1 MGKPFWRSVEY
12 FFTGNYSADN
22 GNNDIVAIGF
32 GGEIHA
38 YGGDDHVTVG
48 SIGATVHTGSGNDTV
63 VGGSAYLRVEDS
75 TGHLSV
81 KGAAGYADINKSGDG
96 NVSFAGA
103 AGGVSIDHLGHHGD
117 VSYGGAAAYNSVK
130 RKGLSGN
137 VTFKG
142 AGGYN
147 ALWHETNHGNLSF
160 AGAGAGNKL
169 DRTWFDQYQGSRGD
183 VSFDGAGAANSIS
196 SRVETGNITFRGA
209 GADNH
214 LVRKGKVG
222 DITLQGAGA
231 SNRIERTRQAE
242 DVYQQTHGNIR
253 FEGVGGYNSF
263 YSDVAH
269 GDIHFSGG
277 GAYNT
282 ITRKGSGSSFDA
294 QGMEYAKAEDIV
306 LTTAKMH
313 GSWIG
318 SGTHA
323 VTAVKSEREPNTY
336 LFAIADGTYTKIN
349 KVRLSNDPKTGKL
362 KYYSEAWYKQGNHLS
377 GLARSDVSSAGGFE
391 VNPIN
396 GGYTLSNIAVEHQ
409 QSLTVHAMEKD
420 LTEYEWVTYANGAL
434 IDAKDVVLSDA
445 KMGGHAIS
453 TDGTKVDVQAIKSNR
468 KPNTYVYAKV
478 LGPYTKIVVVELA
491 NDAETGVLKYQAR
504 SWYKEGDH
512 TANLANEDISSA
524 NGYHSMGK
532 GGYSLS
538 ALNYS
543 VNAIRSMS
551 ETVADIDE
559 YTDQTLFKPATDS
572 GESSGDVHF
581 SGAGGGNVIKSNVT
595 RGNVYFNGGGIANV
609 ILHSS
614 QFGNTEFNGGG
625 AANVIVKSG
634 EEGDLTFRGAGL
646 ANVLV
651 HQSKQGKMD
660 VYAGGAVNVL
670 VRIGDGQYL
679 AHLLAYGNISV
690 HKGNGN
696 SRVAMLGGYNTHTQI
711 GSGHGLWLAA
721 GGFNVMTQVGNGE
734 VTSVLAGGANVLT
747 KVGEGELTAGM
758 LGGANVMTH
767 ISGDEQASNTT
778 AVALGGANILT
789 KKGKGDTLAV
799 MGGGAN
805 VLTHVGDG
813 STTGVMVGGANI
825 LTKVGNGDTTGIML
839 GVGNVLTHVGDGQT
853 LGVMGAAGNIFT
865 KVGDGTSIAA
875 MIGAGNIFTHVGEGN
890 AWALMGGLGNVFTKV
905 GNGDALALM
914 VAEANVFTH
923 IGDGMSVALMLAKG
937 NVATKVGNGTTL
949 AAMVG
954 NANIFTHIGNGSTFA
969 AMIGQANVMT
979 KVGNDLTAALMV
991 GKANIY
997 THVGDGTSLGLFAGE
1012 MNVMTK
1018 VGNGTTLAAMFGKA
1032 NIMTHV
1038 GDGLTGVLALGEAN
1052 IVTKVGDDFMGVV
1065 AAAKANVVTH
1075 VGDATTAAVLA
1086 GKGNILTKVG
1096 EGTTVGLLISDIGNV
1111 MTHVGD
1117 GTTIGIAKGKANIV
1131 TKVGDGLGIN
1141 VAWGQANVFTQ
1152 VGDGDRYNFAKGEA
1166 NILTKVG
1173 DGQEVSVVQGKA
1185 NIITHVGNG
1194 DDYTGAWGKANV
1206 ITKVGDGRN
1215 VVLAKGEANIVT
1227 QVGDGDSFNALW
1239 SKGNVVTKV
1248 GDGMQVTAAKGKA
1261 NITTTVGNGLSV
1273 TAAYGDANINTKVG
1287 NGVSVNVA
1295 WGKYNINTKVGD
1307 GLNVAVM
1314 KGKAN
1319 ANIHIGDGLN
1329 INASYARNN
1338 VAIKVGNGDFYS
1350 LAVASSNT
1358 SSNKLS
1364 ALFDNVKQTLLG
1376 VGGSQAINYLVQ
1388 GDEAS
1393 TSGTQKGR
1401 GAIATPEIT
1410 KLDGFQM
1417 DAIEEVGSDLGDSLT
1432 GSVTKV
1438 DTPDLNEMDNDL
1450 NIDGASDHAPNLI
1463 VNGDFEQGDR
1473 GWQSTH
1479 GVEASYSGSVYG
1491 VNGEGHGTR
1500 VTELDTHTNTS
1511 LYQDLTDLTEGE
1523 VIAVSFDFAKRAGLS
1538 NNEGIEVLWNGE
1550 VVFSSSGDASAWQQK
1565 TLKLTAHAGS
1575 NRIEFK
1581 GTGHNDGLGYILD
1594 NVVAKSESS
1603 PQANAVSEHAKQ
1615 NQASQNAL
1623 SDKERAEADRQRL
1636 EQEKQKQ
1643 LDAVAGSQSQLE
1655 STDQQAIENNG
1666 QAQRDAVKE
1675 ESEAVTAELTTL
1687 AQGLDVL
1694 DGQATH
1700 TGKSGEQWRN
1710 DFAGGLLDGVQ
1721 SQIDDAKQLASDKMA
1736 AAKQT
1741 QSDNNSKVK
1750 DSIAKSEAGVAK
1762 GEQNRA
1768 GAEQDIAEAKADA
1781 ETRKADAV
1789 AKSHDAKQ
1797 AESDAHSAANDAQSR
1812 GDRDAMNAEN
1822 KANQAQNDAQGAKQN
1837 EGDRPDRQ
1845 GVAGSG
1851 LSGNAHRVEGAG
1863 ETGSHVNTDSQTNAD
1878 GRFSDGLTEQEL
1890 EALEGATNAVN
1901 RLQINAGIRSKNS
1914 GSTITSMFMEAN
1926 ADSIVVDTTASQD
1939 VVRKEVRISGVNLVG
1954 LGEASHDSAES
1965 LVAARAEKVANLYRW
1980 LDTDNDVATDKYVPV
1995 PGFERVDADVSD
2007 EVKQRMIQSMS
2018 GYIEHTDNQV
2028 PKDQAQAL
2036 ATLFVESTLDYDWD
2050 KRVEFLTKLES
2061 YGYSFETP
2069 HAEKSIVS
2077 FWSGKNFKQYRDVLD
2092 NAQTDGKKVV
2102 YDIDVKGNA
2111 FAIDLNKHLMRW
2123 GGLFLDPDNAEQN
2136 QLKSSIDA
2144 ATFSNTGFW
2153 SSVYATGAQHDV
2165 YVIAEG
2171 GVRLGN
2177 YFWHVELPALRQLQ
2191 REGLVGEIRLLDKP
2205 VSEYKDLPAD
2215 EIGRRLTD
2223 AGVGVKVRFDAL
2235 SSARQ
2240 AELLADNPDDY
2251 RADTLVELDVKLSA
2265 IDSMLR
2271 ESLPFYSLRTERN
2284 LLVQEGDEGFE
2295 VRSWPG
2301 SDDKSKTI
2309 LLDNP
2314 EDAAQQKAIERFI
2327 LANFDNFEQMP
2338 DELFLVDNKVLSH
2351 HDGRTRILAQKE
2363 DGAWTYNTNSELMS
2377 VTELLDAAHVSGKV
2391 RGESYQKVIDALA
2404 EYHAST
2410 AEHADYELES
2420 VEQLVNLRKKIEGY
2434 ALGHPDSGR
2443 LEAMNS
2449 LLNQVNSRLEEV
2461 SVLAVSE
2468 QSIKAHDSFSRLYDQ
2483 LDNAHLKQSKH
2494 LYLDGNGDF
2503 VTKGKGN
2510 LAKIDQLGGSDAVLE
2525 KVKAS
2530 VNHEYGQAIADT
2542 IFAGLS
2548 ANELAKDGKGIDIT
2562 GLNRIHQA
2570 LEQHMSP
2577 VSATMYIWKPSDHSA
2592 LGHAALQIGQGRTQI
2607 DAQAA
2612 ADFNKQNYVSWWPL
2626 GSKSSNIRN
2635 IFNVA
2640 TEYQPDLKLRWSD
2653 FSQPAHQNDTLE
2665 HDMAS
2670 EENDGF
2676 GLNDG
2681 ETKLKRFIEK
2691 LNAAKGIDAAYKDAS
2706 EGYASVLLGNPDML
2720 VSTGIPAHVFQ
2731 PFVDQWNDT
2740 SYDMMDVANRFAQEL
2755 QKQAQASGDPALV
2768 AKRIDNVV
2776 RLFAERALE
2785 EIEAFKASQADEG
2798 RVFRINLE
2806 GLDVAAMQ
2814 AEWNRLSHDPDAR
2827 YQLLTKNCSSTVA
2840 KVLKAGGA
2848 DKLIGHTWR
2857 PKFGV
2862 WTPTELFNFGQAL
2875 QEAQLEIAAK
2885 KQSHQVNDDLDAL
2898 SGSEKHKDKVA
2909 IENDGTPP
2917 RDKVPLSPLTRFLN
2931 NELYGERDARRKIGD
2946 ITQTL
2951 LDHAVEKGE
2960 SQKVTLKGEAGRLT
2974 GYYHQGTA
2982 SSDDETSTTSGKVV
2996 LFLHGSG
3003 SSAEEQAS
3011 AIRSHYQKQGIDM
3024 LAVNLRGYGESDGG
3038 PSEKGL
3044 YQDARTMFNYLVNDK
3059 GIDPSNIILHG
3070 YSMGGPIAADLAR
3083 YAAQNGQ
3090 AVSGLLLDRPM
3101 PSMTKAITAHEVAN
3115 PAGIVG
3121 TIAKAV
3127 NGQFSVEKNLKGL
3140 PQETPIL
3147 LLTDNEGLGEEG
3159 EKLRVKLSN
3168 SGFNVT
3174 GEQTF
3179 YGHEASNRLMSQYTG
3194 QIVSDLLNTQHIK
3207 HNEAKL
3213 NLEPHGKN
3221 YESRDLILKPI
3232 SQPETVELGMPEVD
3246 QKVLADI
3253 AERENVIIGVRPV
3266 DEKSKSLIASKMYSS
3281 KGLFVKAKSS
3291 DWGPMSG
3298 FIPVDQSFAK
3308 ASARRDLETFNR
3320 HAEQSIQSGN
3330 AVSAD
3335 LYLNQVR
3342 VEELVSKYHSLTPLE
3357 LDDQSG
3363 MYKTT
3368 ATNGDQ
3374 SVPFFLNRVTV
3385 DGNELWQV
3393 HYITNGELAPFKVI
3407 GDPVSKQPMTA
3418 DYDLLTVMYSYGD
3431 LGPQDKVKQP
3441 LTWQQWKDSVTY
3453 EDLTP
3458 KYKELYSN
3466 EDLYNKKDGASLGN
3480 VSGRLKELKDRI
3492 NVDLGRTNG
3501 LEMVHHGAD
3510 DANPYAVMADNFP
3523 ATFFVPKSLFA
3534 EDGLGEGKGSIQ
3546 TYFNVNEQG
3555 AVVIRNPQEFS
3566 DFQQVTINASFRASF
3581 NDKWNHGL
3589 DEPLFTTKRKLS
3601 HEFLNKRDQLLKKLS
3616 GGRLDAQ
3623 DETLVALGN
3632 PDDVSG
3638 NKAIVAVDVSQI
3650 FTRQELKERAN
3661 VFAKP
3666 IGASYQGILDQLDLV
3681 HQTVSRDQIVASFEL
3696 NKKVN
3701 AYIAEHPTSGRN
3713 QALTQLKEQIT
3724 SALFIGKMQVAQ
3736 VDIDAIAQTR
3746 PELAARIFMVA
3757 IEEANGEHRGLT
3769 DMMVRWANEDPYLAP
3784 KQGYKGETPNDLGFD
3799 AKYHVDLGDHYADFK
3814 QWLETS
3820 QSNGLLSKATLDEST
3835 KTVHLG
3841 YSYQELQDLTGVE
3854 SVQMAFYF
3862 LKEAAK
3868 KVDPISGD
3876 SAEMILLKKFADK
3889 SYLSQLDSDRMDQI
3903 EGIYRSSHETDVDAW
3918 DRRYSGAGYD
3928 ELTNKLAGATGV
3940 DEQLSVLLDDRKGL
3954 LIGEVHGSDVN
3965 GLRFVNEQMDAL
3977 KKQGVTVIG
3986 LEHLRSDLAQPLIDR
4001 YLATGVMSSEL
4012 SAMLKT
4018 KHLDATLF
4026 ENARANGMR
4035 IVALDANSS
4044 ARPNVQGTE
4053 HGLMYRAG
4061 AANNIAV
4068 EVLQSLPDDEKF
4080 VAIYGK
4086 AHLQSHKG
4094 IEGFVPGITHRL
4106 DLPAL
4111 RVSDSNQFRVEQ
4123 DDMTLRVV
4131 YDDVANKPKLTFKDS
4146 LSGAN
4151 TAIHNQNV
4159 NDWER
4164 VAVTPTA
4171 DGGETRFDGQIIV
4184 QMENDSV
4191 VANAAAN
4198 LAGKHP
4204 ESSVVVQLD
4213 SDGNY
4218 RVVYG
4223 DPSKLDGKLR
4233 WQLVGHGRDDSD
4245 SNNTHLSGYSA
4256 EDLAAKLANFQQ
4268 SFSQAENIN
4277 NTPDHISIVGCSL
4290 VSDDKQK
4297 GFGHQFINA
4306 MDVNGLRV
4314 DVSARS
4320 SELAV
4325 DATGRKHTKDE
4336 NGDWIQ
4342 KAETNKVSL
4351 SWNEQGEVIAK
4362 EERIR
4367 NGIAEGDIDLSRIG
4381 VSDVGEIARGAIGDN
4396 NDVFD
4401 APEKRKVETE
4411 TSSSAANNK
4420 LSYSGNIQVNVGDGE
4435 FTAVNWGTSNVGIK
4449 VGSGGFKSLAFGD
4462 NNVMVHI
4469 GNGESKHSV
4478 DMGGYQALEGA
4489 QMFIGNRNVS
4499 FNLGQSNDLLVMMDK
4514 SIPTPPLVNPF
4525 DGAARISGVLQSI
4538 ATSGEDQDWL
4548 AAQEQQWTLSGA
4560 KKFVKD
4566 MSGLDQ
4572 SSSVDYTC
4580 LVELDSHNER
4590 SSRGLKHDT
4599 EAALNKQYNQWLS
4612 GNSDSSAGKLSRADK
4627 LRQANEKLAF
4637 NFAVGGQGA
4646 DIQVTTGNWNFMF
4659 GDNIQ
4664 SILDTNLGSLFGL
4677 MTQQFSATGQA
4688 KTTFTYTPE
4697 DLPRQLKNKLLGQMA
4712 GIGAETTLADIFG
4725 VDYTT
4730 SGQIVSRNGEA
4741 VDGVA
4746 ILTEMLEVIGE
4757 FSGDQLQAFVD
4768 PAKLLDSLKSGIDMG
4783 ADGIQSFAETH
4794 GLKDKAPEEEENK
4807 SAVSVNGTSVNSAQ
4821 GATASDGN
4829 TETAE
4834 TQDRA
4839 FGFNSLNL
4847 PNLFATIFSQDK
4859 QKEMKSLVENL
4870 KENLT
4875 ADLLNMK
4882 EKTFDFLR
4890 NSGHLQ
4896 GDGDINLSLGN
4907 YNFNWGGDGKDLGAY
4922 LGDNNNFWGGRGDD
4936 VFYATGT
4943 SNIFTGG
4950 EGSDMG
4956 VLMGR
4961 ENMMFG
4967 GDGNDTAVVA
4977 GRINHVFL
4985 GAGDDQ
4991 SFVFG
4996 EGGEIDTGL
5005 GRDYVVTSGNFN
5017 RVDTGDGQD
5026 YSVTIGNNN
5035 QVELGA
5041 GNDFAN
5047 VFGNYNRINASAG
5060 NDVVKLMG
5068 YHAVLNGGEGED
5080 HLIAAA
5086 ISKFSQ
5092 FNGEEGRDLMVLGGY
5107 QNTFKGGTD
5116 VDSFVVSGDVI
5127 DNLVEDI
5134 SSEDNIVFNGID
5146 WQKLWFE
5153 RSGYDLK
5160 LSILRDPVSETD
5172 QAKFE
5177 HIGSVTFNDY
5187 FDGKRAQ
5194 MIIAMGEKDAN
5205 GEREYTTLSES
5216 SIDALVQAMSGFDPQ
5231 AGDNGFIDN
5240 LDSKSRVAI
5249 STAWADVVHKKGI
5262 TV

>member
-12 FFTGNYSADN
+12 FFTGNYSADD
-22 GNNDIVAIGF
+22 GNNSIVAIGF

-48 SIGATVHTGSGNDTV
+48 SIGATVYTGSGNDTV
-63 VGGSAYLRVEDS
+63 VGGSAYLRVEDT

-103 AGGVSIDHLGHHGD
+103 AGGVSIDHLGNHGD
-117 VSYGGAAAYNSVK
+117 VSYGGAAAYNGIT

-147 ALWHETNHGNLSF
+147 ALWHETNQGNLSF

-169 DRTWFDQYQGSRGD
+169 DRTWFNRYQGSRGD
-183 VSFDGAGAANSIS
+183 VTFDGAGAANSIS

-242 DVYQQTHGNIR
+242 DVYAQTRGNIR
-253 FEGVGGYNSF
+253 FEGVGGYNSL

-306 LTTAKMH
+306 LTAAQMH
-313 GSWIG
+313 GLSIDNG
-318 SGTHA
+318 NKFHA

-349 KVRLSNDPKTGKL
+349 KVRLYNDPETGKL
-362 KYYSEAWYKQGNHLS
+362 KYYSEAWFKRGNHLAE
-377 GLARSDVSSAGGFE
+377 LARSDVSSAGGFE

-409 QSLTVHAMEKD
+409 QSLTVHAVEKD

-434 IDAKDVVLSDA
+434 IDAKDVALSDA

-453 TDGTKVDVQAIKSNR
+453 TDGTTVDVQAVKSNR

-491 NDAETGVLKYQAR
+491 NDPKTGALKYQAR
-504 SWYKEGDH
+504 SWYKEGNH

-538 ALNYS
+538 DLHYS
-543 VNAIRSMS
+543 VNAIRSTS

-572 GESSGDVHF
+572 GESSGDVRF
-581 SGAGGGNVIKSNVT
+581 NGAGGGNVIKSNVT

-614 QFGNTEFNGGG
+614 QFGHTEFNGGG

-696 SRVAMLGGYNTHTQI
+696 SRVVMLGGYNTHTQI
-711 GSGHGLWLAA
+711 GSGNGLWLAA
-721 GGFNVMTQVGNGE
+721 GGFNVMTQVGKGD
-734 VTSVLAGGANVLT
+734 VASVLAGGANVLT
-747 KVGEGELTAGM
+747 KVGDGDLTAGM
-758 LGGANVMTH
+758 LGGANVITH
-767 ISGDEQASNTT
+767 ISGDNETSNTT

-789 KKGKGDTLAV
+789 KKGKGNTLAV

-813 STTGVMVGGANI
+813 TTTGVMVGGANI

-865 KVGDGTSIAA
+865 KVGDGTSIAV

-954 NANIFTHIGNGSTFA
+954 NANIFTHVGSGSTFA
-969 AMIGQANVMT
+969 AMIGQANIMT

-997 THVGDGTSLGLFAGE
+997 THVGDGTSLGIFAGE
-1012 MNVMTK
+1012 VNVMTK

-1117 GTTIGIAKGKANIV
+1117 GTTIGIAKGKANII
-1131 TKVGDGLGIN
+1131 TKVGDGLGVN

-1166 NILTKVG
+1166 NIITKVG

-1206 ITKVGDGRN
+1206 ITKVGNGRN

-1239 SKGNVVTKV
+1239 SKGNIVTKV

-1261 NITTTVGNGLSV
+1261 NITTTVGDGLSV

-1287 NGVSVNVA
+1287 DGVSVNVA

-1319 ANIHIGDGLN
+1319 ANIHVGDGLN
-1329 INASYARNN
+1329 INASYAQNN

-1364 ALFDNVKQTLLG
+1364 ALFDNIKQTLLG

-1393 TSGTQKGR
+1393 SSGTQKGR

-1417 DAIEEVGSDLGDSLT
+1417 EAIEEVGSDLGDSLT

-1438 DTPDLNEMDNDL
+1438 DTPDLNKMQNALDV
-1450 NIDGASDHAPNLI
+1450 DGSADQTQAPNLI

-1473 GWQSTH
+1473 GWKSTH
-1479 GVEASYSGSVYG
+1479 GVEASYSGNVYG
-1491 VNGEGHGTR
+1491 VNGEGHGAR
-1500 VTELDTHTNTS
+1500 VTELDTYTNTS

-1603 PQANAVSEHAKQ
+1603 QQANAVSEHATQ

-1655 STDQQAIENNG
+1655 STDQQALENNG

-1675 ESEAVTAELTTL
+1675 ESEAVTAELTKL

-1700 TGKSGEQWRN
+1700 TGESGDQWRN

-1721 SQIDDAKQLASDKMA
+1721 SQLDDAKQLANDKIA

-1750 DSIAKSEAGVAK
+1750 ESVAKSEAGVAK

-1789 AKSHDAKQ
+1789 AKSNDAKQ

-1822 KANQAQNDAQGAKQN
+1822 KANQAQNDAKGTKQN
-1837 EGDRPDRQ
+1837 EGDRPDRE

-1851 LSGNAHRVEGAG
+1851 LSGNAHSVEGAG
-1863 ETGSHVNTDSQTNAD
+1863 ETGSHVNTDSPTNAD
-1878 GRFSDGLTEQEL
+1878 GRFSEGLSEQEQ

-1901 RLQINAGIRSKNS
+1901 RLQINAGIRGKNS
-1914 GSTITSMFMEAN
+1914 GSTITSMFTETN
-1926 ADSIVVDTTASQD
+1926 SDSIVVPTTASQD
-1939 VVRKEVRISGVNLVG
+1939 VVRQEIRISGVNLEG
-1954 LGEASHDSAES
+1954 LGETSHDSAES

-2028 PKDQAQAL
+2028 PKDQAEAL

-2061 YGYSFETP
+2061 YGYSFEAP

-2153 SSVYATGAQHDV
+2153 SSVYATGAQNDV

-2177 YFWHVELPALRQLQ
+2177 YFWNVELPALRQLQ

-2215 EIGRRLTD
+2215 QIGRRLTD
-2223 AGVGVKVRFDAL
+2223 AGVAVKVRFDAL
-2235 SSARQ
+2235 SHERQ
-2240 AELLADNPDDY
+2240 AELLADNPDGY
-2251 RADTLVELDVKLSA
+2251 KADTLVELDVKLSA

-2284 LLVQEGDEGFE
+2284 LLVQEGEEGFE

-2301 SDDKSKTI
+2301 IDGKSKTI

-2314 EDAAQQKAIERFI
+2314 EDAAQQKSIERFI

-2351 HDGRTRILAQKE
+2351 HDGRTRIIAQKE
-2363 DGAWTYNTNSELMS
+2363 DGAWTYNTNVELMS
-2377 VTELLDAAHVSGKV
+2377 VTELLDAAHVNGKV
-2391 RGESYQKVIDALA
+2391 RGDSYQQVIDALT

-2410 AEHADYELES
+2410 VEHADYELES
-2420 VEQLVNLRKKIEGY
+2420 VEKLLNLRKQIEGY
-2434 ALGHPDSGR
+2434 VLGHPDSGR
-2443 LEAMNS
+2443 VEAMNS

-2483 LDNAHLKQSKH
+2483 LDNANLKESKH

-2510 LAKIDQLGGSDAVLE
+2510 LATIDQLGGSDAVLE
-2525 KVKAS
+2525 KVKAA
-2530 VNHEYGQAIADT
+2530 VTHEYGQVVADT

-2548 ANELAKDGKGIDIT
+2548 ANDLAKDGKGIDIA
-2562 GLNRIHQA
+2562 GLNKVHQA
-2570 LEQHMSP
+2570 IEQHMSP

-2592 LGHAALQIGQGRTQI
+2592 LGHAALQIGQGRTQLEG
-2607 DAQAA
+2607 QAA

-2640 TEYQPDLKLRWSD
+2640 TEDQPDLKLRWSD

-2676 GLNDG
+2676 GLKDG

-2691 LNAAKGIDAAYKDAS
+2691 LNAAKGIDASYKDAS

-2720 VSTGIPAHVFQ
+2720 ASTGIPAHVFQ

-2740 SYDMMDVANRFAQEL
+2740 SYDMMDVANRFAEEL

-2768 AKRIDNVV
+2768 EKRIDNVV

-2814 AEWNRLSHDPDAR
+2814 AEWNRLSNDPDAR

-2885 KQSHQVNDDLDAL
+2885 KQSHQVTDVLDAL
-2898 SGSEKHKDKVA
+2898 SGNEKHKENVA

-2917 RDKVPLSPLTRFLN
+2917 RDKESLSPLTRFLN
-2931 NELYGERDARRKIGD
+2931 NELYGEKDARRKIGE

-2951 LDHAVEKGE
+2951 LDHAVENGE
-2960 SQKVTLKGEAGRLT
+2960 SQKVILKGEVGRLT
-2974 GYYHQGTA
+2974 GYYHQGAA
-2982 SSDDETSTTSGKVV
+2982 SSEGETSATSGKVV

-3011 AIRSHYQKQGIDM
+3011 AIRNHYQKQGIDM

-3059 GIDPSNIILHG
+3059 GIDPSNIIIHG

-3121 TIAKAV
+3121 AIAKAV

-3140 PQETPIL
+3140 PKETPIL

-3159 EKLRVKLSN
+3159 EKLRAKLAIAGYN
-3168 SGFNVT
+3168 IT

-3179 YGHEASNRLMSQYTG
+3179 YGHEASNRLMGQYAD
-3194 QIVSDLLNTQHIK
+3194 QIVSGLFNAEQAAVEAGEVLKGLEKDFKRYGDALKPDTSVPGKSKDIRTTKDFLNGYKNDHAKEIVDGFRSDMSIKQLVDLFVKGNWSAEQKGALAWEIESRALKVTFQNKSEKYNRLFREIASAGVVDAKATEQLAPQLMLLNLSNDGFGGRCDPLSK
-3207 HNEAKL
+3207 LVLVAKQ
-3213 NLEPHGKN
+3213 LENDG
-3221 YESRDLILKPI
+3221 
-3232 SQPETVELGMPEVD
+3232 QV
-3246 QKVLADI
+3246 
-3253 AERENVIIGVRPV
+3253 GVARQLL
-3266 DEKSKSLIASKMYSS
+3266 EKMYSAAAVLSNPTLYSDSEKANAS
-3281 KGLFVKAKSS
+3281 KLLSSLAAIHAKN
-3291 DWGPMSG
+3291 PMHDTSMKVWQEKLEG
-3298 FIPVDQSFAK
+3298 KQALTVNGVVEKITD
-3308 ASARRDLETFNR
+3308 ASANGKPVL
-3320 HAEQSIQSGN
+3320 
-3330 AVSAD
+3330 
-3335 LYLNQVR
+3335 
-3342 VEELVSKYHSLTPLE
+3342 LE
-3357 LDDQSG
+3357 LDAPGHAMAAWAKGSGDDRVYGFYDPNAGIVEFSSAEKFGDYLTRFFGKSDLNMAQSYKLG
-3363 MYKTT
+3363 KNDAGEAIFNRVVVMDGNTLASYKPTFGDKTT
-3368 ATNGDQ
+3368 MQGILDLPVFDATPIKKPTGGVASDLEALGDK
-3374 SVPFFLNRVTV
+3374 T
-3385 DGNELWQV
+3385 
-3393 HYITNGELAPFKVI
+3393 KV
-3407 GDPVSKQPMTA
+3407 V
-3418 DYDLLTVMYSYGD
+3418 
-3431 LGPQDKVKQP
+3431 
-3441 LTWQQWKDSVTY
+3441 
-3453 EDLTP
+3453 
-3458 KYKELYSN
+3458 
-3466 EDLYNKKDGASLGN
+3466 
-3480 VSGRLKELKDRI
+3480 
-3492 NVDLGRTNG
+3492 VDL
-3501 LEMVHHGAD
+3501 A
-3510 DANPYAVMADNFP
+3510 
-3523 ATFFVPKSLFA
+3523 
-3534 EDGLGEGKGSIQ
+3534 
-3546 TYFNVNEQG
+3546 
-3555 AVVIRNPQEFS
+3555 
-3566 DFQQVTINASFRASF
+3566 
-3581 NDKWNHGL
+3581 
-3589 DEPLFTTKRKLS
+3589 
-3601 HEFLNKRDQLLKKLS
+3601 
-3616 GGRLDAQ
+3616 
-3623 DETLVALGN
+3623 
-3632 PDDVSG
+3632 
-3638 NKAIVAVDVSQI
+3638 QI
-3650 FTRQELKERAN
+3650 FTVQELKERAK

-3681 HQTVSRDQIVASFEL
+3681 HQAKGRDQIAASFEL
-3696 NKKVN
+3696 NKKIN
-3701 AYIAEHPTSGRN
+3701 DYIAEHPTSGRN
-3713 QALTQLKEQIT
+3713 QALTQLKEQVT
-3724 SALFIGKMQVAQ
+3724 NALFIGKMQVAQ
-3736 VDIDAIAQTR
+3736 AGIDAIAQTR

-3757 IEEANGEHRGLT
+3757 IEEANGKHVGLT

-3784 KQGYKGETPNDLGFD
+3784 KHGYKGETPRDLGFD
-3799 AKYHVDLGDHYADFK
+3799 AKYHVDLGEHYADFK

-3841 YSYQELQDLTGVE
+3841 YSYQELQDLTGAE

-3868 KVDPISGD
+3868 KADPISGD
-3876 SAEMILLKKFADK
+3876 SAEMILLKKYADQ

-3903 EGIYRSSHETDVDAW
+3903 EGIYRSSHETDIDAW
-3918 DRRYSGAGYD
+3918 DRRYSGTGYD
-3928 ELTNKLAGATGV
+3928 ELTNKLASATGV
-3940 DEQLSVLLDDRKGL
+3940 DEQLAVLLDDRKGL

-4018 KHLDATLF
+4018 KHLDVTLF

-4068 EVLQSLPDDEKF
+4068 EVLQNLPDGEKF

-4111 RVSDSNQFRVEQ
+4111 KVSDSNQFTVEQ
-4123 DDMTLRVV
+4123 DDVSLRVV
-4131 YDDVANKPKLTFKDS
+4131 YDDVANKPKITFKDS

-4151 TAIHNQNV
+4151 TALHNQNV

-4164 VAVTPTA
+4164 VVVTPTA
-4171 DGGETRFDGQIIV
+4171 DGGESRFDGQIIV
-4184 QMENDSV
+4184 QMENDDV
-4191 VANAAAN
+4191 VAKAAAN

-4204 ESSVVVQLD
+4204 ESSVVVQID

-4233 WQLVGHGRDDSD
+4233 WQLVGHGRDDSE
-4245 SNNTHLSGYSA
+4245 SNNTRLSGYSA
-4256 EDLAAKLANFQQ
+4256 DELAVKLAKFQQ
-4268 SFSQAENIN
+4268 SFNQAENIN
-4277 NTPDHISIVGCSL
+4277 NKPDHISIVGCSL

-4306 MDVNGLRV
+4306 MDANGLRV
-4314 DVSARS
+4314 DVSVRS

-4325 DATGRKHTKDE
+4325 DEAGRKHTKDA
-4336 NGDWIQ
+4336 NGYWVQ
-4342 KAETNKVSL
+4342 KAENNKVSL
-4351 SWNEQGEVIAK
+4351 SWDEQGEVVAK
-4362 EERIR
+4362 DERIR

-4381 VSDVGEIARGAIGDN
+4381 VSDVDEPARGAIGDN

-4401 APEKRKVETE
+4401 APEKRKAETE
-4411 TSSSAANNK
+4411 TSSSSANNK

-4435 FTAVNWGTSNVGIK
+4435 FTAVNWGTSNMGIK
-4449 VGSGGFKSLAFGD
+4449 VGTGGFKSLAFGD

-4469 GNGESKHSV
+4469 GNGESKHSF
-4478 DMGGYQALEGA
+4478 DIGGYQALEGA

-4499 FNLGQSNDLLVMMDK
+4499 FNLGRSNDLIVMMDK

-4538 ATSGEDQDWL
+4538 ATSGEGQDWL

-4572 SSSVDYTC
+4572 SSSVDYTS
-4580 LVELDSHNER
+4580 LVELDSQNER
-4590 SSRGLKHDT
+4590 SSRGLKYDA

-4612 GNSDSSAGKLSRADK
+4612 GNSDSDTSKLSRADK

-4697 DLPRQLKNKLLGQMA
+4697 DLPRQLKNKLLGQLA
-4712 GIGAETTLADIFG
+4712 GVGAETTLADIFG
-4725 VDYTT
+4725 VDYTA
-4730 SGQIVSRNGEA
+4730 SGQIVSRKGEA

-4746 ILTEMLEVIGE
+4746 ILKEMLEVIGE

-4768 PAKLLDSLKSGIDMG
+4768 PTKLLDSLKAGINMG
-4783 ADGIQSFAETH
+4783 ADGIKSFAETH
-4794 GLKDKAPEEEENK
+4794 GLKEKAPEEEEDN
-4807 SAVSVNGTSVNSAQ
+4807 SSVSVNGASVNSAQ
-4821 GATASDGN
+4821 GATVADGS

-4834 TQDRA
+4834 TPDRA

-4896 GDGDINLSLGN
+4896 GDGDINISLGN

-4950 EGSDMG
+4950 EGNDMG

-4996 EGGEIDTGL
+4996 EGGEIDTGS

-5017 RVDTGDGQD
+5017 RVDTGDDQD

-5092 FNGEEGRDLMVLGGY
+5092 FNGGEGRDLMVLGGY

-5134 SSEDNIVFNGID
+5134 RSEDNIVFNGID

-5160 LSILRDPVSETD
+5160 LSILRDPASDSD

-5177 HIGSVTFNDY
+5177 HIGSVTFSDY
-5187 FDGKRAQ
+5187 FNGNRAQ
-5194 MIIAMGEKDAN
+5194 VIIAMGEKDAT

-5216 SIDALVQAMSGFDPQ
+5216 AIDALVQAMSGFDPQ

-5249 STAWADVVHKKGI
+5249 TTAWADVVHKKGI

>member
-12 FFTGNYSADN
+12 FFTGNYSADD
-22 GNNDIVAIGF
+22 GNNSIVAIGF

-48 SIGATVHTGSGNDTV
+48 SIGATVYTGSGNDTV
-63 VGGSAYLRVEDS
+63 VGGSAYLRVEDT

-103 AGGVSIDHLGHHGD
+103 AGGVSIDHLGNHGD
-117 VSYGGAAAYNSVK
+117 INYGGVAAYNGIT

-147 ALWHETNHGNLSF
+147 ALWHETNQGNLSF

-169 DRTWFDQYQGSRGD
+169 DRTWFNRYQDSRGD
-183 VSFDGAGAANSIS
+183 VTFDGAGAANSIS

-222 DITLQGAGA
+222 DVTLQGAGA
-231 SNRIERTRQAE
+231 SNRIERTRQAV
-242 DVYQQTHGNIR
+242 DVYAQTRGNIR
-253 FEGVGGYNSF
+253 FEGVGGYNSL

-294 QGMEYAKAEDIV
+294 QGMEYAKAEEIV
-306 LTTAKMH
+306 LTAAQMH
-313 GSWIG
+313 GLSIDNG
-318 SGTHA
+318 NKFHA

-349 KVRLSNDPKTGKL
+349 KVRLYNDPETGKL
-362 KYYSEAWYKQGNHLS
+362 KYYSEAWFKRGNHLTD
-377 GLARSDVSSAGGFE
+377 LARSDVSSAGGFE

-409 QSLTVHAMEKD
+409 QSLTVHAVEKD
-420 LTEYEWVTYANGAL
+420 LTEYEWVTYANGAV
-434 IDAKDVVLSDA
+434 IDAKDVLLSDA
-445 KMGGHAIS
+445 KMGGDAIYA
-453 TDGTKVDVQAIKSNR
+453 DGTKVDVQAVKSNR
-468 KPNTYVYAKV
+468 KPNTYVYAKL
-478 LGPYTKIVVVELA
+478 LGRYTKIVVVELA
-491 NDAETGVLKYQAR
+491 NDPKTGALKYQAL

-512 TANLANEDISSA
+512 TADLANEDISSA

-538 ALNYS
+538 DLHYS
-543 VNAIRSMS
+543 VNVVRSTS

-581 SGAGGGNVIKSNVT
+581 NGAGGGNVIKSNVT

-625 AANVIVKSG
+625 VANVIVKSG

-696 SRVAMLGGYNTHTQI
+696 SRVVMLGGYNTHTQI
-711 GSGHGLWLAA
+711 GSGNGLWLAA
-721 GGFNVMTQVGNGE
+721 GGFNVMTQVGKGD
-734 VTSVLAGGANVLT
+734 VASVLAGGANVLT
-747 KVGEGELTAGM
+747 KVGDGDLTAGM
-758 LGGANVMTH
+758 LGGANVITH
-767 ISGDEQASNTT
+767 ISGDNETSNTT

-789 KKGKGDTLAV
+789 KKGKGNALAV

-813 STTGVMVGGANI
+813 TTTGVMVGGANI

-865 KVGDGTSIAA
+865 KVGDGTSIAV

-954 NANIFTHIGNGSTFA
+954 NANIFTHVGSGSTFA
-969 AMIGQANVMT
+969 AMIGQANIMT
-979 KVGNDLTAALMV
+979 KVGDDLTAALMV

-997 THVGDGTSLGLFAGE
+997 THVGDGTSLGIFAGE
-1012 MNVMTK
+1012 VNVMTK

-1075 VGDATTAAVLA
+1075 VGDATTAVVLA

-1117 GTTIGIAKGKANIV
+1117 GTTIGIAKGKANII
-1131 TKVGDGLGIN
+1131 TKVGDGLGVN

-1166 NILTKVG
+1166 NVITKVG

-1206 ITKVGDGRN
+1206 ITKVGNGRN

-1239 SKGNVVTKV
+1239 SKGNIVTKV

-1261 NITTTVGNGLSV
+1261 NITTTVGDGLSV

-1287 NGVSVNVA
+1287 DGVSVNVA

-1319 ANIHIGDGLN
+1319 ANIHIGDGLG
-1329 INASYARNN
+1329 INASYAQNN
-1338 VAIKVGNGDFYS
+1338 VAIKIGNGDFYS

-1364 ALFDNVKQTLLG
+1364 ALFDNIKQTVLG

-1393 TSGTQKGR
+1393 SSGTQKGR
-1401 GAIATPEIT
+1401 GAIATPQIT

-1438 DTPDLNEMDNDL
+1438 DTPDLNKMQNAL
-1450 NIDGASDHAPNLI
+1450 NVDGSSDQTQAPNLI
-1463 VNGDFEQGDR
+1463 VNGDFEQGDQ
-1473 GWQSTH
+1473 GWKSTH
-1479 GVEASYSGSVYG
+1479 GVEASYSGNVYG
-1491 VNGEGHGTR
+1491 VNGEGHGAR
-1500 VTELDTHTNTS
+1500 VTELDTYTNTS

-1581 GTGHNDGLGYILD
+1581 GTGQNDGLGYILD

-1603 PQANAVSEHAKQ
+1603 QQANAVSEHATQ

-1655 STDQQAIENNG
+1655 STDQQALENNG

-1675 ESEAVTAELTTL
+1675 ESDAVTAELTKL

-1700 TGKSGEQWRN
+1700 TGESGDQWRN

-1721 SQIDDAKQLASDKMA
+1721 RQLDDAKQLANDKIA

-1750 DSIAKSEAGVAK
+1750 ESVAKSEAGVAK

-1768 GAEQDIAEAKADA
+1768 GAEQDIADAKADA

-1789 AKSHDAKQ
+1789 AKSNDAKQ

-1812 GDRDAMNAEN
+1812 GDRDAMKAEN
-1822 KANQAQNDAQGAKQN
+1822 KANQAQNDAKGTKQN
-1837 EGDRPDRQ
+1837 EGDRPDRE
-1845 GVAGSG
+1845 GVTGSG

-1863 ETGSHVNTDSQTNAD
+1863 ETGSHVTNDSQTNAD
-1878 GRFSDGLTEQEL
+1878 GRFSEGLSEQEQ
-1890 EALEGATNAVN
+1890 EAMEGATNAVN
-1901 RLQINAGIRSKNS
+1901 RLQINAGIRGKNR
-1914 GSTITSMFMEAN
+1914 GSTISSMFTETN
-1926 ADSIVVDTTASQD
+1926 SDSIVVPTTASQD
-1939 VVRKEVRISGVNLVG
+1939 VVRQEIRISGVNLEG
-1954 LGEASHDSAES
+1954 LGEASHDTAES
-1965 LVAARAEKVANLYRW
+1965 LVSARAEKVANLYRW
-1980 LDTDNDVATDKYVPV
+1980 LDTDNDAATDKYVPV

-2007 EVKQRMIQSMS
+2007 EAKERMIQFVG

-2036 ATLFVESTLDYDWD
+2036 ATLFVEATLDYDWD

-2061 YGYSFETP
+2061 YGYSFEAP
-2069 HAEKSIVS
+2069 HGEKSIVS
-2077 FWSGKNFKQYRDVLD
+2077 FWSGRNFKEYRNVLD
-2092 NAQTDGKKVV
+2092 NSQADGKKVV

-2111 FAIDLNKHLMRW
+2111 FAIDLNKQLMRW
-2123 GGLFLDPDNAEQN
+2123 GGMFLDPDNAEQN

-2153 SSVYATGAQHDV
+2153 SSVYATGAQNDV

-2171 GVRLGN
+2171 GMRLGN
-2177 YFWHVELPALRQLQ
+2177 YFWNVELPALRQLQ

-2205 VSEYKDLPAD
+2205 VSAYKDIPVED
-2215 EIGRRLTD
+2215 IGRRLTD
-2223 AGVGVKVRFDAL
+2223 AGVTVKVRFDAL
-2235 SSARQ
+2235 SHEKQ
-2240 AELLADNPDDY
+2240 ADLLADNSDGY
-2251 RADTLVELDVKLSA
+2251 KADTLVELDVKLSA

-2284 LLVQEGDEGFE
+2284 LLVQEGEEGFE

-2301 SDDKSKTI
+2301 TDGKSKTI

-2314 EDAAQQKAIERFI
+2314 EDAAQQKSIERFI

-2363 DGAWTYNTNSELMS
+2363 DGAWTYNANVELMS

-2391 RGESYQKVIDALA
+2391 RGESYQQVIDALT

-2410 AEHADYELES
+2410 AEHADYELTS
-2420 VEQLVNLRKKIEGY
+2420 VEKLLNLRKQVEGY
-2434 ALGHPDSGR
+2434 VLGHPDSGR
-2443 LEAMNS
+2443 VQAMNS
-2449 LLNQVNSRLEEV
+2449 LLNQVNSRLEAV
-2461 SVLAVSE
+2461 SVLVVSE
-2468 QSIKAHDSFSRLYDQ
+2468 QSIKAHDSFSHLYDQ
-2483 LDNAHLKQSKH
+2483 LDNANLKESKH

-2510 LAKIDQLGGSDAVLE
+2510 LANIDKLGGSDAVLE
-2525 KVKAS
+2525 KVKAAVS
-2530 VNHEYGQAIADT
+2530 HEYGQVVADT

-2548 ANELAKDGKGIDIT
+2548 ANDLAKDGKGIDIA
-2562 GLNRIHQA
+2562 GLNKVHQA
-2570 LEQHMSP
+2570 IEQHMSP
-2577 VSATMYIWKPSDHSA
+2577 VSATMYIWKPSDHST
-2592 LGHAALQIGQGRTQI
+2592 LGHAALQIGQGRTQLEG
-2607 DAQAA
+2607 QAA

-2640 TEYQPDLKLRWSD
+2640 TEDQPDLKLRWSD

-2681 ETKLKRFIEK
+2681 ETKLKRFVEK
-2691 LNAAKGIDAAYKDAS
+2691 LNAAKGIDASYKDAS

-2720 VSTGIPAHVFQ
+2720 ASTGIPAHVFQ

-2740 SYDMMDVANRFAQEL
+2740 SYDMMDVANRFAEEL

-2768 AKRIDNVV
+2768 EKRIDNVV

-2814 AEWNRLSHDPDAR
+2814 AEWNRLSNDPDAR

-2885 KQSHQVNDDLDAL
+2885 KQSHQATDLLDAL
-2898 SGSEKHKDKVA
+2898 SGNEKHKENVA

-2917 RDKVPLSPLTRFLN
+2917 RDKESLSPLTRFLN
-2931 NELYGERDARRKIGD
+2931 NELYGEKDARRKIGD

-2951 LDHAVEKGE
+2951 LDHAVENGE

-2974 GYYHQGTA
+2974 GYYHQGAA
-2982 SSDDETSTTSGKVV
+2982 SSEGETSATSGKVV

-3011 AIRSHYQKQGIDM
+3011 AIRNHYQKQGIDM

-3059 GIDPSNIILHG
+3059 GIDPSNIIIHG

-3121 TIAKAV
+3121 AIAKAV

-3140 PQETPIL
+3140 PKETPIL

-3159 EKLRVKLSN
+3159 EKLRAKLAIA
-3168 SGFNVT
+3168 GYNVT

-3179 YGHEASNRLMSQYTG
+3179 YGHEASNRLMGQYAD
-3194 QIVSDLLNTQHIK
+3194 QIVSGLFNAEQAAVEAGEVLKGLEKDFKRYGDALKPDTSVPGKSKDIRTTKDFLNGYKNDHAKDIVDGFRSDMSIKQLVDLFVKGNWSAEQKGALAWEIESRALKVTFQNKSEKYTRLFREIASAGVVDAKATEQLAPQLMLLMLLNLANDGFGGRCDPLSK
-3207 HNEAKL
+3207 LVLVAKQ
-3213 NLEPHGKN
+3213 LENDG
-3221 YESRDLILKPI
+3221 
-3232 SQPETVELGMPEVD
+3232 QV
-3246 QKVLADI
+3246 
-3253 AERENVIIGVRPV
+3253 GVARQLL
-3266 DEKSKSLIASKMYSS
+3266 EKMYSAAAVLSNPTLYSDTEKTNAS
-3281 KGLFVKAKSS
+3281 KLLSSLAAIHAKN
-3291 DWGPMSG
+3291 PMHDTSMKVWQEKLEG
-3298 FIPVDQSFAK
+3298 KQALTVNGVVEKITD
-3308 ASARRDLETFNR
+3308 ASANGKPVL
-3320 HAEQSIQSGN
+3320 
-3330 AVSAD
+3330 
-3335 LYLNQVR
+3335 
-3342 VEELVSKYHSLTPLE
+3342 LE
-3357 LDDQSG
+3357 LDAPKHAMAAWAKGSG
-3363 MYKTT
+3363 DERVYGFYDPNAGIVEFSSAEKFSAYLTRFFGKSDLDMAQRYELGKNAAGEPIFNRVVVMDGNTLASYKPTFGDKTT
-3368 ATNGDQ
+3368 MQGILDLPVFDATPIKKPTGGVASDLEALGDK
-3374 SVPFFLNRVTV
+3374 T
-3385 DGNELWQV
+3385 
-3393 HYITNGELAPFKVI
+3393 KV
-3407 GDPVSKQPMTA
+3407 V
-3418 DYDLLTVMYSYGD
+3418 
-3431 LGPQDKVKQP
+3431 
-3441 LTWQQWKDSVTY
+3441 
-3453 EDLTP
+3453 
-3458 KYKELYSN
+3458 
-3466 EDLYNKKDGASLGN
+3466 
-3480 VSGRLKELKDRI
+3480 
-3492 NVDLGRTNG
+3492 VDL
-3501 LEMVHHGAD
+3501 A
-3510 DANPYAVMADNFP
+3510 
-3523 ATFFVPKSLFA
+3523 
-3534 EDGLGEGKGSIQ
+3534 
-3546 TYFNVNEQG
+3546 
-3555 AVVIRNPQEFS
+3555 
-3566 DFQQVTINASFRASF
+3566 
-3581 NDKWNHGL
+3581 
-3589 DEPLFTTKRKLS
+3589 
-3601 HEFLNKRDQLLKKLS
+3601 
-3616 GGRLDAQ
+3616 
-3623 DETLVALGN
+3623 
-3632 PDDVSG
+3632 
-3638 NKAIVAVDVSQI
+3638 QI
-3650 FTRQELKERAN
+3650 FTVQELKERAK

-3681 HQTVSRDQIVASFEL
+3681 HQAKGRDQIAASFEL
-3696 NKKVN
+3696 NKKIN

-3713 QALTQLKEQIT
+3713 QALTQLKEQVT
-3724 SALFIGKMQVAQ
+3724 SALFIGKMQIAQ
-3736 VDIDAIAQTR
+3736 AGIDAIAQTR

-3757 IEEANGEHRGLT
+3757 IEEANGKHVGLT

-3784 KQGYKGETPNDLGFD
+3784 KHGYKGETPSDLGFD
-3799 AKYHVDLGDHYADFK
+3799 AKYHVDLSEHYADFK

-3868 KVDPISGD
+3868 KADPISGD
-3876 SAEMILLKKFADK
+3876 SAEMILLKKFADQ

-3918 DRRYSGAGYD
+3918 DRRYSGKGYD
-3928 ELTNKLAGATGV
+3928 GLTNKLASATGV

-4001 YLATGVMSSEL
+4001 YLATGLMSSEL

-4018 KHLDATLF
+4018 KHLDVTLF
-4026 ENARANGMR
+4026 ENARASGMR

-4068 EVLQSLPDDEKF
+4068 EVLQNLPDGEKF

-4111 RVSDSNQFRVEQ
+4111 KVSDSNQFTVEQ
-4123 DDMTLRVV
+4123 DDVSLRVV
-4131 YDDVANKPKLTFKDS
+4131 YDDVANKPKITFKDS

-4151 TAIHNQNV
+4151 TALHNQNV

-4164 VAVTPTA
+4164 VVVTPTA

-4184 QMENDSV
+4184 QMENDA
-4191 VANAAAN
+4191 VAAKAAAN

-4204 ESSVVVQLD
+4204 ESSVVVQID

-4233 WQLVGHGRDDSD
+4233 WQLVGHGRDHSE
-4245 SNNTHLSGYSA
+4245 SNNTRLSGYSA
-4256 EDLAAKLANFQQ
+4256 DELAVKLASFQQ
-4268 SFSQAENIN
+4268 MFNQAEKISSK
-4277 NTPDHISIVGCSL
+4277 PDHISIVGCSL

-4306 MDVNGLRV
+4306 MDANGLRV
-4314 DVSARS
+4314 DVSVRS
-4320 SELAV
+4320 AKVYINEM
-4325 DATGRKHTKDE
+4325 GRKLYFDGKDSWV
-4336 NGDWIQ
+4336 N
-4342 KAETNKVSL
+4342 KAINSKVLL
-4351 SWNEQGEVIAK
+4351 SWNGQGEVVAK
-4362 EERIR
+4362 DERIR

-4381 VSDVGEIARGAIGDN
+4381 ISDVDEPARGAIGDN
-4396 NDVFD
+4396 KDVFD
-4401 APEKRKVETE
+4401 APEKRKAETE
-4411 TSSSAANNK
+4411 PSSSSANNK

-4449 VGSGGFKSLAFGD
+4449 VGTGGFKSLAFGD
-4462 NNVMVHI
+4462 NNVMIHI
-4469 GNGESKHSV
+4469 GNGESKHSF
-4478 DMGGYQALEGA
+4478 DIGGYQALEGA

-4499 FNLGQSNDLLVMMDK
+4499 FNKGRSNDLIVMMDK

-4538 ATSGEDQDWL
+4538 ATSGEGKDWL

-4572 SSSVDYTC
+4572 SSSVDYTS
-4580 LVELDSHNER
+4580 LVELDSQNER
-4590 SSRGLKHDT
+4590 SSRGLKHDA

-4612 GNSDSSAGKLSRADK
+4612 GNGNNDTSKLSRADK

-4697 DLPRQLKNKLLGQMA
+4697 DLPRQLKNKLLGQLA
-4712 GIGAETTLADIFG
+4712 GVGAETTLADIFG
-4725 VDYTT
+4725 VDYTA
-4730 SGQIVSRNGEA
+4730 SGHIVSRNGEA

-4746 ILTEMLEVIGE
+4746 ILKEMLEVIGE

-4783 ADGIQSFAETH
+4783 ADGIKSFAETH
-4794 GLKDKAPEEEENK
+4794 GLKEKAPEEKEDN
-4807 SAVSVNGTSVNSAQ
+4807 SSVSVNGASVNSTQ
-4821 GATASDGN
+4821 GATVADGN

-4859 QKEMKSLVENL
+4859 QKEMKSLVANL

-4950 EGSDMG
+4950 EGNDMG

-4996 EGGEIDTGL
+4996 EGGEIDTGA

-5017 RVDTGDGQD
+5017 RVDTGDDQD

-5041 GNDFAN
+5041 GDDFAN

-5092 FNGEEGRDLMVLGGY
+5092 FNGGEGRDLMVLGGY

-5134 SSEDNIVFNGID
+5134 RSEDNIVFNGVD

-5160 LSILRDPVSETD
+5160 LSILRDLEGDTD
-5172 QAKFE
+5172 QANFE
-5177 HIGSVTFNDY
+5177 HIGSVTFSDY
-5187 FDGKRAQ
+5187 FNGNRAQ
-5194 MIIAMGEKDAN
+5194 VVITMGEKDTE
-5205 GEREYTTLSES
+5205 GERECTVLSDNA
-5216 SIDALVQAMSGFDPQ
+5216 IDVLVQAMSGFEPQ

-5240 LDSKSRVAI
+5240 LGSKSRVAVT
-5249 STAWADVVHKKGI
+5249 TAWSDVSQVKSVI
-5262 TV
+5262 A

>member
-12 FFTGNYSADN
+12 FFTGNYSADD
-22 GNNDIVAIGF
+22 GNNSIVAIGF

-48 SIGATVHTGSGNDTV
+48 SIGATVYTGSGNDTV
-63 VGGSAYLRVEDS
+63 VGGSAYLRVEDT

-103 AGGVSIDHLGHHGD
+103 AGGVSIDHLGNHGD
-117 VSYGGAAAYNSVK
+117 VNYGGAAAYNGIT

-147 ALWHETNHGNLSF
+147 ALWHETNQGNLSF

-169 DRTWFDQYQGSRGD
+169 DRTWFNRYQDSRGD
-183 VSFDGAGAANSIS
+183 VTFDGAGAANSIS

-222 DITLQGAGA
+222 DVTLQGAGA

-242 DVYQQTHGNIR
+242 DVYAQTRGNIR
-253 FEGVGGYNSF
+253 FEGVGGYNSL

-294 QGMEYAKAEDIV
+294 QGMEYAKAEEIV
-306 LTTAKMH
+306 LTAAQMH
-313 GSWIG
+313 GLSIDNG
-318 SGTHA
+318 NKFHA

-349 KVRLSNDPKTGKL
+349 KVRLYNDPETGKL
-362 KYYSEAWYKQGNHLS
+362 KYYSEAWFKRGNHLTD
-377 GLARSDVSSAGGFE
+377 LARSDVSSAGGFE

-409 QSLTVHAMEKD
+409 QSLTVHAVEKD

-434 IDAKDVVLSDA
+434 IDAKDVALSEA
-445 KMGGHAIS
+445 KMGGTAIS
-453 TDGTKVDVQAIKSNR
+453 TDGTTVDVQAVKSNR

-491 NDAETGVLKYQAR
+491 NDPKTGALKYQAR
-504 SWYKEGDH
+504 SWYKEGNH
-512 TANLANEDISSA
+512 TADLANEDISSA

-538 ALNYS
+538 DLHYS
-543 VNAIRSMS
+543 VNAVRSTS

-581 SGAGGGNVIKSNVT
+581 NGAGGGNVIKSNVT

-614 QFGNTEFNGGG
+614 QFGHTEFNGGG

-696 SRVAMLGGYNTHTQI
+696 SRVVMLGGYNTHTQI
-711 GSGHGLWLAA
+711 GSGNGLWLAA
-721 GGFNVMTQVGNGE
+721 GGFNVMTQVGKGD
-734 VTSVLAGGANVLT
+734 VASVLAGGANVLT
-747 KVGEGELTAGM
+747 KVGDGDLTAGM
-758 LGGANVMTH
+758 LGGANVITH
-767 ISGDEQASNTT
+767 ISGDNETSNTT

-789 KKGKGDTLAV
+789 KKGKGNALAV

-813 STTGVMVGGANI
+813 TTTGVMVGGANI

-865 KVGDGTSIAA
+865 KVGDGTSIAV

-954 NANIFTHIGNGSTFA
+954 NANIFTHVGSGSTFA
-969 AMIGQANVMT
+969 AMIGQANIMT
-979 KVGNDLTAALMV
+979 KVGDDLTAALMV

-997 THVGDGTSLGLFAGE
+997 THVGDGTSLGIFAGE
-1012 MNVMTK
+1012 VNVMTK

-1117 GTTIGIAKGKANIV
+1117 GTTIGIAKGKANII
-1131 TKVGDGLGIN
+1131 TKVGDGLGVN

-1166 NILTKVG
+1166 NVITKVG

-1206 ITKVGDGRN
+1206 ITKVGNGRN

-1239 SKGNVVTKV
+1239 SKGNIVTKV

-1261 NITTTVGNGLSV
+1261 NITTTVGDGLSV

-1287 NGVSVNVA
+1287 DGVSVNVA

-1319 ANIHIGDGLN
+1319 ANIHIGDGLG
-1329 INASYARNN
+1329 INASYAQNN
-1338 VAIKVGNGDFYS
+1338 VAIKIGNGDFYS

-1364 ALFDNVKQTLLG
+1364 ALFDNIKQTVLG

-1393 TSGTQKGR
+1393 SSGTQKGR

-1438 DTPDLNEMDNDL
+1438 DTPDLNKMQNAL
-1450 NIDGASDHAPNLI
+1450 NVDGSSDQIQAPNLI
-1463 VNGDFEQGDR
+1463 VNGDFEQGDQ
-1473 GWQSTH
+1473 GWKSTH
-1479 GVEASYSGSVYG
+1479 GVEASYSGNVYG
-1491 VNGEGHGTR
+1491 VNGEGHGAR
-1500 VTELDTHTNTS
+1500 VTELDTYTNTS

-1581 GTGHNDGLGYILD
+1581 GTGQNDGLGYILD

-1603 PQANAVSEHAKQ
+1603 QQANAVSEHATQ

-1655 STDQQAIENNG
+1655 STDQQALENNG

-1675 ESEAVTAELTTL
+1675 ESEAVTAELTKL

-1694 DGQATH
+1694 DEQATH
-1700 TGKSGEQWRN
+1700 TGESGDQWRN

-1721 SQIDDAKQLASDKMA
+1721 RQLDDAKQLANDKIA

-1741 QSDNNSKVK
+1741 QSDNNNKVK
-1750 DSIAKSEAGVAK
+1750 ESVAKSEAGVAK

-1768 GAEQDIAEAKADA
+1768 GAEQDIADAKADA

-1789 AKSHDAKQ
+1789 AKSSDAKE

-1822 KANQAQNDAQGAKQN
+1822 KANQAQNDAKGTKQN
-1837 EGDRPDRQ
+1837 EGDRPDRE
-1845 GVAGSG
+1845 GVTGSG

-1863 ETGSHVNTDSQTNAD
+1863 ETGSHVTNDSQTNAD
-1878 GRFSDGLTEQEL
+1878 GRFSEGLSEQEQ

-1901 RLQINAGIRSKNS
+1901 RLQINAGIRGKNS
-1914 GSTITSMFMEAN
+1914 GSTISSMFTETN
-1926 ADSIVVDTTASQD
+1926 TDSIVVPTAASQD
-1939 VVRKEVRISGVNLVG
+1939 VVRKEIRISGVNLEG
-1954 LGEASHDSAES
+1954 LGEASHDTAES
-1965 LVAARAEKVANLYRW
+1965 LVSARAEKVANLYRW
-1980 LDTDNDVATDKYVPV
+1980 LDTDNDAATDKYVPV
-1995 PGFERVDADVSD
+1995 PGFERVDADVS
-2007 EVKQRMIQSMS
+2007 EEAKERMIQFVG

-2036 ATLFVESTLDYDWD
+2036 ATLFVEATLDYDWD

-2061 YGYSFETP
+2061 YGYSFEAP
-2069 HAEKSIVS
+2069 HGEKSIVS
-2077 FWSGKNFKQYRDVLD
+2077 FWSGRNFKEYRNVLD
-2092 NAQTDGKKVV
+2092 NAQADGKKVV

-2111 FAIDLNKHLMRW
+2111 FAIDLNKQLMRW
-2123 GGLFLDPDNAEQN
+2123 GGMFLDPDNAEQN

-2153 SSVYATGAQHDV
+2153 SSVYATGAQNDV

-2171 GVRLGN
+2171 GMRLGN
-2177 YFWHVELPALRQLQ
+2177 YFWNVELPALRQLQ

-2205 VSEYKDLPAD
+2205 VSAYKDIPVED
-2215 EIGRRLTD
+2215 IGRRLTD
-2223 AGVGVKVRFDAL
+2223 AGVAVKVRFDAL
-2235 SSARQ
+2235 SHEKQ
-2240 AELLADNPDDY
+2240 ADLLADNPDGY
-2251 RADTLVELDVKLSA
+2251 KADTLVELDVKLSA

-2284 LLVQEGDEGFE
+2284 LLVQEGEEGFE

-2301 SDDKSKTI
+2301 TDGKSKTI

-2314 EDAAQQKAIERFI
+2314 EDAAQQKSIERFI

-2363 DGAWTYNTNSELMS
+2363 DGAWTYNANVELMS

-2391 RGESYQKVIDALA
+2391 RGESYQQVIDALT

-2410 AEHADYELES
+2410 AEHADYELTS
-2420 VEQLVNLRKKIEGY
+2420 VEKLLNLRKQVEGY
-2434 ALGHPDSGR
+2434 VLGHPDSGR
-2443 LEAMNS
+2443 VQAMNA
-2449 LLNQVNSRLEEV
+2449 LLNQVNSRLEAV
-2461 SVLAVSE
+2461 SVLVVSE
-2468 QSIKAHDSFSRLYDQ
+2468 QSIKAHDSFSHLYDQ
-2483 LDNAHLKQSKH
+2483 LDNANLKESKH

-2510 LAKIDQLGGSDAVLE
+2510 LANIDKLGGSDAVLE
-2525 KVKAS
+2525 KVKAAVS
-2530 VNHEYGQAIADT
+2530 HEYGQVVADT

-2548 ANELAKDGKGIDIT
+2548 ANDLAKDGKGIDIA
-2562 GLNRIHQA
+2562 GLNKVHQA
-2570 LEQHMSP
+2570 IEQHMSP

-2592 LGHAALQIGQGRTQI
+2592 LGHAALQIGQGRTQLEG
-2607 DAQAA
+2607 QAA

-2640 TEYQPDLKLRWSD
+2640 TEDQPDLKLRWSD

-2681 ETKLKRFIEK
+2681 ETKLKRFVEK
-2691 LNAAKGIDAAYKDAS
+2691 LNAAKGIDASYKDAS

-2720 VSTGIPAHVFQ
+2720 ASTGIPAHVFQ

-2740 SYDMMDVANRFAQEL
+2740 SYDMMDVANRFAEEL

-2768 AKRIDNVV
+2768 EKRIDNVV

-2814 AEWNRLSHDPDAR
+2814 AEWNRLSNDPDAR

-2885 KQSHQVNDDLDAL
+2885 KQSHQATDLLDAL
-2898 SGSEKHKDKVA
+2898 SGNEKHKENVA

-2917 RDKVPLSPLTRFLN
+2917 RDKESLSPLTRFLN
-2931 NELYGERDARRKIGD
+2931 NELYGEKDVRRKIGD

-2951 LDHAVEKGE
+2951 LDHAVENGE

-2974 GYYHQGTA
+2974 GYYHQGAA
-2982 SSDDETSTTSGKVV
+2982 SSEDETSATSGKVV

-3011 AIRSHYQKQGIDM
+3011 AIRNHYQKQGIDM

-3044 YQDARTMFNYLVNDK
+3044 YQDARTMFSYLVNDK
-3059 GIDPSNIILHG
+3059 GIDPSNIIIHG

-3115 PAGIVG
+3115 PAGTVG
-3121 TIAKAV
+3121 AIAKAV

-3140 PQETPIL
+3140 PKETPIL

-3159 EKLRVKLSN
+3159 EKLRAKLAIA
-3168 SGFNVT
+3168 GYNVT

-3179 YGHEASNRLMSQYTG
+3179 YGHEASNRLMGQYAD
-3194 QIVSDLLNTQHIK
+3194 QIVSGLFNAEQAAVEAGEVLKGLEKDFKRYGDALKPDTSVPGKAKDIRTTKDFLNGYKNDHAKDIVDGFRSDMSIKQLVDLFVKGNWSAEQKGALAWEIESRALKVTFQNKSEKYNRLFREIASAGVVDAKATEQLAPQLMLLNLANDGFGGRCDPLSK
-3207 HNEAKL
+3207 LVLVAKQ
-3213 NLEPHGKN
+3213 LENDG
-3221 YESRDLILKPI
+3221 
-3232 SQPETVELGMPEVD
+3232 QV
-3246 QKVLADI
+3246 
-3253 AERENVIIGVRPV
+3253 GVARQLL
-3266 DEKSKSLIASKMYSS
+3266 EKMYSAAAVLSNPTLYSDSEKANAS
-3281 KGLFVKAKSS
+3281 KLLSSLAAIHAKN
-3291 DWGPMSG
+3291 PMHDTSMKVWQEKLEG
-3298 FIPVDQSFAK
+3298 KQALTVNGVVEKITD
-3308 ASARRDLETFNR
+3308 ASANGKPVL
-3320 HAEQSIQSGN
+3320 
-3330 AVSAD
+3330 
-3335 LYLNQVR
+3335 
-3342 VEELVSKYHSLTPLE
+3342 LE
-3357 LDDQSG
+3357 LDAPGHAMAAWAKGSG
-3363 MYKTT
+3363 DDRVYGFYDPNAGIVEFSSAEKFGAYLTRFFGKSDLNMAQGYKLGKNAAGEAIFNRVVVMDGNTLASYKPTFGDKTT
-3368 ATNGDQ
+3368 MQGILDLPVFDATPIKKPTGGVASDLEALGDK
-3374 SVPFFLNRVTV
+3374 T
-3385 DGNELWQV
+3385 
-3393 HYITNGELAPFKVI
+3393 KV
-3407 GDPVSKQPMTA
+3407 V
-3418 DYDLLTVMYSYGD
+3418 
-3431 LGPQDKVKQP
+3431 
-3441 LTWQQWKDSVTY
+3441 
-3453 EDLTP
+3453 
-3458 KYKELYSN
+3458 
-3466 EDLYNKKDGASLGN
+3466 
-3480 VSGRLKELKDRI
+3480 
-3492 NVDLGRTNG
+3492 VDL
-3501 LEMVHHGAD
+3501 A
-3510 DANPYAVMADNFP
+3510 
-3523 ATFFVPKSLFA
+3523 
-3534 EDGLGEGKGSIQ
+3534 
-3546 TYFNVNEQG
+3546 
-3555 AVVIRNPQEFS
+3555 
-3566 DFQQVTINASFRASF
+3566 
-3581 NDKWNHGL
+3581 
-3589 DEPLFTTKRKLS
+3589 
-3601 HEFLNKRDQLLKKLS
+3601 
-3616 GGRLDAQ
+3616 
-3623 DETLVALGN
+3623 
-3632 PDDVSG
+3632 
-3638 NKAIVAVDVSQI
+3638 QI
-3650 FTRQELKERAN
+3650 FTVQELKERAK

-3681 HQTVSRDQIVASFEL
+3681 HQAKGRDQIAASFEL
-3696 NKKVN
+3696 NKKIN

-3713 QALTQLKEQIT
+3713 QALTQLKEQVT
-3724 SALFIGKMQVAQ
+3724 SALFIGKMQIAQ
-3736 VDIDAIAQTR
+3736 AGIDAIAQTR

-3757 IEEANGEHRGLT
+3757 IEEANGKHVGLT

-3784 KQGYKGETPNDLGFD
+3784 KHGYKGETPSDLGFD
-3799 AKYHVDLGDHYADFK
+3799 AKYHVDLSEHYADFK

-3868 KVDPISGD
+3868 KADPISGD
-3876 SAEMILLKKFADK
+3876 SAEMILLKKFADQ

-3918 DRRYSGAGYD
+3918 DRRYSGKGYD
-3928 ELTNKLAGATGV
+3928 ELTNKLASATGV

-4012 SAMLKT
+4012 SAILKT
-4018 KHLDATLF
+4018 KHLDVALF

-4068 EVLQSLPDDEKF
+4068 EVLQNLPDGEKF

-4111 RVSDSNQFRVEQ
+4111 KVSDSNQFTVEQ
-4123 DDMTLRVV
+4123 DDVSLRVV
-4131 YDDVANKPKLTFKDS
+4131 YDDVANKPKITFKDS

-4151 TAIHNQNV
+4151 TALHNQNV

-4164 VAVTPTA
+4164 VVVTPTA

-4184 QMENDSV
+4184 QMENDA
-4191 VANAAAN
+4191 VAAKAAAN

-4233 WQLVGHGRDDSD
+4233 WQLVGHGRDDSE
-4245 SNNTHLSGYSA
+4245 SNNTRLSGYSA
-4256 EDLAAKLANFQQ
+4256 DELAVKLAKFQQ
-4268 SFSQAENIN
+4268 SFNQAENVSSK
-4277 NTPDHISIVGCSL
+4277 PDHISIVGCSL

-4306 MDVNGLRV
+4306 MDLNGLRL
-4314 DVSARS
+4314 DVSVRS

-4325 DATGRKHTKDE
+4325 DETGRKHTKDA
-4336 NGDWIQ
+4336 NGNWVQ
-4342 KAETNKVSL
+4342 KAESNKVSL
-4351 SWNEQGEVIAK
+4351 SWNEQGDVVAK
-4362 EERIR
+4362 DERIR

-4381 VSDVGEIARGAIGDN
+4381 ISDVDEPVRGAIGDN
-4396 NDVFD
+4396 KDVFD
-4401 APEKRKVETE
+4401 APEKRKAETE
-4411 TSSSAANNK
+4411 TSSSSANNK

-4449 VGSGGFKSLAFGD
+4449 VGTGGFKSLAFGD
-4462 NNVMVHI
+4462 NNVMIHI
-4469 GNGESKHSV
+4469 GNGESKHSF
-4478 DMGGYQALEGA
+4478 DIGGYQALEGA

-4499 FNLGQSNDLLVMMDK
+4499 FNKGRSNDLIVMMDK

-4538 ATSGEDQDWL
+4538 ATSGEGKDWL

-4572 SSSVDYTC
+4572 SSSVDYTS
-4580 LVELDSHNER
+4580 LVELDSQNER
-4590 SSRGLKHDT
+4590 SSRGLKHDA

-4612 GNSDSSAGKLSRADK
+4612 GNGNNDTSKLSRADK

-4697 DLPRQLKNKLLGQMA
+4697 DLPRQLKNKLLGQLA
-4712 GIGAETTLADIFG
+4712 GVGAETTLADIFG
-4725 VDYTT
+4725 VDYTA
-4730 SGQIVSRNGEA
+4730 SGHIVSRNGEA

-4746 ILTEMLEVIGE
+4746 ILKEMLEVIGE

-4768 PAKLLDSLKSGIDMG
+4768 PAKLLDSLKAGIKTG
-4783 ADGIQSFAETH
+4783 ADGIKSFAETH
-4794 GLKDKAPEEEENK
+4794 GLKEKAPEEEESK
-4807 SAVSVNGTSVNSAQ
+4807 PSVSFNGESLNSTQ
-4821 GATASDGN
+4821 GATVADGS
-4829 TETAE
+4829 TETTE
-4834 TQDRA
+4834 TPDRA

-4859 QKEMKSLVENL
+4859 QKEMKSLVANL

-4950 EGSDMG
+4950 EGNDMG

-4996 EGGEIDTGL
+4996 EGGEIDTGS

-5017 RVDTGDGQD
+5017 RVDTGDDQD

-5041 GNDFAN
+5041 GDDFAN

-5092 FNGEEGRDLMVLGGY
+5092 FNGGDGRDLMVLGGY

-5134 SSEDNIVFNGID
+5134 RSEDNIVFNGID

-5160 LSILRDPVSETD
+5160 LSILRDPASDSD

-5177 HIGSVTFNDY
+5177 HIGSVTFSDY
-5187 FDGKRAQ
+5187 FNGNRAQ
-5194 MIIAMGEKDAN
+5194 VIIAMGEKDAT

-5216 SIDALVQAMSGFDPQ
+5216 AIDALVQAMSGFDPQ

-5249 STAWADVVHKKGI
+5249 TTAWADVVHKKGI

>member
-12 FFTGNYSADN
+12 FFTGNYSADD
-22 GNNDIVAIGF
+22 GNNNIVAIGF
-32 GGEIHA
+32 GGQIHA

-48 SIGATVHTGSGNDTV
+48 SIGATVYTGSGNDTV
-63 VGGSAYLRVEDS
+63 VGGSAYLKVEDS
-75 TGHLSV
+75 TGHLTV

-103 AGGVSIDHLGHHGD
+103 AGGVSIDHLGNHGD
-117 VSYGGAAAYNSVK
+117 VNYGGAAAYNGIN

-137 VTFKG
+137 VTFAG

-147 ALWHETNHGNLSF
+147 ALWHETNQGNLSF
-160 AGAGAGNKL
+160 TGAGAGNKL
-169 DRTWFDQYQGSRGD
+169 DRTWFNRYQGSHGD
-183 VSFDGAGAANSIS
+183 VTFDGAGAANSIS

-231 SNRIERTRQAE
+231 SNRIERTHQAE
-242 DVYQQTHGNIR
+242 DVYTQTRGNIR
-253 FEGVGGYNSF
+253 FEGVGGYNSL

-282 ITRKGSGSSFDA
+282 IIRKGSGNDFA
-294 QGMEYAKAEDIV
+294 KEGMTNAKADEIV
-306 LTTAKMH
+306 LTKAVMS

-318 SGTHA
+318 QDHH
-323 VTAVKSEREPNTY
+323 VTAVKSASEPNTY
-336 LFAIADGTYTKIN
+336 LFAFADSTYTKIN
-349 KVRLSNDPKTGKL
+349 KVQLRNDPQTGEL
-362 KYYSEAWYKQGNHLS
+362 KYYSTAWYKEGNHLS
-377 GLARSDVSSAGGFE
+377 NLANQDISDNGGFTA
-391 VNPIN
+391 VNIN
-396 GGYTLSNIAVEHQ
+396 GAYTLSDLKVEHQ
-409 QSLTVHAMEKD
+409 QSVTVHAVEKS
-420 LTEYEWVTYANGAL
+420 LTEYEWVTYANGAV
-434 IDAKDVVLSDA
+434 IDAKEVSLSDA
-445 KMGGHAIS
+445 KMGGHAIYA
-453 TDGTKVDVQAIKSNR
+453 DGTKVDVKAVKSNR
-468 KPNTYVYAKV
+468 QPNTYIYAKV

-491 NDAETGVLKYQAR
+491 NDPETGALKYQAR

-512 TANLANEDISSA
+512 TANIANQDISSA
-524 NGYHSMGK
+524 TGYNPMGK

-538 ALNYS
+538 DLHYS
-543 VNAIRSMS
+543 VNAVRSTS
-551 ETVADIDE
+551 ETVADIEE
-559 YTDQTLFKPATDS
+559 YTDQTLFKPANDS
-572 GESSGDVHF
+572 GESSGDVRF
-581 SGAGGGNVIKSNVT
+581 NGAGGGNVIKSNVT
-595 RGNVYFNGGGIANV
+595 RGNVHFNGGGIANV

-651 HQSKQGKMD
+651 HQSQQGKMD

-670 VRIGDGQYL
+670 VRLGDGQYL

-690 HKGNGN
+690 QKGSGD
-696 SRVAMLGGYNTHTQI
+696 SRVVMLGGYNTHTQI
-711 GSGHGLWLAA
+711 GSGNGLWLAA
-721 GGFNVMTQVGNGE
+721 GGFNVMTQVGQGD
-734 VTSVLAGGANVLT
+734 VAAVLAGGANVLT
-747 KVGEGELTAGM
+747 KMGEGELTSGM
-758 LGGANVMTH
+758 LGGANVITH
-767 ISGDEQASNTT
+767 ISNDDQLSNTT

-789 KKGKGDTLAV
+789 KKGKGNTLAV

-813 STTGVMVGGANI
+813 TTTGVMVGGANI
-825 LTKVGNGDTTGIML
+825 LTKVGNGDTTGILL

-865 KVGDGTSIAA
+865 KVGDGTSIAV

-954 NANIFTHIGNGSTFA
+954 NANIFTHIGHGSTFA
-969 AMIGQANVMT
+969 AMIGQVNIMT

-991 GKANIY
+991 GKANIM

-1012 MNVMTK
+1012 VNVMTK

-1096 EGTTVGLLISDIGNV
+1096 EGTTVGLLISDVGNV

-1117 GTTIGIAKGKANIV
+1117 GTTIGIAKGKANLI
-1131 TKVGDGLGIN
+1131 TKVGDGLGVN

-1166 NILTKVG
+1166 NLITKVG
-1173 DGQEVSVVQGKA
+1173 DGQEVSVVQGEA

-1206 ITKVGDGRN
+1206 ITKVGHGQN

-1239 SKGNVVTKV
+1239 SKGNIVTKV
-1248 GDGMQVTAAKGKA
+1248 GDGMQVTAAKGQA
-1261 NITTTVGNGLSV
+1261 NITTTVGNGLNV

-1287 NGVSVNVA
+1287 DGVSVNVA

-1319 ANIHIGDGLN
+1319 ANIHVGDGLN
-1329 INASYARNN
+1329 INASYAQNN

-1364 ALFDNVKQTLLG
+1364 ALFDNIKQTVLG

-1393 TSGTQKGR
+1393 SSGTHKGR

-1417 DAIEEVGSDLGDSLT
+1417 DAIKEVGSDLGDSLT

-1438 DTPDLNEMDNDL
+1438 DTPDLNKMQHAL
-1450 NIDGASDHAPNLI
+1450 NVDDSSVQAPNLI
-1463 VNGDFEQGDR
+1463 VNGDFELGEH

-1479 GVEASYSGSVYG
+1479 GVEASYAGSVYG
-1491 VNGEGHGTR
+1491 VEGEGHGAR
-1500 VTELDTHTNTS
+1500 VTELDTYTNTS
-1511 LYQDLTDLTEGE
+1511 LYQDLANLAQGE

-1550 VVFSSSGDASAWQQK
+1550 VVFSSSGDESAWQQK
-1565 TLKLTAHAGS
+1565 TLKLTAQAGS

-1594 NVVAKSESS
+1594 NVVATSESS
-1603 PQANAVSEHAKQ
+1603 QQANAIREHATQ
-1615 NQASQNAL
+1615 NPAAQNAL

-1655 STDQQAIENNG
+1655 STDQQALENNG
-1666 QAQRDAVKE
+1666 QAQRDAVQE
-1675 ESEAVTAELTTL
+1675 ESEAITAELTKL

-1694 DGQATH
+1694 DSQATH
-1700 TGKSGEQWRN
+1700 TGESGDQWRN
-1710 DFAGGLLDGVQ
+1710 EFASGLLAGVQ
-1721 SQIDDAKQLASDKMA
+1721 IQLDDAKQLANGKIA
-1736 AAKQT
+1736 EAKQT
-1741 QSDNNSKVK
+1741 HADNQNKVK
-1750 DSIAKSEAGVAK
+1750 DAVAKSEAGVAK

-1768 GAEQDIAEAKADA
+1768 GAEQDIADAQADA
-1781 ETRKADAV
+1781 EKRKADAL
-1789 AKSHDAKQ
+1789 AKGKDAQQ
-1797 AESDAHSAANDAQSR
+1797 AESDAHHAINNAQSR
-1812 GDRDAMNAEN
+1812 GDRDVELAEN
-1822 KANQAQNDAQGAKQN
+1822 KANQAQADAQGAKQN

-1845 GVAGSG
+1845 GVTGSG
-1851 LSGNAHRVEGAG
+1851 LSGNAHSVEGAG
-1863 ETGSHVNTDSQTNAD
+1863 ETDSHVNTDSQTNAD
-1878 GRFSDGLTEQEL
+1878 GRFSEGLTEQEQ

-1901 RLQINAGIRSKNS
+1901 RLQINAGIRAKNS
-1914 GSTITSMFMEAN
+1914 VSTITTMFTEAN
-1926 ADSIVVDTTASQD
+1926 TDSIVVPTTTPQD
-1939 VVRKEVRISGVNLVG
+1939 VVRKEIRISGVNLEG
-1954 LGEASHDSAES
+1954 LGEASHDSAVS

-1980 LDTDNDVATDKYVPV
+1980 LDSDHPRATEQYIPV
-1995 PGFERVDADVSD
+1995 PGFERVDVNVSD
-2007 EVKQRMIQSMS
+2007 ETKQRLTQFVS

-2036 ATLFVESTLDYDWD
+2036 ATLFVEATLNYDWD

-2061 YGYSFETP
+2061 YGYSFEAP
-2069 HAEKSIVS
+2069 HGENSLVS
-2077 FWSGKNFKQYRDVLD
+2077 FWSGRNFKEYRNVLD
-2092 NAQTDGKKVV
+2092 NAQPDGKKVV
-2102 YDIDVKGNA
+2102 YDIDVQGNA
-2111 FAIDLNKHLMRW
+2111 FAIKLNKQLMRW
-2123 GGLFLDPDNAEQN
+2123 GDMFLDLENADQN
-2136 QLKSSIDA
+2136 HLQSSIEA
-2144 ATFSNTGFW
+2144 AAYSNTGFW
-2153 SSVYATGAQHDV
+2153 SSVYATGAKDDV

-2171 GVRLGN
+2171 GMRLGN
-2177 YFWHVELPALRQLQ
+2177 YFWNVELPLLRQLQ

-2205 VSEYKDLPAD
+2205 VSEYKDVPVN
-2215 EIGRRLTD
+2215 EIGHKLTD

-2235 SSARQ
+2235 SAAQQ
-2240 AELLADNPDDY
+2240 AELLAINPKGY
-2251 RADTLVELDVKLSA
+2251 KADSLVELDVKLSA

-2271 ESLPFYSLRTERN
+2271 DALPFYSLRTERN
-2284 LLVQEGDEGFE
+2284 LLVQEGDEGFK
-2295 VRSWPG
+2295 VRAWPG
-2301 SDDKSKTI
+2301 SDGKSKTI
-2309 LLDNP
+2309 VLDNP
-2314 EDAAQQKAIERFI
+2314 EDATQQKTIERFI
-2327 LANFDNFEQMP
+2327 LANFQNFEQMP
-2338 DELFLVDNKVLSH
+2338 DELFLVDNKVISH
-2351 HDGRTRILAQKE
+2351 DKGITHILAQKV
-2363 DGAWTYNTNSELMS
+2363 DGAWLYNAKVDLMS
-2377 VTELLDAAHVSGKV
+2377 VTELLDAANVTGKI
-2391 RGESYQKVIDALA
+2391 RGESYQQVIDALS
-2404 EYHAST
+2404 EYHSSVT
-2410 AEHADYELES
+2410 EFSDYEQES
-2420 VEQLVNLRKKIEGY
+2420 IEKLLSLRKKIEGY
-2434 ALGHPDSGR
+2434 VLGHPDSGR
-2443 LEAMNS
+2443 IAAMNS
-2449 LLNQVNSRLEEV
+2449 LLNQVNTRLEEV

-2468 QSIKAHDSFSRLYDQ
+2468 PNIKAQDSFSRLYDQ
-2483 LDNAHLKQSKH
+2483 LETANLKGTKH
-2494 LYLDGNGDF
+2494 LYLDQNGEF
-2503 VTKGKGN
+2503 VTKGKGH
-2510 LAKIDQLGGSDAVLE
+2510 LANIDLLGSREAVLE
-2525 KVKAS
+2525 KVKLTVS
-2530 VNHEYGQAIADT
+2530 NEYGQTVADT
-2542 IFAGLS
+2542 VFAGLS
-2548 ANELAKDGKGIDIT
+2548 AKDLAKDGKGIDIA
-2562 GLNRIHQA
+2562 GLKKVHLAI
-2570 LEQHMSP
+2570 EQHLSP
-2577 VSATMYIWKPSDHSA
+2577 VSATLFLWKPSDHSA
-2592 LGHAALQIGQGRTQI
+2592 LGHAALQISQGRTQLEG
-2607 DAQAA
+2607 QAA
-2612 ADFNKQNYVSWWPL
+2612 ADFNQQNYVSWWPL
-2626 GSKSSNIRN
+2626 GSKSSNISN
-2635 IFNVA
+2635 ILNVA
-2640 TEYQPDLKLRWSD
+2640 TKDQPDLKLRWKD
-2653 FSQPAHQNDTLE
+2653 FSQPAAHGESLAF
-2665 HDMAS
+2665 DMQT
-2670 EENDGF
+2670 EENDDF
-2676 GLNDG
+2676 GLKSAED
-2681 ETKLKRFIEK
+2681 KLKDFIK
-2691 LNAAKGIDAAYKDAS
+2691 QLASASGVDKKFKDISQAFTMM
-2706 EGYASVLLGNPDML
+2706 ALMNPDIL
-2720 VSTGIPAHVFQ
+2720 ESANIPEHISK

-2740 SYDMMDVANRFAQEL
+2740 SYDMQDVAQRFAKELQEQAKVAANSEQMEQQISEVVRRFAQDEL
-2755 QKQAQASGDPALV
+2755 DKIQT
-2768 AKRIDNVV
+2768 
-2776 RLFAERALE
+2776 
-2785 EIEAFKASQADEG
+2785 FKETQADQG

-2814 AEWNRLSHDPDAR
+2814 AEWHRLSNDPDAR

-2848 DKLIGHTWR
+2848 DKLIGHTWL

-2885 KQSHQVNDDLDAL
+2885 KQSHQVTDVLDAL
-2898 SGSEKHKDKVA
+2898 SG
-2909 IENDGTPP
+2909 N
-2917 RDKVPLSPLTRFLN
+2917 
-2931 NELYGERDARRKIGD
+2931 
-2946 ITQTL
+2946 
-2951 LDHAVEKGE
+2951 
-2960 SQKVTLKGEAGRLT
+2960 
-2974 GYYHQGTA
+2974 
-2982 SSDDETSTTSGKVV
+2982 
-2996 LFLHGSG
+2996 
-3003 SSAEEQAS
+3003 
-3011 AIRSHYQKQGIDM
+3011 
-3024 LAVNLRGYGESDGG
+3024 
-3038 PSEKGL
+3038 
-3044 YQDARTMFNYLVNDK
+3044 
-3059 GIDPSNIILHG
+3059 
-3070 YSMGGPIAADLAR
+3070 
-3083 YAAQNGQ
+3083 
-3090 AVSGLLLDRPM
+3090 
-3101 PSMTKAITAHEVAN
+3101 
-3115 PAGIVG
+3115 
-3121 TIAKAV
+3121 
-3127 NGQFSVEKNLKGL
+3127 
-3140 PQETPIL
+3140 
-3147 LLTDNEGLGEEG
+3147 
-3159 EKLRVKLSN
+3159 
-3168 SGFNVT
+3168 
-3174 GEQTF
+3174 
-3179 YGHEASNRLMSQYTG
+3179 
-3194 QIVSDLLNTQHIK
+3194 
-3207 HNEAKL
+3207 
-3213 NLEPHGKN
+3213 
-3221 YESRDLILKPI
+3221 
-3232 SQPETVELGMPEVD
+3232 
-3246 QKVLADI
+3246 
-3253 AERENVIIGVRPV
+3253 
-3266 DEKSKSLIASKMYSS
+3266 
-3281 KGLFVKAKSS
+3281 KAK
-3291 DWGPMSG
+3291 
-3298 FIPVDQSFAK
+3298 
-3308 ASARRDLETFNR
+3308 
-3320 HAEQSIQSGN
+3320 
-3330 AVSAD
+3330 
-3335 LYLNQVR
+3335 
-3342 VEELVSKYHSLTPLE
+3342 
-3357 LDDQSG
+3357 
-3363 MYKTT
+3363 
-3368 ATNGDQ
+3368 
-3374 SVPFFLNRVTV
+3374 
-3385 DGNELWQV
+3385 
-3393 HYITNGELAPFKVI
+3393 
-3407 GDPVSKQPMTA
+3407 
-3418 DYDLLTVMYSYGD
+3418 
-3431 LGPQDKVKQP
+3431 
-3441 LTWQQWKDSVTY
+3441 
-3453 EDLTP
+3453 
-3458 KYKELYSN
+3458 
-3466 EDLYNKKDGASLGN
+3466 
-3480 VSGRLKELKDRI
+3480 
-3492 NVDLGRTNG
+3492 
-3501 LEMVHHGAD
+3501 
-3510 DANPYAVMADNFP
+3510 
-3523 ATFFVPKSLFA
+3523 
-3534 EDGLGEGKGSIQ
+3534 
-3546 TYFNVNEQG
+3546 
-3555 AVVIRNPQEFS
+3555 
-3566 DFQQVTINASFRASF
+3566 
-3581 NDKWNHGL
+3581 
-3589 DEPLFTTKRKLS
+3589 
-3601 HEFLNKRDQLLKKLS
+3601 
-3616 GGRLDAQ
+3616 
-3623 DETLVALGN
+3623 
-3632 PDDVSG
+3632 
-3638 NKAIVAVDVSQI
+3638 VAVDLAQI
-3650 FTRQELKERAN
+3650 FTVQELKERAK

-3681 HQTVSRDQIVASFEL
+3681 HQAKGRYQIAASFEL
-3696 NKKVN
+3696 NKKIN
-3701 AYIAEHPTSGRN
+3701 DYIAEHPTSGRN
-3713 QALTQLKEQIT
+3713 QALTQLKEQVT

-3736 VDIDAIAQTR
+3736 AGIDAIAQTR
-3746 PELAARIFMVA
+3746 PELATRIFMVA
-3757 IEEANGEHRGLT
+3757 IEEANGKHVGLT
-3769 DMMVRWANEDPYLAP
+3769 DMMLRWANEDPYLAP
-3784 KQGYKGETPNDLGFD
+3784 KHGYKGEMPSDLGFD
-3799 AKYHVDLGDHYADFK
+3799 AKYHVDLGEHYADFK

-3841 YSYQELQDLTGVE
+3841 YSYQELQDLTGAE

-3868 KVDPISGD
+3868 KADPISGD
-3876 SAEMILLKKFADK
+3876 SAEMILLKKFADQN
-3889 SYLSQLDSDRMDQI
+3889 YLSQLDSDRMDQI

-3918 DRRYSGAGYD
+3918 DRRYSGKGYD
-3928 ELTNKLAGATGV
+3928 ELTNMLASATGV

-3965 GLRFVNEQMDAL
+3965 GLRFVNEQMEAL

-4018 KHLDATLF
+4018 KHLDVTLF
-4026 ENARANGMR
+4026 ENARVNGMR

-4068 EVLQSLPDDEKF
+4068 EVLQNLPDGEKF

-4111 RVSDSNQFRVEQ
+4111 KVSDSNQFTVEQ
-4123 DDMTLRVV
+4123 DDVSLRVV
-4131 YDDVANKPKLTFKDS
+4131 YDDVANKPKITFKGS

-4151 TAIHNQNV
+4151 TALHNQNV

-4164 VAVTPTA
+4164 VVVTPIA

-4184 QMENDSV
+4184 QMENDPV
-4191 VANAAAN
+4191 VAKAAAN
-4198 LAGKHP
+4198 LAGKHA

-4233 WQLVGHGRDDSD
+4233 WQLVGHGRDHSE
-4245 SNNTHLSGYSA
+4245 SNNTRLSGYSA
-4256 EDLAAKLANFQQ
+4256 DELAVKLAKFQQ
-4268 SFSQAENIN
+4268 SFNQAENIN
-4277 NTPDHISIVGCSL
+4277 NKPDHISIVGCSL

-4306 MDVNGLRV
+4306 MDANGLRV
-4314 DVSARS
+4314 DVSVRS

-4325 DATGRKHTKDE
+4325 DEAGRKHTKDA
-4336 NGDWIQ
+4336 NGDWVQ
-4342 KAETNKVSL
+4342 KAENNKVSL
-4351 SWNEQGEVIAK
+4351 SWDAQGEVVAK
-4362 EERIR
+4362 DEPIR

-4381 VSDVGEIARGAIGDN
+4381 VNNVDEPARGAIGDN
-4396 NDVFD
+4396 SDVFD
-4401 APEKRKVETE
+4401 APEKRKPETE
-4411 TSSSAANNK
+4411 VIANSSSSNQ
-4420 LSYSGNIQVNVGDGE
+4420 LSYSGNIQVNVGEGE

-4449 VGSGGFKSLAFGD
+4449 VGTGGFKSLAFGD

-4469 GNGESKHSV
+4469 GDGESKHSV
-4478 DMGGYQALEGA
+4478 DIGGYQALEGA
-4489 QMFIGNRNVS
+4489 QMFLGNRNVS
-4499 FNLGQSNDLLVMMDK
+4499 FNFGHSNDLILMMDK

-4525 DGAARISGVLQSI
+4525 DGAARISGVLQGI
-4538 ATSGEDQDWL
+4538 AMSGEGEDWL

-4572 SSSVDYTC
+4572 SSSVDYTT
-4580 LVELDSHNER
+4580 LVELDSQNER
-4590 SSRGLKHDT
+4590 DSRGLKHDA
-4599 EAALNKQYNQWLS
+4599 EATLNKQYNQWLS
-4612 GNSDSSAGKLSRADK
+4612 GNGNSGTSQLSRADK

-4677 MTQQFSATGQA
+4677 MTQQFTATGQA
-4688 KTTFTYTPE
+4688 KTTFTYTPQ
-4697 DLPRQLKNKLLGQMA
+4697 DLPRQLKNKLLGQLA
-4712 GIGAETTLADIFG
+4712 GVGAETTLADIFG
-4725 VDYTT
+4725 VDYTA
-4730 SGQIVSRNGEA
+4730 SGQIVSRNGQA

-4746 ILTEMLEVIGE
+4746 ILKEMLEVIGE

-4768 PAKLLDSLKSGIDMG
+4768 PAKLLDSLKAGIDMG
-4783 ADGIQSFAETH
+4783 ADGIKSFAETH
-4794 GLKDKAPEEEENK
+4794 GLKEKAPEEEKDN
-4807 SAVSVNGTSVNSAQ
+4807 SSVSVNGANVNSAQ
-4821 GATASDGN
+4821 GATVADGN

-4870 KENLT
+4870 KQNLT

-4896 GDGDINLSLGN
+4896 GDGDINISLGN

-4950 EGSDMG
+4950 EGNDMG

-4996 EGGEIDTGL
+4996 EGGEIDTGS

-5017 RVDTGDGQD
+5017 RVDTGDDQD

-5047 VFGNYNRINASAG
+5047 VFGNYNRINAGAG

-5068 YHAVLNGGEGED
+5068 YHAVLNGGDGDD

-5092 FNGEEGRDLMVLGGY
+5092 FNGGEGRDLMVLGGY

-5134 SSEDNIVFNGID
+5134 RSEDNIVFNGID

-5160 LSILRDPVSETD
+5160 LSILRDPSNDSD
-5172 QAKFE
+5172 QSKFE
-5177 HIGSVTFNDY
+5177 HIGSVTFSDY
-5187 FDGKRAQ
+5187 FNGNRAQ
-5194 MIIAMGEKDAN
+5194 VVIGMSEKDLS
-5205 GEREYTTLSES
+5205 GEREYTMLSDS
-5216 SIDALVQAMSGFDPQ
+5216 AIDALVQAMSGFEPQ
-5231 AGDNGFIDN
+5231 AGDNGFIDS
-5240 LDSKSRVAI
+5240 LESKSQAAI
-5249 STAWADVVHKKGI
+5249 SMAWSDVVHKKGLM
-5262 TV
+5262 V

>member
-12 FFTGNYSADN
+12 FFTGNYSADD
-22 GNNDIVAIGF
+22 GNNNIVAIGF
-32 GGEIHA
+32 GGQIHA

-48 SIGATVHTGSGNDTV
+48 SIGATVYTGSGNDTV
-63 VGGSAYLRVEDS
+63 VGGSAYLKVEDS
-75 TGHLSV
+75 TGHLTV

-103 AGGVSIDHLGHHGD
+103 AGGVSIDHLGNHGD
-117 VSYGGAAAYNSVK
+117 VSYGGAAAYNGIT

-137 VTFKG
+137 VTFAG

-147 ALWHETNHGNLSF
+147 ALWHETNQGNLSF
-160 AGAGAGNKL
+160 TGAGAGNKL
-169 DRTWFDQYQGSRGD
+169 DRTWFNRYQGSHGD
-183 VSFDGAGAANSIS
+183 VTFDGAGAANSIS

-231 SNRIERTRQAE
+231 SNRIERTHQAE
-242 DVYQQTHGNIR
+242 DVYTQTRGNIR
-253 FEGVGGYNSF
+253 FEGVGGYNSL

-282 ITRKGSGSSFDA
+282 IIRKGSGNDFA
-294 QGMEYAKAEDIV
+294 KEGMTNAKADEIV
-306 LTTAKMH
+306 LTKAVMS

-318 SGTHA
+318 QDHH
-323 VTAVKSEREPNTY
+323 VTAVKSASEPNTY
-336 LFAIADGTYTKIN
+336 LFAFADSTYTKIN
-349 KVRLSNDPKTGKL
+349 KVQLRNDPQTGEL
-362 KYYSEAWYKQGNHLS
+362 KYYSTAWYKEGNHLS
-377 GLARSDVSSAGGFE
+377 NLANQDISDNGGFTA
-391 VNPIN
+391 VNIN
-396 GGYTLSNIAVEHQ
+396 GAYTLSDLKVEHQ
-409 QSLTVHAMEKD
+409 QSVTVHAVEKS
-420 LTEYEWVTYANGAL
+420 LTEYEWVTYANGAV
-434 IDAKDVVLSDA
+434 IDAKEVSLSDA
-445 KMGGHAIS
+445 KMGGHAIYA
-453 TDGTKVDVQAIKSNR
+453 DGTKVDVKAVKSNR
-468 KPNTYVYAKV
+468 QPNTYIYAKV

-491 NDAETGVLKYQAR
+491 NDPETGALKYQAR

-512 TANLANEDISSA
+512 TANIANQDISSA
-524 NGYHSMGK
+524 TGYNPMGK

-538 ALNYS
+538 DLHYS
-543 VNAIRSMS
+543 VNAVRSTS
-551 ETVADIDE
+551 ETVADIEE
-559 YTDQTLFKPATDS
+559 YTDQTLFKPANDS
-572 GESSGDVHF
+572 GESSGDVRF
-581 SGAGGGNVIKSNVT
+581 NGAGGGNVIKSNVT
-595 RGNVYFNGGGIANV
+595 RGNVHFNGGGIANV

-651 HQSKQGKMD
+651 HQSQQGKMD

-670 VRIGDGQYL
+670 VRLGDGQYL

-690 HKGNGN
+690 QKGSGD
-696 SRVAMLGGYNTHTQI
+696 SRVVMLGGYNTHTQI
-711 GSGHGLWLAA
+711 GSGNGLWLAA
-721 GGFNVMTQVGNGE
+721 GGFNVMTQVGQGD
-734 VTSVLAGGANVLT
+734 VAAVLAGGANVLT
-747 KVGEGELTAGM
+747 KMGEGELRSGM
-758 LGGANVMTH
+758 LGGANVITH
-767 ISGDEQASNTT
+767 ISNDDQLSNTT

-789 KKGKGDTLAV
+789 KKGKGNTLAV

-813 STTGVMVGGANI
+813 TTTGVMVGGANI

-853 LGVMGAAGNIFT
+853 LGVMGAVGNIFT
-865 KVGDGTSIAA
+865 KVGDGTSIAV

-954 NANIFTHIGNGSTFA
+954 NANIFTHIGHGSTFA
-969 AMIGQANVMT
+969 AMIGQANIMT

-991 GKANIY
+991 GKANIM

-1012 MNVMTK
+1012 VNVMTK

-1052 IVTKVGDDFMGVV
+1052 IVTKLGDDFMGVV

-1096 EGTTVGLLISDIGNV
+1096 EGTTVGLLISDVGNV

-1117 GTTIGIAKGKANIV
+1117 GTTIGIAKGKANLI
-1131 TKVGDGLGIN
+1131 TKVGDGLGVN

-1166 NILTKVG
+1166 NLITKVG
-1173 DGQEVSVVQGKA
+1173 DGQEVSVVQGQA

-1206 ITKVGDGRN
+1206 ITRVGHGQN

-1239 SKGNVVTKV
+1239 SKGNIVTKV
-1248 GDGMQVTAAKGKA
+1248 GDGMQVTAAKGQA
-1261 NITTTVGNGLSV
+1261 NITTTVGNGLNV

-1287 NGVSVNVA
+1287 DGVSVNVA

-1319 ANIHIGDGLN
+1319 ANIHVGDGLN
-1329 INASYARNN
+1329 INASYAQNN

-1364 ALFDNVKQTLLG
+1364 ALFDNIKQTVLG

-1393 TSGTQKGR
+1393 SSGTHKGR

-1417 DAIEEVGSDLGDSLT
+1417 DAIKEVGSDLGDSLT

-1438 DTPDLNEMDNDL
+1438 DTPDLNKMQHAL
-1450 NIDGASDHAPNLI
+1450 NVDDSSVQAPNLI
-1463 VNGDFEQGDR
+1463 VNGDFELGEH

-1479 GVEASYSGSVYG
+1479 GVEASYAGSVYG
-1491 VNGEGHGTR
+1491 VEGEGHGAR
-1500 VTELDTHTNTS
+1500 VTELDTYTNTS
-1511 LYQDLTDLTEGE
+1511 LYQDLANLAQGE

-1550 VVFSSSGDASAWQQK
+1550 VVFSSSGDESAWQQK
-1565 TLKLTAHAGS
+1565 TLKLTAQAGS

-1594 NVVAKSESS
+1594 NVVATSESS
-1603 PQANAVSEHAKQ
+1603 QQANAIREHATQ
-1615 NQASQNAL
+1615 NPAAQNAL

-1655 STDQQAIENNG
+1655 STDQQALGNNG
-1666 QAQRDAVKE
+1666 QAQRDAVQE
-1675 ESEAVTAELTTL
+1675 ESEAITAELTKL

-1700 TGKSGEQWRN
+1700 TGESGDQWRN
-1710 DFAGGLLDGVQ
+1710 EFASGLLAGVQ
-1721 SQIDDAKQLASDKMA
+1721 TQLDDAKQLANDKIA
-1736 AAKQT
+1736 EAKQT
-1741 QSDNNSKVK
+1741 HADNQNKVK
-1750 DSIAKSEAGVAK
+1750 DAVAKSEAGVAK

-1768 GAEQDIAEAKADA
+1768 GAEQDIADAQADA
-1781 ETRKADAV
+1781 EKRKADAL
-1789 AKSHDAKQ
+1789 AKGKDAQQ
-1797 AESDAHSAANDAQSR
+1797 AESDAHHAVNNAQSR
-1812 GDRDAMNAEN
+1812 GDRDVQLAEN
-1822 KANQAQNDAQGAKQN
+1822 KANQVQADAQGAKQN

-1845 GVAGSG
+1845 GVTGSG
-1851 LSGNAHRVEGAG
+1851 LSGNAHSVEGAG
-1863 ETGSHVNTDSQTNAD
+1863 ETDSHVKTDSQTNAD
-1878 GRFSDGLTEQEL
+1878 GRFSEGLTEQEQ

-1901 RLQINAGIRSKNS
+1901 RLQINAGIRAKNS
-1914 GSTITSMFMEAN
+1914 GSTITTMFTEAN
-1926 ADSIVVDTTASQD
+1926 TDSIVVPTTKPQD
-1939 VVRKEVRISGVNLVG
+1939 VVRKEIRISGVNLEG
-1954 LGEASHDSAES
+1954 LGEASHDSAVS

-1980 LDTDNDVATDKYVPV
+1980 LDSDHPRATEQYIPV
-1995 PGFERVDADVSD
+1995 PGFERVDVNVSD
-2007 EVKQRMIQSMS
+2007 ETKQRLTQFVS

-2036 ATLFVESTLDYDWD
+2036 ATLFVEATLNYDWD

-2061 YGYSFETP
+2061 YGYSFEAP
-2069 HAEKSIVS
+2069 HGENSLVS
-2077 FWSGKNFKQYRDVLD
+2077 FWSGRNFKEYRNVLD
-2092 NAQTDGKKVV
+2092 NAQPDGKKVV
-2102 YDIDVKGNA
+2102 YDIDVQGNA
-2111 FAIDLNKHLMRW
+2111 FAIKLNKQLMRW
-2123 GGLFLDPDNAEQN
+2123 GDMFLDLENADQN
-2136 QLKSSIDA
+2136 HLQSSIEA
-2144 ATFSNTGFW
+2144 AAYSNTGFW
-2153 SSVYATGAQHDV
+2153 SSVYATGAKDDV

-2171 GVRLGN
+2171 GMRLGN
-2177 YFWHVELPALRQLQ
+2177 YFWNVELPLLRQLQ

-2205 VSEYKDLPAD
+2205 VSEYKDVPVN
-2215 EIGRRLTD
+2215 EIGHKLTD

-2235 SSARQ
+2235 SAAQQ
-2240 AELLADNPDDY
+2240 AELLAINPKGY
-2251 RADTLVELDVKLSA
+2251 KADSLVELDVKLSA

-2271 ESLPFYSLRTERN
+2271 DALPFYSLRTERN
-2284 LLVQEGDEGFE
+2284 LLVQEGDEGFK
-2295 VRSWPG
+2295 VRAWPG
-2301 SDDKSKTI
+2301 SDGKSKTI
-2309 LLDNP
+2309 VLDNP
-2314 EDAAQQKAIERFI
+2314 EDATQQKTIERFI
-2327 LANFDNFEQMP
+2327 LANFQNFEQMP
-2338 DELFLVDNKVLSH
+2338 DELFLVDNKVISH
-2351 HDGRTRILAQKE
+2351 DKGITHILAQKV
-2363 DGAWTYNTNSELMS
+2363 DGAWLYNAKVDLMS
-2377 VTELLDAAHVSGKV
+2377 VTELLDAANVTGKI
-2391 RGESYQKVIDALA
+2391 RGESYQQVIDALS
-2404 EYHAST
+2404 EYHSSVT
-2410 AEHADYELES
+2410 EFSDYEQES
-2420 VEQLVNLRKKIEGY
+2420 IEKLLSLRKKIEGY
-2434 ALGHPDSGR
+2434 VLGHPDSGR
-2443 LEAMNS
+2443 IAAMNS
-2449 LLNQVNSRLEEV
+2449 LLNQVNTRLEEV

-2468 QSIKAHDSFSRLYDQ
+2468 PNIKAQDSFSRLYDQ
-2483 LDNAHLKQSKH
+2483 LETANLKGTKH
-2494 LYLDGNGDF
+2494 LYLDQNGEF
-2503 VTKGKGN
+2503 VTKGKGH
-2510 LAKIDQLGGSDAVLE
+2510 LANIDLLGSREAVLE
-2525 KVKAS
+2525 KVKLTVS
-2530 VNHEYGQAIADT
+2530 NEYGQTVADT

-2548 ANELAKDGKGIDIT
+2548 AKDLAKDGKGIDIA
-2562 GLNRIHQA
+2562 GLKKVHLAI
-2570 LEQHMSP
+2570 EQHLSP
-2577 VSATMYIWKPSDHSA
+2577 VSATLFLWKPSDHSA
-2592 LGHAALQIGQGRTQI
+2592 LGHAALQISQGRTQLEG
-2607 DAQAA
+2607 QAA
-2612 ADFNKQNYVSWWPL
+2612 ADFNQQNYVSWWPL
-2626 GSKSSNIRN
+2626 GSKSSNISN
-2635 IFNVA
+2635 ILNVA
-2640 TEYQPDLKLRWSD
+2640 TKDQPDLKLRWKD
-2653 FSQPAHQNDTLE
+2653 FSQPAAHGESLAF
-2665 HDMAS
+2665 DMQT
-2670 EENDGF
+2670 EENDDF
-2676 GLNDG
+2676 GLKSAED
-2681 ETKLKRFIEK
+2681 KLKDFIK
-2691 LNAAKGIDAAYKDAS
+2691 QLASASGVDKKFKDISQAFTMM
-2706 EGYASVLLGNPDML
+2706 ALMNPDIL
-2720 VSTGIPAHVFQ
+2720 ESANIPEHISK

-2740 SYDMMDVANRFAQEL
+2740 SYDMQDVAQRFAKELQEQAKVAANSEQMEQQISEVVRRFAQDEL
-2755 QKQAQASGDPALV
+2755 DKIQT
-2768 AKRIDNVV
+2768 
-2776 RLFAERALE
+2776 
-2785 EIEAFKASQADEG
+2785 FKETQADQG

-2814 AEWNRLSHDPDAR
+2814 AEWHRLSNDPDAR

-2848 DKLIGHTWR
+2848 DKLIGHTWL

-2885 KQSHQVNDDLDAL
+2885 KQSHQVTDVLDAL
-2898 SGSEKHKDKVA
+2898 SG
-2909 IENDGTPP
+2909 N
-2917 RDKVPLSPLTRFLN
+2917 
-2931 NELYGERDARRKIGD
+2931 
-2946 ITQTL
+2946 
-2951 LDHAVEKGE
+2951 
-2960 SQKVTLKGEAGRLT
+2960 
-2974 GYYHQGTA
+2974 
-2982 SSDDETSTTSGKVV
+2982 
-2996 LFLHGSG
+2996 
-3003 SSAEEQAS
+3003 
-3011 AIRSHYQKQGIDM
+3011 
-3024 LAVNLRGYGESDGG
+3024 
-3038 PSEKGL
+3038 
-3044 YQDARTMFNYLVNDK
+3044 
-3059 GIDPSNIILHG
+3059 
-3070 YSMGGPIAADLAR
+3070 
-3083 YAAQNGQ
+3083 
-3090 AVSGLLLDRPM
+3090 
-3101 PSMTKAITAHEVAN
+3101 
-3115 PAGIVG
+3115 
-3121 TIAKAV
+3121 
-3127 NGQFSVEKNLKGL
+3127 
-3140 PQETPIL
+3140 
-3147 LLTDNEGLGEEG
+3147 
-3159 EKLRVKLSN
+3159 
-3168 SGFNVT
+3168 
-3174 GEQTF
+3174 
-3179 YGHEASNRLMSQYTG
+3179 
-3194 QIVSDLLNTQHIK
+3194 
-3207 HNEAKL
+3207 
-3213 NLEPHGKN
+3213 
-3221 YESRDLILKPI
+3221 
-3232 SQPETVELGMPEVD
+3232 
-3246 QKVLADI
+3246 
-3253 AERENVIIGVRPV
+3253 
-3266 DEKSKSLIASKMYSS
+3266 
-3281 KGLFVKAKSS
+3281 KAK
-3291 DWGPMSG
+3291 
-3298 FIPVDQSFAK
+3298 
-3308 ASARRDLETFNR
+3308 
-3320 HAEQSIQSGN
+3320 
-3330 AVSAD
+3330 
-3335 LYLNQVR
+3335 
-3342 VEELVSKYHSLTPLE
+3342 
-3357 LDDQSG
+3357 
-3363 MYKTT
+3363 
-3368 ATNGDQ
+3368 
-3374 SVPFFLNRVTV
+3374 
-3385 DGNELWQV
+3385 
-3393 HYITNGELAPFKVI
+3393 
-3407 GDPVSKQPMTA
+3407 
-3418 DYDLLTVMYSYGD
+3418 
-3431 LGPQDKVKQP
+3431 
-3441 LTWQQWKDSVTY
+3441 
-3453 EDLTP
+3453 
-3458 KYKELYSN
+3458 
-3466 EDLYNKKDGASLGN
+3466 
-3480 VSGRLKELKDRI
+3480 
-3492 NVDLGRTNG
+3492 
-3501 LEMVHHGAD
+3501 
-3510 DANPYAVMADNFP
+3510 
-3523 ATFFVPKSLFA
+3523 
-3534 EDGLGEGKGSIQ
+3534 
-3546 TYFNVNEQG
+3546 
-3555 AVVIRNPQEFS
+3555 
-3566 DFQQVTINASFRASF
+3566 
-3581 NDKWNHGL
+3581 
-3589 DEPLFTTKRKLS
+3589 
-3601 HEFLNKRDQLLKKLS
+3601 
-3616 GGRLDAQ
+3616 
-3623 DETLVALGN
+3623 
-3632 PDDVSG
+3632 
-3638 NKAIVAVDVSQI
+3638 VAVDLAQI
-3650 FTRQELKERAN
+3650 FTVQELKERAK

-3666 IGASYQGILDQLDLV
+3666 IGASYQGILEQLDLV
-3681 HQTVSRDQIVASFEL
+3681 HQAKGRYQIAASFEL
-3696 NKKVN
+3696 NKKIN
-3701 AYIAEHPTSGRN
+3701 DYIAEHPTSGRN
-3713 QALTQLKEQIT
+3713 QALTQLKEQVT

-3736 VDIDAIAQTR
+3736 AGIDAIAQTR
-3746 PELAARIFMVA
+3746 PEIATRIFMVA
-3757 IEEANGEHRGLT
+3757 IEEANGKHVGLT
-3769 DMMVRWANEDPYLAP
+3769 DMMLRWANEDPYLAP
-3784 KQGYKGETPNDLGFD
+3784 KHGYKGEMPSDLGFD
-3799 AKYHVDLGDHYADFK
+3799 AKYHVDLGEHYADFK

-3841 YSYQELQDLTGVE
+3841 YSYQELQDLTGAE

-3868 KVDPISGD
+3868 KADPISGD
-3876 SAEMILLKKFADK
+3876 SAEMILLKKFADQN
-3889 SYLSQLDSDRMDQI
+3889 YLSQLDSDRMGQI

-3918 DRRYSGAGYD
+3918 DRRYSGKGYD
-3928 ELTNKLAGATGV
+3928 ELTNMLASATGV

-3965 GLRFVNEQMDAL
+3965 GLRFVNEQMEAL

-4018 KHLDATLF
+4018 KHLDVTLF
-4026 ENARANGMR
+4026 ENARVNGMR

-4068 EVLQSLPDDEKF
+4068 EVLQNLPDGEKF

-4111 RVSDSNQFRVEQ
+4111 KVSDSNQFTVEQ
-4123 DDMTLRVV
+4123 DDVSLRVV
-4131 YDDVANKPKLTFKDS
+4131 YDDVANKPKITFKGS

-4151 TAIHNQNV
+4151 TALHNQNV

-4164 VAVTPTA
+4164 VVVTPIA

-4184 QMENDSV
+4184 QMENDPV
-4191 VANAAAN
+4191 VAKAAAN
-4198 LAGKHP
+4198 LAGKHA

-4233 WQLVGHGRDDSD
+4233 WQLVGHGRDHSE
-4245 SNNTHLSGYSA
+4245 SNNTRLSGYSA
-4256 EDLAAKLANFQQ
+4256 DELAVKLAKFQQ
-4268 SFSQAENIN
+4268 SFNQAENIN
-4277 NTPDHISIVGCSL
+4277 NKPDHISIVGCSL

-4306 MDVNGLRV
+4306 IDANGLRV
-4314 DVSARS
+4314 DVSVRS

-4325 DATGRKHTKDE
+4325 DEAGRKHTKDA
-4336 NGDWIQ
+4336 NGDWVQ
-4342 KAETNKVSL
+4342 KAENNKVSL
-4351 SWNEQGEVIAK
+4351 SWDAQGEVVAK
-4362 EERIR
+4362 DEPIR

-4381 VSDVGEIARGAIGDN
+4381 VNNVDEPARGAIGDN
-4396 NDVFD
+4396 SDVFD
-4401 APEKRKVETE
+4401 APEKRKPETE
-4411 TSSSAANNK
+4411 VIANSSSSNQ
-4420 LSYSGNIQVNVGDGE
+4420 LSYSGNIQVNVGEGE

-4449 VGSGGFKSLAFGD
+4449 VGTGGFKSLAFGD

-4469 GNGESKHSV
+4469 GDGESKHSV
-4478 DMGGYQALEGA
+4478 DIGGYQALEGA
-4489 QMFIGNRNVS
+4489 QMFLGNRNVS
-4499 FNLGQSNDLLVMMDK
+4499 FNFGHSNDLILMMDK

-4525 DGAARISGVLQSI
+4525 DGAARISGVLQGI
-4538 ATSGEDQDWL
+4538 AMSGEGEDWL

-4572 SSSVDYTC
+4572 SSSVDYTT
-4580 LVELDSHNER
+4580 LVELDSQNER
-4590 SSRGLKHDT
+4590 DSRGLKHDA
-4599 EAALNKQYNQWLS
+4599 EATLNKQYNQWLS
-4612 GNSDSSAGKLSRADK
+4612 GNGNSGTSQLSRADK

-4677 MTQQFSATGQA
+4677 MTQQFTATGQA
-4688 KTTFTYTPE
+4688 KTTFTYTPQ
-4697 DLPRQLKNKLLGQMA
+4697 DLPRQLKNKLLGQLA
-4712 GIGAETTLADIFG
+4712 GVGAETTLADIFG
-4725 VDYTT
+4725 VDYTA
-4730 SGQIVSRNGEA
+4730 SGQIVSRNGQA

-4746 ILTEMLEVIGE
+4746 ILKEMLEVIGE

-4768 PAKLLDSLKSGIDMG
+4768 PAKLLDSLKAGIDMG
-4783 ADGIQSFAETH
+4783 ADGIKSFAETH
-4794 GLKDKAPEEEENK
+4794 GLKEKAPEEEKDN
-4807 SAVSVNGTSVNSAQ
+4807 SSVSVNGANVNSAQ
-4821 GATASDGN
+4821 GATVADGN

-4870 KENLT
+4870 KQNLT

-4896 GDGDINLSLGN
+4896 GDGDINISLGN

-4950 EGSDMG
+4950 EGNDMG

-4996 EGGEIDTGL
+4996 EGGEIDTGS

-5017 RVDTGDGQD
+5017 RVDTGDDQD

-5047 VFGNYNRINASAG
+5047 VFGNYNRINAGAG

-5068 YHAVLNGGEGED
+5068 YHAVLNGGDGDD

-5092 FNGEEGRDLMVLGGY
+5092 FNGGEGRDLMVLGGY

-5134 SSEDNIVFNGID
+5134 RSEDNIVFNGID

-5160 LSILRDPVSETD
+5160 LSILRDPSND
-5172 QAKFE
+5172 SNQSKFE
-5177 HIGSVTFNDY
+5177 HIGSVTFSDY
-5187 FDGKRAQ
+5187 FNGNRAQ
-5194 MIIAMGEKDAN
+5194 VVIGMSEKDLS
-5205 GEREYTTLSES
+5205 GEREYTMLSDS
-5216 SIDALVQAMSGFDPQ
+5216 AIDALVQAMSGFEPQ
-5231 AGDNGFIDN
+5231 AGDNGFIDS
-5240 LDSKSRVAI
+5240 LESKSQATI
-5249 STAWADVVHKKGI
+5249 SMAWSDVVHKKGLM
-5262 TV
+5262 V

>member
-12 FFTGNYSADN
+12 FFTGNYSADD
-22 GNNDIVAIGF
+22 GNNSIVAIGF

-48 SIGATVHTGSGNDTV
+48 SIGATVYTGSGNDTV
-63 VGGSAYLRVEDS
+63 VGGSAYLRVEDT

-103 AGGVSIDHLGHHGD
+103 AGGVSIDHLGNHGD
-117 VSYGGAAAYNSVK
+117 VSYGGAAAYNGIT

-147 ALWHETNHGNLSF
+147 ALWHETNQGNLSF

-169 DRTWFDQYQGSRGD
+169 DRTWFNRYQGSRGD
-183 VSFDGAGAANSIS
+183 VTFDGAGAANSIS

-242 DVYQQTHGNIR
+242 DVYAQTRGNIR
-253 FEGVGGYNSF
+253 FEGVGGYNSL

-306 LTTAKMH
+306 LTAAQMH
-313 GSWIG
+313 GLSIDNG
-318 SGTHA
+318 NKFHA

-349 KVRLSNDPKTGKL
+349 KVRLYNDPETGKL
-362 KYYSEAWYKQGNHLS
+362 KYYSEAWFKRGNHLAE
-377 GLARSDVSSAGGFE
+377 LARSDVSSAGGFE

-409 QSLTVHAMEKD
+409 QSLTVHAVEKD

-434 IDAKDVVLSDA
+434 IDAKDVALSEA

-453 TDGTKVDVQAIKSNR
+453 TDGTTVDVQAVKSNR

-491 NDAETGVLKYQAR
+491 NDPKTGALKYQAR
-504 SWYKEGDH
+504 SWYKEGNH

-538 ALNYS
+538 DLHYS
-543 VNAIRSMS
+543 VNAVRSTS

-572 GESSGDVHF
+572 GESSGDVRF
-581 SGAGGGNVIKSNVT
+581 NGAGGGNVIKSNVT

-696 SRVAMLGGYNTHTQI
+696 SRVVMLGGYNTHTQI
-711 GSGHGLWLAA
+711 GSGNGLWLAA
-721 GGFNVMTQVGNGE
+721 GGFNVMTQVGKGD
-734 VTSVLAGGANVLT
+734 VASVLAGGANVLT
-747 KVGEGELTAGM
+747 KVGDGDLTAGM
-758 LGGANVMTH
+758 LGGANVITH
-767 ISGDEQASNTT
+767 ISGDNETSNTT

-789 KKGKGDTLAV
+789 KKGKGNTIAV

-813 STTGVMVGGANI
+813 TTTGVMVGGANI

-865 KVGDGTSIAA
+865 KVGDGTSIAV

-954 NANIFTHIGNGSTFA
+954 NANIFTHVGSGSTFA
-969 AMIGQANVMT
+969 AMIGQANIMT

-997 THVGDGTSLGLFAGE
+997 THVGDGTSLGIFAGE
-1012 MNVMTK
+1012 VNVMTK

-1075 VGDATTAAVLA
+1075 VSDATTAAVLA

-1117 GTTIGIAKGKANIV
+1117 GTTIGIAKGKANII
-1131 TKVGDGLGIN
+1131 TKVGDGLGVN

-1166 NILTKVG
+1166 NIITKVG

-1206 ITKVGDGRN
+1206 ITKVGNGRN

-1239 SKGNVVTKV
+1239 SKGNIVTKV

-1261 NITTTVGNGLSV
+1261 NITTTVGDGLSV

-1287 NGVSVNVA
+1287 DGVSVNVA

-1319 ANIHIGDGLN
+1319 ANIHVGDGLN
-1329 INASYARNN
+1329 INASYAQNN

-1364 ALFDNVKQTLLG
+1364 ALFDNIKQTLLG

-1393 TSGTQKGR
+1393 SSGTQKGR

-1417 DAIEEVGSDLGDSLT
+1417 EAIEEVGSDLGDSLT

-1438 DTPDLNEMDNDL
+1438 DTPDLNKMQNALDV
-1450 NIDGASDHAPNLI
+1450 DGSADQTQAPNLI
-1463 VNGDFEQGDR
+1463 VNGDFEQSDF
-1473 GWQSTH
+1473 GWSSTH
-1479 GVEASYSGSVYG
+1479 GVEAYASASSYGL
-1491 VNGEGHGTR
+1491 ERDGHGNN
-1500 VTELDTHTNTS
+1500 VSELATDQSTTI
-1511 LYQDLTDLTEGE
+1511 YQDIQNLTEGE
-1523 VIAVSFDFAKRAGLS
+1523 VIALSFDFAKRAGLS

-1594 NVVAKSESS
+1594 NVVAKSQSS
-1603 PQANAVSEHAKQ
+1603 QQANAVSEHATQ

-1655 STDQQAIENNG
+1655 STDQQALENNG

-1675 ESEAVTAELTTL
+1675 ESEAVTAELTKL

-1700 TGKSGEQWRN
+1700 TGESGDQWRN

-1721 SQIDDAKQLASDKMA
+1721 SQLDDAKQLANDKIA

-1750 DSIAKSEAGVAK
+1750 ESVAKSEAGVAQ

-1789 AKSHDAKQ
+1789 AKSNDAKQ

-1822 KANQAQNDAQGAKQN
+1822 KANQAQNDAKGTKQN
-1837 EGDRPDRQ
+1837 EGDRPDRE
-1845 GVAGSG
+1845 GVVGSG
-1851 LSGNAHRVEGAG
+1851 LSGNAHSVEGAG
-1863 ETGSHVNTDSQTNAD
+1863 GTGSHVNTDSPTNAD
-1878 GRFSDGLTEQEL
+1878 GRFSEGLSEQEQ

-1901 RLQINAGIRSKNS
+1901 RLQINAGIRGKNS
-1914 GSTITSMFMEAN
+1914 GSTITSMFTETN
-1926 ADSIVVDTTASQD
+1926 SDSIVVPTTASQD
-1939 VVRKEVRISGVNLVG
+1939 VVRKEIRISGVNLEG
-1954 LGEASHDSAES
+1954 LGETSHDSAES

-2028 PKDQAQAL
+2028 PKDQAEAL

-2061 YGYSFETP
+2061 YGYSFEAP

-2153 SSVYATGAQHDV
+2153 SSVYATGAQNDV

-2177 YFWHVELPALRQLQ
+2177 YFWNVELPALRQLQ

-2205 VSEYKDLPAD
+2205 VSEYKGLPAD
-2215 EIGRRLTD
+2215 QIGRRLTD
-2223 AGVGVKVRFDAL
+2223 TGVAVKVRFDAL
-2235 SSARQ
+2235 SHERQ
-2240 AELLADNPDDY
+2240 AELLADNPDGY
-2251 RADTLVELDVKLSA
+2251 KADTLVELDVKLSA

-2284 LLVQEGDEGFE
+2284 LLVQEGEEGFE

-2301 SDDKSKTI
+2301 TDGKSKTI

-2314 EDAAQQKAIERFI
+2314 EDAAQQKSIERFI

-2363 DGAWTYNTNSELMS
+2363 DGAWTYNTNVELMS
-2377 VTELLDAAHVSGKV
+2377 VNELLDAAHVNGKV
-2391 RGESYQKVIDALA
+2391 RGESYQQVIDALT

-2410 AEHADYELES
+2410 VEHADYELES
-2420 VEQLVNLRKKIEGY
+2420 VEKLLNLRKQIEGY
-2434 ALGHPDSGR
+2434 VLGHPDSGR
-2443 LEAMNS
+2443 VEAMNS

-2461 SVLAVSE
+2461 AVLAVSE

-2483 LDNAHLKQSKH
+2483 LDNANLKESKH

-2510 LAKIDQLGGSDAVLE
+2510 LANIDKLGGSDAVLE
-2525 KVKAS
+2525 KVKAA
-2530 VNHEYGQAIADT
+2530 VTHEYGQVVADT

-2548 ANELAKDGKGIDIT
+2548 ANDLAKDGKGIDIA
-2562 GLNRIHQA
+2562 GLNKVHQA
-2570 LEQHMSP
+2570 IEQHMSP

-2592 LGHAALQIGQGRTQI
+2592 LGHAALQIGQGRTQLEG
-2607 DAQAA
+2607 QAA

-2640 TEYQPDLKLRWSD
+2640 TEDQPDLKLRWSD

-2676 GLNDG
+2676 GLKDG

-2691 LNAAKGIDAAYKDAS
+2691 LNAAKGIDASYKDAS

-2720 VSTGIPAHVFQ
+2720 ASTGIPVHVFQ

-2740 SYDMMDVANRFAQEL
+2740 SYDMMDVANRFAEEL

-2768 AKRIDNVV
+2768 EKRIDNVV

-2814 AEWNRLSHDPDAR
+2814 AEWNRLSNDPDAR

-2885 KQSHQVNDDLDAL
+2885 KQSHQVTDVLDAL
-2898 SGSEKHKDKVA
+2898 SGNEKHKENVA

-2917 RDKVPLSPLTRFLN
+2917 RDKESLSPLTRFLN
-2931 NELYGERDARRKIGD
+2931 NELYGEKDARRKIGE

-2951 LDHAVEKGE
+2951 LDHAVENGE
-2960 SQKVTLKGEAGRLT
+2960 SQKVTLKGEVGRLT
-2974 GYYHQGTA
+2974 GYYHQGAA
-2982 SSDDETSTTSGKVV
+2982 SSEGETSATSGKVV

-3011 AIRSHYQKQGIDM
+3011 AIRNHYQKQGIDM

-3059 GIDPSNIILHG
+3059 GIDPSNIIIHG

-3121 TIAKAV
+3121 AIAKAV

-3140 PQETPIL
+3140 PKETPIL

-3159 EKLRVKLSN
+3159 EKLRAKLAIA
-3168 SGFNVT
+3168 GYNVT

-3179 YGHEASNRLMSQYTG
+3179 YGHEASNRLMGQYAD
-3194 QIVSDLLNTQHIK
+3194 QIVSGLFNAEQAAVEAGEVLKGLEKDFKRYGDALKPDTSVPGKSKDIRTTKDFLNGYKNDHAKEIVDGFRSDMSIKQLVDLFVKGNWSAEQKGALAWEIESRALKVTFQNKSEKYNRLFREIASAGVVDAKATEQLAPQLMLLNLSNDGFGGRCDPLSK
-3207 HNEAKL
+3207 LVLVAKQ
-3213 NLEPHGKN
+3213 LENDG
-3221 YESRDLILKPI
+3221 
-3232 SQPETVELGMPEVD
+3232 QV
-3246 QKVLADI
+3246 
-3253 AERENVIIGVRPV
+3253 GVARQLL
-3266 DEKSKSLIASKMYSS
+3266 EKMYSAAAVLSNPTLYSDSEKANAS
-3281 KGLFVKAKSS
+3281 KLLSSLAAIHAKN
-3291 DWGPMSG
+3291 PMHDTSMKVWQEKLEG
-3298 FIPVDQSFAK
+3298 KQALTVNGVVEKITD
-3308 ASARRDLETFNR
+3308 ASANGKPVL
-3320 HAEQSIQSGN
+3320 
-3330 AVSAD
+3330 
-3335 LYLNQVR
+3335 
-3342 VEELVSKYHSLTPLE
+3342 LE
-3357 LDDQSG
+3357 LDAPGHAMAAWAKGSGDDRVYGFYDPNAGIVEFSSAEKFGDYLTRFFGKSDLNMAQSYKLG
-3363 MYKTT
+3363 KNDAGEAIFNRVVVMDGNTLASYKPTFGDKTT
-3368 ATNGDQ
+3368 MQGILDLPVFDATPIKKPTGGVASDLEALGDK
-3374 SVPFFLNRVTV
+3374 T
-3385 DGNELWQV
+3385 
-3393 HYITNGELAPFKVI
+3393 KV
-3407 GDPVSKQPMTA
+3407 V
-3418 DYDLLTVMYSYGD
+3418 
-3431 LGPQDKVKQP
+3431 
-3441 LTWQQWKDSVTY
+3441 
-3453 EDLTP
+3453 
-3458 KYKELYSN
+3458 
-3466 EDLYNKKDGASLGN
+3466 
-3480 VSGRLKELKDRI
+3480 
-3492 NVDLGRTNG
+3492 VDL
-3501 LEMVHHGAD
+3501 A
-3510 DANPYAVMADNFP
+3510 
-3523 ATFFVPKSLFA
+3523 
-3534 EDGLGEGKGSIQ
+3534 
-3546 TYFNVNEQG
+3546 
-3555 AVVIRNPQEFS
+3555 
-3566 DFQQVTINASFRASF
+3566 
-3581 NDKWNHGL
+3581 
-3589 DEPLFTTKRKLS
+3589 
-3601 HEFLNKRDQLLKKLS
+3601 
-3616 GGRLDAQ
+3616 
-3623 DETLVALGN
+3623 
-3632 PDDVSG
+3632 
-3638 NKAIVAVDVSQI
+3638 QI
-3650 FTRQELKERAN
+3650 FTVQELKERAK

-3681 HQTVSRDQIVASFEL
+3681 HQAKGRDQIAASFEL
-3696 NKKVN
+3696 NKKIN
-3701 AYIAEHPTSGRN
+3701 DYIAEHPTSGRN
-3713 QALTQLKEQIT
+3713 QALTQLKKQVT
-3724 SALFIGKMQVAQ
+3724 NALFIGKMQVAQ
-3736 VDIDAIAQTR
+3736 AGIDAIAQTR

-3757 IEEANGEHRGLT
+3757 IEEANGKHVGLT

-3784 KQGYKGETPNDLGFD
+3784 KHGYKGETPSDLGFD
-3799 AKYHVDLGDHYADFK
+3799 AKYHVDLGEHYADFK

-3841 YSYQELQDLTGVE
+3841 YSYQELQDLTGAE

-3868 KVDPISGD
+3868 KADPISGD
-3876 SAEMILLKKFADK
+3876 SAEMILLKKYADQ

-3903 EGIYRSSHETDVDAW
+3903 EGIYRSSHETDIDAW
-3918 DRRYSGAGYD
+3918 DRRYSGTGYD
-3928 ELTNKLAGATGV
+3928 ELTNKLASATGV
-3940 DEQLSVLLDDRKGL
+3940 DEQLAVLLDDRKGL

-4018 KHLDATLF
+4018 KHLDVTLF

-4068 EVLQSLPDDEKF
+4068 EVLQNLPDGEKF

-4111 RVSDSNQFRVEQ
+4111 KVSDSNEFTVEQ
-4123 DDMTLRVV
+4123 DDVSLRVV
-4131 YDDVANKPKLTFKDS
+4131 YDDVANKPKITFKDS

-4151 TAIHNQNV
+4151 TALHNQNV

-4164 VAVTPTA
+4164 VVVTPTA
-4171 DGGETRFDGQIIV
+4171 DGGESRFDGQIIV
-4184 QMENDSV
+4184 QMENDDV
-4191 VANAAAN
+4191 VAKAAAN

-4204 ESSVVVQLD
+4204 ESSVVVQID

-4233 WQLVGHGRDDSD
+4233 WQLVGHGRDDSE
-4245 SNNTHLSGYSA
+4245 SNNTRLSGYSA
-4256 EDLAAKLANFQQ
+4256 DELAVKLAKFQQ
-4268 SFSQAENIN
+4268 SFNQAENIN
-4277 NTPDHISIVGCSL
+4277 NKPDHISIVGCSL

-4306 MDVNGLRV
+4306 MDANGLRV
-4314 DVSARS
+4314 DVSVRS

-4325 DATGRKHTKDE
+4325 DEAGRKHTKDA
-4336 NGDWIQ
+4336 NGDWVQ
-4342 KAETNKVSL
+4342 KAENNKVSL
-4351 SWNEQGEVIAK
+4351 SWDEQGEVVAK
-4362 EERIR
+4362 DERIR

-4381 VSDVGEIARGAIGDN
+4381 VSDVDEPARGAIGDN

-4401 APEKRKVETE
+4401 APEKRKAETE
-4411 TSSSAANNK
+4411 TSSSSANNK

-4449 VGSGGFKSLAFGD
+4449 VGTGGFKSLAFGD

-4469 GNGESKHSV
+4469 GNGESKHSF
-4478 DMGGYQALEGA
+4478 DIGGYQALEGA

-4499 FNLGQSNDLLVMMDK
+4499 FNLGRSNDLIVMMDK

-4538 ATSGEDQDWL
+4538 ATSGEGQDWL

-4572 SSSVDYTC
+4572 SSSVDYTS
-4580 LVELDSHNER
+4580 LVELDSQNER
-4590 SSRGLKHDT
+4590 SSRGLKHDA

-4612 GNSDSSAGKLSRADK
+4612 GNSDSDTSKLSRADK

-4697 DLPRQLKNKLLGQMA
+4697 DLPRQLKNKLLGQLA
-4712 GIGAETTLADIFG
+4712 GVGAETTLADIFG
-4725 VDYTT
+4725 VDYTA

-4746 ILTEMLEVIGE
+4746 ILKEMLEVIGE

-4768 PAKLLDSLKSGIDMG
+4768 PAKLLDSLKAGINMG
-4783 ADGIQSFAETH
+4783 ADGIKSFAETH
-4794 GLKDKAPEEEENK
+4794 GLKEKAPEEEEDN
-4807 SAVSVNGTSVNSAQ
+4807 SSVSVNGASVNSAQ
-4821 GATASDGN
+4821 GATVADGS

-4834 TQDRA
+4834 TPDRA

-4896 GDGDINLSLGN
+4896 GDGDINISLGN

-4950 EGSDMG
+4950 EGNDMG

-4996 EGGEIDTGL
+4996 EGGEIDTGS

-5017 RVDTGDGQD
+5017 RVDTGDDQD

-5092 FNGEEGRDLMVLGGY
+5092 FNGGEGRDLMVLGGY

-5134 SSEDNIVFNGID
+5134 RSEDNIVFNGID

-5160 LSILRDPVSETD
+5160 LSILRDPASDSD

-5177 HIGSVTFNDY
+5177 HIGSVTFSDY
-5187 FDGKRAQ
+5187 FNGNRAQ
-5194 MIIAMGEKDAN
+5194 VIIAMGEKDAT

-5216 SIDALVQAMSGFDPQ
+5216 AIDALVQAMSGFDPQ

-5249 STAWADVVHKKGI
+5249 TTAWADVVHKKGI

>member
-12 FFTGNYSADN
+12 FFTGNYSADD
-22 GNNDIVAIGF
+22 GNNNIVAIGF
-32 GGEIHA
+32 GGQIHA

-48 SIGATVHTGSGNDTV
+48 SIGATVYTGSGNDTV
-63 VGGSAYLRVEDS
+63 VGGSAYLKVEDS
-75 TGHLSV
+75 TGHLTV

-103 AGGVSIDHLGHHGD
+103 AGGVSIDHLGNHGD
-117 VSYGGAAAYNSVK
+117 VSYGGAAAYNGIT

-137 VTFKG
+137 VTFAG

-147 ALWHETNHGNLSF
+147 ALWHETNQGNLSF
-160 AGAGAGNKL
+160 TGAGAGNKL
-169 DRTWFDQYQGSRGD
+169 DRTWFNRYQGSHGD
-183 VSFDGAGAANSIS
+183 VTFDGAGAANSIS

-231 SNRIERTRQAE
+231 SNRIERTHQAE
-242 DVYQQTHGNIR
+242 DVYTQTRGNIR
-253 FEGVGGYNSF
+253 FEGVGGYNSL

-282 ITRKGSGSSFDA
+282 IIRKGSGNDFA
-294 QGMEYAKAEDIV
+294 KEGMTNAKADEIV
-306 LTTAKMH
+306 LTKAVMS

-318 SGTHA
+318 QDHH
-323 VTAVKSEREPNTY
+323 VTAVKSASEPNTY
-336 LFAIADGTYTKIN
+336 LFAFADSTYTKIN
-349 KVRLSNDPKTGKL
+349 KVQLRNDLQTGEL
-362 KYYSEAWYKQGNHLS
+362 KYYSTAWYKEGNHLS
-377 GLARSDVSSAGGFE
+377 NLANQDISDNGGFTA
-391 VNPIN
+391 VNIN
-396 GGYTLSNIAVEHQ
+396 GAYTLSDLKVEHQ
-409 QSLTVHAMEKD
+409 QSVTVHAVEKS
-420 LTEYEWVTYANGAL
+420 LTEYEWVTYANGAV
-434 IDAKDVVLSDA
+434 IDAKEVSLSDA
-445 KMGGHAIS
+445 KMGGHAIFA
-453 TDGTKVDVQAIKSNR
+453 DGTKVDVKAVKSNR
-468 KPNTYVYAKV
+468 QPNTYVYAKM
-478 LGPYTKIVVVELA
+478 LGQHTKIVVVELA
-491 NDAETGVLKYQAR
+491 NDPETGALKYQAR

-512 TANLANEDISSA
+512 TANIANQDISSA
-524 NGYHSMGK
+524 TGYNPMGK

-538 ALNYS
+538 DLHYS
-543 VNAIRSMS
+543 VNAVRSTS
-551 ETVADIDE
+551 ETVADIEE
-559 YTDQTLFKPATDS
+559 YTDQTLFKPANDS
-572 GESSGDVHF
+572 GESSGDVRF
-581 SGAGGGNVIKSNVT
+581 NGAGGGNVIKSNVT
-595 RGNVYFNGGGIANV
+595 RGNVHFNGGGIANV

-625 AANVIVKSG
+625 TANVIVKSG

-651 HQSKQGKMD
+651 HQSQQGKMD

-670 VRIGDGQYL
+670 VRLGDGQYL

-690 HKGNGN
+690 QKGSGD
-696 SRVAMLGGYNTHTQI
+696 SRVVMLGGYNTHTQI
-711 GSGHGLWLAA
+711 GSGNGLWLAA
-721 GGFNVMTQVGNGE
+721 GGFNVMTQVGQGD
-734 VTSVLAGGANVLT
+734 VAAVLAGGANVLT
-747 KVGEGELTAGM
+747 KMGEGELTSGM
-758 LGGANVMTH
+758 LGGANVITH
-767 ISGDEQASNTT
+767 ISNDDQLSNTT

-789 KKGKGDTLAV
+789 KKGKGNTLAV

-813 STTGVMVGGANI
+813 TTTGVMVGGANI
-825 LTKVGNGDTTGIML
+825 LTKIGNGDTTGIML

-865 KVGDGTSIAA
+865 KVGDGTSIAV

-937 NVATKVGNGTTL
+937 NVATKVGNGATL

-954 NANIFTHIGNGSTFA
+954 NANIFTHVGSGSTFA
-969 AMIGQANVMT
+969 AMIGQANIMT

-991 GKANIY
+991 GKANIM

-1012 MNVMTK
+1012 VNVMTK

-1096 EGTTVGLLISDIGNV
+1096 EGTTVGLLISDVGNV

-1117 GTTIGIAKGKANIV
+1117 GTTIGIAKGKANLI
-1131 TKVGDGLGIN
+1131 TKVGDGLGVN

-1166 NILTKVG
+1166 NLITKVG
-1173 DGQEVSVVQGKA
+1173 DGQELSVVQGQA

-1206 ITKVGDGRN
+1206 ITKVGHGQN

-1227 QVGDGDSFNALW
+1227 QVGDGDSLNALW
-1239 SKGNVVTKV
+1239 SKGNIVTKV
-1248 GDGMQVTAAKGKA
+1248 GDGMQVTAAKGQA

-1287 NGVSVNVA
+1287 DGVSVNVA

-1307 GLNVAVM
+1307 GLNVTVM

-1319 ANIHIGDGLN
+1319 ANIHVGDGLN
-1329 INASYARNN
+1329 INASYAQNN

-1364 ALFDNVKQTLLG
+1364 ALFDNIKQTVLG

-1388 GDEAS
+1388 GDEATS
-1393 TSGTQKGR
+1393 SGTHKGR

-1417 DAIEEVGSDLGDSLT
+1417 DAIKEVGSDLGDSLT
-1432 GSVTKV
+1432 GSVTKI
-1438 DTPDLNEMDNDL
+1438 DAPDLNQMQNALSVDDS
-1450 NIDGASDHAPNLI
+1450 SDQVQGPNLI
-1463 VNGDFEQGDR
+1463 VNGDFEQSDF
-1473 GWQSTH
+1473 GWSSTH
-1479 GVEASYSGSVYG
+1479 GVEAYISASSYGL
-1491 VNGEGHGTR
+1491 ERDGHGNN
-1500 VTELDTHTNTS
+1500 VSELATDQSTTI
-1511 LYQDLTDLTEGE
+1511 YQDIQNLTEGE
-1523 VIAVSFDFAKRAGLS
+1523 VIAVSFDFAKRAGIS
-1538 NNEGIEVLWNGE
+1538 NNEGIDVLWNGE
-1550 VVFSSSGDASAWQQK
+1550 VVFSSSGDESAWQQK
-1565 TLKLTAHAGS
+1565 TLKLTAQAGS

-1594 NVVAKSESS
+1594 NVVATSESS
-1603 PQANAVSEHAKQ
+1603 QQANAIREHATQ
-1615 NQASQNAL
+1615 NPAAQNAL

-1643 LDAVAGSQSQLE
+1643 LDAIAGSQSQLE
-1655 STDQQAIENNG
+1655 STDQQALENNG
-1666 QAQRDAVKE
+1666 QAQRDAVQE
-1675 ESEAVTAELTTL
+1675 ESEAITAELTKL

-1700 TGKSGEQWRN
+1700 TGESGDQWRN
-1710 DFAGGLLDGVQ
+1710 EFASGLLAGVQ
-1721 SQIDDAKQLASDKMA
+1721 TQLDDAKQLANDKIA
-1736 AAKQT
+1736 EAKQT
-1741 QSDNNSKVK
+1741 HADNQNKVK
-1750 DSIAKSEAGVAK
+1750 DAVAKSEAGVAK

-1768 GAEQDIAEAKADA
+1768 GAEQDIADAQADA
-1781 ETRKADAV
+1781 EKRKADAL
-1789 AKSHDAKQ
+1789 AKGKDAQQ
-1797 AESDAHSAANDAQSR
+1797 AESDAHHAVNNAQSR
-1812 GDRDAMNAEN
+1812 GDRDVQVAEN
-1822 KANQAQNDAQGAKQN
+1822 KANQAQADAQGAKQN

-1845 GVAGSG
+1845 GVTGSG
-1851 LSGNAHRVEGAG
+1851 LSGQAYQVEGAG
-1863 ETGSHVNTDSQTNAD
+1863 ETESHVNTDAQVNTD
-1878 GRFSDGLTEQEL
+1878 GRFSQGLTEQEQD
-1890 EALEGATNAVN
+1890 ALEGATNAVN
-1901 RLQINAGIRSKNS
+1901 RLQINAGIRAKNS
-1914 GSTITSMFMEAN
+1914 GSSMTSMFSETN
-1926 ADSIVVDTTASQD
+1926 SESIVVPTKVSPEPDRQEVTRRD
-1939 VVRKEVRISGVNLVG
+1939 VRISGVNLESLSAVKGSQPTGQLASKSVPG
-1954 LGEASHDSAES
+1954 LKSHFASTSIGIENELSGLVVVLPKNSAQTFGYVHDSQGNPLFMLTKDMNQGGYSNPVGINDIQGVSNWQTHTIELVTYPSEISDTAAVES
-1965 LVAARAEKVANLYRW
+1965 RKEAMLW
-1980 LDTDNDVATDKYVPV
+1980 LAKEFTDHINQSNHQSLPHL
-1995 PGFERVDADVSD
+1995 VSD
-2007 EVKQRMIQSMS
+2007 DGR
-2018 GYIEHTDNQV
+2018 
-2028 PKDQAQAL
+2028 
-2036 ATLFVESTLDYDWD
+2036 STL
-2050 KRVEFLTKLES
+2050 VIS
-2061 YGYSFETP
+2061 NS
-2069 HAEKSIVS
+2069 
-2077 FWSGKNFKQYRDVLD
+2077 
-2092 NAQTDGKKVV
+2092 
-2102 YDIDVKGNA
+2102 
-2111 FAIDLNKHLMRW
+2111 KHLIAA
-2123 GGLFLDPDNAEQN
+2123 GNGT
-2136 QLKSSIDA
+2136 SIDA
-2144 ATFSNTGFW
+2144 QGKTIGMPPSGQQATMAISAKEFGTSSSSEVRLLESAPWYQAGLRDEFLANAKNTTLDDPATAQNVYAYLT
-2153 SSVYATGAQHDV
+2153 SVYSKTADLAKEYGIYINDWDPASEGFSPNAQGLTDPKV
-2165 YVIAEG
+2165 KNAWSILPRTKPVRMLELLSAEDSRYVRQQIAEKLKGTYSESLAKNVFEYFQYG
-2171 GVRLGN
+2171 GEVAGHGINNATTGSVQQL
-2177 YFWHVELPALRQLQ
+2177 EPAILFEFRSVPSALSDFVPKTASTVKVDVKALDHFDSSS
-2191 REGLVGEIRLLDKP
+2191 RKAIITEVNGLVS
-2205 VSEYKDLPAD
+2205 VSED
-2215 EIGRRLTD
+2215 
-2223 AGVGVKVRFDAL
+2223 FDAWYQEYRASKGQPPVKNPK
-2235 SSARQ
+2235 SSASANHK
-2240 AELLADNPDDY
+2240 AEWLMTQHAEQWAKITAPYTDNHETLTSTKLASNDKE
-2251 RADTLVELDVKLSA
+2251 ELHALDETSNLEHNKQQENVSS
-2265 IDSMLR
+2265 IINTMLNDM
-2271 ESLPFYSLRTERN
+2271 LPFYSLRTERN

-2295 VRSWPG
+2295 VRAWPG
-2301 SDDKSKTI
+2301 TEDKSKTI
-2309 LLDNP
+2309 ILEDP
-2314 EDAAQQKAIERFI
+2314 EDAAQHKAIERFI

-2338 DELFLVDNKVLSH
+2338 DELFLVDNKVISH
-2351 HDGRTRILAQKE
+2351 HEGRTHVLAQKV
-2363 DGAWTYNTNSELMS
+2363 DGAWQYNAKVELMS
-2377 VTELLDAAHVSGKV
+2377 VTELLDAANVTGKI
-2391 RGESYQKVIDALA
+2391 RGESYQQVIDALA
-2404 EYHAST
+2404 DYHASIT
-2410 AEHADYELES
+2410 EHADYEPES
-2420 VEQLVNLRKKIEGY
+2420 VEKLLNLRKKIEGY
-2434 ALGHPDSGR
+2434 VLGHPDSGR
-2443 LEAMNS
+2443 VEAMNS
-2449 LLNQVNSRLEEV
+2449 LLNQVNTRLDEV
-2461 SVLAVSE
+2461 SLLSVAE
-2468 QSIKAHDSFSRLYDQ
+2468 QTIQAQDSFSRLYDQ
-2483 LDNAHLKQSKH
+2483 LEAANLKESKH
-2494 LYLDGNGDF
+2494 LYLDQNGDF

-2510 LAKIDQLGGSDAVLE
+2510 LANIDLLGSREAVLE
-2525 KVKAS
+2525 KVKSAVS
-2530 VNHEYGQAIADT
+2530 NEYGQTVADT

-2548 ANELAKDGKGIDIT
+2548 AKDLAKDGKGIDIA
-2562 GLNRIHQA
+2562 GLNKVHQA
-2570 LEQHMSP
+2570 IEQHLSP
-2577 VSATMYIWKPSDHSA
+2577 VSATLYIWKPSDHSA
-2592 LGHAALQIGQGRTQI
+2592 LGHAALQIGQGRTQLEG
-2607 DAQAA
+2607 QAA
-2612 ADFNKQNYVSWWPL
+2612 ADFNQQNYVSWWPL
-2626 GSKSSNIRN
+2626 GSKSSNISN
-2635 IFNVA
+2635 ILNVA
-2640 TEYQPDLKLRWSD
+2640 TKDQPDLKLRWSD

-2665 HDMAS
+2665 HDVAS

-2676 GLNDG
+2676 GLHDG
-2681 ETKLKRFIEK
+2681 DIKLKRFIEK
-2691 LNAAKGIDAAYKDAS
+2691 LNAAKGIDASFKEAS

-2720 VSTGIPAHVFQ
+2720 ETTGIPAHVFQ
-2731 PFVDQWNDT
+2731 PFVEQWNDT

-2755 QKQAQASGDPALV
+2755 RLQAQRSDDPELLE
-2768 AKRIDNVV
+2768 KRIGNVV
-2776 RLFAERALE
+2776 RQFAERALE
-2785 EIEAFKASQADEG
+2785 EIETFKASQADQG

-2814 AEWNRLSHDPDAR
+2814 AEWHRLSNDPDAR

-2848 DKLIGHTWR
+2848 DKLIGHTWL

-2885 KQSHQVNDDLDAL
+2885 KQSHQVTDVLDAL
-2898 SGSEKHKDKVA
+2898 SGNEKPKEKVA

-2917 RDKVPLSPLTRFLN
+2917 RDKESLSPLTRFLN
-2931 NELYGERDARRKIGD
+2931 NELYGDKEARRKIGE

-2960 SQKVTLKGEAGRLT
+2960 SQKITLQGEAGRLT
-2974 GYYHQGTA
+2974 GYYHQGTVP
-2982 SSDDETSTTSGKVV
+2982 SEGETSTPSGKVV

-3011 AIRSHYQKQGIDM
+3011 AIRNHYQKQGIDM

-3059 GIDPSNIILHG
+3059 GIDPSNIIIHG

-3083 YAAQNGQ
+3083 FAAQNGQ

-3101 PSMTKAITAHEVAN
+3101 PSMTKAITAHEVVN

-3121 TIAKAV
+3121 AISKAV
-3127 NGQFSVEKNLKGL
+3127 NGQFSVEKNLEGL
-3140 PQETPIL
+3140 PKETSIL
-3147 LLTDNEGLGEEG
+3147 LLTDNEGLGNEG
-3159 EKLRVKLSN
+3159 EKLRTKLTA
-3168 SGFNVT
+3168 SGYNVT

-3179 YGHEASNRLMSQYTG
+3179 YGHEASNRLMSQYAS
-3194 QIVSDLLNTQHIK
+3194 QILSHFSEAQKVEGSDSFAAQNK
-3207 HNEAKL
+3207 
-3213 NLEPHGKN
+3213 NLKS
-3221 YESRDLILKPI
+3221 YQSRDLVLEPI
-3232 SQPETVELGMPEVD
+3232 VQPETIELGMPDID
-3246 QKVLADI
+3246 QKILAEV

-3266 DEKSKSLIASKMYSS
+3266 DEKSKSLIDSKLYSS

-3298 FIPVDQSFAK
+3298 FIPVDQAFAK
-3308 ASARRDLETFNR
+3308 ASARRDLDKFNGY
-3320 HAEQSIQSGN
+3320 AEQSIESGN

-3342 VEELVSKYHSLTPLE
+3342 IDELVSKYQSLTALE
-3357 LDDQSG
+3357 FDAESG

-3374 SVPFFLNRVTV
+3374 TATFFLNKVTV
-3385 DGNELWQV
+3385 DSKDLWQV
-3393 HYITNGELAPFKVI
+3393 HYMKDGELAPFKVI

-3418 DYDLLTVMYSYGD
+3418 DYDLLTVMYSYAD

-3441 LTWQQWKDSVTY
+3441 LTWEQWKESVTY

-3458 KYKELYSN
+3458 KYKELYNS
-3466 EDLYNKKDGASLGN
+3466 EVLYNKKDGASLGV
-3480 VSGRLKELKDRI
+3480 VSDRLKTLKDVI
-3492 NVDLGRTNG
+3492 NTSLGRTDG

-3523 ATFFVPKSLFA
+3523 ATFFVPKSFFM

-3555 AVVIRNPQEFS
+3555 AVVIRDPQEFS
-3566 DFQQVTINASFRASF
+3566 NFQQVAINVSYRASL
-3581 NDKWNHGL
+3581 NDKWNAGL
-3589 DEPLFTTKRKLS
+3589 DDPLFTPKRKLS
-3601 HEFLNKRDQLLKKLS
+3601 HEFLDVRDELANRLKAKVF
-3616 GGRLDAQ
+3616 DF
-3623 DETLVALGN
+3623 E
-3632 PDDVSG
+3632 
-3638 NKAIVAVDVSQI
+3638 
-3650 FTRQELKERAN
+3650 KE
-3661 VFAKP
+3661 
-3666 IGASYQGILDQLDLV
+3666 IQLD
-3681 HQTVSRDQIVASFEL
+3681 R
-3696 NKKVN
+3696 
-3701 AYIAEHPTSGRN
+3701 
-3713 QALTQLKEQIT
+3713 
-3724 SALFIGKMQVAQ
+3724 
-3736 VDIDAIAQTR
+3736 
-3746 PELAARIFMVA
+3746 
-3757 IEEANGEHRGLT
+3757 
-3769 DMMVRWANEDPYLAP
+3769 
-3784 KQGYKGETPNDLGFD
+3784 
-3799 AKYHVDLGDHYADFK
+3799 LGDHQVD
-3814 QWLETS
+3814 
-3820 QSNGLLSKATLDEST
+3820 ST
-3835 KTVHLG
+3835 VST
-3841 YSYQELQDLTGVE
+3841 
-3854 SVQMAFYF
+3854 
-3862 LKEAAK
+3862 
-3868 KVDPISGD
+3868 
-3876 SAEMILLKKFADK
+3876 
-3889 SYLSQLDSDRMDQI
+3889 
-3903 EGIYRSSHETDVDAW
+3903 
-3918 DRRYSGAGYD
+3918 
-3928 ELTNKLAGATGV
+3928 
-3940 DEQLSVLLDDRKGL
+3940 LSV
-3954 LIGEVHGSDVN
+3954 
-3965 GLRFVNEQMDAL
+3965 
-3977 KKQGVTVIG
+3977 T
-3986 LEHLRSDLAQPLIDR
+3986 
-4001 YLATGVMSSEL
+4001 
-4012 SAMLKT
+4012 
-4018 KHLDATLF
+4018 
-4026 ENARANGMR
+4026 
-4035 IVALDANSS
+4035 
-4044 ARPNVQGTE
+4044 
-4053 HGLMYRAG
+4053 
-4061 AANNIAV
+4061 AV
-4068 EVLQSLPDDEKF
+4068 D
-4080 VAIYGK
+4080 
-4086 AHLQSHKG
+4086 
-4094 IEGFVPGITHRL
+4094 
-4106 DLPAL
+4106 
-4111 RVSDSNQFRVEQ
+4111 
-4123 DDMTLRVV
+4123 
-4131 YDDVANKPKLTFKDS
+4131 
-4146 LSGAN
+4146 
-4151 TAIHNQNV
+4151 NQNV
-4159 NDWER
+4159 DDWSQI
-4164 VAVTPTA
+4164 AVVPKD

-4184 QMENDSV
+4184 QMENDPV
-4191 VANAAAN
+4191 VAKAAAN
-4198 LAGKHP
+4198 LAGKHA

-4233 WQLVGHGRDDSD
+4233 WQLVGHGRDHSE
-4245 SNNTHLSGYSA
+4245 SNNTRLSGYSA
-4256 EDLAAKLANFQQ
+4256 DELAVKLASFQQ
-4268 SFSQAENIN
+4268 MFNQAEKISSK
-4277 NTPDHISIVGCSL
+4277 PDHISIVGCSL

-4306 MDVNGLRV
+4306 MDANGLRV
-4314 DVSARS
+4314 DVSVRS

-4325 DATGRKHTKDE
+4325 DEAGRKHTKDA
-4336 NGDWIQ
+4336 NGDWVQ
-4342 KAETNKVSL
+4342 KAENNKVSL
-4351 SWNEQGEVIAK
+4351 SWDAQGEVVAK
-4362 EERIR
+4362 DERIR

-4381 VSDVGEIARGAIGDN
+4381 VSYVDEPARGAIGDN

-4401 APEKRKVETE
+4401 APEKRKPETE
-4411 TSSSAANNK
+4411 VIANSSNSNQ
-4420 LSYSGNIQVNVGDGE
+4420 LSYSGNIQVNVGEGE

-4449 VGSGGFKSLAFGD
+4449 VGTGGFKSLAFGD

-4469 GNGESKHSV
+4469 GDGESKHSV
-4478 DMGGYQALEGA
+4478 DIGGYQALEGA
-4489 QMFIGNRNVS
+4489 QMFLGNRNVS
-4499 FNLGQSNDLLVMMDK
+4499 FNFGHSNDLILMMDK

-4525 DGAARISGVLQSI
+4525 DGAARISGVLQGI
-4538 ATSGEDQDWL
+4538 AMSGEGEDWL

-4572 SSSVDYTC
+4572 SSSVDYTK
-4580 LVELDSHNER
+4580 LVELDSQNER
-4590 SSRGLKHDT
+4590 DSRGLKHDA
-4599 EAALNKQYNQWLS
+4599 EATLNKQYNQWLS
-4612 GNSDSSAGKLSRADK
+4612 GNGNSGTSQLSRADK

-4688 KTTFTYTPE
+4688 KTTFTYTPQ
-4697 DLPRQLKNKLLGQMA
+4697 DLPRQLKNKLLGQLA
-4712 GIGAETTLADIFG
+4712 GVGAETTLADIFG
-4725 VDYTT
+4725 VDYTA
-4730 SGQIVSRNGEA
+4730 SGQIVSRNGQA

-4746 ILTEMLEVIGE
+4746 ILKEMLEVIGE

-4768 PAKLLDSLKSGIDMG
+4768 PAKLLDSLKAGIDMG
-4783 ADGIQSFAETH
+4783 ADGIKSFAETH
-4794 GLKDKAPEEEENK
+4794 GLKEKAPEEEKDN
-4807 SAVSVNGTSVNSAQ
+4807 SSVSVNG
-4821 GATASDGN
+4821 ATVADGN

-4870 KENLT
+4870 KQNLT

-4896 GDGDINLSLGN
+4896 GDGDINISLGN

-4950 EGSDMG
+4950 EGNDMG

-4996 EGGEIDTGL
+4996 EGGEIDTGS

-5017 RVDTGDGQD
+5017 RVDTGDDQD

-5047 VFGNYNRINASAG
+5047 VFGNYNRINAGAG

-5068 YHAVLNGGEGED
+5068 YHAVLNGGDGDD

-5092 FNGEEGRDLMVLGGY
+5092 FNGGEGRDLMVLGGY

-5134 SSEDNIVFNGID
+5134 RSEDNIVFNGID

-5160 LSILRDPVSETD
+5160 LSILRDPSNDSD
-5172 QAKFE
+5172 QSKFE
-5177 HIGSVTFNDY
+5177 YIGSVRFSDY
-5187 FDGKRAQ
+5187 FNGNRAQ
-5194 MIIAMGEKDAN
+5194 VVIGMSEKDLS
-5205 GEREYTTLSES
+5205 GEREYTMLSDS
-5216 SIDALVQAMSGFDPQ
+5216 AIDALVQAMSGFEPQ
-5231 AGDNGFIDN
+5231 AGDNGFIDS
-5240 LDSKSRVAI
+5240 LESKSQAAI
-5249 STAWADVVHKKGI
+5249 SIAWSDVVHKKGLM
-5262 TV
+5262 V

>member
-12 FFTGNYSADN
+12 FFTGNYSADD
-22 GNNDIVAIGF
+22 GNNNIVAIGF
-32 GGEIHA
+32 GGQIHA

-48 SIGATVHTGSGNDTV
+48 SIGATVYTGSGNDTV
-63 VGGSAYLRVEDS
+63 VGGSAYLKVEDS
-75 TGHLSV
+75 TGHLTV

-103 AGGVSIDHLGHHGD
+103 AGGVSIDHLGNHGD
-117 VSYGGAAAYNSVK
+117 VNYGGAAAYNGIN

-137 VTFKG
+137 VTFAG

-147 ALWHETNHGNLSF
+147 ALWHETNQGNLSF
-160 AGAGAGNKL
+160 TGAGAGNKL
-169 DRTWFDQYQGSRGD
+169 DRTWFNRYQGSHGD
-183 VSFDGAGAANSIS
+183 VTFDGAGAANSIS

-231 SNRIERTRQAE
+231 SNRIERTHQAE
-242 DVYQQTHGNIR
+242 DVYTQTRGNIR
-253 FEGVGGYNSF
+253 FEGVGGYNSL

-282 ITRKGSGSSFDA
+282 IIRKGSGNDFA
-294 QGMEYAKAEDIV
+294 KEGMTNAKADEIV
-306 LTTAKMH
+306 LTKAVMS

-318 SGTHA
+318 QDHH
-323 VTAVKSEREPNTY
+323 VTAVKSASEPNTY
-336 LFAIADGTYTKIN
+336 LFAFADSTYTKIN
-349 KVRLSNDPKTGKL
+349 KVQLRNDPQTGEL
-362 KYYSEAWYKQGNHLS
+362 KYYSTAWYKEGNHLS
-377 GLARSDVSSAGGFE
+377 NLANQDISDNGGFTA
-391 VNPIN
+391 VNIN
-396 GGYTLSNIAVEHQ
+396 GAYTLSDLKVEHQ
-409 QSLTVHAMEKD
+409 QSVTVHAVEKS
-420 LTEYEWVTYANGAL
+420 LTEYEWVTYANGAV
-434 IDAKDVVLSDA
+434 IDAKEVSLSDA
-445 KMGGHAIS
+445 KMGGHAIYA
-453 TDGTKVDVQAIKSNR
+453 DGTKVDVKAVKSNR
-468 KPNTYVYAKV
+468 QPNTYIYAKV

-491 NDAETGVLKYQAR
+491 NDPETGALKYQAR

-512 TANLANEDISSA
+512 TANIANQDISSA
-524 NGYHSMGK
+524 TGYNPMGK

-538 ALNYS
+538 DLHYS
-543 VNAIRSMS
+543 VNAVRSTS
-551 ETVADIDE
+551 ETVADIEE
-559 YTDQTLFKPATDS
+559 YTDQTLFKPANDS
-572 GESSGDVHF
+572 GESSGDVRF
-581 SGAGGGNVIKSNVT
+581 NGAGGGNVIKSNVT
-595 RGNVYFNGGGIANV
+595 RGNVHFNGGGIANV

-651 HQSKQGKMD
+651 HQSQQGKMD

-670 VRIGDGQYL
+670 VRLGDGQYL

-690 HKGNGN
+690 QKGSGD
-696 SRVAMLGGYNTHTQI
+696 SRVVMLGGYNTHTQI
-711 GSGHGLWLAA
+711 GSGNGLWLAA
-721 GGFNVMTQVGNGE
+721 GGFNVMTQVGQGD
-734 VTSVLAGGANVLT
+734 VAAVLAGGANVLT
-747 KVGEGELTAGM
+747 KMGEGELTSGM
-758 LGGANVMTH
+758 LGGANVITH
-767 ISGDEQASNTT
+767 ISNDDQLSNTT

-789 KKGKGDTLAV
+789 KKGKGNTLAV

-813 STTGVMVGGANI
+813 TTTGVMVGGANI
-825 LTKVGNGDTTGIML
+825 LTKVGNGDTTGILL

-865 KVGDGTSIAA
+865 KVGDGTSIAV

-954 NANIFTHIGNGSTFA
+954 NANIFTHIGHGSTFA
-969 AMIGQANVMT
+969 AMIGQANIMT

-991 GKANIY
+991 GKANIM

-1012 MNVMTK
+1012 VNVMTK

-1096 EGTTVGLLISDIGNV
+1096 EGTTVGLLISDVGNV

-1117 GTTIGIAKGKANIV
+1117 GTTIGIAKGKANLI
-1131 TKVGDGLGIN
+1131 TKVGDGLGVN

-1166 NILTKVG
+1166 NLITKVG
-1173 DGQEVSVVQGKA
+1173 DGQEVSVVQGEA

-1206 ITKVGDGRN
+1206 ITKVGHGQN

-1239 SKGNVVTKV
+1239 SKGNIVTKV
-1248 GDGMQVTAAKGKA
+1248 GDGMQVTAAKGQA
-1261 NITTTVGNGLSV
+1261 NITTTVGNGLNV

-1287 NGVSVNVA
+1287 DGVSVNVA

-1319 ANIHIGDGLN
+1319 ANIHVGDGLN
-1329 INASYARNN
+1329 INASYAQNN

-1364 ALFDNVKQTLLG
+1364 ALFDNIKQTVLG

-1393 TSGTQKGR
+1393 SSGTHKGR

-1417 DAIEEVGSDLGDSLT
+1417 DAIKEVGSDLGDSLT

-1438 DTPDLNEMDNDL
+1438 DTPDLNKMQHAL
-1450 NIDGASDHAPNLI
+1450 NVDDSSVQAPNLI
-1463 VNGDFEQGDR
+1463 VNGDFELGEH

-1479 GVEASYSGSVYG
+1479 GVEASYAGSVYG
-1491 VNGEGHGTR
+1491 VEGEGHGAR
-1500 VTELDTHTNTS
+1500 VTELDTYTNTS
-1511 LYQDLTDLTEGE
+1511 LYQDLANLAQGE

-1550 VVFSSSGDASAWQQK
+1550 VVFSSSGDESAWQQK
-1565 TLKLTAHAGS
+1565 TLKLTAQAGS

-1594 NVVAKSESS
+1594 NVVATSESS
-1603 PQANAVSEHAKQ
+1603 QQANAIREHATQ
-1615 NQASQNAL
+1615 NPAAQNAL

-1655 STDQQAIENNG
+1655 STDQQALGNNG
-1666 QAQRDAVKE
+1666 QAQRDAVQE
-1675 ESEAVTAELTTL
+1675 ESEAITAELTKL

-1700 TGKSGEQWRN
+1700 TGESGDQWRN
-1710 DFAGGLLDGVQ
+1710 EFASGLLAGVQ
-1721 SQIDDAKQLASDKMA
+1721 TQLDDAKQLANDKIA
-1736 AAKQT
+1736 EAKQT
-1741 QSDNNSKVK
+1741 HADNQNKVK
-1750 DSIAKSEAGVAK
+1750 DAVAKSEAGVAK

-1768 GAEQDIAEAKADA
+1768 GAEQDIADAQADA
-1781 ETRKADAV
+1781 EKRKTDAL
-1789 AKSHDAKQ
+1789 AKGKDAQQ
-1797 AESDAHSAANDAQSR
+1797 AESDAHHAVNNAQSR
-1812 GDRDAMNAEN
+1812 GDRDVQVAEN
-1822 KANQAQNDAQGAKQN
+1822 KANQAQADAQGAKQN

-1845 GVAGSG
+1845 GVTGSG
-1851 LSGNAHRVEGAG
+1851 LSGNAHSVEGAG
-1863 ETGSHVNTDSQTNAD
+1863 ETDSHVKTDSQTNAD
-1878 GRFSDGLTEQEL
+1878 GRFSEGLTEQEQ

-1901 RLQINAGIRSKNS
+1901 RLQINAGIRAKNS
-1914 GSTITSMFMEAN
+1914 VSTITTMFTEAN
-1926 ADSIVVDTTASQD
+1926 TDSIVVPTTTPQD
-1939 VVRKEVRISGVNLVG
+1939 VVRKEIRISGVNLEG
-1954 LGEASHDSAES
+1954 LGEASHDSAVS

-1980 LDTDNDVATDKYVPV
+1980 LDSDHPRATEQYIPV
-1995 PGFERVDADVSD
+1995 PGFERVDVNVSD
-2007 EVKQRMIQSMS
+2007 ETKQRLTQFVS

-2036 ATLFVESTLDYDWD
+2036 ATLFVEATLNYDWD

-2061 YGYSFETP
+2061 YGYSFEAP
-2069 HAEKSIVS
+2069 HGENSLVS
-2077 FWSGKNFKQYRDVLD
+2077 FWSGRNFKEYRNVLD
-2092 NAQTDGKKVV
+2092 NAQPDGKKVV
-2102 YDIDVKGNA
+2102 YDIDVQGNA
-2111 FAIDLNKHLMRW
+2111 FAIKLNKQLMRW
-2123 GGLFLDPDNAEQN
+2123 GDMFLDLENADQN
-2136 QLKSSIDA
+2136 HLQSSIEA
-2144 ATFSNTGFW
+2144 AAYSNTGFW
-2153 SSVYATGAQHDV
+2153 SSVYATGAKDDV

-2171 GVRLGN
+2171 GMRLGN
-2177 YFWHVELPALRQLQ
+2177 YFWNVELPLLRQLQ

-2205 VSEYKDLPAD
+2205 VSEYKDVPVN
-2215 EIGRRLTD
+2215 EIGHKLTD

-2235 SSARQ
+2235 SAAQQ
-2240 AELLADNPDDY
+2240 AELLAINPKGY
-2251 RADTLVELDVKLSA
+2251 KADSLVELDVKLSA

-2271 ESLPFYSLRTERN
+2271 DALPFYSLRTERN
-2284 LLVQEGDEGFE
+2284 LLVQEGDEGFK
-2295 VRSWPG
+2295 VRAWPG
-2301 SDDKSKTI
+2301 SDGKSKTI
-2309 LLDNP
+2309 VLDNP
-2314 EDAAQQKAIERFI
+2314 EDATQQKTIERFI
-2327 LANFDNFEQMP
+2327 LANFQNFEQMP
-2338 DELFLVDNKVLSH
+2338 DELFLVDNKVISH
-2351 HDGRTRILAQKE
+2351 DKGITHILAQKV
-2363 DGAWTYNTNSELMS
+2363 DGAWLYNAKVDLMS
-2377 VTELLDAAHVSGKV
+2377 VTELLDAANVTGKI
-2391 RGESYQKVIDALA
+2391 RGESYQQVIDALS
-2404 EYHAST
+2404 EYHSSVT
-2410 AEHADYELES
+2410 ELSDYEQES
-2420 VEQLVNLRKKIEGY
+2420 IEKLLSLRKKIEGY
-2434 ALGHPDSGR
+2434 VLGHPDSGR
-2443 LEAMNS
+2443 IAAMNS
-2449 LLNQVNSRLEEV
+2449 LLNQVNTHLEEV
-2461 SVLAVSE
+2461 SILAVSE
-2468 QSIKAHDSFSRLYDQ
+2468 PNIKAQDSFSRLYDQ
-2483 LDNAHLKQSKH
+2483 LETANLKGTKH
-2494 LYLDGNGDF
+2494 LYLDKNGEF
-2503 VTKGKGN
+2503 VTKGKGH
-2510 LAKIDQLGGSDAVLE
+2510 LANIDLLGSREAVLE
-2525 KVKAS
+2525 KVKLTVS
-2530 VNHEYGQAIADT
+2530 NEYGQTVADT
-2542 IFAGLS
+2542 VFAGLS
-2548 ANELAKDGKGIDIT
+2548 AKDLAKDGKGIDIA
-2562 GLNRIHQA
+2562 GLKKVHLAI
-2570 LEQHMSP
+2570 EQHLSP
-2577 VSATMYIWKPSDHSA
+2577 VSATLFLWKPSDHSA
-2592 LGHAALQIGQGRTQI
+2592 LGHAALQISQGRTQLEG
-2607 DAQAA
+2607 QAA
-2612 ADFNKQNYVSWWPL
+2612 ADFNQQNYVSWWPL
-2626 GSKSSNIRN
+2626 GSKSSNISN
-2635 IFNVA
+2635 ILNVA
-2640 TEYQPDLKLRWSD
+2640 TKDQPDLKLRWKD
-2653 FSQPAHQNDTLE
+2653 FSQPAAHGESLAF
-2665 HDMAS
+2665 DMQT
-2670 EENDGF
+2670 EENDDF
-2676 GLNDG
+2676 GLKSAED
-2681 ETKLKRFIEK
+2681 KLKDFIK
-2691 LNAAKGIDAAYKDAS
+2691 QLASASGVDKKFKDISQAFTMM
-2706 EGYASVLLGNPDML
+2706 ALMNPDIL
-2720 VSTGIPAHVFQ
+2720 ESANIPEHISK

-2740 SYDMMDVANRFAQEL
+2740 SYDMQDVAQRFAKELQEQAKVAANSEQMEQQISEVVRRFAQDEL
-2755 QKQAQASGDPALV
+2755 DKIQT
-2768 AKRIDNVV
+2768 
-2776 RLFAERALE
+2776 
-2785 EIEAFKASQADEG
+2785 FKETQADQG

-2814 AEWNRLSHDPDAR
+2814 AEWHRLSNDPDAR

-2848 DKLIGHTWR
+2848 DKLIGHTWL

-2885 KQSHQVNDDLDAL
+2885 KQSHQVTDVLDAL
-2898 SGSEKHKDKVA
+2898 SG
-2909 IENDGTPP
+2909 N
-2917 RDKVPLSPLTRFLN
+2917 
-2931 NELYGERDARRKIGD
+2931 
-2946 ITQTL
+2946 
-2951 LDHAVEKGE
+2951 
-2960 SQKVTLKGEAGRLT
+2960 
-2974 GYYHQGTA
+2974 
-2982 SSDDETSTTSGKVV
+2982 
-2996 LFLHGSG
+2996 
-3003 SSAEEQAS
+3003 
-3011 AIRSHYQKQGIDM
+3011 
-3024 LAVNLRGYGESDGG
+3024 
-3038 PSEKGL
+3038 
-3044 YQDARTMFNYLVNDK
+3044 
-3059 GIDPSNIILHG
+3059 
-3070 YSMGGPIAADLAR
+3070 
-3083 YAAQNGQ
+3083 
-3090 AVSGLLLDRPM
+3090 
-3101 PSMTKAITAHEVAN
+3101 
-3115 PAGIVG
+3115 
-3121 TIAKAV
+3121 
-3127 NGQFSVEKNLKGL
+3127 
-3140 PQETPIL
+3140 
-3147 LLTDNEGLGEEG
+3147 
-3159 EKLRVKLSN
+3159 
-3168 SGFNVT
+3168 
-3174 GEQTF
+3174 
-3179 YGHEASNRLMSQYTG
+3179 
-3194 QIVSDLLNTQHIK
+3194 
-3207 HNEAKL
+3207 
-3213 NLEPHGKN
+3213 
-3221 YESRDLILKPI
+3221 
-3232 SQPETVELGMPEVD
+3232 
-3246 QKVLADI
+3246 
-3253 AERENVIIGVRPV
+3253 
-3266 DEKSKSLIASKMYSS
+3266 
-3281 KGLFVKAKSS
+3281 KAK
-3291 DWGPMSG
+3291 
-3298 FIPVDQSFAK
+3298 
-3308 ASARRDLETFNR
+3308 
-3320 HAEQSIQSGN
+3320 
-3330 AVSAD
+3330 
-3335 LYLNQVR
+3335 
-3342 VEELVSKYHSLTPLE
+3342 
-3357 LDDQSG
+3357 
-3363 MYKTT
+3363 
-3368 ATNGDQ
+3368 
-3374 SVPFFLNRVTV
+3374 
-3385 DGNELWQV
+3385 
-3393 HYITNGELAPFKVI
+3393 
-3407 GDPVSKQPMTA
+3407 
-3418 DYDLLTVMYSYGD
+3418 
-3431 LGPQDKVKQP
+3431 
-3441 LTWQQWKDSVTY
+3441 
-3453 EDLTP
+3453 
-3458 KYKELYSN
+3458 
-3466 EDLYNKKDGASLGN
+3466 
-3480 VSGRLKELKDRI
+3480 
-3492 NVDLGRTNG
+3492 
-3501 LEMVHHGAD
+3501 
-3510 DANPYAVMADNFP
+3510 
-3523 ATFFVPKSLFA
+3523 
-3534 EDGLGEGKGSIQ
+3534 
-3546 TYFNVNEQG
+3546 
-3555 AVVIRNPQEFS
+3555 
-3566 DFQQVTINASFRASF
+3566 
-3581 NDKWNHGL
+3581 
-3589 DEPLFTTKRKLS
+3589 
-3601 HEFLNKRDQLLKKLS
+3601 
-3616 GGRLDAQ
+3616 
-3623 DETLVALGN
+3623 
-3632 PDDVSG
+3632 
-3638 NKAIVAVDVSQI
+3638 VAVDLAQI
-3650 FTRQELKERAN
+3650 FTVQELKERAK

-3681 HQTVSRDQIVASFEL
+3681 HQAKGRYQIAASFEL
-3696 NKKVN
+3696 NKKIN
-3701 AYIAEHPTSGRN
+3701 DYIAEHPTSGRN
-3713 QALTQLKEQIT
+3713 QALTQLKEQVT

-3736 VDIDAIAQTR
+3736 AGIDAIAQTR
-3746 PELAARIFMVA
+3746 PELATRIFMVA
-3757 IEEANGEHRGLT
+3757 IEEANGKHVGLT
-3769 DMMVRWANEDPYLAP
+3769 DMMLRWANEDPYLAP
-3784 KQGYKGETPNDLGFD
+3784 KHGYKGEMPSDLGFD
-3799 AKYHVDLGDHYADFK
+3799 AKYHVDLGEHYADFK

-3841 YSYQELQDLTGVE
+3841 YSYQELQDLTGAE

-3868 KVDPISGD
+3868 KADPISGD
-3876 SAEMILLKKFADK
+3876 SAEMILLKKFADQN
-3889 SYLSQLDSDRMDQI
+3889 YLSQLDSDRMDQI

-3918 DRRYSGAGYD
+3918 DRRYSGKGYD
-3928 ELTNKLAGATGV
+3928 ELTNMLASATGV

-3965 GLRFVNEQMDAL
+3965 GLRFVNEQMEAL

-4018 KHLDATLF
+4018 KHLDVTLF
-4026 ENARANGMR
+4026 ENARVNGMR

-4068 EVLQSLPDDEKF
+4068 EVLQNLPDGEKF

-4111 RVSDSNQFRVEQ
+4111 KVSDSNQFTVEQ
-4123 DDMTLRVV
+4123 DDVSLRVV
-4131 YDDVANKPKLTFKDS
+4131 YDDVANKPKITFKGS

-4151 TAIHNQNV
+4151 TALHNQNV

-4164 VAVTPTA
+4164 VVVTPIA

-4184 QMENDSV
+4184 QMENDPV
-4191 VANAAAN
+4191 VAKAAAN
-4198 LAGKHP
+4198 LAGKHA

-4233 WQLVGHGRDDSD
+4233 WQLVGHGRDHSE
-4245 SNNTHLSGYSA
+4245 SNNTRLSGYSA
-4256 EDLAAKLANFQQ
+4256 DELAVKLAKFQQ
-4268 SFSQAENIN
+4268 SFNQAENIN
-4277 NTPDHISIVGCSL
+4277 NKPDHISIVGCSL

-4306 MDVNGLRV
+4306 MDANGLRV
-4314 DVSARS
+4314 DVSVRS

-4325 DATGRKHTKDE
+4325 DEAGRKHTKDA
-4336 NGDWIQ
+4336 NGDWVQ
-4342 KAETNKVSL
+4342 KAENNKVSL
-4351 SWNEQGEVIAK
+4351 SWDAQGEVVAK
-4362 EERIR
+4362 DEPIR

-4381 VSDVGEIARGAIGDN
+4381 VNNVDEPARGAIGDN
-4396 NDVFD
+4396 SDVFD
-4401 APEKRKVETE
+4401 APEKRKPETE
-4411 TSSSAANNK
+4411 VIANSSSSNQ
-4420 LSYSGNIQVNVGDGE
+4420 LSYSGNIQVNVGEGE

-4449 VGSGGFKSLAFGD
+4449 VGTGGFKSLAFGD

-4469 GNGESKHSV
+4469 GDGESKHSV
-4478 DMGGYQALEGA
+4478 DIGGYQALEGA
-4489 QMFIGNRNVS
+4489 QMFLGNRNVS
-4499 FNLGQSNDLLVMMDK
+4499 FNFGHSNDLILMMDK

-4525 DGAARISGVLQSI
+4525 DGATRISGVLQGI
-4538 ATSGEDQDWL
+4538 AMSGEGEDWL

-4572 SSSVDYTC
+4572 SSSVDYTT
-4580 LVELDSHNER
+4580 LVELDSQNER
-4590 SSRGLKHDT
+4590 DSRGLKHDA
-4599 EAALNKQYNQWLS
+4599 EATLNKQYNQWLS
-4612 GNSDSSAGKLSRADK
+4612 GNGNSGTSQLSRADK

-4677 MTQQFSATGQA
+4677 MTQQFTATGQA
-4688 KTTFTYTPE
+4688 KTTFTYTPQ
-4697 DLPRQLKNKLLGQMA
+4697 DLPRQLKNKLLGQLA
-4712 GIGAETTLADIFG
+4712 GVGAETTLADIFG
-4725 VDYTT
+4725 VDYTA
-4730 SGQIVSRNGEA
+4730 SGQIVSRNGQA

-4746 ILTEMLEVIGE
+4746 ILKEMLEVIGE

-4768 PAKLLDSLKSGIDMG
+4768 PAKLLDSLKAGIDMG
-4783 ADGIQSFAETH
+4783 ADGIKSFAETH
-4794 GLKDKAPEEEENK
+4794 GLKEKAPEEEKDN
-4807 SAVSVNGTSVNSAQ
+4807 SSVSVNGANVNSAQ
-4821 GATASDGN
+4821 GATVADGN

-4870 KENLT
+4870 KQNLT

-4896 GDGDINLSLGN
+4896 GDGDINISLGN

-4950 EGSDMG
+4950 EGNDMG

-4996 EGGEIDTGL
+4996 EGGEIDTGS

-5017 RVDTGDGQD
+5017 RVDTGDDQD

-5047 VFGNYNRINASAG
+5047 VFGNYNRINAGAG

-5068 YHAVLNGGEGED
+5068 YHAVLNGGDGDD

-5092 FNGEEGRDLMVLGGY
+5092 FNGGEGRDLMVLGGY

-5134 SSEDNIVFNGID
+5134 RSEDNIVFNGID

-5160 LSILRDPVSETD
+5160 LSILRDPSNDSD
-5172 QAKFE
+5172 QSKFE
-5177 HIGSVTFNDY
+5177 HIGSVTFSDY
-5187 FDGKRAQ
+5187 FNGNRAQ
-5194 MIIAMGEKDAN
+5194 VVIGMSEKDLS
-5205 GEREYTTLSES
+5205 GEREYTMLSDS
-5216 SIDALVQAMSGFDPQ
+5216 AIDALVQAMSGFEPQ
-5231 AGDNGFIDN
+5231 AGDNGFIDS
-5240 LDSKSRVAI
+5240 LESKSQAAI
-5249 STAWADVVHKKGI
+5249 SMAWSDVVHKKGLM
-5262 TV
+5262 V

>member
-12 FFTGNYSADN
+12 FFTGNYSADD
-22 GNNDIVAIGF
+22 GNNNIVAIGF
-32 GGEIHA
+32 GGQIHA

-48 SIGATVHTGSGNDTV
+48 SIGATVYTGSGNDTV
-63 VGGSAYLRVEDS
+63 VGGSAYLKVEDS
-75 TGHLSV
+75 TGHLIV

-103 AGGVSIDHLGHHGD
+103 AGGVSIDHLGNHGD
-117 VSYGGAAAYNSVK
+117 VSYGGAAAYNGIT

-137 VTFKG
+137 VTFAG

-147 ALWHETNHGNLSF
+147 ALWHETNQGNLSF
-160 AGAGAGNKL
+160 TGAGAGNKL
-169 DRTWFDQYQGSRGD
+169 DRTWSNRYQGSHGD
-183 VSFDGAGAANSIS
+183 VTFDGAGAANSIS

-231 SNRIERTRQAE
+231 SNRIERTHQAE
-242 DVYQQTHGNIR
+242 DVYTQTRGNIR
-253 FEGVGGYNSF
+253 FEGVGGYNSL

-282 ITRKGSGSSFDA
+282 IIRKGSGNDFA
-294 QGMEYAKAEDIV
+294 KEGMTNAKADEIV
-306 LTTAKMH
+306 LTKAVMS

-318 SGTHA
+318 QDHH
-323 VTAVKSEREPNTY
+323 VTAVKSASEPNTY
-336 LFAIADGTYTKIN
+336 LFAFADSTYTKIN
-349 KVRLSNDPKTGKL
+349 KVQLRNDPQTGEL
-362 KYYSEAWYKQGNHLS
+362 KYYSTAWYKEGNHLS
-377 GLARSDVSSAGGFE
+377 NLANQDISDNGGFTA
-391 VNPIN
+391 VNIN
-396 GGYTLSNIAVEHQ
+396 GAYTLSDLKVEHQ
-409 QSLTVHAMEKD
+409 QSVTVHAVEKS
-420 LTEYEWVTYANGAL
+420 LTEYEWVTYANGAV
-434 IDAKDVVLSDA
+434 IDAKEVSLSDA
-445 KMGGHAIS
+445 KMGGHAIYA
-453 TDGTKVDVQAIKSNR
+453 DGTKVDVKAVKSNR
-468 KPNTYVYAKV
+468 QPNTYIYAKV

-491 NDAETGVLKYQAR
+491 NDPETGALKYQAR

-512 TANLANEDISSA
+512 TANIANQDISSA
-524 NGYHSMGK
+524 TGYNPMGK

-538 ALNYS
+538 DLHYS
-543 VNAIRSMS
+543 VNAVRSTS
-551 ETVADIDE
+551 ETVADIEE
-559 YTDQTLFKPATDS
+559 YTDQTLFKPANDS
-572 GESSGDVHF
+572 GESSGDVRF
-581 SGAGGGNVIKSNVT
+581 NGAGGGNVIKSNVT
-595 RGNVYFNGGGIANV
+595 RGNVHFNGGGIANV

-651 HQSKQGKMD
+651 HQSQQGKMD

-670 VRIGDGQYL
+670 VRLGDGQYL

-690 HKGNGN
+690 QKGSGD
-696 SRVAMLGGYNTHTQI
+696 SRVVMLGGYNTHTQI
-711 GSGHGLWLAA
+711 GSGNGLWLAA
-721 GGFNVMTQVGNGE
+721 GGFNVMTQVGKGD
-734 VTSVLAGGANVLT
+734 VAAVLAGGANLLT
-747 KVGEGELTAGM
+747 KMGEGELTSGM
-758 LGGANVMTH
+758 LGGANVITH
-767 ISGDEQASNTT
+767 ISNDDQLSNTT

-789 KKGKGDTLAV
+789 KKGKGNTLAV

-813 STTGVMVGGANI
+813 TTTGVMVGGANI
-825 LTKVGNGDTTGIML
+825 LTKIGNGDTTGILL

-865 KVGDGTSIAA
+865 KVGDGTSIAV

-954 NANIFTHIGNGSTFA
+954 NANIFTHVGSGSTFA
-969 AMIGQANVMT
+969 AMIGQANIMT

-991 GKANIY
+991 GKANIM

-1012 MNVMTK
+1012 VNVMTK

-1075 VGDATTAAVLA
+1075 VGNATTAAVLA

-1096 EGTTVGLLISDIGNV
+1096 EGTTVGLLISDVGNV

-1117 GTTIGIAKGKANIV
+1117 GTTIGIAKGKANLI
-1131 TKVGDGLGIN
+1131 TKVGDGLGVN

-1166 NILTKVG
+1166 NLITKVG
-1173 DGQEVSVVQGKA
+1173 DGQEVSVVQGEA

-1206 ITKVGDGRN
+1206 ITRVGHGQN

-1239 SKGNVVTKV
+1239 SKGNIVTKV
-1248 GDGMQVTAAKGKA
+1248 GDGMQVTAAKGQA
-1261 NITTTVGNGLSV
+1261 NITTTVGNGLNV

-1287 NGVSVNVA
+1287 DGVSVNVA

-1319 ANIHIGDGLN
+1319 ANIHVGDGLN
-1329 INASYARNN
+1329 INASYAQNN

-1364 ALFDNVKQTLLG
+1364 ALFDNIKQTVLG

-1393 TSGTQKGR
+1393 SSGTHKGR

-1417 DAIEEVGSDLGDSLT
+1417 DAIKEVGSDLGDSLT

-1438 DTPDLNEMDNDL
+1438 DTPDLNKMQHAL
-1450 NIDGASDHAPNLI
+1450 NVDDSSVQAPNLI
-1463 VNGDFEQGDR
+1463 VNGDFELGEH

-1479 GVEASYSGSVYG
+1479 GVEASYAGSVYG
-1491 VNGEGHGTR
+1491 VEGEGHGAR
-1500 VTELDTHTNTS
+1500 VTELDTYTNTS
-1511 LYQDLTDLTEGE
+1511 LYQDLANLAQGE

-1550 VVFSSSGDASAWQQK
+1550 VVFSSSGDESAWQQK
-1565 TLKLTAHAGS
+1565 TLKLTAQAGS

-1594 NVVAKSESS
+1594 NVVATSESS
-1603 PQANAVSEHAKQ
+1603 QQANAIREHATQ
-1615 NQASQNAL
+1615 NPAAQNAL

-1655 STDQQAIENNG
+1655 STDQQALGNNG
-1666 QAQRDAVKE
+1666 QAQRDAVQE
-1675 ESEAVTAELTTL
+1675 ESEAITAELTKL

-1700 TGKSGEQWRN
+1700 TGESGDQWRN
-1710 DFAGGLLDGVQ
+1710 EFASGLLAGVQ
-1721 SQIDDAKQLASDKMA
+1721 TQLDDAKQLANDKIA
-1736 AAKQT
+1736 EAKQT
-1741 QSDNNSKVK
+1741 HADNQNKVK
-1750 DSIAKSEAGVAK
+1750 DAVAKSEAGVAK

-1768 GAEQDIAEAKADA
+1768 GAEQDIADAQADA
-1781 ETRKADAV
+1781 EKRKADAL
-1789 AKSHDAKQ
+1789 AKGKDAQQ
-1797 AESDAHSAANDAQSR
+1797 AESDAHHAVNNAQSR
-1812 GDRDAMNAEN
+1812 GDRDVQVAEN
-1822 KANQAQNDAQGAKQN
+1822 KANQAQADAQGAKQN

-1845 GVAGSG
+1845 GVTGSG
-1851 LSGNAHRVEGAG
+1851 LSGNAHSVEGAG
-1863 ETGSHVNTDSQTNAD
+1863 ETDSHVNTDSQTNAD
-1878 GRFSDGLTEQEL
+1878 GRFSEGLTEQEQ

-1901 RLQINAGIRSKNS
+1901 RLQINAGIRAKNS
-1914 GSTITSMFMEAN
+1914 VSSMTSMFSETN
-1926 ADSIVVDTTASQD
+1926 SKSIVVPTKVSPEPERQEVTRRD
-1939 VVRKEVRISGVNLVG
+1939 VRISGVNL
-1954 LGEASHDSAES
+1954 ES
-1965 LVAARAEKVANLYRW
+1965 LSAVQGSQPTGQLASKS
-1980 LDTDNDVATDKYVPV
+1980 V
-1995 PGFERVDADVSD
+1995 PGFKSHFASTSIGIENELSGLVVVLPKNSAQTFGYVHDSQGNPLFMLTKDMSQGGYSNPVGINDIQGVNNWQTHTIELVTYPSEISDKAAIESRKEAMLWLAKEFTDHINQSNHQSLPHLVSD
-2007 EVKQRMIQSMS
+2007 DGRF
-2018 GYIEHTDNQV
+2018 
-2028 PKDQAQAL
+2028 
-2036 ATLFVESTLDYDWD
+2036 TLVISN
-2050 KRVEFLTKLES
+2050 S
-2061 YGYSFETP
+2061 
-2069 HAEKSIVS
+2069 
-2077 FWSGKNFKQYRDVLD
+2077 
-2092 NAQTDGKKVV
+2092 
-2102 YDIDVKGNA
+2102 
-2111 FAIDLNKHLMRW
+2111 KHLIAA
-2123 GGLFLDPDNAEQN
+2123 GNGT
-2136 QLKSSIDA
+2136 SIDA
-2144 ATFSNTGFW
+2144 QGKTIGMTPSGQQATMAISAKEFGTSSSPEVRLLESAPWYQAGLRDEFLANAKNTTLDDPATAQNVYAYLT
-2153 SSVYATGAQHDV
+2153 SVYSKTADLAKEYGIYINDWDPASEGFSPNAQGLTDPKV
-2165 YVIAEG
+2165 KNAWSILPRTKPVRMLELLSAEDSRYVRQQIAEKLKGTYSESLAKNVFEYFQYG
-2171 GVRLGN
+2171 GEVAGHGIN
-2177 YFWHVELPALRQLQ
+2177 NATTGSVQQPEPAILFEFRSVPSALSDF
-2191 REGLVGEIRLLDKP
+2191 VPKTA
-2205 VSEYKDLPAD
+2205 S
-2215 EIGRRLTD
+2215 T
-2223 AGVGVKVRFDAL
+2223 VKVDVKALDHFDSASRKAIITEVNALVSGSEDFDAWYQEYRASKGQPPVKNPK
-2235 SSARQ
+2235 SSASANHK
-2240 AELLADNPDDY
+2240 AEWLMTQHAEQWAKITAPYTDNHETLTSTKLASNDKE
-2251 RADTLVELDVKLSA
+2251 ELHALGETSNLENNKQQENVAS
-2265 IDSMLR
+2265 IINTMLNDM
-2271 ESLPFYSLRTERN
+2271 LPFYALRTERN

-2295 VRSWPG
+2295 VRAWPG
-2301 SDDKSKTI
+2301 TEDKSKTI
-2309 LLDNP
+2309 ILEDP
-2314 EDAAQQKAIERFI
+2314 EDAAQHKAIERFI

-2338 DELFLVDNKVLSH
+2338 DELFLVDNKVISH
-2351 HDGRTRILAQKE
+2351 HEGRTHVLAQKV
-2363 DGAWTYNTNSELMS
+2363 DGAWQYNATVELMS
-2377 VTELLDAAHVSGKV
+2377 VTELLDAANVTGKI
-2391 RGESYQKVIDALA
+2391 RGESYQQVIDALTD
-2404 EYHAST
+2404 YHASIT
-2410 AEHADYELES
+2410 EHADYEPES
-2420 VEQLVNLRKKIEGY
+2420 VEKLLNLRKKIEGY
-2434 ALGHPDSGR
+2434 VLGHPDSGR
-2443 LEAMNS
+2443 VEAMNS
-2449 LLNQVNSRLEEV
+2449 LLNQVNTRLGEV
-2461 SVLAVSE
+2461 SLLSVAE
-2468 QSIKAHDSFSRLYDQ
+2468 QTIQAQDSFSRLYDQ
-2483 LDNAHLKQSKH
+2483 LEAANLKESKH
-2494 LYLDGNGDF
+2494 LYLDQNGDF

-2510 LAKIDQLGGSDAVLE
+2510 LANIDLLGSREAVLE
-2525 KVKAS
+2525 KVKLTVS
-2530 VNHEYGQAIADT
+2530 NEYGQTVADT

-2548 ANELAKDGKGIDIT
+2548 AKDLAKDGKGIDIE
-2562 GLNRIHQA
+2562 GLNKVHQA
-2570 LEQHMSP
+2570 IEQHLSP
-2577 VSATMYIWKPSDHSA
+2577 VSATLYIWKPSDHSA
-2592 LGHAALQIGQGRTQI
+2592 LGHAALQIGQGRTQLEG
-2607 DAQAA
+2607 QAA
-2612 ADFNKQNYVSWWPL
+2612 ADFNQQNYVSWWPL
-2626 GSKSSNIRN
+2626 GSKSSNISN
-2635 IFNVA
+2635 ILNVA
-2640 TEYQPDLKLRWSD
+2640 TKDQPDLKLRWSD

-2665 HDMAS
+2665 HDVAS

-2676 GLNDG
+2676 GLHDG
-2681 ETKLKRFIEK
+2681 DIKLKRFIEK
-2691 LNAAKGIDAAYKDAS
+2691 LNAAKGIDASFKEAS

-2720 VSTGIPAHVFQ
+2720 ETTGIPAHVFQ
-2731 PFVDQWNDT
+2731 PFVEQWNDT

-2755 QKQAQASGDPALV
+2755 RLQAQRSDDPELLE
-2768 AKRIDNVV
+2768 KRIGNVV
-2776 RLFAERALE
+2776 RQFAERALE
-2785 EIEAFKASQADEG
+2785 EIETFKASQADQG

-2814 AEWNRLSHDPDAR
+2814 AEWHRLSNDPDAR

-2848 DKLIGHTWR
+2848 DKLIGHTWL

-2885 KQSHQVNDDLDAL
+2885 KQSHQVTDVLDAL
-2898 SGSEKHKDKVA
+2898 SGNEKPKENVA

-2917 RDKVPLSPLTRFLN
+2917 RDKESLSPLTRFLN
-2931 NELYGERDARRKIGD
+2931 NELYGDKEARRKIGE

-2960 SQKVTLKGEAGRLT
+2960 SQKITLQGEAGRLT

-2982 SSDDETSTTSGKVV
+2982 PSEGETSSPSGKVV

-3011 AIRSHYQKQGIDM
+3011 AIRNHYQKQGIDM

-3059 GIDPSNIILHG
+3059 GIDPSNIIIHG

-3121 TIAKAV
+3121 AIAKAV
-3127 NGQFSVEKNLKGL
+3127 NGQFSVEKNLEGL
-3140 PQETPIL
+3140 PKETSIL
-3147 LLTDNEGLGEEG
+3147 LLTDNEGLGNEG
-3159 EKLRVKLSN
+3159 EKLRTILTV
-3168 SGFNVT
+3168 SGYNVT

-3179 YGHEASNRLMSQYTG
+3179 YGHEASNRLMSQYAD
-3194 QIVSDLLNTQHIK
+3194 QIVSGLSSSASVDEDLDQQGLDTTSTKDQGVSNKDDHLQVVDSK
-3207 HNEAKL
+3207 EA
-3213 NLEPHGKN
+3213 
-3221 YESRDLILKPI
+3221 
-3232 SQPETVELGMPEVD
+3232 
-3246 QKVLADI
+3246 LADGKI
-3253 AERENVIIGVRPV
+3253 
-3266 DEKSKSLIASKMYSS
+3266 L
-3281 KGLFVKAKSS
+3281 
-3291 DWGPMSG
+3291 
-3298 FIPVDQSFAK
+3298 
-3308 ASARRDLETFNR
+3308 
-3320 HAEQSIQSGN
+3320 H
-3330 AVSAD
+3330 
-3335 LYLNQVR
+3335 NQ
-3342 VEELVSKYHSLTPLE
+3342 
-3357 LDDQSG
+3357 
-3363 MYKTT
+3363 
-3368 ATNGDQ
+3368 
-3374 SVPFFLNRVTV
+3374 
-3385 DGNELWQV
+3385 
-3393 HYITNGELAPFKVI
+3393 
-3407 GDPVSKQPMTA
+3407 
-3418 DYDLLTVMYSYGD
+3418 
-3431 LGPQDKVKQP
+3431 
-3441 LTWQQWKDSVTY
+3441 
-3453 EDLTP
+3453 
-3458 KYKELYSN
+3458 
-3466 EDLYNKKDGASLGN
+3466 
-3480 VSGRLKELKDRI
+3480 
-3492 NVDLGRTNG
+3492 
-3501 LEMVHHGAD
+3501 
-3510 DANPYAVMADNFP
+3510 
-3523 ATFFVPKSLFA
+3523 
-3534 EDGLGEGKGSIQ
+3534 
-3546 TYFNVNEQG
+3546 
-3555 AVVIRNPQEFS
+3555 
-3566 DFQQVTINASFRASF
+3566 
-3581 NDKWNHGL
+3581 
-3589 DEPLFTTKRKLS
+3589 
-3601 HEFLNKRDQLLKKLS
+3601 
-3616 GGRLDAQ
+3616 
-3623 DETLVALGN
+3623 
-3632 PDDVSG
+3632 
-3638 NKAIVAVDVSQI
+3638 
-3650 FTRQELKERAN
+3650 
-3661 VFAKP
+3661 
-3666 IGASYQGILDQLDLV
+3666 
-3681 HQTVSRDQIVASFEL
+3681 
-3696 NKKVN
+3696 
-3701 AYIAEHPTSGRN
+3701 
-3713 QALTQLKEQIT
+3713 
-3724 SALFIGKMQVAQ
+3724 
-3736 VDIDAIAQTR
+3736 
-3746 PELAARIFMVA
+3746 
-3757 IEEANGEHRGLT
+3757 
-3769 DMMVRWANEDPYLAP
+3769 
-3784 KQGYKGETPNDLGFD
+3784 
-3799 AKYHVDLGDHYADFK
+3799 
-3814 QWLETS
+3814 
-3820 QSNGLLSKATLDEST
+3820 
-3835 KTVHLG
+3835 
-3841 YSYQELQDLTGVE
+3841 
-3854 SVQMAFYF
+3854 
-3862 LKEAAK
+3862 
-3868 KVDPISGD
+3868 
-3876 SAEMILLKKFADK
+3876 
-3889 SYLSQLDSDRMDQI
+3889 
-3903 EGIYRSSHETDVDAW
+3903 
-3918 DRRYSGAGYD
+3918 
-3928 ELTNKLAGATGV
+3928 
-3940 DEQLSVLLDDRKGL
+3940 
-3954 LIGEVHGSDVN
+3954 DVN
-3965 GLRFVNEQMDAL
+3965 GW
-3977 KKQGVTVIG
+3977 G
-3986 LEHLRSDLAQPLIDR
+3986 P
-4001 YLATGVMSSEL
+4001 
-4012 SAMLKT
+4012 
-4018 KHLDATLF
+4018 
-4026 ENARANGMR
+4026 
-4035 IVALDANSS
+4035 
-4044 ARPNVQGTE
+4044 
-4053 HGLMYRAG
+4053 
-4061 AANNIAV
+4061 
-4068 EVLQSLPDDEKF
+4068 
-4080 VAIYGK
+4080 
-4086 AHLQSHKG
+4086 
-4094 IEGFVPGITHRL
+4094 IT
-4106 DLPAL
+4106 
-4111 RVSDSNQFRVEQ
+4111 
-4123 DDMTLRVV
+4123 
-4131 YDDVANKPKLTFKDS
+4131 
-4146 LSGAN
+4146 
-4151 TAIHNQNV
+4151 
-4159 NDWER
+4159 
-4164 VAVTPTA
+4164 VTPTT

-4184 QMENDSV
+4184 QMENDDV
-4191 VANAAAN
+4191 VAKAAAN

-4233 WQLVGHGRDDSD
+4233 WQLVGHGRDHSE
-4245 SNNTHLSGYSA
+4245 SNNTRLSGYSA
-4256 EDLAAKLANFQQ
+4256 DELAVKLAKFQQ
-4268 SFSQAENIN
+4268 SFNQAENIN
-4277 NTPDHISIVGCSL
+4277 NKPDHISIVGCSL

-4306 MDVNGLRV
+4306 MDANGLRV
-4314 DVSARS
+4314 DVSVRS
-4320 SELAV
+4320 SELAI
-4325 DATGRKHTKDE
+4325 DEAGRKHTKDA
-4336 NGDWIQ
+4336 NGDWVQ
-4342 KAETNKVSL
+4342 KAENNKVSL
-4351 SWNEQGEVIAK
+4351 SWDAQGEVVAK
-4362 EERIR
+4362 DERIR

-4381 VSDVGEIARGAIGDN
+4381 VSDVDEPARGAIGDN
-4396 NDVFD
+4396 SDVFD
-4401 APEKRKVETE
+4401 APEKRKPETE
-4411 TSSSAANNK
+4411 VIANSSSSNQ
-4420 LSYSGNIQVNVGDGE
+4420 LSYSGNIQVNVGEGE

-4449 VGSGGFKSLAFGD
+4449 VGTGGFKSLAFGD

-4469 GNGESKHSV
+4469 GDGESKHSV
-4478 DMGGYQALEGA
+4478 DIGGYQALEGA
-4489 QMFIGNRNVS
+4489 QMFLGNRNVS
-4499 FNLGQSNDLLVMMDK
+4499 FNFGHSNDLILMMDK

-4525 DGAARISGVLQSI
+4525 DGAARISGVLQGI
-4538 ATSGEDQDWL
+4538 AMSGEGEDWL

-4572 SSSVDYTC
+4572 SSSVDYTT
-4580 LVELDSHNER
+4580 LVELDSQNER
-4590 SSRGLKHDT
+4590 DSRGLKHDA
-4599 EAALNKQYNQWLS
+4599 EATLNKQYNQWLS
-4612 GNSDSSAGKLSRADK
+4612 GNGNSGTSQLSRADK

-4677 MTQQFSATGQA
+4677 MTQQFTATGQA
-4688 KTTFTYTPE
+4688 KTTFTYTPQ
-4697 DLPRQLKNKLLGQMA
+4697 DLPRQLKNKLLGQLA
-4712 GIGAETTLADIFG
+4712 GVGAETTLADIFG
-4725 VDYTT
+4725 VDYTA
-4730 SGQIVSRNGEA
+4730 SGQIVSRNGQA

-4746 ILTEMLEVIGE
+4746 ILKEMLEVIGE

-4768 PAKLLDSLKSGIDMG
+4768 PAKLLDSLKAGIDMG
-4783 ADGIQSFAETH
+4783 ADGIKSFAETH
-4794 GLKDKAPEEEENK
+4794 GLKEKAPEEEKEN
-4807 SAVSVNGTSVNSAQ
+4807 SSVSVNGENVNSAQ
-4821 GATASDGN
+4821 GATVADGS

-4834 TQDRA
+4834 TPDRA

-4896 GDGDINLSLGN
+4896 GDGDINISLGN

-4950 EGSDMG
+4950 EGNDMG

-4996 EGGEIDTGL
+4996 EGGEIDTGS

-5017 RVDTGDGQD
+5017 RVDTGDDQD

-5092 FNGEEGRDLMVLGGY
+5092 FNGGEGRDLMVLGGY

-5134 SSEDNIVFNGID
+5134 RSEDNIVFNGID

-5153 RSGYDLK
+5153 RSGYDLR
-5160 LSILRDPVSETD
+5160 LSILRDPSNDSD
-5172 QAKFE
+5172 QSKFE
-5177 HIGSVTFNDY
+5177 HIGSVTFSDY
-5187 FDGKRAQ
+5187 FNGNRAQ
-5194 MIIAMGEKDAN
+5194 VVIGMSEKDLS
-5205 GEREYTTLSES
+5205 GEREYTMLSDS
-5216 SIDALVQAMSGFDPQ
+5216 AIDALVQAMSGFEPQ
-5231 AGDNGFIDN
+5231 AGDNGFIDS
-5240 LDSKSRVAI
+5240 LESKSQAAI
-5249 STAWADVVHKKGI
+5249 SMAWSDVVHKKGLM
-5262 TV
+5262 V

>member
-12 FFTGNYSADN
+12 FFTGNYSADD
-22 GNNDIVAIGF
+22 GNNSIVAIGF

-48 SIGATVHTGSGNDTV
+48 SIGATVYTGSGNDTV
-63 VGGSAYLRVEDS
+63 VGGSAYLRVEDT

-103 AGGVSIDHLGHHGD
+103 AGGVSIDHLGNHGD
-117 VSYGGAAAYNSVK
+117 VNYGGAAAYNGIT

-147 ALWHETNHGNLSF
+147 ALWHETNQGNLSF

-169 DRTWFDQYQGSRGD
+169 DRTWFNRYQDSRGD
-183 VSFDGAGAANSIS
+183 VTFDGAGAANSIS

-222 DITLQGAGA
+222 DVTLQGAGA

-242 DVYQQTHGNIR
+242 DVYAQTRGNIR
-253 FEGVGGYNSF
+253 FEGVGGYNSL

-282 ITRKGSGSSFDA
+282 IIRKGSGNDFA
-294 QGMEYAKAEDIV
+294 KEGMTNAKADEIV
-306 LTTAKMH
+306 LTKAVMS

-318 SGTHA
+318 QDHH
-323 VTAVKSEREPNTY
+323 VTAVKSASEPNTY
-336 LFAIADGTYTKIN
+336 LFAFADSTYTKIN
-349 KVRLSNDPKTGKL
+349 KVQLRNDPQTGEL
-362 KYYSEAWYKQGNHLS
+362 KYYSTAWYKEGNHLS
-377 GLARSDVSSAGGFE
+377 NLANQDISDNGGFTA
-391 VNPIN
+391 VNIN
-396 GGYTLSNIAVEHQ
+396 GAYTLSDLKVEHQ
-409 QSLTVHAMEKD
+409 QSLTVHAVEKD

-434 IDAKDVVLSDA
+434 IDAKDVALSEA
-445 KMGGHAIS
+445 KMGGTAIS
-453 TDGTKVDVQAIKSNR
+453 TDGTTVDVQAVKSNR

-491 NDAETGVLKYQAR
+491 NDPKTGALKYQAR

-512 TANLANEDISSA
+512 TADLANEDISSA

-538 ALNYS
+538 DLHYS
-543 VNAIRSMS
+543 VNAVRSTS

-581 SGAGGGNVIKSNVT
+581 NGAGGGNVIKSNVT

-696 SRVAMLGGYNTHTQI
+696 SRVVMLGGYNTHTQI
-711 GSGHGLWLAA
+711 GSGNGLWLAA
-721 GGFNVMTQVGNGE
+721 GGFNVMTQVGKGD
-734 VTSVLAGGANVLT
+734 VASVLAGGANVLT
-747 KVGEGELTAGM
+747 KVGDGDLTAGM
-758 LGGANVMTH
+758 LGGANVITH
-767 ISGDEQASNTT
+767 ISGDNETSNTT

-789 KKGKGDTLAV
+789 KKGKGNALAV

-813 STTGVMVGGANI
+813 TTTGVMVGGANI

-865 KVGDGTSIAA
+865 KVGDGTSIAV

-954 NANIFTHIGNGSTFA
+954 NANIFTHVGSGSTFA
-969 AMIGQANVMT
+969 AMIGQANIMT
-979 KVGNDLTAALMV
+979 KVGDDLTAALMV

-997 THVGDGTSLGLFAGE
+997 THVGDGTSLGIFAGE
-1012 MNVMTK
+1012 VNVMTK

-1117 GTTIGIAKGKANIV
+1117 GTTIGIAKGKANII
-1131 TKVGDGLGIN
+1131 TKVGDGLGVN

-1166 NILTKVG
+1166 NVITKVG

-1206 ITKVGDGRN
+1206 ITKVGNGRN

-1239 SKGNVVTKV
+1239 SKGNIVTKV

-1261 NITTTVGNGLSV
+1261 NITTTVGDGLSV

-1287 NGVSVNVA
+1287 DGVSVNVA

-1319 ANIHIGDGLN
+1319 ANIHIGDGLG
-1329 INASYARNN
+1329 INASYAQNN
-1338 VAIKVGNGDFYS
+1338 VAIKIGNGDFYS

-1364 ALFDNVKQTLLG
+1364 ALFDNIKQTVLG

-1388 GDEAS
+1388 GDAAS
-1393 TSGTQKGR
+1393 SSGTQKGR

-1438 DTPDLNEMDNDL
+1438 DTPDLNKMQNALDV
-1450 NIDGASDHAPNLI
+1450 DGSSDQTQAPNLI
-1463 VNGDFEQGDR
+1463 VNGDFEQGDQ
-1473 GWQSTH
+1473 GWKSTH
-1479 GVEASYSGSVYG
+1479 GVEASYSGNVYG
-1491 VNGEGHGTR
+1491 VNGEGHGAR
-1500 VTELDTHTNTS
+1500 VTELDTYTNTS

-1581 GTGHNDGLGYILD
+1581 GTGQNDGLGYILD

-1603 PQANAVSEHAKQ
+1603 QQANAVSEHATQ

-1655 STDQQAIENNG
+1655 STDQQALENNG

-1675 ESEAVTAELTTL
+1675 ESEAVTAELTKL

-1700 TGKSGEQWRN
+1700 TGESGDQWRN

-1721 SQIDDAKQLASDKMA
+1721 RQLDDAKQLANDKIA

-1750 DSIAKSEAGVAK
+1750 ESVAKSEAGVAK

-1768 GAEQDIAEAKADA
+1768 GAEQDIADAKADA
-1781 ETRKADAV
+1781 ETRQADAM
-1789 AKSHDAKQ
+1789 AKSNDAKQ

-1822 KANQAQNDAQGAKQN
+1822 KANQAQNDAKGTKQN
-1837 EGDRPDRQ
+1837 EGDRPDRE
-1845 GVAGSG
+1845 GVTGSG

-1863 ETGSHVNTDSQTNAD
+1863 ETGSHVTNDSQTNAD
-1878 GRFSDGLTEQEL
+1878 GRFSEGLSEQEQ

-1901 RLQINAGIRSKNS
+1901 RLQINAGIRGKNS
-1914 GSTITSMFMEAN
+1914 SSTISSMFTETN
-1926 ADSIVVDTTASQD
+1926 SDSIVVPTAASQD
-1939 VVRKEVRISGVNLVG
+1939 VVRKEIRISGVNLEG
-1954 LGEASHDSAES
+1954 LGEASHDTAES
-1965 LVAARAEKVANLYRW
+1965 LVSARAEKVANLYRW
-1980 LDTDNDVATDKYVPV
+1980 LDTDNDAATDKYVPV

-2007 EVKQRMIQSMS
+2007 EAKERMIQFVG

-2036 ATLFVESTLDYDWD
+2036 ATLFVEATLDYDWD

-2061 YGYSFETP
+2061 YGYSFEAP
-2069 HAEKSIVS
+2069 HGEKSIVS
-2077 FWSGKNFKQYRDVLD
+2077 FWSGRNFKEYRNVLD
-2092 NAQTDGKKVV
+2092 NAQADGKKVV

-2111 FAIDLNKHLMRW
+2111 FAIDLNKQLMRW
-2123 GGLFLDPDNAEQN
+2123 GGMFLDPDNAEQN

-2153 SSVYATGAQHDV
+2153 SSVYATGAQNDV

-2171 GVRLGN
+2171 GMRLGN
-2177 YFWHVELPALRQLQ
+2177 YFWNVELPALRQLQ

-2205 VSEYKDLPAD
+2205 VSAYKDIPVED
-2215 EIGRRLTD
+2215 IGRRLTD
-2223 AGVGVKVRFDAL
+2223 AGIAVKVRFDAL
-2235 SSARQ
+2235 SHEKQ
-2240 AELLADNPDDY
+2240 ADLLADNPDGY
-2251 RADTLVELDVKLSA
+2251 KADTLVELDVKLSA

-2284 LLVQEGDEGFE
+2284 LLVQEGEEGFE

-2301 SDDKSKTI
+2301 TDGKSKTI

-2314 EDAAQQKAIERFI
+2314 EDAAQQKSIERFI

-2363 DGAWTYNTNSELMS
+2363 DGAWTYNANIELMS

-2391 RGESYQKVIDALA
+2391 RGESYQQVIDALT

-2410 AEHADYELES
+2410 AEHADYELTS
-2420 VEQLVNLRKKIEGY
+2420 VEKLLNLRKQVEGY
-2434 ALGHPDSGR
+2434 VLGHPDSGR
-2443 LEAMNS
+2443 VQAMNA
-2449 LLNQVNSRLEEV
+2449 LLNQVNSRLEAV
-2461 SVLAVSE
+2461 SVLVVSE
-2468 QSIKAHDSFSRLYDQ
+2468 QSIKAHDSFSHLYDQ
-2483 LDNAHLKQSKH
+2483 LDNANLKESKH

-2510 LAKIDQLGGSDAVLE
+2510 LANIDKLGGSDAVLE
-2525 KVKAS
+2525 KVKAAVS
-2530 VNHEYGQAIADT
+2530 HEYGQVVADT

-2548 ANELAKDGKGIDIT
+2548 ANDLAKDGKGIDIA
-2562 GLNRIHQA
+2562 GLNKVHQA
-2570 LEQHMSP
+2570 IEQHMSP

-2592 LGHAALQIGQGRTQI
+2592 LGHAALQIGQGRTQLEG
-2607 DAQAA
+2607 QAA

-2640 TEYQPDLKLRWSD
+2640 TEDQPDLKLRWSD

-2665 HDMAS
+2665 YDMAS

-2681 ETKLKRFIEK
+2681 ETKLKRFVEK
-2691 LNAAKGIDAAYKDAS
+2691 LNAAKGIDASYKDAS

-2720 VSTGIPAHVFQ
+2720 ASTGIPAHVFQ

-2740 SYDMMDVANRFAQEL
+2740 SYDMMDVANRFAEEL

-2768 AKRIDNVV
+2768 EKRIDNVV

-2814 AEWNRLSHDPDAR
+2814 AEWNRLSNDPDAR

-2885 KQSHQVNDDLDAL
+2885 KQSHQATDLLDAL
-2898 SGSEKHKDKVA
+2898 SGNEKHKENVA

-2917 RDKVPLSPLTRFLN
+2917 RDKESLSPLTRFLN
-2931 NELYGERDARRKIGD
+2931 NELYGEKDARRKIGD

-2951 LDHAVEKGE
+2951 LDHAVENGE

-2974 GYYHQGTA
+2974 GYYHQGAA
-2982 SSDDETSTTSGKVV
+2982 SSEGETSATSGKVV

-3011 AIRSHYQKQGIDM
+3011 AIRNHYQKQGIDM

-3059 GIDPSNIILHG
+3059 GIDPSNIIIHG

-3121 TIAKAV
+3121 AIAKAV

-3140 PQETPIL
+3140 PKETPIL

-3159 EKLRVKLSN
+3159 EKLRAKLAIA
-3168 SGFNVT
+3168 GYNVT

-3179 YGHEASNRLMSQYTG
+3179 YGHEASNRLMGQYTD
-3194 QIVSDLLNTQHIK
+3194 QIVSGLFNAEQAAVEAGEVLKGLEKDFKRYGDALKPDTSVPGKAKDIRTTKDFLNGYKNDHAKDIVDGFRSEMSIKQLVDLFVKGNWNAEQKGALAWEIESRALKVTFQNKSEKYNRLFREIASAGVVDAKATEQLAPQLMLLNLSNDGFGGRCDPLSK
-3207 HNEAKL
+3207 LVLVAKQ
-3213 NLEPHGKN
+3213 LENDG
-3221 YESRDLILKPI
+3221 
-3232 SQPETVELGMPEVD
+3232 QV
-3246 QKVLADI
+3246 
-3253 AERENVIIGVRPV
+3253 GVARQLL
-3266 DEKSKSLIASKMYSS
+3266 EKMYSAAAVLSNPTLYSDSEKANAS
-3281 KGLFVKAKSS
+3281 KLLSSLAAIHAKN
-3291 DWGPMSG
+3291 PMHDTSMKVWQEKLEG
-3298 FIPVDQSFAK
+3298 KQALTVNGVVEKITD
-3308 ASARRDLETFNR
+3308 ASANGKPVL
-3320 HAEQSIQSGN
+3320 
-3330 AVSAD
+3330 
-3335 LYLNQVR
+3335 
-3342 VEELVSKYHSLTPLE
+3342 LE
-3357 LDDQSG
+3357 LDAPGHAMAAWAKGSG
-3363 MYKTT
+3363 DDRVYGFYDPNAGIVEFSSAEKFGDYLTRFFGKSDLNMAQGYKLGKNAAGEAIFNRVVVMDGNTLASYKPTFGDKTT
-3368 ATNGDQ
+3368 MQGILDLPVFDATPIKKPTGGVASDLEALGDK
-3374 SVPFFLNRVTV
+3374 T
-3385 DGNELWQV
+3385 
-3393 HYITNGELAPFKVI
+3393 KV
-3407 GDPVSKQPMTA
+3407 V
-3418 DYDLLTVMYSYGD
+3418 
-3431 LGPQDKVKQP
+3431 
-3441 LTWQQWKDSVTY
+3441 
-3453 EDLTP
+3453 
-3458 KYKELYSN
+3458 
-3466 EDLYNKKDGASLGN
+3466 
-3480 VSGRLKELKDRI
+3480 
-3492 NVDLGRTNG
+3492 VDL
-3501 LEMVHHGAD
+3501 A
-3510 DANPYAVMADNFP
+3510 
-3523 ATFFVPKSLFA
+3523 
-3534 EDGLGEGKGSIQ
+3534 
-3546 TYFNVNEQG
+3546 
-3555 AVVIRNPQEFS
+3555 
-3566 DFQQVTINASFRASF
+3566 
-3581 NDKWNHGL
+3581 
-3589 DEPLFTTKRKLS
+3589 
-3601 HEFLNKRDQLLKKLS
+3601 
-3616 GGRLDAQ
+3616 
-3623 DETLVALGN
+3623 
-3632 PDDVSG
+3632 
-3638 NKAIVAVDVSQI
+3638 QI
-3650 FTRQELKERAN
+3650 FTVQELKERAK

-3666 IGASYQGILDQLDLV
+3666 IGASYQGILEQLDLV
-3681 HQTVSRDQIVASFEL
+3681 HQAKGRDQIAASFEL
-3696 NKKVN
+3696 NKKIN

-3713 QALTQLKEQIT
+3713 QALTQLKEQVT
-3724 SALFIGKMQVAQ
+3724 SALFIGKMQIAQ
-3736 VDIDAIAQTR
+3736 AGIDAIAQTR

-3757 IEEANGEHRGLT
+3757 IEEANGKHVGLT

-3784 KQGYKGETPNDLGFD
+3784 KHGYKGETPSDLGFD
-3799 AKYHVDLGDHYADFK
+3799 AKYHVDLSEHYADFK

-3868 KVDPISGD
+3868 KADPISGD
-3876 SAEMILLKKFADK
+3876 SAEMILLKKFADQ

-3918 DRRYSGAGYD
+3918 DRRYSGKGYD
-3928 ELTNKLAGATGV
+3928 ELTNKLASATGV

-4018 KHLDATLF
+4018 KHLDVALF

-4068 EVLQSLPDDEKF
+4068 EVLQNLPDGEKF

-4094 IEGFVPGITHRL
+4094 IEGFVLGITHRL

-4111 RVSDSNQFRVEQ
+4111 KVSDSNQFTVEQ
-4123 DDMTLRVV
+4123 DDVSLRVV
-4131 YDDVANKPKLTFKDS
+4131 YDDVANKPKITFKDS

-4151 TAIHNQNV
+4151 TDLHNQNV

-4164 VAVTPTA
+4164 VVVTPTA

-4184 QMENDSV
+4184 QMENDA
-4191 VANAAAN
+4191 VAAKAAAN

-4233 WQLVGHGRDDSD
+4233 WQLVGHGRDDSE
-4245 SNNTHLSGYSA
+4245 SNNTRLSGYSA
-4256 EDLAAKLANFQQ
+4256 DELAVKLAKFQQ
-4268 SFSQAENIN
+4268 SFNQAENVSSK
-4277 NTPDHISIVGCSL
+4277 PDHISIVGCSL

-4306 MDVNGLRV
+4306 MDANGLRL
-4314 DVSARS
+4314 DVSVRS

-4325 DATGRKHTKDE
+4325 DETGRKHTKDA
-4336 NGDWIQ
+4336 NGNWVQ
-4342 KAETNKVSL
+4342 KAESNKVSL
-4351 SWNEQGEVIAK
+4351 SWDEQGEVVTK
-4362 EERIR
+4362 DERIR

-4381 VSDVGEIARGAIGDN
+4381 VSDVDEPARGAIGDN

-4401 APEKRKVETE
+4401 APKKRKAETE
-4411 TSSSAANNK
+4411 TSSSSANNK

-4449 VGSGGFKSLAFGD
+4449 VGTGGFKSLAFGD
-4462 NNVMVHI
+4462 NNVMIHI
-4469 GNGESKHSV
+4469 GNGESKHSF
-4478 DMGGYQALEGA
+4478 DIGGYQALEGA

-4499 FNLGQSNDLLVMMDK
+4499 FNKGRSNDLIVMMDK

-4538 ATSGEDQDWL
+4538 ATSGEGKDWL

-4572 SSSVDYTC
+4572 SSSVDYTS
-4580 LVELDSHNER
+4580 LVELDSQNER
-4590 SSRGLKHDT
+4590 SSRGLKHDA

-4612 GNSDSSAGKLSRADK
+4612 GNGNNDTSKLSRADK

-4697 DLPRQLKNKLLGQMA
+4697 DLPRQLKNKLLGQLA
-4712 GIGAETTLADIFG
+4712 GVGAETTLADIFG
-4725 VDYTT
+4725 VDYTA
-4730 SGQIVSRNGEA
+4730 SGHIVSRNGEA

-4746 ILTEMLEVIGE
+4746 ILKEMLEVIGE

-4768 PAKLLDSLKSGIDMG
+4768 PTKLVNSLEAGINMG
-4783 ADGIQSFAETH
+4783 ADGIKSFAETH
-4794 GLKDKAPEEEENK
+4794 GLKEKAPEEEESK
-4807 SAVSVNGTSVNSAQ
+4807 PSVSLNGETLNSTQ
-4821 GATASDGN
+4821 GATVADGS
-4829 TETAE
+4829 TETTE
-4834 TQDRA
+4834 TPDRA

-4859 QKEMKSLVENL
+4859 QKEMKSLVANL

-4950 EGSDMG
+4950 EGNDMG

-4996 EGGEIDTGL
+4996 EGGEIDTGS

-5017 RVDTGDGQD
+5017 RVDTGDDQD

-5041 GNDFAN
+5041 GDDFAN

-5092 FNGEEGRDLMVLGGY
+5092 FNGGEGRDLMVLGGY

-5134 SSEDNIVFNGID
+5134 RSEDNIVFNGID

-5160 LSILRDPVSETD
+5160 LSILRDPASDSD

-5177 HIGSVTFNDY
+5177 HIGSVTFSDY
-5187 FDGKRAQ
+5187 FNGNRAQ
-5194 MIIAMGEKDAN
+5194 VIIAMGEKDAT

-5216 SIDALVQAMSGFDPQ
+5216 AIDALVQAMSGFDPQ

-5249 STAWADVVHKKGI
+5249 TTAWADVVHKKGI

>member
-12 FFTGNYSADN
+12 FFTGNYSADD
-22 GNNDIVAIGF
+22 GNNNIVAIGF
-32 GGEIHA
+32 GGQIHA

-48 SIGATVHTGSGNDTV
+48 SIGATVYTGSGNDTV
-63 VGGSAYLRVEDS
+63 VGGSAYLKVEDS
-75 TGHLSV
+75 TGHLTV

-103 AGGVSIDHLGHHGD
+103 AGGVSIDHLGNHGD
-117 VSYGGAAAYNSVK
+117 VSYGGAAAYNGIT

-137 VTFKG
+137 VTFAG

-147 ALWHETNHGNLSF
+147 ALWHETNQGNLSF
-160 AGAGAGNKL
+160 TGAGAGNKL
-169 DRTWFDQYQGSRGD
+169 DRTWFNRYQGSHGD
-183 VSFDGAGAANSIS
+183 VTFDGAGAANSIS

-231 SNRIERTRQAE
+231 SNRIERTHQAE
-242 DVYQQTHGNIR
+242 DVYTQTRGNIR
-253 FEGVGGYNSF
+253 FEGVGGYNSL

-282 ITRKGSGSSFDA
+282 IIRKGSGNDFA
-294 QGMEYAKAEDIV
+294 KEGMTNAKADEIV
-306 LTTAKMH
+306 LTKAVMS

-318 SGTHA
+318 QDHH
-323 VTAVKSEREPNTY
+323 VTAVKSASEPNTY
-336 LFAIADGTYTKIN
+336 LFAFADSTYTKIN
-349 KVRLSNDPKTGKL
+349 KVQLRNDPQTGEL
-362 KYYSEAWYKQGNHLS
+362 KYYSTAWYKEGNHLS
-377 GLARSDVSSAGGFE
+377 NLANQDISDNGGFTA
-391 VNPIN
+391 VNIN
-396 GGYTLSNIAVEHQ
+396 GAYTLSDLKVEHQ
-409 QSLTVHAMEKD
+409 QSVTVHAVEKS
-420 LTEYEWVTYANGAL
+420 LTEYEWVTYANGAV
-434 IDAKDVVLSDA
+434 IDAKEVSLSDA
-445 KMGGHAIS
+445 KMGGHAIYA
-453 TDGTKVDVQAIKSNR
+453 DGTKVDVKAVKSNR
-468 KPNTYVYAKV
+468 QPNTYIYAKV

-491 NDAETGVLKYQAR
+491 NDPETGALKYQAR

-512 TANLANEDISSA
+512 TANIANQDISSA
-524 NGYHSMGK
+524 TGYNPMGK

-538 ALNYS
+538 DLHYS
-543 VNAIRSMS
+543 VNAVRSTS
-551 ETVADIDE
+551 ETVADIEE
-559 YTDQTLFKPATDS
+559 YTDQTLFKPANDS
-572 GESSGDVHF
+572 GESSGDVRF
-581 SGAGGGNVIKSNVT
+581 NGAGGGNVIKSNVT
-595 RGNVYFNGGGIANV
+595 RGNVHFNGGGIANV

-651 HQSKQGKMD
+651 HQSQQGKMD

-670 VRIGDGQYL
+670 VRLGDGQYL

-690 HKGNGN
+690 QKGSGD
-696 SRVAMLGGYNTHTQI
+696 SRVVMLGGYNTHTQI
-711 GSGHGLWLAA
+711 GSGNGLWLAA
-721 GGFNVMTQVGNGE
+721 GGFNVMTQVGKGD
-734 VTSVLAGGANVLT
+734 VAAVLAGGANVLT
-747 KVGEGELTAGM
+747 KMGEGELTSGM
-758 LGGANVMTH
+758 LGGANVITQ
-767 ISGDEQASNTT
+767 ISNDDQLSNTT

-789 KKGKGDTLAV
+789 KKGKGNTLAV

-813 STTGVMVGGANI
+813 TTTGVMVGGANI
-825 LTKVGNGDTTGIML
+825 LTKVGNGDTTGILL

-865 KVGDGTSIAA
+865 KVGDGTSIAV

-954 NANIFTHIGNGSTFA
+954 NANIFTHVGSGSTFA
-969 AMIGQANVMT
+969 AMIGQANIMT

-991 GKANIY
+991 GKANIM

-1012 MNVMTK
+1012 VNVMTK

-1096 EGTTVGLLISDIGNV
+1096 EGTTVGLLISDVGNV

-1117 GTTIGIAKGKANIV
+1117 GTTIGIAKGKANLI
-1131 TKVGDGLGIN
+1131 TKVGDGLGVN

-1166 NILTKVG
+1166 NLITKVG
-1173 DGQEVSVVQGKA
+1173 DGQEVSVVQGEA

-1206 ITKVGDGRN
+1206 ITKVGHGQN

-1239 SKGNVVTKV
+1239 SKGNIVTKV
-1248 GDGMQVTAAKGKA
+1248 GDGMQVTAAKGQA
-1261 NITTTVGNGLSV
+1261 NISTTVGNGLSV

-1287 NGVSVNVA
+1287 DGVSVNVA

-1319 ANIHIGDGLN
+1319 ANIHVGDGLN
-1329 INASYARNN
+1329 INASYAQNN

-1364 ALFDNVKQTLLG
+1364 ALFDNIKQTVLG

-1393 TSGTQKGR
+1393 SSGTHKGR

-1417 DAIEEVGSDLGDSLT
+1417 DAIKEVGSDLGDSLT

-1438 DTPDLNEMDNDL
+1438 DTPDLNKMQHAL
-1450 NIDGASDHAPNLI
+1450 NVDDSSVQASNLI
-1463 VNGDFEQGDR
+1463 VNGDFELGEH

-1479 GVEASYSGSVYG
+1479 GVEASYAGSVYG
-1491 VNGEGHGTR
+1491 VEGEGHGTR
-1500 VTELDTHTNTS
+1500 VTELDTYTNTS
-1511 LYQDLTDLTEGE
+1511 LYQDLANLAQGE

-1550 VVFSSSGDASAWQQK
+1550 VVFSSSGDESAWQQK
-1565 TLKLTAHAGS
+1565 TLKLTAQAGS

-1594 NVVAKSESS
+1594 NVVATSESS
-1603 PQANAVSEHAKQ
+1603 QQANAIREHATQ
-1615 NQASQNAL
+1615 NPAAQNAL

-1655 STDQQAIENNG
+1655 STDQQALGNNG
-1666 QAQRDAVKE
+1666 QAQRDAVQE
-1675 ESEAVTAELTTL
+1675 ESEAITAELTKL

-1700 TGKSGEQWRN
+1700 TGESGDQWRN
-1710 DFAGGLLDGVQ
+1710 EFASGLLAGVQ
-1721 SQIDDAKQLASDKMA
+1721 TQLDDAKQLANDKIA
-1736 AAKQT
+1736 EAKQT
-1741 QSDNNSKVK
+1741 HADNQNKVK
-1750 DSIAKSEAGVAK
+1750 DAVAKSEAGVAK

-1768 GAEQDIAEAKADA
+1768 GAEQDIADAQADA
-1781 ETRKADAV
+1781 EKRKADAL
-1789 AKSHDAKQ
+1789 AKGKDAQQ
-1797 AESDAHSAANDAQSR
+1797 AESDAHHAVNNAQSR
-1812 GDRDAMNAEN
+1812 GDRDVQLAEN
-1822 KANQAQNDAQGAKQN
+1822 KANQAQADAQGAKQN

-1845 GVAGSG
+1845 GVTGSG
-1851 LSGNAHRVEGAG
+1851 LSGNAHSVEGAG
-1863 ETGSHVNTDSQTNAD
+1863 ETDSHVKTDSQTNAD
-1878 GRFSDGLTEQEL
+1878 GRFSEGLTEQEQ

-1901 RLQINAGIRSKNS
+1901 RLQINAGIRAKNS
-1914 GSTITSMFMEAN
+1914 GSTITTMFTEAN
-1926 ADSIVVDTTASQD
+1926 TDSIVVPTTTPQD
-1939 VVRKEVRISGVNLVG
+1939 VVRKEIRISGVNLEG
-1954 LGEASHDSAES
+1954 LGEASHDSAVS

-1980 LDTDNDVATDKYVPV
+1980 LDSDHPRATEQYIPV
-1995 PGFERVDADVSD
+1995 PGFERVDVNVSD
-2007 EVKQRMIQSMS
+2007 ETKQRLTQFVS

-2036 ATLFVESTLDYDWD
+2036 ATLFVEATLNYDWD

-2061 YGYSFETP
+2061 YGYSFEAP
-2069 HAEKSIVS
+2069 HGENSLVS
-2077 FWSGKNFKQYRDVLD
+2077 FWSGRNFKEYRNVLD
-2092 NAQTDGKKVV
+2092 NAQPDGKKVV
-2102 YDIDVKGNA
+2102 YDIDVQGNA
-2111 FAIDLNKHLMRW
+2111 FAIKLNKQLMRW
-2123 GGLFLDPDNAEQN
+2123 GDMFLDLDNADQN
-2136 QLKSSIDA
+2136 HLQSSIEA
-2144 ATFSNTGFW
+2144 AAYSNTGFW
-2153 SSVYATGAQHDV
+2153 SSVYATGAKDDV

-2171 GVRLGN
+2171 GMRLGN
-2177 YFWHVELPALRQLQ
+2177 YFWNVELPLLRQLQ

-2205 VSEYKDLPAD
+2205 VSEYKDVPVN
-2215 EIGRRLTD
+2215 EIGHKLTD

-2235 SSARQ
+2235 SAAQQ
-2240 AELLADNPDDY
+2240 AELLAINPKGY
-2251 RADTLVELDVKLSA
+2251 KADSLVELDVKLSA

-2271 ESLPFYSLRTERN
+2271 DALPFYSLRTERN
-2284 LLVQEGDEGFE
+2284 LLVQEGNEGFK
-2295 VRSWPG
+2295 VRAWPG
-2301 SDDKSKTI
+2301 SDGKSKTI
-2309 LLDNP
+2309 VLDNP
-2314 EDAAQQKAIERFI
+2314 EDATQQKTIERFI
-2327 LANFDNFEQMP
+2327 LANFQNFEQMP
-2338 DELFLVDNKVLSH
+2338 DELFLVDNKVISH
-2351 HDGRTRILAQKE
+2351 DKGITHILAQKV
-2363 DGAWTYNTNSELMS
+2363 DGAWLYNAKVDLMS
-2377 VTELLDAAHVSGKV
+2377 VTELLDAANVTGKI
-2391 RGESYQKVIDALA
+2391 RGESYQQVIDALS
-2404 EYHAST
+2404 EYHSSVT
-2410 AEHADYELES
+2410 EFSDYEQES
-2420 VEQLVNLRKKIEGY
+2420 IEKLLSLRKKIEGY
-2434 ALGHPDSGR
+2434 VLGHPDSGR
-2443 LEAMNS
+2443 IAAMNS
-2449 LLNQVNSRLEEV
+2449 LLNQVNTRLEEV

-2468 QSIKAHDSFSRLYDQ
+2468 PNIKAQDSFSRLYDQ
-2483 LDNAHLKQSKH
+2483 LETANLKGTKH
-2494 LYLDGNGDF
+2494 LYLDQNGEF

-2510 LAKIDQLGGSDAVLE
+2510 LANIDLLGSREAVLE
-2525 KVKAS
+2525 KVKSAVS
-2530 VNHEYGQAIADT
+2530 NEYGQTVADT

-2548 ANELAKDGKGIDIT
+2548 AKDLAKDGKGIDIA
-2562 GLNRIHQA
+2562 GLNKVHQA
-2570 LEQHMSP
+2570 IEQHLSP
-2577 VSATMYIWKPSDHSA
+2577 VSATLYIWKPSDHSA
-2592 LGHAALQIGQGRTQI
+2592 LGHAALQIGQGRTQLEG
-2607 DAQAA
+2607 QAA
-2612 ADFNKQNYVSWWPL
+2612 ADFNQQNYVSWWPL
-2626 GSKSSNIRN
+2626 GSKSSNISN
-2635 IFNVA
+2635 ILNVA
-2640 TEYQPDLKLRWSD
+2640 TKDQPDLKLRWSD

-2665 HDMAS
+2665 HDVAS

-2676 GLNDG
+2676 GLHDG
-2681 ETKLKRFIEK
+2681 DIKLKRFIEK
-2691 LNAAKGIDAAYKDAS
+2691 LNAAKGIDASFKEAS

-2720 VSTGIPAHVFQ
+2720 ETTGIPAHVFQ
-2731 PFVDQWNDT
+2731 PFVEQWNDT

-2755 QKQAQASGDPALV
+2755 RLQAQRSDDPELLE
-2768 AKRIDNVV
+2768 KRIGNVV
-2776 RLFAERALE
+2776 RQFAERALE
-2785 EIEAFKASQADEG
+2785 EIETFKASQADQG

-2814 AEWNRLSHDPDAR
+2814 AEWHRLSNDPDAR

-2848 DKLIGHTWR
+2848 DKLIGHTWL

-2885 KQSHQVNDDLDAL
+2885 KQSHQVTDVLDAL
-2898 SGSEKHKDKVA
+2898 SGNEKPKENVA

-2917 RDKVPLSPLTRFLN
+2917 RDKESLSPLTRFLN
-2931 NELYGERDARRKIGD
+2931 NELYGDKEARRKIGE

-2960 SQKVTLKGEAGRLT
+2960 SQKITLQGEAGRLT

-2982 SSDDETSTTSGKVV
+2982 PREGETSTLSGKVV

-3011 AIRSHYQKQGIDM
+3011 AIRNHYQKQGIDM

-3059 GIDPSNIILHG
+3059 GIDPSNIIIHG

-3083 YAAQNGQ
+3083 FAAQNGQ

-3121 TIAKAV
+3121 AIAKAF
-3127 NGQFSVEKNLKGL
+3127 NGQFSVEKNLEGL
-3140 PQETPIL
+3140 PKETSIL
-3147 LLTDNEGLGEEG
+3147 LLTDNEGLGNEG
-3159 EKLRVKLSN
+3159 EKLRTKLTA
-3168 SGFNVT
+3168 SGYNVT

-3179 YGHEASNRLMSQYTG
+3179 YGHEASNRLMSQYAD
-3194 QIVSDLLNTQHIK
+3194 QIVSGLSSSASVDEDLDQQGLDTTSTKDQGISNKNDHLQVVDSK
-3207 HNEAKL
+3207 EA
-3213 NLEPHGKN
+3213 
-3221 YESRDLILKPI
+3221 
-3232 SQPETVELGMPEVD
+3232 
-3246 QKVLADI
+3246 LADGKI
-3253 AERENVIIGVRPV
+3253 
-3266 DEKSKSLIASKMYSS
+3266 L
-3281 KGLFVKAKSS
+3281 
-3291 DWGPMSG
+3291 
-3298 FIPVDQSFAK
+3298 
-3308 ASARRDLETFNR
+3308 
-3320 HAEQSIQSGN
+3320 H
-3330 AVSAD
+3330 
-3335 LYLNQVR
+3335 NQ
-3342 VEELVSKYHSLTPLE
+3342 
-3357 LDDQSG
+3357 
-3363 MYKTT
+3363 
-3368 ATNGDQ
+3368 
-3374 SVPFFLNRVTV
+3374 
-3385 DGNELWQV
+3385 
-3393 HYITNGELAPFKVI
+3393 
-3407 GDPVSKQPMTA
+3407 
-3418 DYDLLTVMYSYGD
+3418 
-3431 LGPQDKVKQP
+3431 
-3441 LTWQQWKDSVTY
+3441 
-3453 EDLTP
+3453 
-3458 KYKELYSN
+3458 
-3466 EDLYNKKDGASLGN
+3466 
-3480 VSGRLKELKDRI
+3480 
-3492 NVDLGRTNG
+3492 
-3501 LEMVHHGAD
+3501 
-3510 DANPYAVMADNFP
+3510 
-3523 ATFFVPKSLFA
+3523 
-3534 EDGLGEGKGSIQ
+3534 
-3546 TYFNVNEQG
+3546 
-3555 AVVIRNPQEFS
+3555 
-3566 DFQQVTINASFRASF
+3566 
-3581 NDKWNHGL
+3581 
-3589 DEPLFTTKRKLS
+3589 
-3601 HEFLNKRDQLLKKLS
+3601 
-3616 GGRLDAQ
+3616 
-3623 DETLVALGN
+3623 
-3632 PDDVSG
+3632 
-3638 NKAIVAVDVSQI
+3638 
-3650 FTRQELKERAN
+3650 
-3661 VFAKP
+3661 
-3666 IGASYQGILDQLDLV
+3666 
-3681 HQTVSRDQIVASFEL
+3681 
-3696 NKKVN
+3696 
-3701 AYIAEHPTSGRN
+3701 
-3713 QALTQLKEQIT
+3713 
-3724 SALFIGKMQVAQ
+3724 
-3736 VDIDAIAQTR
+3736 
-3746 PELAARIFMVA
+3746 
-3757 IEEANGEHRGLT
+3757 
-3769 DMMVRWANEDPYLAP
+3769 
-3784 KQGYKGETPNDLGFD
+3784 
-3799 AKYHVDLGDHYADFK
+3799 
-3814 QWLETS
+3814 
-3820 QSNGLLSKATLDEST
+3820 
-3835 KTVHLG
+3835 
-3841 YSYQELQDLTGVE
+3841 
-3854 SVQMAFYF
+3854 
-3862 LKEAAK
+3862 
-3868 KVDPISGD
+3868 
-3876 SAEMILLKKFADK
+3876 
-3889 SYLSQLDSDRMDQI
+3889 
-3903 EGIYRSSHETDVDAW
+3903 
-3918 DRRYSGAGYD
+3918 
-3928 ELTNKLAGATGV
+3928 
-3940 DEQLSVLLDDRKGL
+3940 
-3954 LIGEVHGSDVN
+3954 DVN
-3965 GLRFVNEQMDAL
+3965 GW
-3977 KKQGVTVIG
+3977 G
-3986 LEHLRSDLAQPLIDR
+3986 P
-4001 YLATGVMSSEL
+4001 
-4012 SAMLKT
+4012 
-4018 KHLDATLF
+4018 
-4026 ENARANGMR
+4026 
-4035 IVALDANSS
+4035 
-4044 ARPNVQGTE
+4044 
-4053 HGLMYRAG
+4053 
-4061 AANNIAV
+4061 
-4068 EVLQSLPDDEKF
+4068 
-4080 VAIYGK
+4080 
-4086 AHLQSHKG
+4086 
-4094 IEGFVPGITHRL
+4094 IT
-4106 DLPAL
+4106 
-4111 RVSDSNQFRVEQ
+4111 
-4123 DDMTLRVV
+4123 
-4131 YDDVANKPKLTFKDS
+4131 
-4146 LSGAN
+4146 
-4151 TAIHNQNV
+4151 
-4159 NDWER
+4159 
-4164 VAVTPTA
+4164 VTPTT

-4184 QMENDSV
+4184 QMENDDV
-4191 VANAAAN
+4191 VAKAAAN

-4218 RVVYG
+4218 RLVYG

-4233 WQLVGHGRDDSD
+4233 WQLVGHGRDHSE
-4245 SNNTHLSGYSA
+4245 SNNTRLSGYSA
-4256 EDLAAKLANFQQ
+4256 DELAVKLAKFQQ
-4268 SFSQAENIN
+4268 SFNQAENIN
-4277 NTPDHISIVGCSL
+4277 NKPDHISIVGCSL

-4306 MDVNGLRV
+4306 MDANGLRV
-4314 DVSARS
+4314 DVSVRS
-4320 SELAV
+4320 SELAI
-4325 DATGRKHTKDE
+4325 DEAGRKHTKDE
-4336 NGDWIQ
+4336 NGDWVQ
-4342 KAETNKVSL
+4342 KAENNKVSL
-4351 SWNEQGEVIAK
+4351 SWDAQGEVVAK
-4362 EERIR
+4362 DERIR

-4381 VSDVGEIARGAIGDN
+4381 VSDVDEPARGAIGDN

-4401 APEKRKVETE
+4401 APEKRKPETE
-4411 TSSSAANNK
+4411 VIANSSSSNQ
-4420 LSYSGNIQVNVGDGE
+4420 LSYSGNIQVNVGEGE

-4449 VGSGGFKSLAFGD
+4449 VGTGGFKSLAFGD

-4469 GNGESKHSV
+4469 GDGESKHSV
-4478 DMGGYQALEGA
+4478 DIGGYQALEGA
-4489 QMFIGNRNVS
+4489 QMFLGNRNVS
-4499 FNLGQSNDLLVMMDK
+4499 FNFGHSNDLILMMDK

-4525 DGAARISGVLQSI
+4525 DGAARISCVLQGI
-4538 ATSGEDQDWL
+4538 AMSGEGEDWL
-4548 AAQEQQWTLSGA
+4548 AAQEQQWTLSSA

-4572 SSSVDYTC
+4572 SSSVDYTT
-4580 LVELDSHNER
+4580 LVELDSQNER
-4590 SSRGLKHDT
+4590 DSRGLKHDA
-4599 EAALNKQYNQWLS
+4599 EATLNKQYNQWLS
-4612 GNSDSSAGKLSRADK
+4612 GNGNSGTSQLSRADK

-4677 MTQQFSATGQA
+4677 MTQQFTATGQA
-4688 KTTFTYTPE
+4688 KTTFTYTPQ
-4697 DLPRQLKNKLLGQMA
+4697 DLPRQLKNKLLGQLA
-4712 GIGAETTLADIFG
+4712 GVGAETTLADIFG
-4725 VDYTT
+4725 VDYTA
-4730 SGQIVSRNGEA
+4730 SGQIVSRNGQA

-4746 ILTEMLEVIGE
+4746 ILKEMLEVIGE

-4768 PAKLLDSLKSGIDMG
+4768 PAKLLDSLKAGIDMG
-4783 ADGIQSFAETH
+4783 ADGIKSFAETH
-4794 GLKDKAPEEEENK
+4794 GLKEKAPEEEKDN
-4807 SAVSVNGTSVNSAQ
+4807 SSVSVNGANVNSAQ
-4821 GATASDGN
+4821 GATVADGN

-4847 PNLFATIFSQDK
+4847 PNVFATIFSQDK

-4870 KENLT
+4870 KQNLT

-4890 NSGHLQ
+4890 NNGHLQ
-4896 GDGDINLSLGN
+4896 GDGDINISLGN

-4950 EGSDMG
+4950 EGNDMG

-4996 EGGEIDTGL
+4996 EGGEIDTGS

-5017 RVDTGDGQD
+5017 RVDTGDDQD

-5047 VFGNYNRINASAG
+5047 VFGNYNRINAGAG

-5068 YHAVLNGGEGED
+5068 YHAVLNGGDGDD

-5092 FNGEEGRDLMVLGGY
+5092 FNGGEGRDLMVLGGY

-5116 VDSFVVSGDVI
+5116 MDSFVVSGDVI

-5134 SSEDNIVFNGID
+5134 RSEDNIVFNGID

-5160 LSILRDPVSETD
+5160 LSILRDPSNDSD
-5172 QAKFE
+5172 QSKFE
-5177 HIGSVTFNDY
+5177 HIGSVTFSDY
-5187 FDGKRAQ
+5187 FNGNRAQ
-5194 MIIAMGEKDAN
+5194 VVIGMSEKDLS
-5205 GEREYTTLSES
+5205 GEREYTMLSDS
-5216 SIDALVQAMSGFDPQ
+5216 AIDALVQAMSGFEPQ
-5231 AGDNGFIDN
+5231 AGDNGFIDS
-5240 LDSKSRVAI
+5240 LESKSQAAI
-5249 STAWADVVHKKGI
+5249 SMAWSDVVHKKGLM
-5262 TV
+5262 V

>member
-12 FFTGNYSADN
+12 FFTGNYSADD
-22 GNNDIVAIGF
+22 GNNNIVAIGF
-32 GGEIHA
+32 GGQIHA

-48 SIGATVHTGSGNDTV
+48 SIGATVYTGSGNDTV
-63 VGGSAYLRVEDS
+63 VGGSAYLKVEDS
-75 TGHLSV
+75 TGHLTV

-103 AGGVSIDHLGHHGD
+103 AGGVSIDHLGNHGD
-117 VSYGGAAAYNSVK
+117 VSYGGAAAYNGIT

-137 VTFKG
+137 VTFAG

-147 ALWHETNHGNLSF
+147 ALWHETNQGNLSF
-160 AGAGAGNKL
+160 TGAGAGNKL
-169 DRTWFDQYQGSRGD
+169 DRTWFNRYQGSHGD
-183 VSFDGAGAANSIS
+183 VTFDGAGAANSIS

-231 SNRIERTRQAE
+231 SNRIERTHQAE
-242 DVYQQTHGNIR
+242 DVYTQTRGNIR
-253 FEGVGGYNSF
+253 FEGVGGYNSL

-282 ITRKGSGSSFDA
+282 IIRKGSGNDFA
-294 QGMEYAKAEDIV
+294 KEGMTNAKADEIV
-306 LTTAKMH
+306 LTKAVMS

-318 SGTHA
+318 QDHH
-323 VTAVKSEREPNTY
+323 VTAVKSASEPNTY
-336 LFAIADGTYTKIN
+336 LFAFADSTYTKIN
-349 KVRLSNDPKTGKL
+349 KVQLRNDPQTGEL
-362 KYYSEAWYKQGNHLS
+362 KYYSTAWYKEGNHLS
-377 GLARSDVSSAGGFE
+377 NLANQDISDNGGFTA
-391 VNPIN
+391 VNIN
-396 GGYTLSNIAVEHQ
+396 GAYTLSDLKVEHQ
-409 QSLTVHAMEKD
+409 QSVTVHAVEKS
-420 LTEYEWVTYANGAL
+420 LTEYEWVTYANGAV
-434 IDAKDVVLSDA
+434 IDAKEVSLSDA
-445 KMGGHAIS
+445 KMGGHAIYA
-453 TDGTKVDVQAIKSNR
+453 DGTKVDVKAVKSNR
-468 KPNTYVYAKV
+468 QPNTYIYAKV

-491 NDAETGVLKYQAR
+491 NDPETGALKYQAR

-512 TANLANEDISSA
+512 TANIANQDISSA
-524 NGYHSMGK
+524 TGYNPMGK

-538 ALNYS
+538 DLHYS
-543 VNAIRSMS
+543 VNAVRSTS
-551 ETVADIDE
+551 ETVADIEE
-559 YTDQTLFKPATDS
+559 YTDQTLFKPANDS
-572 GESSGDVHF
+572 GESSGDVRF
-581 SGAGGGNVIKSNVT
+581 NGAGGGNVIKSNVT
-595 RGNVYFNGGGIANV
+595 RGNVHFNGGGIANV

-651 HQSKQGKMD
+651 HQSQQGKMD

-670 VRIGDGQYL
+670 VRLGDGQYL

-690 HKGNGN
+690 QKGSGD
-696 SRVAMLGGYNTHTQI
+696 SRVVMLGGYNTHTQI
-711 GSGHGLWLAA
+711 GSGNGLWLAS
-721 GGFNVMTQVGNGE
+721 GGFNVMTQVGKGD
-734 VTSVLAGGANVLT
+734 VAAVLAGGANVLT
-747 KVGEGELTAGM
+747 KMGEGELTSGM
-758 LGGANVMTH
+758 LGGANVITH
-767 ISGDEQASNTT
+767 ISNDDQLSNTT

-789 KKGKGDTLAV
+789 KKGKGNTLAV

-813 STTGVMVGGANI
+813 TTTGVMVGGANI
-825 LTKVGNGDTTGIML
+825 LTKIGNGDTTGIML

-865 KVGDGTSIAA
+865 KVGDGTSIAV

-954 NANIFTHIGNGSTFA
+954 NANIFTHIGHGSTFA
-969 AMIGQANVMT
+969 AMIGQANIMT

-991 GKANIY
+991 GKANIM

-1012 MNVMTK
+1012 VNVMTK

-1096 EGTTVGLLISDIGNV
+1096 EGTTVGLLISDVGNV

-1117 GTTIGIAKGKANIV
+1117 GTTIGIAKGKANLI
-1131 TKVGDGLGIN
+1131 TKVGDGLGVN

-1166 NILTKVG
+1166 NLITKVG
-1173 DGQEVSVVQGKA
+1173 DGQEVSVVQGEA

-1206 ITKVGDGRN
+1206 ITKVGHGQN

-1239 SKGNVVTKV
+1239 SKGNIVTKV

-1261 NITTTVGNGLSV
+1261 NITTTVGNGLNV

-1287 NGVSVNVA
+1287 DGVSVNVA

-1319 ANIHIGDGLN
+1319 ANIHVGDGLN
-1329 INASYARNN
+1329 INASYAQNN

-1364 ALFDNVKQTLLG
+1364 ALFDNIKQTVLG

-1393 TSGTQKGR
+1393 SSGTHKGR

-1417 DAIEEVGSDLGDSLT
+1417 DAIKEVSSDLGDSLT

-1438 DTPDLNEMDNDL
+1438 DTPDLNKMQHAL
-1450 NIDGASDHAPNLI
+1450 NVDDSSVQAPNLI
-1463 VNGDFEQGDR
+1463 VNGDFELGEH

-1479 GVEASYSGSVYG
+1479 GVEASYAGSVYG
-1491 VNGEGHGTR
+1491 VEGEGHGAR
-1500 VTELDTHTNTS
+1500 VTELDTYTNTS
-1511 LYQDLTDLTEGE
+1511 LYQDLANLAQGE

-1550 VVFSSSGDASAWQQK
+1550 VVFSSSGDESAWQQK
-1565 TLKLTAHAGS
+1565 TLKLTAQAGS

-1594 NVVAKSESS
+1594 NVVATSESS
-1603 PQANAVSEHAKQ
+1603 QQANAIREHATQ
-1615 NQASQNAL
+1615 NPAAQNAL

-1655 STDQQAIENNG
+1655 STDQQALENNG
-1666 QAQRDAVKE
+1666 QAQRDAVQE
-1675 ESEAVTAELTTL
+1675 ESEAITAELTKL

-1700 TGKSGEQWRN
+1700 TGESGDQWRN
-1710 DFAGGLLDGVQ
+1710 EFASGLLAGVQ
-1721 SQIDDAKQLASDKMA
+1721 IQLDDAKQLANDKIA
-1736 AAKQT
+1736 EAKQT
-1741 QSDNNSKVK
+1741 HADNQNKVK
-1750 DSIAKSEAGVAK
+1750 DAVAKSEAGVAK

-1768 GAEQDIAEAKADA
+1768 GAEQDIADAQADA
-1781 ETRKADAV
+1781 EKRKADAL
-1789 AKSHDAKQ
+1789 AKGKDAQQ
-1797 AESDAHSAANDAQSR
+1797 AESDAHHAVNNAQSR
-1812 GDRDAMNAEN
+1812 GDRDVQVAEN
-1822 KANQAQNDAQGAKQN
+1822 KANQVQADAQGAKQN

-1845 GVAGSG
+1845 GVTGSG
-1851 LSGNAHRVEGAG
+1851 LSGNAHSVEGAG
-1863 ETGSHVNTDSQTNAD
+1863 ETDSHVNTDSQTNAD
-1878 GRFSDGLTEQEL
+1878 GRFSEGLTEQEQ

-1901 RLQINAGIRSKNS
+1901 RLQINAGIRAKNS
-1914 GSTITSMFMEAN
+1914 VSSMTSMFSETN
-1926 ADSIVVDTTASQD
+1926 SKSIVVPTKVSPEP
-1939 VVRKEVRISGVNLVG
+1939 VRQEVTRRDVRISGVNL
-1954 LGEASHDSAES
+1954 ES
-1965 LVAARAEKVANLYRW
+1965 LSAVQGNQPTGQLASKS
-1980 LDTDNDVATDKYVPV
+1980 V
-1995 PGFERVDADVSD
+1995 PGFKSHFASTSIGIENELSGLVVVLPKNSAQTFGYVHDSQGNPLFMLTKDMNQGGYSNPVGINDIQGVNNWQTHTIELVTYPSEISDTAAVESRKEAMLWLAKEFTDHINQSNHQSLPHLVSD
-2007 EVKQRMIQSMS
+2007 DGRF
-2018 GYIEHTDNQV
+2018 
-2028 PKDQAQAL
+2028 
-2036 ATLFVESTLDYDWD
+2036 TLVISN
-2050 KRVEFLTKLES
+2050 S
-2061 YGYSFETP
+2061 
-2069 HAEKSIVS
+2069 
-2077 FWSGKNFKQYRDVLD
+2077 
-2092 NAQTDGKKVV
+2092 
-2102 YDIDVKGNA
+2102 
-2111 FAIDLNKHLMRW
+2111 KHLIAA
-2123 GGLFLDPDNAEQN
+2123 GNGT
-2136 QLKSSIDA
+2136 SIDA
-2144 ATFSNTGFW
+2144 QGKTIGMTPSGQQATMAISAKEFGTSSSSEVRLLESAPWYQAGLRDEFLANAKNTTLDDPATAQNVYAYLT
-2153 SSVYATGAQHDV
+2153 SVYSKTADLAKEYGIYINDWDPASEGFSPNAQGLTDPKV
-2165 YVIAEG
+2165 KNAWSILPRTKPVRMLELLSAEDSRYVRQQIAEKLKGTYSESLAKNVFEYFQYG
-2171 GVRLGN
+2171 GEVAGHGIN
-2177 YFWHVELPALRQLQ
+2177 NATTGSVQQPEPAILFEFRSVPSALSDF
-2191 REGLVGEIRLLDKP
+2191 VPKTA
-2205 VSEYKDLPAD
+2205 S
-2215 EIGRRLTD
+2215 T
-2223 AGVGVKVRFDAL
+2223 VKVDVKALDHFDSASRKAIITEVNALVSGSEDFDAWYQEYRASKGQPPVKNPK
-2235 SSARQ
+2235 SSASANHK
-2240 AELLADNPDDY
+2240 AEWLMTQHAEQWAKITAPYTDNHETLTSTKLASNDKEELHALGETSNLDNNKQQENV
-2251 RADTLVELDVKLSA
+2251 ASIINT
-2265 IDSMLR
+2265 MLNDM
-2271 ESLPFYSLRTERN
+2271 LPFYALRTERN

-2295 VRSWPG
+2295 VRAWPG
-2301 SDDKSKTI
+2301 TEDKSKTI
-2309 LLDNP
+2309 ILEEP
-2314 EDAAQQKAIERFI
+2314 EDAAQHKAIERFI

-2338 DELFLVDNKVLSH
+2338 DELFLVDNKVISH
-2351 HDGRTRILAQKE
+2351 HEGRTHVLAQKV
-2363 DGAWTYNTNSELMS
+2363 DGAWQYNATVELMS
-2377 VTELLDAAHVSGKV
+2377 VTELLDAANVTGKI
-2391 RGESYQKVIDALA
+2391 RGESYQQVIDALTD
-2404 EYHAST
+2404 YHASIT
-2410 AEHADYELES
+2410 EHADYESES
-2420 VEQLVNLRKKIEGY
+2420 VEKLLNLRKKIEGY
-2434 ALGHPDSGR
+2434 VLGHPDSGR
-2443 LEAMNS
+2443 VEAMNS
-2449 LLNQVNSRLEEV
+2449 LLNQVNTRLDEV
-2461 SVLAVSE
+2461 SLLSVAE
-2468 QSIKAHDSFSRLYDQ
+2468 QTIQAQDSFSRLYDQ
-2483 LDNAHLKQSKH
+2483 LEAANLKESKH
-2494 LYLDGNGDF
+2494 LYLDQNGDF

-2510 LAKIDQLGGSDAVLE
+2510 LANIDLLGSREAVLE
-2525 KVKAS
+2525 KVKLTVS
-2530 VNHEYGQAIADT
+2530 NEYGQTVADT

-2548 ANELAKDGKGIDIT
+2548 AKDLAKDGKGIDIA
-2562 GLNRIHQA
+2562 GLNKVHQA
-2570 LEQHMSP
+2570 IEQHLSP
-2577 VSATMYIWKPSDHSA
+2577 VSATLYIWKPSDHSA
-2592 LGHAALQIGQGRTQI
+2592 LGHAALQIGQGRTQLEG
-2607 DAQAA
+2607 QAA
-2612 ADFNKQNYVSWWPL
+2612 ADFNQQNYVSWWPL
-2626 GSKSSNIRN
+2626 GSKSSNISN
-2635 IFNVA
+2635 ILNVA
-2640 TEYQPDLKLRWSD
+2640 TKDQPDLKLRWSD

-2665 HDMAS
+2665 HDVAS

-2676 GLNDG
+2676 GLHDG
-2681 ETKLKRFIEK
+2681 DIKLKRFIEK
-2691 LNAAKGIDAAYKDAS
+2691 LNAAKGIDASFKEAS

-2720 VSTGIPAHVFQ
+2720 ETTGIPAHVFQ
-2731 PFVDQWNDT
+2731 PFVEQWNDT

-2755 QKQAQASGDPALV
+2755 RLQAQRSDDPELLE
-2768 AKRIDNVV
+2768 KRIGNVV
-2776 RLFAERALE
+2776 RQFAERALE
-2785 EIEAFKASQADEG
+2785 EIETFKASQADQG

-2814 AEWNRLSHDPDAR
+2814 AEWHRLSNDPDAR

-2848 DKLIGHTWR
+2848 DKLIGHTWL

-2885 KQSHQVNDDLDAL
+2885 KQSHQVTDVLDAL
-2898 SGSEKHKDKVA
+2898 SGNEKPKENVA

-2917 RDKVPLSPLTRFLN
+2917 RDKESLSPLTRFLN
-2931 NELYGERDARRKIGD
+2931 NELYGDKEARRKIGE

-2960 SQKVTLKGEAGRLT
+2960 SQKITLQGEAGRLT

-2982 SSDDETSTTSGKVV
+2982 PSEGETSSPSGKVV

-3011 AIRSHYQKQGIDM
+3011 AIRNHYQKQGIDM

-3059 GIDPSNIILHG
+3059 GIDPSNIIIHG

-3121 TIAKAV
+3121 AIAKAV
-3127 NGQFSVEKNLKGL
+3127 NGQFSVEKNLEGL
-3140 PQETPIL
+3140 PKETSIL
-3147 LLTDNEGLGEEG
+3147 LLTDNEGLGNEG
-3159 EKLRVKLSN
+3159 EKLRTKLTA
-3168 SGFNVT
+3168 SGYNVT

-3179 YGHEASNRLMSQYTG
+3179 YGHEASNRLMSQYAD
-3194 QIVSDLLNTQHIK
+3194 QIVSGLSSSASVDEDLDQQGLDTTSTKDQGVSNKDEHLQVVDSK
-3207 HNEAKL
+3207 EA
-3213 NLEPHGKN
+3213 
-3221 YESRDLILKPI
+3221 
-3232 SQPETVELGMPEVD
+3232 
-3246 QKVLADI
+3246 LADGKI
-3253 AERENVIIGVRPV
+3253 
-3266 DEKSKSLIASKMYSS
+3266 L
-3281 KGLFVKAKSS
+3281 
-3291 DWGPMSG
+3291 
-3298 FIPVDQSFAK
+3298 
-3308 ASARRDLETFNR
+3308 
-3320 HAEQSIQSGN
+3320 H
-3330 AVSAD
+3330 
-3335 LYLNQVR
+3335 NQ
-3342 VEELVSKYHSLTPLE
+3342 
-3357 LDDQSG
+3357 
-3363 MYKTT
+3363 
-3368 ATNGDQ
+3368 
-3374 SVPFFLNRVTV
+3374 
-3385 DGNELWQV
+3385 
-3393 HYITNGELAPFKVI
+3393 
-3407 GDPVSKQPMTA
+3407 
-3418 DYDLLTVMYSYGD
+3418 
-3431 LGPQDKVKQP
+3431 
-3441 LTWQQWKDSVTY
+3441 
-3453 EDLTP
+3453 
-3458 KYKELYSN
+3458 
-3466 EDLYNKKDGASLGN
+3466 
-3480 VSGRLKELKDRI
+3480 
-3492 NVDLGRTNG
+3492 
-3501 LEMVHHGAD
+3501 
-3510 DANPYAVMADNFP
+3510 
-3523 ATFFVPKSLFA
+3523 
-3534 EDGLGEGKGSIQ
+3534 
-3546 TYFNVNEQG
+3546 
-3555 AVVIRNPQEFS
+3555 
-3566 DFQQVTINASFRASF
+3566 
-3581 NDKWNHGL
+3581 
-3589 DEPLFTTKRKLS
+3589 
-3601 HEFLNKRDQLLKKLS
+3601 
-3616 GGRLDAQ
+3616 
-3623 DETLVALGN
+3623 
-3632 PDDVSG
+3632 
-3638 NKAIVAVDVSQI
+3638 
-3650 FTRQELKERAN
+3650 
-3661 VFAKP
+3661 
-3666 IGASYQGILDQLDLV
+3666 
-3681 HQTVSRDQIVASFEL
+3681 
-3696 NKKVN
+3696 
-3701 AYIAEHPTSGRN
+3701 
-3713 QALTQLKEQIT
+3713 
-3724 SALFIGKMQVAQ
+3724 
-3736 VDIDAIAQTR
+3736 
-3746 PELAARIFMVA
+3746 
-3757 IEEANGEHRGLT
+3757 
-3769 DMMVRWANEDPYLAP
+3769 
-3784 KQGYKGETPNDLGFD
+3784 
-3799 AKYHVDLGDHYADFK
+3799 
-3814 QWLETS
+3814 
-3820 QSNGLLSKATLDEST
+3820 
-3835 KTVHLG
+3835 
-3841 YSYQELQDLTGVE
+3841 
-3854 SVQMAFYF
+3854 
-3862 LKEAAK
+3862 
-3868 KVDPISGD
+3868 
-3876 SAEMILLKKFADK
+3876 
-3889 SYLSQLDSDRMDQI
+3889 
-3903 EGIYRSSHETDVDAW
+3903 
-3918 DRRYSGAGYD
+3918 
-3928 ELTNKLAGATGV
+3928 
-3940 DEQLSVLLDDRKGL
+3940 
-3954 LIGEVHGSDVN
+3954 DVN
-3965 GLRFVNEQMDAL
+3965 GW
-3977 KKQGVTVIG
+3977 G
-3986 LEHLRSDLAQPLIDR
+3986 P
-4001 YLATGVMSSEL
+4001 
-4012 SAMLKT
+4012 
-4018 KHLDATLF
+4018 
-4026 ENARANGMR
+4026 
-4035 IVALDANSS
+4035 
-4044 ARPNVQGTE
+4044 
-4053 HGLMYRAG
+4053 
-4061 AANNIAV
+4061 
-4068 EVLQSLPDDEKF
+4068 
-4080 VAIYGK
+4080 
-4086 AHLQSHKG
+4086 
-4094 IEGFVPGITHRL
+4094 IT
-4106 DLPAL
+4106 
-4111 RVSDSNQFRVEQ
+4111 
-4123 DDMTLRVV
+4123 
-4131 YDDVANKPKLTFKDS
+4131 
-4146 LSGAN
+4146 
-4151 TAIHNQNV
+4151 
-4159 NDWER
+4159 
-4164 VAVTPTA
+4164 VTPTT

-4184 QMENDSV
+4184 QMENDDV
-4191 VANAAAN
+4191 VAKAAAN

-4233 WQLVGHGRDDSD
+4233 WQLVGHGRDDSE
-4245 SNNTHLSGYSA
+4245 SNNTRLSGYSA
-4256 EDLAAKLANFQQ
+4256 DELAVKLAKFQQ
-4268 SFSQAENIN
+4268 SFNQAENIN
-4277 NTPDHISIVGCSL
+4277 NKPDHISIVGCSL

-4306 MDVNGLRV
+4306 MDANGLRV
-4314 DVSARS
+4314 DVSVRS

-4325 DATGRKHTKDE
+4325 DEAGRKHTKDA
-4336 NGDWIQ
+4336 NGDWVQ
-4342 KAETNKVSL
+4342 KAENNKVSL
-4351 SWNEQGEVIAK
+4351 SWDAQGEVVAK
-4362 EERIR
+4362 DERIR

-4381 VSDVGEIARGAIGDN
+4381 VSDVDEPARGAIGDN
-4396 NDVFD
+4396 SNVFD
-4401 APEKRKVETE
+4401 APEKRKPETE
-4411 TSSSAANNK
+4411 VIANSSSSNQ
-4420 LSYSGNIQVNVGDGE
+4420 LSYSGNIQVNVGEGE

-4449 VGSGGFKSLAFGD
+4449 VGTGGFKSLAFGD

-4469 GNGESKHSV
+4469 GDGESKHSV
-4478 DMGGYQALEGA
+4478 DIGGYQALEGA
-4489 QMFIGNRNVS
+4489 QMFLGNRNVS
-4499 FNLGQSNDLLVMMDK
+4499 FNFGHSNDLILMMDK

-4538 ATSGEDQDWL
+4538 ATSGEGEDWL

-4572 SSSVDYTC
+4572 SSSVDYTH
-4580 LVELDSHNER
+4580 LVQLNSQNER
-4590 SSRGLKHDT
+4590 DSRGLKHDA
-4599 EAALNKQYNQWLS
+4599 EATLNKQYNQWLS
-4612 GNSDSSAGKLSRADK
+4612 GNGNSGTSQLSRADK

-4646 DIQVTTGNWNFMF
+4646 DIQVTTGNRNFMF

-4677 MTQQFSATGQA
+4677 MTQQFTATGQA
-4688 KTTFTYTPE
+4688 KTTFTYTPQ
-4697 DLPRQLKNKLLGQMA
+4697 DLPRQLKNKLLGQLA
-4712 GIGAETTLADIFG
+4712 GVGAETTLADIFG
-4725 VDYTT
+4725 VDYTA
-4730 SGQIVSRNGEA
+4730 SGQIVSRNGQA

-4746 ILTEMLEVIGE
+4746 ILKEMLEVIGE

-4768 PAKLLDSLKSGIDMG
+4768 PAKLLDSLKAGIDMG
-4783 ADGIQSFAETH
+4783 ADGIKSFAETH
-4794 GLKDKAPEEEENK
+4794 GLKEKAPEEEKDN
-4807 SAVSVNGTSVNSAQ
+4807 SSVSVNGANVNSAQ
-4821 GATASDGN
+4821 GATMADGN

-4839 FGFNSLNL
+4839 LGFNSLNL
-4847 PNLFATIFSQDK
+4847 PNLFAAIFSQDK

-4870 KENLT
+4870 KQNLT

-4896 GDGDINLSLGN
+4896 GDGDINISLGN

-4950 EGSDMG
+4950 EGHDMG

-4996 EGGEIDTGL
+4996 EGGEIDTGS

-5017 RVDTGDGQD
+5017 RVDTGDDQD

-5047 VFGNYNRINASAG
+5047 VFGNYNRINAGAG

-5068 YHAVLNGGEGED
+5068 YHAVLNGGDGDD

-5092 FNGEEGRDLMVLGGY
+5092 FNGGEGRDLMVLGGY

-5134 SSEDNIVFNGID
+5134 RSEDNIVFNGID

-5160 LSILRDPVSETD
+5160 LLILRDPSNDSD
-5172 QAKFE
+5172 QSKFE
-5177 HIGSVTFNDY
+5177 HIGSVTFSDY
-5187 FDGKRAQ
+5187 FNGNRAQ
-5194 MIIAMGEKDAN
+5194 VVIGMSDKDLS
-5205 GEREYTTLSES
+5205 GEREYTMLSDS
-5216 SIDALVQAMSGFDPQ
+5216 AIDALVQAMSGFEPQ
-5231 AGDNGFIDN
+5231 AGDNGFIDS
-5240 LDSKSRVAI
+5240 LESKSQAAI
-5249 STAWADVVHKKGI
+5249 SMAWSDVVHKKGLM
-5262 TV
+5262 V

>member
-12 FFTGNYSADN
+12 FFTGNYSADD
-22 GNNDIVAIGF
+22 GNNNIVAIGF
-32 GGEIHA
+32 GGQIHA

-48 SIGATVHTGSGNDTV
+48 SIGATVYTGSGNDTV
-63 VGGSAYLRVEDS
+63 VGGSAYLKVEDS
-75 TGHLSV
+75 TGHLTV

-103 AGGVSIDHLGHHGD
+103 AGGVSIDHLGNHGD
-117 VSYGGAAAYNSVK
+117 VSYGGAAAYNGIT

-137 VTFKG
+137 VTFAG

-147 ALWHETNHGNLSF
+147 ALWHETNQGNLSF
-160 AGAGAGNKL
+160 TGAGAGNKL
-169 DRTWFDQYQGSRGD
+169 DRTWFNRYQGSHGD
-183 VSFDGAGAANSIS
+183 VTFDGAGAANSIS

-209 GADNH
+209 GTDNH

-231 SNRIERTRQAE
+231 SNRIERTHQAE
-242 DVYQQTHGNIR
+242 DVYTQTRGNIR
-253 FEGVGGYNSF
+253 FEGVGGYNSL

-282 ITRKGSGSSFDA
+282 IIRKGSGNDFA
-294 QGMEYAKAEDIV
+294 KEGMTNAKADEIV
-306 LTTAKMH
+306 LTKAVMS

-318 SGTHA
+318 QDHH
-323 VTAVKSEREPNTY
+323 VTAVKSASEPNTY
-336 LFAIADGTYTKIN
+336 LFAFADSTYTKIN
-349 KVRLSNDPKTGKL
+349 KVQLRNDPQTGEL
-362 KYYSEAWYKQGNHLS
+362 KYYSTAWYKEGNHLS
-377 GLARSDVSSAGGFE
+377 NLANQDISDNGGFTA
-391 VNPIN
+391 VNIN
-396 GGYTLSNIAVEHQ
+396 GAYTLSDLKVEHQ
-409 QSLTVHAMEKD
+409 QSVTVHAVEKS
-420 LTEYEWVTYANGAL
+420 LTEYEWVTYANGAV
-434 IDAKDVVLSDA
+434 IDAKEVSLSDA
-445 KMGGHAIS
+445 KMGGHAIYA
-453 TDGTKVDVQAIKSNR
+453 DGTKVDVKAVKSNR
-468 KPNTYVYAKV
+468 QPNTYIYAKV

-491 NDAETGVLKYQAR
+491 NDPETGALKYQAR

-512 TANLANEDISSA
+512 TANIANQDISSA
-524 NGYHSMGK
+524 TGYNPMGK

-538 ALNYS
+538 DLHYS
-543 VNAIRSMS
+543 VNAVRSTS
-551 ETVADIDE
+551 ETVADIEE
-559 YTDQTLFKPATDS
+559 YTDQTLFKPANDS
-572 GESSGDVHF
+572 GESSGDVRF
-581 SGAGGGNVIKSNVT
+581 NGAGGGNVIKSNVT
-595 RGNVYFNGGGIANV
+595 RGNVHFNGGGIANV

-651 HQSKQGKMD
+651 HQSQQGKMD

-670 VRIGDGQYL
+670 VRLGDGQYL

-690 HKGNGN
+690 QKGSGD
-696 SRVAMLGGYNTHTQI
+696 SRVVMLGGYNTHTQI
-711 GSGHGLWLAA
+711 GSGNGLWLAA
-721 GGFNVMTQVGNGE
+721 GGFNVMTQVGQGD
-734 VTSVLAGGANVLT
+734 VAAVLAGGANVLT
-747 KVGEGELTAGM
+747 KMGEGELTSGM
-758 LGGANVMTH
+758 LGGANVITH
-767 ISGDEQASNTT
+767 ISNDDQLSNTT

-789 KKGKGDTLAV
+789 KKGKGNTLAV

-805 VLTHVGDG
+805 VLTHVGYG
-813 STTGVMVGGANI
+813 TTTGVMVGGANI

-865 KVGDGTSIAA
+865 KVGDGTSIAV

-954 NANIFTHIGNGSTFA
+954 NANIFTHIGHGSTFA
-969 AMIGQANVMT
+969 AMIGQANIMT

-991 GKANIY
+991 GKANIM

-1012 MNVMTK
+1012 VNVMTK
-1018 VGNGTTLAAMFGKA
+1018 VGNGSTLAAMFGKA

-1096 EGTTVGLLISDIGNV
+1096 EGTTVGLLISDVGNV

-1117 GTTIGIAKGKANIV
+1117 GTTIGIAKGKANLI
-1131 TKVGDGLGIN
+1131 TKVGDGLGVN
-1141 VAWGQANVFTQ
+1141 VAWGQANVLTQ

-1166 NILTKVG
+1166 NLITKVG
-1173 DGQEVSVVQGKA
+1173 DGQEVSVVQGEA

-1206 ITKVGDGRN
+1206 ITKVGHGQN

-1239 SKGNVVTKV
+1239 SKGNIVTKV
-1248 GDGMQVTAAKGKA
+1248 GDGMQVTAAKGQA
-1261 NITTTVGNGLSV
+1261 NITTTVGNGLNV

-1287 NGVSVNVA
+1287 DGVSVNVA

-1319 ANIHIGDGLN
+1319 ANIHVGDGLN
-1329 INASYARNN
+1329 INASYAQNN

-1364 ALFDNVKQTLLG
+1364 ALFDNIKQTVLG

-1393 TSGTQKGR
+1393 SSGTHKGR

-1417 DAIEEVGSDLGDSLT
+1417 DAIKEVGSDLGDSLT

-1438 DTPDLNEMDNDL
+1438 DTPDLNKMQHAINVDD
-1450 NIDGASDHAPNLI
+1450 SSVQAPNLI
-1463 VNGDFEQGDR
+1463 VNGDFELGEH

-1479 GVEASYSGSVYG
+1479 GVEASYAGSVYG
-1491 VNGEGHGTR
+1491 VEGEGHGAR
-1500 VTELDTHTNTS
+1500 VTELDTYTNTS
-1511 LYQDLTDLTEGE
+1511 LYQDLANLAQGE

-1550 VVFSSSGDASAWQQK
+1550 VVFSSSGDASAWKQK
-1565 TLKLTAHAGS
+1565 TLKLTAQAGS

-1594 NVVAKSESS
+1594 NVVATSESS
-1603 PQANAVSEHAKQ
+1603 QQANAIREHATQ
-1615 NQASQNAL
+1615 NPATQNAL

-1655 STDQQAIENNG
+1655 STDQQALGNNG
-1666 QAQRDAVKE
+1666 QAQRDAVQE
-1675 ESEAVTAELTTL
+1675 ESEAITAELTKL

-1700 TGKSGEQWRN
+1700 TGESGDQWRN
-1710 DFAGGLLDGVQ
+1710 EFASGLLAGVQ
-1721 SQIDDAKQLASDKMA
+1721 TQLDDAKQLANDKIA
-1736 AAKQT
+1736 EAKQT
-1741 QSDNNSKVK
+1741 HADNQNKVK
-1750 DSIAKSEAGVAK
+1750 DAVAKSEVGVAK
-1762 GEQNRA
+1762 GQQNRA
-1768 GAEQDIAEAKADA
+1768 GAEQDIADAQADA
-1781 ETRKADAV
+1781 EKRKADAL
-1789 AKSHDAKQ
+1789 AKGKDAQQ
-1797 AESDAHSAANDAQSR
+1797 AESDAHHAVNNAQSR
-1812 GDRDAMNAEN
+1812 GDRDVQLAEN
-1822 KANQAQNDAQGAKQN
+1822 KANQAQADAQGAKQN

-1845 GVAGSG
+1845 GVTGSG
-1851 LSGNAHRVEGAG
+1851 LSGNAHSVEGAG
-1863 ETGSHVNTDSQTNAD
+1863 ETDSHVNTDSQTNAD
-1878 GRFSDGLTEQEL
+1878 GRFSEGLTEQEQ

-1901 RLQINAGIRSKNS
+1901 RLQINAGIRAKNS
-1914 GSTITSMFMEAN
+1914 GNTITSMFTEAN
-1926 ADSIVVDTTASQD
+1926 TDSIVVPTTTSQD
-1939 VVRKEVRISGVNLVG
+1939 VVRKEIRISGVNLEG
-1954 LGEASHDSAES
+1954 LGEASHDSAVS
-1965 LVAARAEKVANLYRW
+1965 LVAARAEKVANIYRW
-1980 LDTDNDVATDKYVPV
+1980 LDSDHPRATEQYIPV
-1995 PGFERVDADVSD
+1995 PGFERVDVNVSD
-2007 EVKQRMIQSMS
+2007 ETKQRLTQFVS

-2036 ATLFVESTLDYDWD
+2036 ATLFVEATLNYDWD

-2061 YGYSFETP
+2061 YGYSFEAP
-2069 HAEKSIVS
+2069 HGENSLVS
-2077 FWSGKNFKQYRDVLD
+2077 FWSGRNFKEYRNVLD
-2092 NAQTDGKKVV
+2092 NAQPDGKKVV
-2102 YDIDVKGNA
+2102 YDIDVQGNA
-2111 FAIDLNKHLMRW
+2111 FAIKLNKQLMRW
-2123 GGLFLDPDNAEQN
+2123 GDMFLDLENADQN
-2136 QLKSSIDA
+2136 HLQSSIEA
-2144 ATFSNTGFW
+2144 AAYSNTGFW
-2153 SSVYATGAQHDV
+2153 SSVYATGAKDDV

-2171 GVRLGN
+2171 GMRLGN
-2177 YFWHVELPALRQLQ
+2177 YFWNVELPLLRQLQ

-2205 VSEYKDLPAD
+2205 VSEYKDVPVN
-2215 EIGRRLTD
+2215 EIGRKLTD

-2235 SSARQ
+2235 SAAQQ
-2240 AELLADNPDDY
+2240 AELLAINPKGY
-2251 RADTLVELDVKLSA
+2251 KADSLVELDVKLSA

-2271 ESLPFYSLRTERN
+2271 DALPFYSLRTERN
-2284 LLVQEGDEGFE
+2284 LLVQEGDEGFK
-2295 VRSWPG
+2295 VRAWPG
-2301 SDDKSKTI
+2301 SDGKSKTI
-2309 LLDNP
+2309 VLDNP
-2314 EDAAQQKAIERFI
+2314 EDATQQKTIERFI

-2338 DELFLVDNKVLSH
+2338 DELFLVDNKVISH
-2351 HDGRTRILAQKE
+2351 DKGITHVLAQKV
-2363 DGAWTYNTNSELMS
+2363 DGAWLYNAKVDLMS
-2377 VTELLDAAHVSGKV
+2377 VTELLDAANVTGKI
-2391 RGESYQKVIDALA
+2391 RGESYQQVIDALTD
-2404 EYHAST
+2404 YHASIT
-2410 AEHADYELES
+2410 EHADYEPES
-2420 VEQLVNLRKKIEGY
+2420 VEKLLNLRNKIEGY
-2434 ALGHPDSGR
+2434 VLGHPDSGR
-2443 LEAMNS
+2443 VEAMNS
-2449 LLNQVNSRLEEV
+2449 LLNQVNTRLDEV
-2461 SVLAVSE
+2461 SLLSVAE
-2468 QSIKAHDSFSRLYDQ
+2468 QTIQAQDSFSRLYDQ
-2483 LDNAHLKQSKH
+2483 LEAANLKESKH
-2494 LYLDGNGDF
+2494 LYLDQNGDF

-2510 LAKIDQLGGSDAVLE
+2510 LANIDLLGSREAVLE
-2525 KVKAS
+2525 KVKLTVS
-2530 VNHEYGQAIADT
+2530 NEYGQTVADT

-2548 ANELAKDGKGIDIT
+2548 AKDLAKDGKGIDIA
-2562 GLNRIHQA
+2562 GLNKVHQA
-2570 LEQHMSP
+2570 IEQHLSP
-2577 VSATMYIWKPSDHSA
+2577 VSATLYIWKPSDHSA
-2592 LGHAALQIGQGRTQI
+2592 LGHAALQIGQGRTQLEG
-2607 DAQAA
+2607 QAA
-2612 ADFNKQNYVSWWPL
+2612 ADFNQQNYVSWWPL
-2626 GSKSSNIRN
+2626 GSKSSNISN
-2635 IFNVA
+2635 ILNVA
-2640 TEYQPDLKLRWSD
+2640 TKDQPDLKLRWSD

-2665 HDMAS
+2665 HDVAS

-2676 GLNDG
+2676 GLHDG
-2681 ETKLKRFIEK
+2681 DIKLKRFIEK
-2691 LNAAKGIDAAYKDAS
+2691 LNAAKGIDASFKEAS
-2706 EGYASVLLGNPDML
+2706 EGYASILLSNPDML
-2720 VSTGIPAHVFQ
+2720 ETTGIPAHVFQ
-2731 PFVDQWNDT
+2731 PFVEQWNDT

-2755 QKQAQASGDPALV
+2755 RLQAQRSDDPELLE
-2768 AKRIDNVV
+2768 KRIGNVI
-2776 RLFAERALE
+2776 RQFAERALE
-2785 EIEAFKASQADEG
+2785 EIETFKASQADQG

-2814 AEWNRLSHDPDAR
+2814 AEWHRLSNDPDAR

-2848 DKLIGHTWR
+2848 DKLIGHTWL

-2885 KQSHQVNDDLDAL
+2885 KQSHQVTDVLDAL
-2898 SGSEKHKDKVA
+2898 SGNEKPKENVA

-2917 RDKVPLSPLTRFLN
+2917 RDKESLSPLTRFLN
-2931 NELYGERDARRKIGD
+2931 NELYGDKEARRKIGE

-2960 SQKVTLKGEAGRLT
+2960 SQKITLQGEAGRLT

-2982 SSDDETSTTSGKVV
+2982 PSEGETSSPSGKVV

-3011 AIRSHYQKQGIDM
+3011 AIRNHYQKQGIDM

-3059 GIDPSNIILHG
+3059 GIDPSNIIIHG

-3121 TIAKAV
+3121 AIAKAV
-3127 NGQFSVEKNLKGL
+3127 NGQFSVEKNLEGL
-3140 PQETPIL
+3140 PKETSIL
-3147 LLTDNEGLGEEG
+3147 LLTDNEGLGNEG
-3159 EKLRVKLSN
+3159 EKLRTKLTA
-3168 SGFNVT
+3168 SGYNVT

-3179 YGHEASNRLMSQYTG
+3179 YGHEASNRLMSQYAD
-3194 QIVSDLLNTQHIK
+3194 QIVSGLSSSASVDEDLDQQGLDTTSTKDQGVSNKDDHLQVVDSK
-3207 HNEAKL
+3207 EA
-3213 NLEPHGKN
+3213 
-3221 YESRDLILKPI
+3221 
-3232 SQPETVELGMPEVD
+3232 
-3246 QKVLADI
+3246 LADGKI
-3253 AERENVIIGVRPV
+3253 
-3266 DEKSKSLIASKMYSS
+3266 L
-3281 KGLFVKAKSS
+3281 
-3291 DWGPMSG
+3291 
-3298 FIPVDQSFAK
+3298 
-3308 ASARRDLETFNR
+3308 
-3320 HAEQSIQSGN
+3320 H
-3330 AVSAD
+3330 
-3335 LYLNQVR
+3335 NQ
-3342 VEELVSKYHSLTPLE
+3342 
-3357 LDDQSG
+3357 
-3363 MYKTT
+3363 
-3368 ATNGDQ
+3368 
-3374 SVPFFLNRVTV
+3374 
-3385 DGNELWQV
+3385 
-3393 HYITNGELAPFKVI
+3393 
-3407 GDPVSKQPMTA
+3407 
-3418 DYDLLTVMYSYGD
+3418 
-3431 LGPQDKVKQP
+3431 
-3441 LTWQQWKDSVTY
+3441 
-3453 EDLTP
+3453 
-3458 KYKELYSN
+3458 
-3466 EDLYNKKDGASLGN
+3466 
-3480 VSGRLKELKDRI
+3480 
-3492 NVDLGRTNG
+3492 
-3501 LEMVHHGAD
+3501 
-3510 DANPYAVMADNFP
+3510 
-3523 ATFFVPKSLFA
+3523 
-3534 EDGLGEGKGSIQ
+3534 
-3546 TYFNVNEQG
+3546 
-3555 AVVIRNPQEFS
+3555 
-3566 DFQQVTINASFRASF
+3566 
-3581 NDKWNHGL
+3581 
-3589 DEPLFTTKRKLS
+3589 
-3601 HEFLNKRDQLLKKLS
+3601 
-3616 GGRLDAQ
+3616 
-3623 DETLVALGN
+3623 
-3632 PDDVSG
+3632 
-3638 NKAIVAVDVSQI
+3638 
-3650 FTRQELKERAN
+3650 
-3661 VFAKP
+3661 
-3666 IGASYQGILDQLDLV
+3666 
-3681 HQTVSRDQIVASFEL
+3681 
-3696 NKKVN
+3696 
-3701 AYIAEHPTSGRN
+3701 
-3713 QALTQLKEQIT
+3713 
-3724 SALFIGKMQVAQ
+3724 
-3736 VDIDAIAQTR
+3736 
-3746 PELAARIFMVA
+3746 
-3757 IEEANGEHRGLT
+3757 
-3769 DMMVRWANEDPYLAP
+3769 
-3784 KQGYKGETPNDLGFD
+3784 
-3799 AKYHVDLGDHYADFK
+3799 
-3814 QWLETS
+3814 
-3820 QSNGLLSKATLDEST
+3820 
-3835 KTVHLG
+3835 
-3841 YSYQELQDLTGVE
+3841 
-3854 SVQMAFYF
+3854 
-3862 LKEAAK
+3862 
-3868 KVDPISGD
+3868 
-3876 SAEMILLKKFADK
+3876 
-3889 SYLSQLDSDRMDQI
+3889 
-3903 EGIYRSSHETDVDAW
+3903 
-3918 DRRYSGAGYD
+3918 
-3928 ELTNKLAGATGV
+3928 
-3940 DEQLSVLLDDRKGL
+3940 
-3954 LIGEVHGSDVN
+3954 DVN
-3965 GLRFVNEQMDAL
+3965 GW
-3977 KKQGVTVIG
+3977 G
-3986 LEHLRSDLAQPLIDR
+3986 P
-4001 YLATGVMSSEL
+4001 
-4012 SAMLKT
+4012 
-4018 KHLDATLF
+4018 
-4026 ENARANGMR
+4026 
-4035 IVALDANSS
+4035 
-4044 ARPNVQGTE
+4044 
-4053 HGLMYRAG
+4053 
-4061 AANNIAV
+4061 
-4068 EVLQSLPDDEKF
+4068 
-4080 VAIYGK
+4080 
-4086 AHLQSHKG
+4086 
-4094 IEGFVPGITHRL
+4094 IT
-4106 DLPAL
+4106 
-4111 RVSDSNQFRVEQ
+4111 
-4123 DDMTLRVV
+4123 
-4131 YDDVANKPKLTFKDS
+4131 
-4146 LSGAN
+4146 
-4151 TAIHNQNV
+4151 
-4159 NDWER
+4159 
-4164 VAVTPTA
+4164 VTPTT

-4184 QMENDSV
+4184 QMENDDV
-4191 VANAAAN
+4191 VAKAAAN

-4233 WQLVGHGRDDSD
+4233 WQLVGHGRDHSE
-4245 SNNTHLSGYSA
+4245 SNNTRLSGYSA
-4256 EDLAAKLANFQQ
+4256 DELAVKLAKFQQ
-4268 SFSQAENIN
+4268 SFNQAENIN
-4277 NTPDHISIVGCSL
+4277 NKPDHISIVGCSL

-4306 MDVNGLRV
+4306 MDANGLRV
-4314 DVSARS
+4314 DVSVRS

-4325 DATGRKHTKDE
+4325 DEVGRKHTKDA
-4336 NGDWIQ
+4336 NGDWVQ
-4342 KAETNKVSL
+4342 KAENNKVSL
-4351 SWNEQGEVIAK
+4351 SWDAQGEVVAK
-4362 EERIR
+4362 DERIR

-4381 VSDVGEIARGAIGDN
+4381 VSDVDEPARGAIGDN
-4396 NDVFD
+4396 SDVFD
-4401 APEKRKVETE
+4401 APEKRIPETE
-4411 TSSSAANNK
+4411 VIANSGSSNQ
-4420 LSYSGNIQVNVGDGE
+4420 LSYSGNIQVNVGEGE

-4449 VGSGGFKSLAFGD
+4449 VGTGGFKSLAFGD

-4469 GNGESKHSV
+4469 GDGESKHSV
-4478 DMGGYQALEGA
+4478 DIGGYQALEGA
-4489 QMFIGNRNVS
+4489 QMFLGNRNVS
-4499 FNLGQSNDLLVMMDK
+4499 FNFGHSNDLILMMDK

-4525 DGAARISGVLQSI
+4525 DGAARISGVLQGI
-4538 ATSGEDQDWL
+4538 AMSGEGEDWL

-4572 SSSVDYTC
+4572 SSSVDYTT
-4580 LVELDSHNER
+4580 LVELDSQNER
-4590 SSRGLKHDT
+4590 DSRGLKHNV
-4599 EAALNKQYNQWLS
+4599 EATLNKQYNQWLS
-4612 GNSDSSAGKLSRADK
+4612 GNGNSGTSQLSRADK

-4677 MTQQFSATGQA
+4677 MTQQFTATGQA
-4688 KTTFTYTPE
+4688 KTTFTYTPQ
-4697 DLPRQLKNKLLGQMA
+4697 DLPRQLKNKLLGQLA
-4712 GIGAETTLADIFG
+4712 GVGAETTLADIFG
-4725 VDYTT
+4725 VDYTA
-4730 SGQIVSRNGEA
+4730 SGQIVSRNGQA
-4741 VDGVA
+4741 VDGVV
-4746 ILTEMLEVIGE
+4746 ILKEMLEVIGE

-4768 PAKLLDSLKSGIDMG
+4768 PAKLLDSLKAGIDMG
-4783 ADGIQSFAETH
+4783 ADGIKSFAETH
-4794 GLKDKAPEEEENK
+4794 GLKEKAPEEEKDN
-4807 SAVSVNGTSVNSAQ
+4807 SSVSVNGANVNSAQ
-4821 GATASDGN
+4821 GATVADGN

-4839 FGFNSLNL
+4839 LGFNSLNL

-4870 KENLT
+4870 KQNLT

-4896 GDGDINLSLGN
+4896 GDGDINISLGN

-4950 EGSDMG
+4950 EGHDMG

-4996 EGGEIDTGL
+4996 EGGEIDTGS

-5017 RVDTGDGQD
+5017 RVDTGDDQD

-5047 VFGNYNRINASAG
+5047 VFGNYNRINAGAG

-5068 YHAVLNGGEGED
+5068 YHAVLNGGDGDD
-5080 HLIAAA
+5080 HLIATA

-5092 FNGEEGRDLMVLGGY
+5092 FNGGEGRDLMVLGGY

-5134 SSEDNIVFNGID
+5134 RSEDNIVFNGID

-5160 LSILRDPVSETD
+5160 LSILRDPSNDSD
-5172 QAKFE
+5172 QSKFE
-5177 HIGSVTFNDY
+5177 HIGSVTFSDY
-5187 FDGKRAQ
+5187 FNGNRAQ
-5194 MIIAMGEKDAN
+5194 VVIGMSEKDLS
-5205 GEREYTTLSES
+5205 GEREYTMLSDS
-5216 SIDALVQAMSGFDPQ
+5216 AIDALVQAMSGFEPQ
-5231 AGDNGFIDN
+5231 AGDNGFIDS
-5240 LDSKSRVAI
+5240 LESKSQAAI
-5249 STAWADVVHKKGI
+5249 SMAWSDVVHKKGLM
-5262 TV
+5262 V

>member
-12 FFTGNYSADN
+12 FFTGNYSADD
-22 GNNDIVAIGF
+22 GNNNIVAIGF
-32 GGEIHA
+32 GGQIHA

-48 SIGATVHTGSGNDTV
+48 SIGATVYTGSGNDTV
-63 VGGSAYLRVEDS
+63 VGGSAYLKVEDS
-75 TGHLSV
+75 TGHLIV

-103 AGGVSIDHLGHHGD
+103 AGGVSIDHLGNHGD
-117 VSYGGAAAYNSVK
+117 VSYGGAAAYNGIT

-137 VTFKG
+137 VTFAG

-147 ALWHETNHGNLSF
+147 ALWHETNQGNLSF
-160 AGAGAGNKL
+160 TGAGAGNKL
-169 DRTWFDQYQGSRGD
+169 DRTWSNRYQGSHGD
-183 VSFDGAGAANSIS
+183 VTFDGAGAANSIS

-231 SNRIERTRQAE
+231 SNRIERTHQAE
-242 DVYQQTHGNIR
+242 DVYTQTRGNIR
-253 FEGVGGYNSF
+253 FEGVGGYNSL

-282 ITRKGSGSSFDA
+282 IIRKGSGNDFA
-294 QGMEYAKAEDIV
+294 KEGMTNAKADEIV
-306 LTTAKMH
+306 LTKAVMS

-318 SGTHA
+318 QDHH
-323 VTAVKSEREPNTY
+323 VTAVKSASEPNTY
-336 LFAIADGTYTKIN
+336 LFAFADSTYTKIN
-349 KVRLSNDPKTGKL
+349 KVQLRNDPQTGEL
-362 KYYSEAWYKQGNHLS
+362 KYYSTAWYKEGNHLS
-377 GLARSDVSSAGGFE
+377 NLANQDISDNGGFTA
-391 VNPIN
+391 VNIN
-396 GGYTLSNIAVEHQ
+396 GAYTLSDLKVEHQ
-409 QSLTVHAMEKD
+409 QSVTVHAVEKS
-420 LTEYEWVTYANGAL
+420 LTEYEWVTYANGAV
-434 IDAKDVVLSDA
+434 IDAKEVSLSDA
-445 KMGGHAIS
+445 KMGGHAIYA
-453 TDGTKVDVQAIKSNR
+453 DGTKVDVKAVKSNR
-468 KPNTYVYAKV
+468 QPNTYIYAKV

-491 NDAETGVLKYQAR
+491 NDPETGALKYQAR

-512 TANLANEDISSA
+512 TANIANQDISSA
-524 NGYHSMGK
+524 TGYNPMGK

-538 ALNYS
+538 DLHYS
-543 VNAIRSMS
+543 VNAVRSTS
-551 ETVADIDE
+551 ETVADIEE
-559 YTDQTLFKPATDS
+559 YTDQTLFKPANDS
-572 GESSGDVHF
+572 GESSGDVRF
-581 SGAGGGNVIKSNVT
+581 NGAGGGNVIKSNVT
-595 RGNVYFNGGGIANV
+595 RGNVHFNGGGIANV

-651 HQSKQGKMD
+651 HQSQQGKMD

-670 VRIGDGQYL
+670 VRLGDGQYL

-690 HKGNGN
+690 QKGSGD
-696 SRVAMLGGYNTHTQI
+696 SRVVMLGGYNTHTQI
-711 GSGHGLWLAA
+711 GSGNGLWLAA
-721 GGFNVMTQVGNGE
+721 GGFNVMTQVGQGD
-734 VTSVLAGGANVLT
+734 VAAVLAGGANVLT
-747 KVGEGELTAGM
+747 KMGEGELRSGM
-758 LGGANVMTH
+758 LGGANVITH
-767 ISGDEQASNTT
+767 ISNDDQLSNTT

-789 KKGKGDTLAV
+789 KKGKGNTLAV

-813 STTGVMVGGANI
+813 TTTGVMVGGANI

-865 KVGDGTSIAA
+865 KVGDGTSIAV

-905 GNGDALALM
+905 GNGDALTLM

-937 NVATKVGNGTTL
+937 NIATKVGNGTTL

-954 NANIFTHIGNGSTFA
+954 NANIFTHIGHGSTFA
-969 AMIGQANVMT
+969 AMIGQANIMT

-991 GKANIY
+991 GKANIM

-1012 MNVMTK
+1012 VNVMTK

-1096 EGTTVGLLISDIGNV
+1096 EGTTVGLLISDVGNV

-1117 GTTIGIAKGKANIV
+1117 GTTIGIAKGKANLI
-1131 TKVGDGLGIN
+1131 TKVGDGLGVN

-1166 NILTKVG
+1166 NLITKVG
-1173 DGQEVSVVQGKA
+1173 DGQEVSVVQGEA

-1206 ITKVGDGRN
+1206 ITKVGHGQN

-1239 SKGNVVTKV
+1239 SKGNIVTKV
-1248 GDGMQVTAAKGKA
+1248 GDGMQVTAAKGQA

-1287 NGVSVNVA
+1287 DGVSVNVA

-1319 ANIHIGDGLN
+1319 ANIHVGDGLN
-1329 INASYARNN
+1329 INASYAQNN

-1364 ALFDNVKQTLLG
+1364 ALFDNIKQTVLG

-1393 TSGTQKGR
+1393 SSGTHKGR

-1417 DAIEEVGSDLGDSLT
+1417 DAIKEVGSDLGDSLT

-1438 DTPDLNEMDNDL
+1438 DTPDLNKMQHAL
-1450 NIDGASDHAPNLI
+1450 NVDDSSVQAPNLI
-1463 VNGDFEQGDR
+1463 VNGDFELGEH

-1479 GVEASYSGSVYG
+1479 GVEASYAGSVYG
-1491 VNGEGHGTR
+1491 VEGEGHGAR
-1500 VTELDTHTNTS
+1500 VTELDTYTNTS
-1511 LYQDLTDLTEGE
+1511 LYQDLANLAQGE

-1550 VVFSSSGDASAWQQK
+1550 VVFSSSGDESAWQQK
-1565 TLKLTAHAGS
+1565 TLKLTAQAGS

-1594 NVVAKSESS
+1594 NVVATSESS
-1603 PQANAVSEHAKQ
+1603 QQANAIREHATQ
-1615 NQASQNAL
+1615 NSAAQNAL

-1655 STDQQAIENNG
+1655 STDQQALENNG
-1666 QAQRDAVKE
+1666 QAQRDAVQE
-1675 ESEAVTAELTTL
+1675 ESEAITAELTKL

-1694 DGQATH
+1694 DSQATH
-1700 TGKSGEQWRN
+1700 TGESGDQWRN
-1710 DFAGGLLDGVQ
+1710 EFASGLLAGA
-1721 SQIDDAKQLASDKMA
+1721 QIQLDDAKQLANGKIA
-1736 AAKQT
+1736 EAKQT
-1741 QSDNNSKVK
+1741 HADNQNKVK
-1750 DSIAKSEAGVAK
+1750 DAVAKSEAGVAK

-1768 GAEQDIAEAKADA
+1768 GAEQDIADAQADA
-1781 ETRKADAV
+1781 EKRKADAL
-1789 AKSHDAKQ
+1789 AKGKDAQQ
-1797 AESDAHSAANDAQSR
+1797 AESDAHHAINNAQSR
-1812 GDRDAMNAEN
+1812 GDRDVELAEN
-1822 KANQAQNDAQGAKQN
+1822 KANQAQADAQGAKQN

-1845 GVAGSG
+1845 GVTGSG
-1851 LSGNAHRVEGAG
+1851 LSGNAHSVEGAG
-1863 ETGSHVNTDSQTNAD
+1863 ETDSHVNTDSQTNAD
-1878 GRFSDGLTEQEL
+1878 GRFSEGLTEQEQ

-1901 RLQINAGIRSKNS
+1901 RLQINAGIRAKNS
-1914 GSTITSMFMEAN
+1914 VSTITTMFTEAN
-1926 ADSIVVDTTASQD
+1926 TDSIVVPTTTPQD
-1939 VVRKEVRISGVNLVG
+1939 VVRKEIRISGVNLEG
-1954 LGEASHDSAES
+1954 LGEASHDSAVS

-1980 LDTDNDVATDKYVPV
+1980 LDSDHPRATEQYIPV
-1995 PGFERVDADVSD
+1995 PGFERVDVNVSD
-2007 EVKQRMIQSMS
+2007 ETKQRLTQFVS

-2036 ATLFVESTLDYDWD
+2036 ATLFVEATLNYDWD

-2061 YGYSFETP
+2061 YGYSFEAP
-2069 HAEKSIVS
+2069 HGENSLVS
-2077 FWSGKNFKQYRDVLD
+2077 FWSGRNFKEYRNVLD
-2092 NAQTDGKKVV
+2092 NAQPDGKKVV
-2102 YDIDVKGNA
+2102 YDIDVQGNA
-2111 FAIDLNKHLMRW
+2111 FAIKLNKQLMRW
-2123 GGLFLDPDNAEQN
+2123 GDMFLDLENADQN
-2136 QLKSSIDA
+2136 HLQSSIEA
-2144 ATFSNTGFW
+2144 AAYSNTGFW
-2153 SSVYATGAQHDV
+2153 SSVYATGAKDDV

-2171 GVRLGN
+2171 GMRLGN
-2177 YFWHVELPALRQLQ
+2177 YFWNVELPLLRQLQ

-2205 VSEYKDLPAD
+2205 VSEYKDVPVN
-2215 EIGRRLTD
+2215 EIGHKLTD

-2235 SSARQ
+2235 SAAQQ
-2240 AELLADNPDDY
+2240 AELLAINPKGY
-2251 RADTLVELDVKLSA
+2251 KADSLVELDVKLSA

-2271 ESLPFYSLRTERN
+2271 DALPFYSLRTERN
-2284 LLVQEGDEGFE
+2284 LLVQEGDEGFK
-2295 VRSWPG
+2295 VRAWPG
-2301 SDDKSKTI
+2301 SDGKSKTI
-2309 LLDNP
+2309 VLDNP
-2314 EDAAQQKAIERFI
+2314 EDATQQKTIERFI
-2327 LANFDNFEQMP
+2327 LANFQNFEQMP
-2338 DELFLVDNKVLSH
+2338 DELFLVDNKVISH
-2351 HDGRTRILAQKE
+2351 DKGITHILAQKV
-2363 DGAWTYNTNSELMS
+2363 DGAWLYNAKVDLMS
-2377 VTELLDAAHVSGKV
+2377 VTELLDAANVTGKI
-2391 RGESYQKVIDALA
+2391 RGESYQQVIDALS
-2404 EYHAST
+2404 EYHSSVT
-2410 AEHADYELES
+2410 EFSDYEQES
-2420 VEQLVNLRKKIEGY
+2420 IEKLLSLRKKIEGY
-2434 ALGHPDSGR
+2434 VLGHPDSGR
-2443 LEAMNS
+2443 IAAMNS
-2449 LLNQVNSRLEEV
+2449 LLNQVNTRLEEV

-2468 QSIKAHDSFSRLYDQ
+2468 PNIKAQDSFSRLYDQ
-2483 LDNAHLKQSKH
+2483 LETANLKGTKH
-2494 LYLDGNGDF
+2494 LYLDQNGEF
-2503 VTKGKGN
+2503 VTKGKGH
-2510 LAKIDQLGGSDAVLE
+2510 LANIDLLGSREAVLE
-2525 KVKAS
+2525 KVKLTVS
-2530 VNHEYGQAIADT
+2530 NEYGQTVADT

-2548 ANELAKDGKGIDIT
+2548 AKDLAKDGKGIDIA
-2562 GLNRIHQA
+2562 GLKKVHLAI
-2570 LEQHMSP
+2570 EQHLSP
-2577 VSATMYIWKPSDHSA
+2577 VSATLFLWKPSDHSA
-2592 LGHAALQIGQGRTQI
+2592 LGHAALQISQGRTQLEG
-2607 DAQAA
+2607 QAA
-2612 ADFNKQNYVSWWPL
+2612 ADFNQQNYVSWWPL
-2626 GSKSSNIRN
+2626 GSKSSNISN
-2635 IFNVA
+2635 ILNVA
-2640 TEYQPDLKLRWSD
+2640 TKDQPDLKLRWKD
-2653 FSQPAHQNDTLE
+2653 FSQPAAHGESLAF
-2665 HDMAS
+2665 DMQT
-2670 EENDGF
+2670 EENDDF
-2676 GLNDG
+2676 GLKSAED
-2681 ETKLKRFIEK
+2681 KLKDFIK
-2691 LNAAKGIDAAYKDAS
+2691 QLASASGVDKKFKDISQAFTMM
-2706 EGYASVLLGNPDML
+2706 ALMNPDIL
-2720 VSTGIPAHVFQ
+2720 ESANIPEHISK

-2740 SYDMMDVANRFAQEL
+2740 SYDMQDVAQRFAKELQEQAKVAANSEQMEQQISEVVRRFAQDEL
-2755 QKQAQASGDPALV
+2755 DKIQT
-2768 AKRIDNVV
+2768 
-2776 RLFAERALE
+2776 
-2785 EIEAFKASQADEG
+2785 FKETQADQG

-2814 AEWNRLSHDPDAR
+2814 AEWHRLSNDPDAR

-2848 DKLIGHTWR
+2848 DKLIGHTWL

-2885 KQSHQVNDDLDAL
+2885 KQSHQVTDVLDAL
-2898 SGSEKHKDKVA
+2898 SG
-2909 IENDGTPP
+2909 N
-2917 RDKVPLSPLTRFLN
+2917 
-2931 NELYGERDARRKIGD
+2931 
-2946 ITQTL
+2946 
-2951 LDHAVEKGE
+2951 
-2960 SQKVTLKGEAGRLT
+2960 
-2974 GYYHQGTA
+2974 
-2982 SSDDETSTTSGKVV
+2982 
-2996 LFLHGSG
+2996 
-3003 SSAEEQAS
+3003 
-3011 AIRSHYQKQGIDM
+3011 
-3024 LAVNLRGYGESDGG
+3024 
-3038 PSEKGL
+3038 
-3044 YQDARTMFNYLVNDK
+3044 
-3059 GIDPSNIILHG
+3059 
-3070 YSMGGPIAADLAR
+3070 
-3083 YAAQNGQ
+3083 
-3090 AVSGLLLDRPM
+3090 
-3101 PSMTKAITAHEVAN
+3101 
-3115 PAGIVG
+3115 
-3121 TIAKAV
+3121 
-3127 NGQFSVEKNLKGL
+3127 
-3140 PQETPIL
+3140 
-3147 LLTDNEGLGEEG
+3147 
-3159 EKLRVKLSN
+3159 
-3168 SGFNVT
+3168 
-3174 GEQTF
+3174 
-3179 YGHEASNRLMSQYTG
+3179 
-3194 QIVSDLLNTQHIK
+3194 
-3207 HNEAKL
+3207 
-3213 NLEPHGKN
+3213 
-3221 YESRDLILKPI
+3221 
-3232 SQPETVELGMPEVD
+3232 
-3246 QKVLADI
+3246 
-3253 AERENVIIGVRPV
+3253 
-3266 DEKSKSLIASKMYSS
+3266 
-3281 KGLFVKAKSS
+3281 KAK
-3291 DWGPMSG
+3291 
-3298 FIPVDQSFAK
+3298 
-3308 ASARRDLETFNR
+3308 
-3320 HAEQSIQSGN
+3320 
-3330 AVSAD
+3330 
-3335 LYLNQVR
+3335 
-3342 VEELVSKYHSLTPLE
+3342 
-3357 LDDQSG
+3357 
-3363 MYKTT
+3363 
-3368 ATNGDQ
+3368 
-3374 SVPFFLNRVTV
+3374 
-3385 DGNELWQV
+3385 
-3393 HYITNGELAPFKVI
+3393 
-3407 GDPVSKQPMTA
+3407 
-3418 DYDLLTVMYSYGD
+3418 
-3431 LGPQDKVKQP
+3431 
-3441 LTWQQWKDSVTY
+3441 
-3453 EDLTP
+3453 
-3458 KYKELYSN
+3458 
-3466 EDLYNKKDGASLGN
+3466 
-3480 VSGRLKELKDRI
+3480 
-3492 NVDLGRTNG
+3492 
-3501 LEMVHHGAD
+3501 
-3510 DANPYAVMADNFP
+3510 
-3523 ATFFVPKSLFA
+3523 
-3534 EDGLGEGKGSIQ
+3534 
-3546 TYFNVNEQG
+3546 
-3555 AVVIRNPQEFS
+3555 
-3566 DFQQVTINASFRASF
+3566 
-3581 NDKWNHGL
+3581 
-3589 DEPLFTTKRKLS
+3589 
-3601 HEFLNKRDQLLKKLS
+3601 
-3616 GGRLDAQ
+3616 
-3623 DETLVALGN
+3623 
-3632 PDDVSG
+3632 
-3638 NKAIVAVDVSQI
+3638 VAVDLAQI
-3650 FTRQELKERAN
+3650 FTVQELKERAK

-3681 HQTVSRDQIVASFEL
+3681 HQAKGRYQIAASFEL
-3696 NKKVN
+3696 NKKIN
-3701 AYIAEHPTSGRN
+3701 DYIAEHPTSGRN
-3713 QALTQLKEQIT
+3713 QALTQLKEQVT

-3736 VDIDAIAQTR
+3736 AGIDAIAQTR
-3746 PELAARIFMVA
+3746 PELATRIFMVA
-3757 IEEANGEHRGLT
+3757 IEEANGKHVGLT
-3769 DMMVRWANEDPYLAP
+3769 DMMLRWANEDPYLAP
-3784 KQGYKGETPNDLGFD
+3784 KHGYKGEMPSDLGFD
-3799 AKYHVDLGDHYADFK
+3799 AKYHVDLGEHYADFK

-3841 YSYQELQDLTGVE
+3841 YSYQELQDLTGAE

-3868 KVDPISGD
+3868 KADPISGD
-3876 SAEMILLKKFADK
+3876 SAEMILLKKFADQN
-3889 SYLSQLDSDRMDQI
+3889 YLSQLDSDRMDQI

-3918 DRRYSGAGYD
+3918 DRRYSGKGYD
-3928 ELTNKLAGATGV
+3928 ELTNMLASATGV

-3965 GLRFVNEQMDAL
+3965 GLRFVNEQMEAL

-4018 KHLDATLF
+4018 KHLDVTLF
-4026 ENARANGMR
+4026 ENARVNGMR

-4068 EVLQSLPDDEKF
+4068 EVLQNLPDGEKF

-4111 RVSDSNQFRVEQ
+4111 KVSDSNQFTVEQ
-4123 DDMTLRVV
+4123 DDVSLRVV
-4131 YDDVANKPKLTFKDS
+4131 YDDVANKPKITFKGS

-4151 TAIHNQNV
+4151 TALHNQNV

-4164 VAVTPTA
+4164 VVVTPIA

-4184 QMENDSV
+4184 QMENDDV
-4191 VANAAAN
+4191 VAKAAAN

-4233 WQLVGHGRDDSD
+4233 WQLVGHGRDHSE
-4245 SNNTHLSGYSA
+4245 SNNTRLSGYSA
-4256 EDLAAKLANFQQ
+4256 DELAVKLAKFQQ
-4268 SFSQAENIN
+4268 SFNQAENIN
-4277 NTPDHISIVGCSL
+4277 NKPDHISIVGCSL

-4306 MDVNGLRV
+4306 MDANGLRV
-4314 DVSARS
+4314 DVSVRS

-4325 DATGRKHTKDE
+4325 DEAGRKHTKDA
-4336 NGDWIQ
+4336 NGDWVQ
-4342 KAETNKVSL
+4342 KAENNKVSL
-4351 SWNEQGEVIAK
+4351 SWDAQGEVVAK
-4362 EERIR
+4362 DEPIR

-4381 VSDVGEIARGAIGDN
+4381 VNNVDEPARGAIGDN
-4396 NDVFD
+4396 SDVFD
-4401 APEKRKVETE
+4401 APEKRIPETE
-4411 TSSSAANNK
+4411 VIANSSSSNQ
-4420 LSYSGNIQVNVGDGE
+4420 LSYSGNIQVNVGEGE
-4435 FTAVNWGTSNVGIK
+4435 FTAVNWGTSNVSIK
-4449 VGSGGFKSLAFGD
+4449 VGTGGFKSLAFGD

-4469 GNGESKHSV
+4469 GDGESKHSV
-4478 DMGGYQALEGA
+4478 DIGGYQALEGA
-4489 QMFIGNRNVS
+4489 QMFLGNRNVS
-4499 FNLGQSNDLLVMMDK
+4499 FNFGHSNDLILMMDK

-4525 DGAARISGVLQSI
+4525 DGAARISGVLQGI
-4538 ATSGEDQDWL
+4538 AMSGEGEDWL

-4572 SSSVDYTC
+4572 SSSVDYTT
-4580 LVELDSHNER
+4580 LVELDSQNER
-4590 SSRGLKHDT
+4590 DSRGLKHDA
-4599 EAALNKQYNQWLS
+4599 EATLNKQYNQWLS
-4612 GNSDSSAGKLSRADK
+4612 GNGNSGTSQLSRADK

-4677 MTQQFSATGQA
+4677 MTQQFTATGQA
-4688 KTTFTYTPE
+4688 KTTFTYTPQ
-4697 DLPRQLKNKLLGQMA
+4697 DLPRQLKNKLLGQLA
-4712 GIGAETTLADIFG
+4712 GVGAETTLADIFG
-4725 VDYTT
+4725 VDYTA
-4730 SGQIVSRNGEA
+4730 SGQIVSRNGQA

-4746 ILTEMLEVIGE
+4746 ILKEMLEVIGE

-4768 PAKLLDSLKSGIDMG
+4768 PAKLLDSLKAGIDMG
-4783 ADGIQSFAETH
+4783 ADGIKSFAETH
-4794 GLKDKAPEEEENK
+4794 GLKEKAPEEEKDN
-4807 SAVSVNGTSVNSAQ
+4807 SSVSVNGANVNSAQ
-4821 GATASDGN
+4821 GATVADGN

-4870 KENLT
+4870 KQNLT

-4896 GDGDINLSLGN
+4896 GDGDINISLGN
-4907 YNFNWGGDGKDLGAY
+4907 YNFNWGADGKDLGAY

-4950 EGSDMG
+4950 EGNDMG

-4996 EGGEIDTGL
+4996 EGGEIDTGS

-5017 RVDTGDGQD
+5017 RVDTGDDQD

-5047 VFGNYNRINASAG
+5047 VFGNYNRINAGAG

-5068 YHAVLNGGEGED
+5068 YHAVLNGGDGDD

-5092 FNGEEGRDLMVLGGY
+5092 FNGGEGRDLMVLGGY

-5134 SSEDNIVFNGID
+5134 RSEDNIVFNGID

-5160 LSILRDPVSETD
+5160 LSILRDPSNDSD
-5172 QAKFE
+5172 QSKFE
-5177 HIGSVTFNDY
+5177 HIGSVTFSDY
-5187 FDGKRAQ
+5187 FNGNRAQ
-5194 MIIAMGEKDAN
+5194 VVIGMSEKDLS
-5205 GEREYTTLSES
+5205 GEREYTMLSDS
-5216 SIDALVQAMSGFDPQ
+5216 AIDALVQAMSGFEPQ
-5231 AGDNGFIDN
+5231 AGDNGFIDS
-5240 LDSKSRVAI
+5240 LESKSQAAI
-5249 STAWADVVHKKGI
+5249 SMAWSDVVHKKGLM
-5262 TV
+5262 V

>member
-12 FFTGNYSADN
+12 FFTGNYSADD
-22 GNNDIVAIGF
+22 GNNSIVAIGF

-48 SIGATVHTGSGNDTV
+48 SIGATVYTGSGNDTV
-63 VGGSAYLRVEDS
+63 VGGSAYLRVEDT

-103 AGGVSIDHLGHHGD
+103 AGGVSIDHLGNHGD
-117 VSYGGAAAYNSVK
+117 VSYGGAAAYNGIT

-147 ALWHETNHGNLSF
+147 ALWHETNQGNLSF

-169 DRTWFDQYQGSRGD
+169 DRTWFNRYQGSRGD
-183 VSFDGAGAANSIS
+183 VTFDGAGAANSIS

-242 DVYQQTHGNIR
+242 DVYAQTRGNIR
-253 FEGVGGYNSF
+253 FEGVGGYNSL

-306 LTTAKMH
+306 LTAAQMH
-313 GSWIG
+313 GLSIDNG
-318 SGTHA
+318 NKFHA

-349 KVRLSNDPKTGKL
+349 KVRLYNDPETGKL
-362 KYYSEAWYKQGNHLS
+362 KYYSEAWFKRGNHLAE
-377 GLARSDVSSAGGFE
+377 LARSDVSSAGGFE

-409 QSLTVHAMEKD
+409 QSLTVHAVEKD

-434 IDAKDVVLSDA
+434 IDAKDVALSEA

-453 TDGTKVDVQAIKSNR
+453 TDGTTVDVQAVKSNR

-491 NDAETGVLKYQAR
+491 NDPKTGALKYQAR
-504 SWYKEGDH
+504 SWYKEGNH

-538 ALNYS
+538 DLHYS
-543 VNAIRSMS
+543 VNAVRSTS

-572 GESSGDVHF
+572 GESSGDVRF
-581 SGAGGGNVIKSNVT
+581 NGAGGGNVIKSNVT

-614 QFGNTEFNGGG
+614 QFGHTEFNGGG

-696 SRVAMLGGYNTHTQI
+696 SRVVMLGGYNTHTQI
-711 GSGHGLWLAA
+711 GSGNGLWLAA
-721 GGFNVMTQVGNGE
+721 GGFNVMTQVGKGD
-734 VTSVLAGGANVLT
+734 VASVLAGGANVLT
-747 KVGEGELTAGM
+747 KVGDGDLTAGM
-758 LGGANVMTH
+758 LGGANVITH
-767 ISGDEQASNTT
+767 ISGDNETSNTT

-789 KKGKGDTLAV
+789 KKGKGNTIAV

-813 STTGVMVGGANI
+813 TTTGVMVGGANI

-865 KVGDGTSIAA
+865 KVGDGTSIAV

-954 NANIFTHIGNGSTFA
+954 NANIFTHVGSGSTFA
-969 AMIGQANVMT
+969 AMIGQANIMT

-997 THVGDGTSLGLFAGE
+997 THVGDGTSLGIFAGE
-1012 MNVMTK
+1012 VNVMTK

-1117 GTTIGIAKGKANIV
+1117 GTTIGIAKGKANII
-1131 TKVGDGLGIN
+1131 TKVGDGLGVN

-1166 NILTKVG
+1166 NIITKVG

-1206 ITKVGDGRN
+1206 ITKVGNGRN

-1239 SKGNVVTKV
+1239 SKGNIVTKV

-1261 NITTTVGNGLSV
+1261 NITTTVGDGLSV

-1287 NGVSVNVA
+1287 DGVSVNVA

-1319 ANIHIGDGLN
+1319 ANIHVGDGLN
-1329 INASYARNN
+1329 INASYAQNN

-1364 ALFDNVKQTLLG
+1364 ALFDNIKQTLLG

-1393 TSGTQKGR
+1393 SSGTQKGR

-1417 DAIEEVGSDLGDSLT
+1417 EAIEEVGSDLGDSLT

-1438 DTPDLNEMDNDL
+1438 DTPDLNKMQNALDV
-1450 NIDGASDHAPNLI
+1450 DGSSDQTQAPNLI

-1473 GWQSTH
+1473 GWKSTH
-1479 GVEASYSGSVYG
+1479 GVEASYSGNVYG
-1491 VNGEGHGTR
+1491 VNGEGHGAR
-1500 VTELDTHTNTS
+1500 VTELDTYTNTS

-1603 PQANAVSEHAKQ
+1603 QQANAVSEHATQ

-1655 STDQQAIENNG
+1655 STDQQALENNG

-1675 ESEAVTAELTTL
+1675 ESEAVTAELTKL

-1700 TGKSGEQWRN
+1700 TGESGEQWRN
-1710 DFAGGLLDGVQ
+1710 DFASGLLDGVQ
-1721 SQIDDAKQLASDKMA
+1721 SQLDDAKQLANDKIA

-1750 DSIAKSEAGVAK
+1750 ESVAKSEAGVAK
-1762 GEQNRA
+1762 GEQNRV

-1789 AKSHDAKQ
+1789 AKSNDAKQ

-1822 KANQAQNDAQGAKQN
+1822 KANQAQNDAKGTKQN
-1837 EGDRPDRQ
+1837 EGDRPDRE
-1845 GVAGSG
+1845 GVVGSG

-1863 ETGSHVNTDSQTNAD
+1863 GTGSHVNTDSPTNAD
-1878 GRFSDGLTEQEL
+1878 GRFSEGLSEQEQ

-1901 RLQINAGIRSKNS
+1901 RLQINAGIRGKNS
-1914 GSTITSMFMEAN
+1914 GSTITSMFTETN
-1926 ADSIVVDTTASQD
+1926 SDSIVVPTTASQD
-1939 VVRKEVRISGVNLVG
+1939 VVRKEIRISGVNLEG
-1954 LGEASHDSAES
+1954 LGETSHDSAES

-2028 PKDQAQAL
+2028 PKDQAEAL

-2061 YGYSFETP
+2061 YGYSFEAP

-2153 SSVYATGAQHDV
+2153 SSVYATGAQNDV

-2177 YFWHVELPALRQLQ
+2177 YFWNVELPALRQLQ

-2205 VSEYKDLPAD
+2205 VSEYKGLPAD
-2215 EIGRRLTD
+2215 QIGRRLTD
-2223 AGVGVKVRFDAL
+2223 TGVAVKVRFDAL
-2235 SSARQ
+2235 SHERQ
-2240 AELLADNPDDY
+2240 AELLADNPDGY
-2251 RADTLVELDVKLSA
+2251 KADTLVELDVKLSA

-2284 LLVQEGDEGFE
+2284 LLVQEGEEGFE

-2301 SDDKSKTI
+2301 TDGKSKTI

-2314 EDAAQQKAIERFI
+2314 EDAAQQKSIERFI

-2363 DGAWTYNTNSELMS
+2363 DGAWTYNTNVELMS
-2377 VTELLDAAHVSGKV
+2377 VNELLDAAHVNGKV
-2391 RGESYQKVIDALA
+2391 RGESYQQVIDALT

-2410 AEHADYELES
+2410 VEHADYELES
-2420 VEQLVNLRKKIEGY
+2420 VEKLLNLRKQIEGY
-2434 ALGHPDSGR
+2434 VLGHPDSGR
-2443 LEAMNS
+2443 VEAMNS

-2461 SVLAVSE
+2461 AVLAVSE

-2483 LDNAHLKQSKH
+2483 LDNANLKESKH

-2510 LAKIDQLGGSDAVLE
+2510 LANIDKLGGSDAVLE
-2525 KVKAS
+2525 KVKAA
-2530 VNHEYGQAIADT
+2530 VTHEYGQVVADT

-2548 ANELAKDGKGIDIT
+2548 ANDLAKDGKGIDIA
-2562 GLNRIHQA
+2562 GLNKVHQA
-2570 LEQHMSP
+2570 IEQHMSP
-2577 VSATMYIWKPSDHSA
+2577 VSATMYIWKPSDHST
-2592 LGHAALQIGQGRTQI
+2592 LGHAALQIGQGRTQVEG
-2607 DAQAA
+2607 QAA

-2640 TEYQPDLKLRWSD
+2640 TEDQPDLKLRWSD

-2676 GLNDG
+2676 GLKDG

-2691 LNAAKGIDAAYKDAS
+2691 LNAAKGIDASYKDAS

-2720 VSTGIPAHVFQ
+2720 ASTGIPAHVFQ

-2740 SYDMMDVANRFAQEL
+2740 SYDMMDVANRFAEEL

-2768 AKRIDNVV
+2768 EKRIDNVV

-2814 AEWNRLSHDPDAR
+2814 AEWNRLSNDPDAR

-2885 KQSHQVNDDLDAL
+2885 KQSHQVTDVLDAL
-2898 SGSEKHKDKVA
+2898 SGNEKHKENVA

-2917 RDKVPLSPLTRFLN
+2917 RDKESLSPLTRFLN
-2931 NELYGERDARRKIGD
+2931 NELYGEKDARRKIGE

-2951 LDHAVEKGE
+2951 LDHAVENGE

-2974 GYYHQGTA
+2974 GYYHQGA
-2982 SSDDETSTTSGKVV
+2982 VSSEGETSATSGKVV

-3011 AIRSHYQKQGIDM
+3011 EIRNHYQKQGIDM

-3059 GIDPSNIILHG
+3059 GIDPSNIIIHG

-3121 TIAKAV
+3121 AIAKAV

-3140 PQETPIL
+3140 PKETPIL

-3159 EKLRVKLSN
+3159 EKLRAKLAIA
-3168 SGFNVT
+3168 GYNVT

-3179 YGHEASNRLMSQYTG
+3179 YGHEASNRLMGQYAD
-3194 QIVSDLLNTQHIK
+3194 QIVSGLFNAEQAAVEAGEVLKGLEKDFKRYGDALKPDTSVPGKSKDIRTTKDFLNGYKNDHAKEIVDGFRSDMSIKQLVDLFVKGNWSAEQKGALAWEIESRALKVTFQNKSEKYNRLFREIASAGVVDAKATEQLAPQLMLLNLSNDGFGGRCDPLSK
-3207 HNEAKL
+3207 LVLVAKQ
-3213 NLEPHGKN
+3213 LENDG
-3221 YESRDLILKPI
+3221 
-3232 SQPETVELGMPEVD
+3232 QV
-3246 QKVLADI
+3246 
-3253 AERENVIIGVRPV
+3253 GVARQLL
-3266 DEKSKSLIASKMYSS
+3266 EKMYSAAAVLSNPTLYSDSEKANAS
-3281 KGLFVKAKSS
+3281 KLLSSLAAIHAKN
-3291 DWGPMSG
+3291 PMHDTSMKVWQEKLEG
-3298 FIPVDQSFAK
+3298 KQALTVNGVVEKITD
-3308 ASARRDLETFNR
+3308 ASANGKPVL
-3320 HAEQSIQSGN
+3320 
-3330 AVSAD
+3330 
-3335 LYLNQVR
+3335 
-3342 VEELVSKYHSLTPLE
+3342 LE
-3357 LDDQSG
+3357 LDAPGHAMAAWAKGSGDDRVYGFYDPNAGIVEFSSAEKFGDYLTRFFGKSDLNMAQSYKLG
-3363 MYKTT
+3363 KNDAGEAIFNRVVVMDGNTLASYKPTFGDKTT
-3368 ATNGDQ
+3368 MQGILDLPVFDATPIKKPTGGVASDLEALGDK
-3374 SVPFFLNRVTV
+3374 T
-3385 DGNELWQV
+3385 
-3393 HYITNGELAPFKVI
+3393 KV
-3407 GDPVSKQPMTA
+3407 V
-3418 DYDLLTVMYSYGD
+3418 
-3431 LGPQDKVKQP
+3431 
-3441 LTWQQWKDSVTY
+3441 
-3453 EDLTP
+3453 
-3458 KYKELYSN
+3458 
-3466 EDLYNKKDGASLGN
+3466 
-3480 VSGRLKELKDRI
+3480 
-3492 NVDLGRTNG
+3492 VDL
-3501 LEMVHHGAD
+3501 A
-3510 DANPYAVMADNFP
+3510 
-3523 ATFFVPKSLFA
+3523 
-3534 EDGLGEGKGSIQ
+3534 
-3546 TYFNVNEQG
+3546 
-3555 AVVIRNPQEFS
+3555 
-3566 DFQQVTINASFRASF
+3566 
-3581 NDKWNHGL
+3581 
-3589 DEPLFTTKRKLS
+3589 
-3601 HEFLNKRDQLLKKLS
+3601 
-3616 GGRLDAQ
+3616 
-3623 DETLVALGN
+3623 
-3632 PDDVSG
+3632 
-3638 NKAIVAVDVSQI
+3638 QI
-3650 FTRQELKERAN
+3650 FTVQELKERAK

-3681 HQTVSRDQIVASFEL
+3681 HQAKGRDQIAASFEL
-3696 NKKVN
+3696 NKKIN
-3701 AYIAEHPTSGRN
+3701 DYIAEHPTSGRN
-3713 QALTQLKEQIT
+3713 QALTQLKKQVT
-3724 SALFIGKMQVAQ
+3724 NALFIGKMQVAQ
-3736 VDIDAIAQTR
+3736 AGIDAIAQTR

-3757 IEEANGEHRGLT
+3757 IEEANGKHVGLT

-3784 KQGYKGETPNDLGFD
+3784 KHGYKGETPSDLGFD
-3799 AKYHVDLGDHYADFK
+3799 AKYHVDLGEHYADFK

-3841 YSYQELQDLTGVE
+3841 YSYQELQDLTGAE

-3868 KVDPISGD
+3868 KADPISGD
-3876 SAEMILLKKFADK
+3876 SAEMILLKKFADQ

-3903 EGIYRSSHETDVDAW
+3903 EGIYRSSHETDIDAW
-3918 DRRYSGAGYD
+3918 DRRYSGTGYD
-3928 ELTNKLAGATGV
+3928 ELTNKLASATGV
-3940 DEQLSVLLDDRKGL
+3940 DEQLAVLLDDRKGL

-4018 KHLDATLF
+4018 KHLDVTLF

-4068 EVLQSLPDDEKF
+4068 EVLQNLPDGEKF

-4111 RVSDSNQFRVEQ
+4111 KVSDSNQFTVEQ
-4123 DDMTLRVV
+4123 DDVSLRVV
-4131 YDDVANKPKLTFKDS
+4131 YDDVANKPKITFKDS

-4151 TAIHNQNV
+4151 TALHNQNV

-4164 VAVTPTA
+4164 VVVTPTA
-4171 DGGETRFDGQIIV
+4171 DGGESRFDGQIIV
-4184 QMENDSV
+4184 QMENDDV
-4191 VANAAAN
+4191 VAKAAAN

-4204 ESSVVVQLD
+4204 ESSVVVQID

-4233 WQLVGHGRDDSD
+4233 WQLVGHGRDDSE
-4245 SNNTHLSGYSA
+4245 SNNTRLSGYSA
-4256 EDLAAKLANFQQ
+4256 DELAVKLAKFQQ
-4268 SFSQAENIN
+4268 SFNQAENIN
-4277 NTPDHISIVGCSL
+4277 NKPDHISIVGCSL

-4306 MDVNGLRV
+4306 MDANGLRV
-4314 DVSARS
+4314 DVSVRS

-4325 DATGRKHTKDE
+4325 DEAGRKHTKDA
-4336 NGDWIQ
+4336 NGDWVQ
-4342 KAETNKVSL
+4342 KAENNKVSL
-4351 SWNEQGEVIAK
+4351 SWDEQGEVVAK
-4362 EERIR
+4362 DERIR

-4381 VSDVGEIARGAIGDN
+4381 VSDVDEPARGAIGDN

-4401 APEKRKVETE
+4401 APEKRKAETE
-4411 TSSSAANNK
+4411 TSSSSANNK

-4449 VGSGGFKSLAFGD
+4449 VGTGGFKSLAFGD

-4469 GNGESKHSV
+4469 GNGESKHSF
-4478 DMGGYQALEGA
+4478 DIGGYQALEGA

-4499 FNLGQSNDLLVMMDK
+4499 FNLGRSNDLIVMMDK

-4538 ATSGEDQDWL
+4538 ATSGEGQDWL

-4572 SSSVDYTC
+4572 SSSVDYTS
-4580 LVELDSHNER
+4580 LVELDSQNER
-4590 SSRGLKHDT
+4590 SSRGLKHDA

-4612 GNSDSSAGKLSRADK
+4612 GNSDSDTSKLSRADK

-4697 DLPRQLKNKLLGQMA
+4697 DLPRQLKNKLLGQLA
-4712 GIGAETTLADIFG
+4712 GVGAETTLADIFG
-4725 VDYTT
+4725 VDYTA

-4746 ILTEMLEVIGE
+4746 ILKEMLEVIGE

-4768 PAKLLDSLKSGIDMG
+4768 PAKLLDSLKSGINMG
-4783 ADGIQSFAETH
+4783 ADGIKSFAETH
-4794 GLKDKAPEEEENK
+4794 GLKEKAPEEEEDN
-4807 SAVSVNGTSVNSAQ
+4807 SSVSVNGANVNSAQ
-4821 GATASDGN
+4821 GATVADGS

-4834 TQDRA
+4834 TPDRA

-4896 GDGDINLSLGN
+4896 GDGDINISLGN

-4950 EGSDMG
+4950 EGNDMG

-4996 EGGEIDTGL
+4996 EGGEIDTGS

-5017 RVDTGDGQD
+5017 RVDTGDDQD

-5092 FNGEEGRDLMVLGGY
+5092 FNGGEGRDLMVLGGY

-5134 SSEDNIVFNGID
+5134 RSEDNIVFNGID

-5160 LSILRDPVSETD
+5160 LSILRDPASDSD

-5177 HIGSVTFNDY
+5177 HIGSVTFSDY
-5187 FDGKRAQ
+5187 FNGNRAQ
-5194 MIIAMGEKDAN
+5194 VIIAMGEKDAT

-5216 SIDALVQAMSGFDPQ
+5216 AIDALVQAMSGFDPQ

-5249 STAWADVVHKKGI
+5249 TTAWADVVHKKGI

>member
-12 FFTGNYSADN
+12 FFTGNYSADD
-22 GNNDIVAIGF
+22 GNNNIVAIGF
-32 GGEIHA
+32 GGQIHA

-48 SIGATVHTGSGNDTV
+48 SIGATVYTGSGNDTV
-63 VGGSAYLRVEDS
+63 VGGSAYLKVEDS
-75 TGHLSV
+75 TGHLTV

-103 AGGVSIDHLGHHGD
+103 AGGVSIDHLGNHGD
-117 VSYGGAAAYNSVK
+117 VSYGGAAAYNGIT

-137 VTFKG
+137 VTFAG

-147 ALWHETNHGNLSF
+147 TLWHETNQGNLSF
-160 AGAGAGNKL
+160 TGAGAGNKL
-169 DRTWFDQYQGSRGD
+169 DRTWFNRYQGSHGD
-183 VSFDGAGAANSIS
+183 VTFDGAGAANSIS

-231 SNRIERTRQAE
+231 SNRIERTHQAE
-242 DVYQQTHGNIR
+242 DVYTQSRGNIR
-253 FEGVGGYNSF
+253 FEGVGGYNSL

-282 ITRKGSGSSFDA
+282 IIRKGSGNDFA
-294 QGMEYAKAEDIV
+294 KEGMTNAKADEIV
-306 LTTAKMH
+306 LTKAVMS

-318 SGTHA
+318 QDHH
-323 VTAVKSEREPNTY
+323 VTAVKSASEPNTY
-336 LFAIADGTYTKIN
+336 LFAFADSTYTKIN
-349 KVRLSNDPKTGKL
+349 KVQLRNDPQTGEL
-362 KYYSEAWYKQGNHLS
+362 KYYSTAWYKEGNHLS
-377 GLARSDVSSAGGFE
+377 NLANQDISDNGGFTA
-391 VNPIN
+391 VNIN
-396 GGYTLSNIAVEHQ
+396 GAYTLSDLKVEHQ
-409 QSLTVHAMEKD
+409 QSVTVHAVEKS
-420 LTEYEWVTYANGAL
+420 LTEYEWVTYANGAV
-434 IDAKDVVLSDA
+434 IDAKEVSLSDA
-445 KMGGHAIS
+445 KMGGHAIYA
-453 TDGTKVDVQAIKSNR
+453 DGTKVDVKAVKSNR
-468 KPNTYVYAKV
+468 QPNTYIYAKV

-491 NDAETGVLKYQAR
+491 NDPETGALKYQAR

-512 TANLANEDISSA
+512 TANIANQDISSA
-524 NGYHSMGK
+524 TGYNPMGK

-538 ALNYS
+538 DLHYS
-543 VNAIRSMS
+543 VNAVRSTS
-551 ETVADIDE
+551 ETVADIEE
-559 YTDQTLFKPATDS
+559 YTDQTLFKPANDS
-572 GESSGDVHF
+572 GESSGDVRF
-581 SGAGGGNVIKSNVT
+581 NGAGGGNVIKSNVT
-595 RGNVYFNGGGIANV
+595 RGNVHFNGGGIANV

-651 HQSKQGKMD
+651 HQSQQGKMD

-670 VRIGDGQYL
+670 VRLGDGQYL

-690 HKGNGN
+690 QKGSGD
-696 SRVAMLGGYNTHTQI
+696 SRVVMLGGYNTHTQI
-711 GSGHGLWLAA
+711 GSGNGLWLAA
-721 GGFNVMTQVGNGE
+721 GGFNVMTQVGKGD
-734 VTSVLAGGANVLT
+734 VAAVLAGGANVLT
-747 KVGEGELTAGM
+747 KMGEGELTSGM
-758 LGGANVMTH
+758 LGGANVITH
-767 ISGDEQASNTT
+767 ISNDDQLSNTT

-789 KKGKGDTLAV
+789 KKGKGNTLAV

-813 STTGVMVGGANI
+813 TTTGVMVGAANI

-865 KVGDGTSIAA
+865 KVGDGASIAV

-954 NANIFTHIGNGSTFA
+954 NANIFTHIGHGSTFA
-969 AMIGQANVMT
+969 AMIGQANIMT

-991 GKANIY
+991 GKANIM

-1012 MNVMTK
+1012 VNVMTK

-1096 EGTTVGLLISDIGNV
+1096 EGTTVGLLISDVGNV

-1117 GTTIGIAKGKANIV
+1117 GTTIGIAKGKANLI
-1131 TKVGDGLGIN
+1131 TKVGDGLGVN

-1166 NILTKVG
+1166 NLITKVG
-1173 DGQEVSVVQGKA
+1173 DGQEVSVVQGEA

-1206 ITKVGDGRN
+1206 ITKVGHGQN

-1239 SKGNVVTKV
+1239 SKGNIVTKV
-1248 GDGMQVTAAKGKA
+1248 GDGMQVTAAKGQA
-1261 NITTTVGNGLSV
+1261 NITTTVGNGLNV

-1287 NGVSVNVA
+1287 DGVSVNVA

-1319 ANIHIGDGLN
+1319 ANIHVGDGLN
-1329 INASYARNN
+1329 INASYAQNN

-1364 ALFDNVKQTLLG
+1364 ALFDNIKQTVLG

-1393 TSGTQKGR
+1393 SSGTHKGR

-1417 DAIEEVGSDLGDSLT
+1417 DAIKEVGSDLGDSLT

-1438 DTPDLNEMDNDL
+1438 DTPDLNKMQHAINVDD
-1450 NIDGASDHAPNLI
+1450 SSVQAPNLI
-1463 VNGDFEQGDR
+1463 VNGDFELGEH

-1479 GVEASYSGSVYG
+1479 GVEASYAGSVYG
-1491 VNGEGHGTR
+1491 VEGEGHGAR
-1500 VTELDTHTNTS
+1500 VTELDTYTNTS
-1511 LYQDLTDLTEGE
+1511 LYQDLANLAQGE

-1550 VVFSSSGDASAWQQK
+1550 VVFSSSGDESAWQQK
-1565 TLKLTAHAGS
+1565 TLKLTAQAGS

-1594 NVVAKSESS
+1594 NVVATSESS
-1603 PQANAVSEHAKQ
+1603 QQANAIREHATQ
-1615 NQASQNAL
+1615 NPATQNAL

-1655 STDQQAIENNG
+1655 STDQQALENNG
-1666 QAQRDAVKE
+1666 QAQRDAVQE
-1675 ESEAVTAELTTL
+1675 ESEAITAELTKL

-1700 TGKSGEQWRN
+1700 TGESGDQWRN
-1710 DFAGGLLDGVQ
+1710 EFASGLLAGVQ
-1721 SQIDDAKQLASDKMA
+1721 TQLDDAKQLANDKIA
-1736 AAKQT
+1736 EAKQT
-1741 QSDNNSKVK
+1741 HADNQNKVK
-1750 DSIAKSEAGVAK
+1750 DAVAKSEAGVAK

-1768 GAEQDIAEAKADA
+1768 GAEQDIADAQADA
-1781 ETRKADAV
+1781 EKRKADAL
-1789 AKSHDAKQ
+1789 AKGKDAQQ
-1797 AESDAHSAANDAQSR
+1797 AESDAHHAVNNAQSR
-1812 GDRDAMNAEN
+1812 GDRDVQLAEN
-1822 KANQAQNDAQGAKQN
+1822 KANQAQADAQGAKQN

-1845 GVAGSG
+1845 GVTGSG
-1851 LSGNAHRVEGAG
+1851 LSGNAHSVESSG
-1863 ETGSHVNTDSQTNAD
+1863 ETDSHVNTDSQTNAD
-1878 GRFSDGLTEQEL
+1878 GRFSEDLTEQEQ

-1901 RLQINAGIRSKNS
+1901 RLQINAGIRAKNS
-1914 GSTITSMFMEAN
+1914 SVSSMTSMFSETN
-1926 ADSIVVDTTASQD
+1926 SKSIVVPTKVSPEPDRQEVTRRD
-1939 VVRKEVRISGVNLVG
+1939 VRISGVNL
-1954 LGEASHDSAES
+1954 ES
-1965 LVAARAEKVANLYRW
+1965 LSAVKGSLPTGQLASKS
-1980 LDTDNDVATDKYVPV
+1980 V
-1995 PGFERVDADVSD
+1995 PGFKSHFASTSIGIENELSGLVVVLPKNSAQTFGYVHDSQGNPLFMLTKDMNQGGYSNPVGINDIQGVNNWQTHTIELVTYPSEISDTAAVESRKEAMLWLAKEFTDHINQSNHQSLPHLVSD
-2007 EVKQRMIQSMS
+2007 DGRF
-2018 GYIEHTDNQV
+2018 
-2028 PKDQAQAL
+2028 
-2036 ATLFVESTLDYDWD
+2036 TLVISN
-2050 KRVEFLTKLES
+2050 S
-2061 YGYSFETP
+2061 
-2069 HAEKSIVS
+2069 
-2077 FWSGKNFKQYRDVLD
+2077 
-2092 NAQTDGKKVV
+2092 
-2102 YDIDVKGNA
+2102 
-2111 FAIDLNKHLMRW
+2111 KHLIAA
-2123 GGLFLDPDNAEQN
+2123 GNGT
-2136 QLKSSIDA
+2136 SIDA
-2144 ATFSNTGFW
+2144 QGKTIGMTPSGQQATMAISAKEFGTSSSSEVRLLESAPWYQAGLRDEFLANAKNTTLDDPATAQNVYAYLT
-2153 SSVYATGAQHDV
+2153 SVYSKTADLAKEYGIYINDWDPASEGFSPNAQGLTDPKV
-2165 YVIAEG
+2165 KNAWSILPRTKPVRMLELLSAEDSRYVRQQIAEKLKGTYSESLAKNVFEYFQYG
-2171 GVRLGN
+2171 GEVAGHGIN
-2177 YFWHVELPALRQLQ
+2177 NATTGSMQQPEPAILFEFRSVPSALSDFVPKTASTVKVDVKALDHFDSSS
-2191 REGLVGEIRLLDKP
+2191 RKAIITEVNGLVS
-2205 VSEYKDLPAD
+2205 VSED
-2215 EIGRRLTD
+2215 
-2223 AGVGVKVRFDAL
+2223 FDAWYQEYRASKGQPPVKNPK
-2235 SSARQ
+2235 SSASANHK
-2240 AELLADNPDDY
+2240 AEWLMTQHAEQWAKITAPYTDNHETLTSTKLASNDKE
-2251 RADTLVELDVKLSA
+2251 ELHALGETSNLEHNKQQENVSS
-2265 IDSMLR
+2265 IINTMLNDM
-2271 ESLPFYSLRTERN
+2271 LPFYSLRTERN

-2295 VRSWPG
+2295 VRAWPG
-2301 SDDKSKTI
+2301 TEDKSKTI
-2309 LLDNP
+2309 ILEDP
-2314 EDAAQQKAIERFI
+2314 EDAAQHKAIERFI

-2338 DELFLVDNKVLSH
+2338 DELFLVDNKVISH
-2351 HDGRTRILAQKE
+2351 HEGRTHVLAQKV
-2363 DGAWTYNTNSELMS
+2363 DGAWQYNAKVELMS
-2377 VTELLDAAHVSGKV
+2377 VTELLDAANVTGKI
-2391 RGESYQKVIDALA
+2391 RGESYQQVIDALA
-2404 EYHAST
+2404 DYHASIT
-2410 AEHADYELES
+2410 EHADYEPES
-2420 VEQLVNLRKKIEGY
+2420 VEKLLNLRKKIEGY
-2434 ALGHPDSGR
+2434 VLGHPDSGR
-2443 LEAMNS
+2443 VEAMNS
-2449 LLNQVNSRLEEV
+2449 LLNQVNTRLDEV
-2461 SVLAVSE
+2461 SLLSVAE
-2468 QSIKAHDSFSRLYDQ
+2468 QTIQAQDSFSRLYDQ
-2483 LDNAHLKQSKH
+2483 LEAANLKESKH
-2494 LYLDGNGDF
+2494 LYLDQNGDF

-2510 LAKIDQLGGSDAVLE
+2510 LANIDLLGSREAVLE
-2525 KVKAS
+2525 KVKLTVS
-2530 VNHEYGQAIADT
+2530 NEYGQTVADT

-2548 ANELAKDGKGIDIT
+2548 AKDLAKDGKGIDIA
-2562 GLNRIHQA
+2562 GLNKVHQA
-2570 LEQHMSP
+2570 IEQHLSP
-2577 VSATMYIWKPSDHSA
+2577 VSATLYIWKPSDHSA
-2592 LGHAALQIGQGRTQI
+2592 LGHAALQIGQGRTQLEG
-2607 DAQAA
+2607 QAA
-2612 ADFNKQNYVSWWPL
+2612 ADFNQQNYVSWWPL
-2626 GSKSSNIRN
+2626 GSKSSNISN
-2635 IFNVA
+2635 ILNVA
-2640 TEYQPDLKLRWSD
+2640 TKDQPDLKLRWSD

-2665 HDMAS
+2665 HDVAS

-2676 GLNDG
+2676 GLHDG
-2681 ETKLKRFIEK
+2681 DIKLKRFIEK
-2691 LNAAKGIDAAYKDAS
+2691 LNAAKGIDASFKEAS

-2720 VSTGIPAHVFQ
+2720 ETTGIPAHVFQ
-2731 PFVDQWNDT
+2731 PFVEQWNDT

-2755 QKQAQASGDPALV
+2755 RLQAQRSDDPELLE
-2768 AKRIDNVV
+2768 KRIGNVV
-2776 RLFAERALE
+2776 RQFAERALE
-2785 EIEAFKASQADEG
+2785 EIETFKASQADQG

-2814 AEWNRLSHDPDAR
+2814 AEWHRLSNDPDAR

-2848 DKLIGHTWR
+2848 DKLIGHTWL

-2885 KQSHQVNDDLDAL
+2885 KQSHQVTDVLDAL
-2898 SGSEKHKDKVA
+2898 SGNEKPKENVA

-2917 RDKVPLSPLTRFLN
+2917 RDKESLSPLTRFLN
-2931 NELYGERDARRKIGD
+2931 NELYGDKEARRKIGE

-2960 SQKVTLKGEAGRLT
+2960 SQKITLQGEAGRLT

-2982 SSDDETSTTSGKVV
+2982 PREGETSTTSGKVV

-3011 AIRSHYQKQGIDM
+3011 AIRNHYQKQGIDM

-3059 GIDPSNIILHG
+3059 GIDPSNIIIHG

-3121 TIAKAV
+3121 AIAKAV
-3127 NGQFSVEKNLKGL
+3127 NGQFSVEKNLEGL
-3140 PQETPIL
+3140 PKETSIL
-3147 LLTDNEGLGEEG
+3147 LLTDNEGLGNEG
-3159 EKLRVKLSN
+3159 EKLRTKLTA
-3168 SGFNVT
+3168 SGYSVT

-3179 YGHEASNRLMSQYTG
+3179 YGHEASNRLMSQYAD
-3194 QIVSDLLNTQHIK
+3194 QIVSGLSSSASVDEDLDQQGLDTTSTKDQGISNKNDHLQVVDSK
-3207 HNEAKL
+3207 EA
-3213 NLEPHGKN
+3213 
-3221 YESRDLILKPI
+3221 
-3232 SQPETVELGMPEVD
+3232 
-3246 QKVLADI
+3246 LADGKI
-3253 AERENVIIGVRPV
+3253 LHNQDVN
-3266 DEKSKSLIASKMYSS
+3266 S
-3281 KGLFVKAKSS
+3281 
-3291 DWGPMSG
+3291 WGP
-3298 FIPVDQSFAK
+3298 
-3308 ASARRDLETFNR
+3308 
-3320 HAEQSIQSGN
+3320 
-3330 AVSAD
+3330 
-3335 LYLNQVR
+3335 
-3342 VEELVSKYHSLTPLE
+3342 
-3357 LDDQSG
+3357 
-3363 MYKTT
+3363 
-3368 ATNGDQ
+3368 
-3374 SVPFFLNRVTV
+3374 
-3385 DGNELWQV
+3385 
-3393 HYITNGELAPFKVI
+3393 IT
-3407 GDPVSKQPMTA
+3407 
-3418 DYDLLTVMYSYGD
+3418 
-3431 LGPQDKVKQP
+3431 
-3441 LTWQQWKDSVTY
+3441 
-3453 EDLTP
+3453 
-3458 KYKELYSN
+3458 
-3466 EDLYNKKDGASLGN
+3466 
-3480 VSGRLKELKDRI
+3480 
-3492 NVDLGRTNG
+3492 
-3501 LEMVHHGAD
+3501 
-3510 DANPYAVMADNFP
+3510 
-3523 ATFFVPKSLFA
+3523 
-3534 EDGLGEGKGSIQ
+3534 
-3546 TYFNVNEQG
+3546 
-3555 AVVIRNPQEFS
+3555 
-3566 DFQQVTINASFRASF
+3566 
-3581 NDKWNHGL
+3581 
-3589 DEPLFTTKRKLS
+3589 
-3601 HEFLNKRDQLLKKLS
+3601 
-3616 GGRLDAQ
+3616 
-3623 DETLVALGN
+3623 
-3632 PDDVSG
+3632 
-3638 NKAIVAVDVSQI
+3638 
-3650 FTRQELKERAN
+3650 
-3661 VFAKP
+3661 
-3666 IGASYQGILDQLDLV
+3666 
-3681 HQTVSRDQIVASFEL
+3681 
-3696 NKKVN
+3696 
-3701 AYIAEHPTSGRN
+3701 
-3713 QALTQLKEQIT
+3713 
-3724 SALFIGKMQVAQ
+3724 
-3736 VDIDAIAQTR
+3736 
-3746 PELAARIFMVA
+3746 
-3757 IEEANGEHRGLT
+3757 
-3769 DMMVRWANEDPYLAP
+3769 
-3784 KQGYKGETPNDLGFD
+3784 
-3799 AKYHVDLGDHYADFK
+3799 
-3814 QWLETS
+3814 
-3820 QSNGLLSKATLDEST
+3820 
-3835 KTVHLG
+3835 
-3841 YSYQELQDLTGVE
+3841 
-3854 SVQMAFYF
+3854 
-3862 LKEAAK
+3862 
-3868 KVDPISGD
+3868 
-3876 SAEMILLKKFADK
+3876 
-3889 SYLSQLDSDRMDQI
+3889 
-3903 EGIYRSSHETDVDAW
+3903 
-3918 DRRYSGAGYD
+3918 
-3928 ELTNKLAGATGV
+3928 
-3940 DEQLSVLLDDRKGL
+3940 
-3954 LIGEVHGSDVN
+3954 
-3965 GLRFVNEQMDAL
+3965 
-3977 KKQGVTVIG
+3977 
-3986 LEHLRSDLAQPLIDR
+3986 
-4001 YLATGVMSSEL
+4001 
-4012 SAMLKT
+4012 
-4018 KHLDATLF
+4018 
-4026 ENARANGMR
+4026 
-4035 IVALDANSS
+4035 
-4044 ARPNVQGTE
+4044 
-4053 HGLMYRAG
+4053 
-4061 AANNIAV
+4061 
-4068 EVLQSLPDDEKF
+4068 
-4080 VAIYGK
+4080 
-4086 AHLQSHKG
+4086 
-4094 IEGFVPGITHRL
+4094 
-4106 DLPAL
+4106 
-4111 RVSDSNQFRVEQ
+4111 
-4123 DDMTLRVV
+4123 
-4131 YDDVANKPKLTFKDS
+4131 
-4146 LSGAN
+4146 
-4151 TAIHNQNV
+4151 
-4159 NDWER
+4159 
-4164 VAVTPTA
+4164 VTPTT

-4184 QMENDSV
+4184 QMENDDV
-4191 VANAAAN
+4191 VAKAAAN

-4233 WQLVGHGRDDSD
+4233 WQLVGHGRDHSE
-4245 SNNTHLSGYSA
+4245 SNNTRLSGYSA
-4256 EDLAAKLANFQQ
+4256 DELAVKLAKFQQ
-4268 SFSQAENIN
+4268 SFNQAENIN
-4277 NTPDHISIVGCSL
+4277 NKPDHISIVGCSL

-4306 MDVNGLRV
+4306 MDANGLRV
-4314 DVSARS
+4314 DVSVRS

-4325 DATGRKHTKDE
+4325 DEAGRKHTQDA
-4336 NGDWIQ
+4336 NGDWVQ
-4342 KAETNKVSL
+4342 KAENNKVSL
-4351 SWNEQGEVIAK
+4351 SWDAQGEVVAK
-4362 EERIR
+4362 DERIR

-4381 VSDVGEIARGAIGDN
+4381 VNNVDEPARGAIGDN
-4396 NDVFD
+4396 SDVFD
-4401 APEKRKVETE
+4401 APEKRIPETE
-4411 TSSSAANNK
+4411 VIANSSSSNQ
-4420 LSYSGNIQVNVGDGE
+4420 LSYSGNIQVNVGEGE
-4435 FTAVNWGTSNVGIK
+4435 FTAVNWGTSNVSIK
-4449 VGSGGFKSLAFGD
+4449 VGTGGFKSLAFGD

-4469 GNGESKHSV
+4469 GDGESKHSV
-4478 DMGGYQALEGA
+4478 DIGGYQALEGA
-4489 QMFIGNRNVS
+4489 QMFLGNRNVS
-4499 FNLGQSNDLLVMMDK
+4499 FNFGHSNDLILMMDK

-4525 DGAARISGVLQSI
+4525 DGATRISGVLQGI
-4538 ATSGEDQDWL
+4538 AMSGEGEDWL

-4572 SSSVDYTC
+4572 SSSVDYTT
-4580 LVELDSHNER
+4580 LVELDSQNER
-4590 SSRGLKHDT
+4590 DSRGLKHDA
-4599 EAALNKQYNQWLS
+4599 EATLNKQYNQWLS
-4612 GNSDSSAGKLSRADK
+4612 GNGNSGTSQLSRADK

-4677 MTQQFSATGQA
+4677 MTQQFTATGQA
-4688 KTTFTYTPE
+4688 KTTFTYTPQ
-4697 DLPRQLKNKLLGQMA
+4697 DLPRQLKNKLLGQLA
-4712 GIGAETTLADIFG
+4712 GVGAETTLADIFG
-4725 VDYTT
+4725 VDYTA
-4730 SGQIVSRNGEA
+4730 SGQIVSRNGQA

-4746 ILTEMLEVIGE
+4746 ILKEMLEVIGE

-4768 PAKLLDSLKSGIDMG
+4768 PAKLLDSLKAGIDMG
-4783 ADGIQSFAETH
+4783 ADGIKSFAETH
-4794 GLKDKAPEEEENK
+4794 GLKEKAPEEEKDN
-4807 SAVSVNGTSVNSAQ
+4807 SSVSVNGANVNSAQ
-4821 GATASDGN
+4821 GATVADGN

-4870 KENLT
+4870 KQNLT

-4896 GDGDINLSLGN
+4896 GDGDINISLGN

-4950 EGSDMG
+4950 EGNDMG

-4996 EGGEIDTGL
+4996 EGGEIDTGS

-5017 RVDTGDGQD
+5017 RVDTGDDQD

-5047 VFGNYNRINASAG
+5047 VFGNYNRINAGAG

-5068 YHAVLNGGEGED
+5068 YHAVLNGGDGDD

-5092 FNGEEGRDLMVLGGY
+5092 FNGGEGRDLMVLGGY

-5134 SSEDNIVFNGID
+5134 RSEDNIVFNGID

-5160 LSILRDPVSETD
+5160 LSILRDPSNDSD
-5172 QAKFE
+5172 QSKFE
-5177 HIGSVTFNDY
+5177 HIGSVTFSDY
-5187 FDGKRAQ
+5187 FNGNRAQ
-5194 MIIAMGEKDAN
+5194 VVIGMSEKDLS
-5205 GEREYTTLSES
+5205 GEREYTMLSDS
-5216 SIDALVQAMSGFDPQ
+5216 AIDALVQAMSGFEPQ
-5231 AGDNGFIDN
+5231 AGDNGFIDS
-5240 LDSKSRVAI
+5240 LESKSQAAI
-5249 STAWADVVHKKGI
+5249 SMAWSDVVHKKGLM
-5262 TV
+5262 V

>member
-12 FFTGNYSADN
+12 FFTGNYSADD
-22 GNNDIVAIGF
+22 GNNNIVAIGF
-32 GGEIHA
+32 GGQIHA

-48 SIGATVHTGSGNDTV
+48 SIGATVYTGSGNDTV
-63 VGGSAYLRVEDS
+63 VGGSAYLKVEDS
-75 TGHLSV
+75 TGHLTV

-103 AGGVSIDHLGHHGD
+103 AGGVSIDHLGNHGD
-117 VSYGGAAAYNSVK
+117 VSYGGAAAYNGIT

-137 VTFKG
+137 VTFAG

-147 ALWHETNHGNLSF
+147 ALWHETNQGNLSF
-160 AGAGAGNKL
+160 TGAGAGNKL
-169 DRTWFDQYQGSRGD
+169 DRTWFNRYQGSHGD
-183 VSFDGAGAANSIS
+183 VTFDGAGAANSIR

-231 SNRIERTRQAE
+231 SNRIERTHQAE
-242 DVYQQTHGNIR
+242 DVYTQTRGNIR
-253 FEGVGGYNSF
+253 FEGVGGYNSL

-282 ITRKGSGSSFDA
+282 IIRKGSGNDFA
-294 QGMEYAKAEDIV
+294 KEGMTNAKADEIV
-306 LTTAKMH
+306 LTKAVMS

-318 SGTHA
+318 QDHH
-323 VTAVKSEREPNTY
+323 VTAVKSASEPNTY
-336 LFAIADGTYTKIN
+336 LFAFADSTYTKIN
-349 KVRLSNDPKTGKL
+349 KVQLRNDPQTGEL
-362 KYYSEAWYKQGNHLS
+362 KYYSTAWYKEGNHLS
-377 GLARSDVSSAGGFE
+377 NLANQDISDNGGFTA
-391 VNPIN
+391 VNIN
-396 GGYTLSNIAVEHQ
+396 GAYTLSDLKVEHQ
-409 QSLTVHAMEKD
+409 QSVTVHAVEKS
-420 LTEYEWVTYANGAL
+420 LTEYEWVTYANGAV
-434 IDAKDVVLSDA
+434 IDAKEVSLSDA
-445 KMGGHAIS
+445 KMGGHAIYA
-453 TDGTKVDVQAIKSNR
+453 DGTKVDVKAVKSNR
-468 KPNTYVYAKV
+468 QPNTYIYAKV

-491 NDAETGVLKYQAR
+491 NDPETGALKYQAR

-512 TANLANEDISSA
+512 TANIANQDISSA
-524 NGYHSMGK
+524 TGYNPMGK

-538 ALNYS
+538 DLHYS
-543 VNAIRSMS
+543 VNAVRSTS
-551 ETVADIDE
+551 ETVADIEE
-559 YTDQTLFKPATDS
+559 YTDQTLFKPANDS
-572 GESSGDVHF
+572 GESSGDVRF
-581 SGAGGGNVIKSNVT
+581 NGAGGGNVIKSNVT
-595 RGNVYFNGGGIANV
+595 RGNVHFNGGGIANV

-651 HQSKQGKMD
+651 HQSQQGKMD

-670 VRIGDGQYL
+670 VRLGDGQYL

-690 HKGNGN
+690 QKGSGD
-696 SRVAMLGGYNTHTQI
+696 SRVVMLGGYNTHTQI
-711 GSGHGLWLAA
+711 GSGNGLWLAA
-721 GGFNVMTQVGNGE
+721 GGFNVMTQVGKGD
-734 VTSVLAGGANVLT
+734 VAAVLAGGANVLT
-747 KVGEGELTAGM
+747 KMGEGELTSGM
-758 LGGANVMTH
+758 LGGANVITH
-767 ISGDEQASNTT
+767 ISNDDQLSNTT

-789 KKGKGDTLAV
+789 KKGKGNTLAV

-813 STTGVMVGGANI
+813 TTTGVMVGGANI

-865 KVGDGTSIAA
+865 KVGDGTSIAV

-954 NANIFTHIGNGSTFA
+954 NVNIFTHIGHGSTFA
-969 AMIGQANVMT
+969 AMIGQANIMT

-991 GKANIY
+991 GKANIM

-1012 MNVMTK
+1012 VNVMTK

-1096 EGTTVGLLISDIGNV
+1096 EGTTVGLLISDVGNV

-1117 GTTIGIAKGKANIV
+1117 GTTIGIAKGKANLI
-1131 TKVGDGLGIN
+1131 TKVGDGLGVN

-1166 NILTKVG
+1166 NLITKVG
-1173 DGQEVSVVQGKA
+1173 DGQELSVVQGEA

-1206 ITKVGDGRN
+1206 ITKVGHGQN

-1239 SKGNVVTKV
+1239 SKGNIVTKV
-1248 GDGMQVTAAKGKA
+1248 GDGMQVTAAKGQA
-1261 NITTTVGNGLSV
+1261 NITTTVGNGLNV

-1287 NGVSVNVA
+1287 DGVSVNVA

-1319 ANIHIGDGLN
+1319 ANIHVGDGLN
-1329 INASYARNN
+1329 INASYAQNN

-1364 ALFDNVKQTLLG
+1364 ALFDNIKQTVLG

-1393 TSGTQKGR
+1393 SSGTHKGR

-1417 DAIEEVGSDLGDSLT
+1417 DAIKEVGSDLGDSLT

-1438 DTPDLNEMDNDL
+1438 DTPDLNKMQHAL
-1450 NIDGASDHAPNLI
+1450 NVDDSSVQAPNLI
-1463 VNGDFEQGDR
+1463 VNGDFELGEH

-1479 GVEASYSGSVYG
+1479 GVEASYAGSVYG
-1491 VNGEGHGTR
+1491 VEGEGHGAR
-1500 VTELDTHTNTS
+1500 VTELDTYTNTS
-1511 LYQDLTDLTEGE
+1511 LYQDLANLAQGE

-1550 VVFSSSGDASAWQQK
+1550 VVFSSSGDESAWQQK
-1565 TLKLTAHAGS
+1565 TLKLTAQAGS

-1594 NVVAKSESS
+1594 NVVATSESS
-1603 PQANAVSEHAKQ
+1603 QQANAIREHATQ
-1615 NQASQNAL
+1615 NPTAQNAL

-1655 STDQQAIENNG
+1655 STDQQALENNG
-1666 QAQRDAVKE
+1666 QAQRDAVQE
-1675 ESEAVTAELTTL
+1675 ESEAITAELTKL

-1700 TGKSGEQWRN
+1700 TGESGDQWRN
-1710 DFAGGLLDGVQ
+1710 EFASGLLAGVQ
-1721 SQIDDAKQLASDKMA
+1721 IQLDDAKQLANGKIA
-1736 AAKQT
+1736 EAKQT
-1741 QSDNNSKVK
+1741 HADNQNKVK
-1750 DSIAKSEAGVAK
+1750 DAVAKSEAGVAK

-1768 GAEQDIAEAKADA
+1768 GAEQDIADAQADA
-1781 ETRKADAV
+1781 EKRKADAL
-1789 AKSHDAKQ
+1789 AKGKDAQQ
-1797 AESDAHSAANDAQSR
+1797 AESDAHHAVNNAQSR
-1812 GDRDAMNAEN
+1812 GDRDVQVAEN
-1822 KANQAQNDAQGAKQN
+1822 KANQAQADAQGAKQN

-1845 GVAGSG
+1845 GVTGSG
-1851 LSGNAHRVEGAG
+1851 LSGNAHSVEGAG
-1863 ETGSHVNTDSQTNAD
+1863 ETDSHVNTDSQTNAD
-1878 GRFSDGLTEQEL
+1878 GRFSEGLTEQEQ

-1901 RLQINAGIRSKNS
+1901 RLQINAGIRAKNS
-1914 GSTITSMFMEAN
+1914 VSTITTMFTEAN
-1926 ADSIVVDTTASQD
+1926 TDSIVVPTTKPQD
-1939 VVRKEVRISGVNLVG
+1939 VVRKEIRISGMNLEG
-1954 LGEASHDSAES
+1954 LGEASHDSAVS

-1980 LDTDNDVATDKYVPV
+1980 LDSDHPRATEQYIPV
-1995 PGFERVDADVSD
+1995 PGFERVDVNVSD
-2007 EVKQRMIQSMS
+2007 ETKQRLTQFVS

-2036 ATLFVESTLDYDWD
+2036 ATLFVEATLNYDWD

-2061 YGYSFETP
+2061 YGYSFEAP
-2069 HAEKSIVS
+2069 HGENSLVS
-2077 FWSGKNFKQYRDVLD
+2077 FWSGRNFKEYRNVLD
-2092 NAQTDGKKVV
+2092 NAQPDGKKVV
-2102 YDIDVKGNA
+2102 YDIDVQGNA
-2111 FAIDLNKHLMRW
+2111 FAIKLNKQLMRW
-2123 GGLFLDPDNAEQN
+2123 GDMFLDLENADQN
-2136 QLKSSIDA
+2136 HLQSSIEA
-2144 ATFSNTGFW
+2144 AAYSNTGFW
-2153 SSVYATGAQHDV
+2153 SSVYATGAKDDV

-2171 GVRLGN
+2171 GMRLGN
-2177 YFWHVELPALRQLQ
+2177 YFWNVELPLLRQLQ

-2205 VSEYKDLPAD
+2205 ISEYKDVPVN
-2215 EIGRRLTD
+2215 EIGHKLTD

-2235 SSARQ
+2235 SAAQQ
-2240 AELLADNPDDY
+2240 AELLAINPKGY
-2251 RADTLVELDVKLSA
+2251 KADSLVELDVKLSA

-2271 ESLPFYSLRTERN
+2271 DALPFYSLRTERN
-2284 LLVQEGDEGFE
+2284 LLVQEGDEGFK
-2295 VRSWPG
+2295 VRAWPG
-2301 SDDKSKTI
+2301 SDGKSKTI
-2309 LLDNP
+2309 VLDNP
-2314 EDAAQQKAIERFI
+2314 EDATQQKTIERFI
-2327 LANFDNFEQMP
+2327 LANFQNFEQMP
-2338 DELFLVDNKVLSH
+2338 DELFLVDNKVISH
-2351 HDGRTRILAQKE
+2351 DKGITHILAQKV
-2363 DGAWTYNTNSELMS
+2363 DGTWLYNAKVDLMS
-2377 VTELLDAAHVSGKV
+2377 VTELLDAANVTGKI
-2391 RGESYQKVIDALA
+2391 RGESYQQVIDALS
-2404 EYHAST
+2404 EYHSSVT
-2410 AEHADYELES
+2410 EFSDYEQES
-2420 VEQLVNLRKKIEGY
+2420 IEKLLSLRKKIEGY
-2434 ALGHPDSGR
+2434 VLGHPDSGR
-2443 LEAMNS
+2443 IAAMNS
-2449 LLNQVNSRLEEV
+2449 LLNQVNTRLEEV

-2468 QSIKAHDSFSRLYDQ
+2468 PNIKAQDSFSRLYDQ
-2483 LDNAHLKQSKH
+2483 LETANLKGTKH
-2494 LYLDGNGDF
+2494 LYLDQNGEF
-2503 VTKGKGN
+2503 VTKGKGH
-2510 LAKIDQLGGSDAVLE
+2510 LANIDLLGSREAVLE
-2525 KVKAS
+2525 KVKLTVS
-2530 VNHEYGQAIADT
+2530 NEYGQTVADT

-2548 ANELAKDGKGIDIT
+2548 AKDLAKDGKGIDIA
-2562 GLNRIHQA
+2562 GLNKVHQA
-2570 LEQHMSP
+2570 IEQHLSP
-2577 VSATMYIWKPSDHSA
+2577 VSATLYIWKPSDHSA
-2592 LGHAALQIGQGRTQI
+2592 LGHAALQIGQGRNQI
-2607 DAQAA
+2607 NTDQALA
-2612 ADFNKQNYVSWWPL
+2612 YNQSNYVSWWPM
-2626 GSKSSNIRN
+2626 GSKSSSLNRL
-2635 IFNVA
+2635 FDVSSEA
-2640 TEYQPDLKLRWSD
+2640 MPDLKLRWKD
-2653 FSQPAHQNDTLE
+2653 FSQPAAQGESLAF
-2665 HDMAS
+2665 DMQS
-2670 EENDGF
+2670 EENDDF
-2676 GLNDG
+2676 GLKSAED
-2681 ETKLKRFIEK
+2681 KLKDFIKQVASASGVDEK
-2691 LNAAKGIDAAYKDAS
+2691 FKDISQAFTMM
-2706 EGYASVLLGNPDML
+2706 ALMNPDIL
-2720 VSTGIPAHVFQ
+2720 ESANIPEHISK

-2740 SYDMMDVANRFAQEL
+2740 SYDMQDVAQRFAKELQEQAKVAVNSEQMEQQISEVVRRFAQDEL
-2755 QKQAQASGDPALV
+2755 DKIQT
-2768 AKRIDNVV
+2768 
-2776 RLFAERALE
+2776 
-2785 EIEAFKASQADEG
+2785 FKETQADQG

-2814 AEWNRLSHDPDAR
+2814 AEWHRLSNDPDAR

-2848 DKLIGHTWR
+2848 DKLIGHTWL

-2885 KQSHQVNDDLDAL
+2885 KQSHQVTDVLDAL
-2898 SGSEKHKDKVA
+2898 SGNEKPKENVA

-2917 RDKVPLSPLTRFLN
+2917 RDKESLSPLTRFLN
-2931 NELYGERDARRKIGD
+2931 NELYGDKEARRKIGE

-2960 SQKVTLKGEAGRLT
+2960 SQKITLQGEAGRLT

-2982 SSDDETSTTSGKVV
+2982 PREGETSTPSGKVV

-3011 AIRSHYQKQGIDM
+3011 AIRNHYQKQGIDM

-3059 GIDPSNIILHG
+3059 GIDPSNIIIHG

-3083 YAAQNGQ
+3083 FAAQNGQ

-3121 TIAKAV
+3121 AIAKAV
-3127 NGQFSVEKNLKGL
+3127 NGQFSVEKNLEGL
-3140 PQETPIL
+3140 PKETSIL
-3147 LLTDNEGLGEEG
+3147 LLTDNEGLGNEG
-3159 EKLRVKLSN
+3159 EKLRTKLTA
-3168 SGFNVT
+3168 SGYNVT

-3179 YGHEASNRLMSQYTG
+3179 YGHEASNRLMSQYAD
-3194 QIVSDLLNTQHIK
+3194 QIVSGLSSSASVDEDLDQQGLDTTSTKDQGISNKNDHLQVVDSK
-3207 HNEAKL
+3207 EA
-3213 NLEPHGKN
+3213 
-3221 YESRDLILKPI
+3221 
-3232 SQPETVELGMPEVD
+3232 
-3246 QKVLADI
+3246 LADGKI
-3253 AERENVIIGVRPV
+3253 
-3266 DEKSKSLIASKMYSS
+3266 L
-3281 KGLFVKAKSS
+3281 
-3291 DWGPMSG
+3291 
-3298 FIPVDQSFAK
+3298 
-3308 ASARRDLETFNR
+3308 
-3320 HAEQSIQSGN
+3320 H
-3330 AVSAD
+3330 
-3335 LYLNQVR
+3335 NQ
-3342 VEELVSKYHSLTPLE
+3342 
-3357 LDDQSG
+3357 
-3363 MYKTT
+3363 
-3368 ATNGDQ
+3368 
-3374 SVPFFLNRVTV
+3374 
-3385 DGNELWQV
+3385 
-3393 HYITNGELAPFKVI
+3393 
-3407 GDPVSKQPMTA
+3407 
-3418 DYDLLTVMYSYGD
+3418 
-3431 LGPQDKVKQP
+3431 
-3441 LTWQQWKDSVTY
+3441 
-3453 EDLTP
+3453 
-3458 KYKELYSN
+3458 
-3466 EDLYNKKDGASLGN
+3466 
-3480 VSGRLKELKDRI
+3480 
-3492 NVDLGRTNG
+3492 
-3501 LEMVHHGAD
+3501 
-3510 DANPYAVMADNFP
+3510 
-3523 ATFFVPKSLFA
+3523 
-3534 EDGLGEGKGSIQ
+3534 
-3546 TYFNVNEQG
+3546 
-3555 AVVIRNPQEFS
+3555 
-3566 DFQQVTINASFRASF
+3566 
-3581 NDKWNHGL
+3581 
-3589 DEPLFTTKRKLS
+3589 
-3601 HEFLNKRDQLLKKLS
+3601 
-3616 GGRLDAQ
+3616 
-3623 DETLVALGN
+3623 
-3632 PDDVSG
+3632 
-3638 NKAIVAVDVSQI
+3638 
-3650 FTRQELKERAN
+3650 
-3661 VFAKP
+3661 
-3666 IGASYQGILDQLDLV
+3666 
-3681 HQTVSRDQIVASFEL
+3681 
-3696 NKKVN
+3696 
-3701 AYIAEHPTSGRN
+3701 
-3713 QALTQLKEQIT
+3713 
-3724 SALFIGKMQVAQ
+3724 
-3736 VDIDAIAQTR
+3736 
-3746 PELAARIFMVA
+3746 
-3757 IEEANGEHRGLT
+3757 
-3769 DMMVRWANEDPYLAP
+3769 
-3784 KQGYKGETPNDLGFD
+3784 
-3799 AKYHVDLGDHYADFK
+3799 
-3814 QWLETS
+3814 
-3820 QSNGLLSKATLDEST
+3820 
-3835 KTVHLG
+3835 
-3841 YSYQELQDLTGVE
+3841 
-3854 SVQMAFYF
+3854 
-3862 LKEAAK
+3862 
-3868 KVDPISGD
+3868 
-3876 SAEMILLKKFADK
+3876 
-3889 SYLSQLDSDRMDQI
+3889 
-3903 EGIYRSSHETDVDAW
+3903 
-3918 DRRYSGAGYD
+3918 
-3928 ELTNKLAGATGV
+3928 
-3940 DEQLSVLLDDRKGL
+3940 
-3954 LIGEVHGSDVN
+3954 DVN
-3965 GLRFVNEQMDAL
+3965 GW
-3977 KKQGVTVIG
+3977 G
-3986 LEHLRSDLAQPLIDR
+3986 P
-4001 YLATGVMSSEL
+4001 
-4012 SAMLKT
+4012 
-4018 KHLDATLF
+4018 
-4026 ENARANGMR
+4026 
-4035 IVALDANSS
+4035 
-4044 ARPNVQGTE
+4044 
-4053 HGLMYRAG
+4053 
-4061 AANNIAV
+4061 
-4068 EVLQSLPDDEKF
+4068 
-4080 VAIYGK
+4080 
-4086 AHLQSHKG
+4086 
-4094 IEGFVPGITHRL
+4094 IT
-4106 DLPAL
+4106 
-4111 RVSDSNQFRVEQ
+4111 
-4123 DDMTLRVV
+4123 
-4131 YDDVANKPKLTFKDS
+4131 
-4146 LSGAN
+4146 
-4151 TAIHNQNV
+4151 
-4159 NDWER
+4159 
-4164 VAVTPTA
+4164 VTPTT

-4184 QMENDSV
+4184 QMENDDV
-4191 VANAAAN
+4191 VAKAAAN

-4218 RVVYG
+4218 RLVYG

-4233 WQLVGHGRDDSD
+4233 WQLVGHGRDHSE
-4245 SNNTHLSGYSA
+4245 SNNTRLSGYSA
-4256 EDLAAKLANFQQ
+4256 DELAVKLAKFQQ
-4268 SFSQAENIN
+4268 SFNQAENIN
-4277 NTPDHISIVGCSL
+4277 NKPDHISIVGCSL

-4306 MDVNGLRV
+4306 MDANGLRV
-4314 DVSARS
+4314 DVSVRS

-4325 DATGRKHTKDE
+4325 DEAGRKHTKDA
-4336 NGDWIQ
+4336 NGDWVQ
-4342 KAETNKVSL
+4342 KAENNKVSL
-4351 SWNEQGEVIAK
+4351 SWDAQGEVVAK
-4362 EERIR
+4362 DEPIR

-4381 VSDVGEIARGAIGDN
+4381 VSDVDAPARGAIGDN

-4401 APEKRKVETE
+4401 APEKRKPETE
-4411 TSSSAANNK
+4411 FIANSSNSNQ
-4420 LSYSGNIQVNVGDGE
+4420 LSYSGNIQVNVGEGE

-4449 VGSGGFKSLAFGD
+4449 VGTGGFKSLAFGD

-4469 GNGESKHSV
+4469 GDGESKHSV
-4478 DMGGYQALEGA
+4478 DIGGYQSLEGA
-4489 QMFIGNRNVS
+4489 QMFLGNRNVS
-4499 FNLGQSNDLLVMMDK
+4499 FNFGHSNDLILMMDK

-4525 DGAARISGVLQSI
+4525 DGAARISGVLQGI
-4538 ATSGEDQDWL
+4538 AMSGDGEDWL

-4572 SSSVDYTC
+4572 SSSVDYTT
-4580 LVELDSHNER
+4580 LVELDSQNER
-4590 SSRGLKHDT
+4590 DSRGLKHDA
-4599 EAALNKQYNQWLS
+4599 EATLNKQYNQWLS
-4612 GNSDSSAGKLSRADK
+4612 GNGNSGTSQLSRADK

-4677 MTQQFSATGQA
+4677 MTQQFTATGQA
-4688 KTTFTYTPE
+4688 KTTFTYTPQ
-4697 DLPRQLKNKLLGQMA
+4697 DLPRQLKNKLLGQLA
-4712 GIGAETTLADIFG
+4712 GVGAETTLADIFG
-4725 VDYTT
+4725 VDYTA
-4730 SGQIVSRNGEA
+4730 SGQIVSRNGQA

-4746 ILTEMLEVIGE
+4746 ILKEMLEVIGE

-4768 PAKLLDSLKSGIDMG
+4768 PAKLLDSLKAGIDMG
-4783 ADGIQSFAETH
+4783 ADGIKSFAETH
-4794 GLKDKAPEEEENK
+4794 GLKEKAPEEEKDN
-4807 SAVSVNGTSVNSAQ
+4807 SSVSVNGANVNSAQ
-4821 GATASDGN
+4821 GATVADGN

-4847 PNLFATIFSQDK
+4847 PNVFATIFSQDK

-4870 KENLT
+4870 KQNLT

-4890 NSGHLQ
+4890 NNGHLQ
-4896 GDGDINLSLGN
+4896 GDGDINISLGN

-4950 EGSDMG
+4950 EGNDMG

-4996 EGGEIDTGL
+4996 EGGEIDTGS

-5017 RVDTGDGQD
+5017 RVDTGDDQD

-5047 VFGNYNRINASAG
+5047 IFGNYNRINAGAG

-5068 YHAVLNGGEGED
+5068 YHAVLNGGDGDD

-5092 FNGEEGRDLMVLGGY
+5092 FNGGEGRDLMVLGGY

-5134 SSEDNIVFNGID
+5134 RSEDNIVFNGID

-5160 LSILRDPVSETD
+5160 LSILRDPSNDSD
-5172 QAKFE
+5172 QSKFE
-5177 HIGSVTFNDY
+5177 HIGSVTFSDY
-5187 FDGKRAQ
+5187 FNGNRAQ
-5194 MIIAMGEKDAN
+5194 VVIGMSEKDLS
-5205 GEREYTTLSES
+5205 GEREYTMLSDS
-5216 SIDALVQAMSGFDPQ
+5216 AIDALIQAMSGFEPQ
-5231 AGDNGFIDN
+5231 AGDNGFIDS
-5240 LDSKSRVAI
+5240 LESKSQAAI
-5249 STAWADVVHKKGI
+5249 SMAWSDVVHKKGLM
-5262 TV
+5262 V

>member
-12 FFTGNYSADN
+12 FFTGNYSADD
-22 GNNDIVAIGF
+22 GNNSIVAIGF

-48 SIGATVHTGSGNDTV
+48 SIGATVYTGSGNDTV
-63 VGGSAYLRVEDS
+63 VGGSAYLRVEDT

-103 AGGVSIDHLGHHGD
+103 AGGVSIDHLGNHGD
-117 VSYGGAAAYNSVK
+117 VSYGGAAAYNGIT

-147 ALWHETNHGNLSF
+147 ALWHETNQGNLSF

-169 DRTWFDQYQGSRGD
+169 DRTWFNRYQGSRGD
-183 VSFDGAGAANSIS
+183 VTFDGAGAANSIS
-196 SRVETGNITFRGA
+196 SRVEIGNITFRGA

-242 DVYQQTHGNIR
+242 DVYAQTRGNIR
-253 FEGVGGYNSF
+253 FEGVGGYNSL

-306 LTTAKMH
+306 LTAAQMH
-313 GSWIG
+313 GLSIDNG
-318 SGTHA
+318 NKFHA

-349 KVRLSNDPKTGKL
+349 KVRLYNDPETGKL
-362 KYYSEAWYKQGNHLS
+362 KYYSEAWFKRGNHLAE
-377 GLARSDVSSAGGFE
+377 LARSDVSSAGGFE

-409 QSLTVHAMEKD
+409 QSLTVHAVEKD

-434 IDAKDVVLSDA
+434 IDAKDVALSDA

-453 TDGTKVDVQAIKSNR
+453 TDGTTVDVQAVKSNR

-491 NDAETGVLKYQAR
+491 NDPKTGALKYQAR
-504 SWYKEGDH
+504 SWYKEGNH

-524 NGYHSMGK
+524 NGYYSMGK

-538 ALNYS
+538 DLHYS
-543 VNAIRSMS
+543 VNAVRSTS

-572 GESSGDVHF
+572 GESSGDVRF
-581 SGAGGGNVIKSNVT
+581 NGAGGGNVIKSNVT

-614 QFGNTEFNGGG
+614 QFGHTEFNGGG

-696 SRVAMLGGYNTHTQI
+696 SRVVMLGGYNTHTQI
-711 GSGHGLWLAA
+711 GSGNGLWLAA
-721 GGFNVMTQVGNGE
+721 GGFNVMTQVGKGD
-734 VTSVLAGGANVLT
+734 VASVLAGGANVLT
-747 KVGEGELTAGM
+747 KVGDGDLTAGM
-758 LGGANVMTH
+758 LGGANVITH
-767 ISGDEQASNTT
+767 ISGDNETSNTT

-789 KKGKGDTLAV
+789 KKGKGNTLAV

-813 STTGVMVGGANI
+813 TTTGVMVGGANI

-865 KVGDGTSIAA
+865 KVGDGTSIAV

-954 NANIFTHIGNGSTFA
+954 NANIFTHVGSGSTFA
-969 AMIGQANVMT
+969 AMIGQANIMT

-997 THVGDGTSLGLFAGE
+997 THVGDGTSLGIFAGE
-1012 MNVMTK
+1012 VNVMTK

-1032 NIMTHV
+1032 NIITHV

-1117 GTTIGIAKGKANIV
+1117 GTTIGIAKGKANII
-1131 TKVGDGLGIN
+1131 TKVGDGLGVN

-1166 NILTKVG
+1166 NIITKVG

-1206 ITKVGDGRN
+1206 ITKVGNGRN

-1239 SKGNVVTKV
+1239 SKGNIVTKV

-1261 NITTTVGNGLSV
+1261 NITTTVGDGLSV

-1287 NGVSVNVA
+1287 DGVSVNVA

-1319 ANIHIGDGLN
+1319 ANIHVGDGLN
-1329 INASYARNN
+1329 INASYAQNN
-1338 VAIKVGNGDFYS
+1338 VAIKIGNGDFYS

-1364 ALFDNVKQTLLG
+1364 ALFDNIKQTLLG

-1393 TSGTQKGR
+1393 SSGTQKGR

-1417 DAIEEVGSDLGDSLT
+1417 EAIEEVGSDLGDSLT

-1438 DTPDLNEMDNDL
+1438 DTPDLNKMQNALDV
-1450 NIDGASDHAPNLI
+1450 DGSSDQTQAPNLI

-1473 GWQSTH
+1473 GWKSTH
-1479 GVEASYSGSVYG
+1479 GVEASYSGNVYG
-1491 VNGEGHGTR
+1491 VNGEGHGAR
-1500 VTELDTHTNTS
+1500 VTELDTYTNTS

-1603 PQANAVSEHAKQ
+1603 QQANAVSEHATQ

-1655 STDQQAIENNG
+1655 STDQQALENNG

-1675 ESEAVTAELTTL
+1675 ESEAVTAELTKL

-1700 TGKSGEQWRN
+1700 TGESGDQWRN

-1721 SQIDDAKQLASDKMA
+1721 SQLDDAKQLANDKIA

-1750 DSIAKSEAGVAK
+1750 ESVAKSEAGVAK

-1789 AKSHDAKQ
+1789 AKSNDAKR

-1822 KANQAQNDAQGAKQN
+1822 KANQAQNDAKGTKQN
-1837 EGDRPDRQ
+1837 EGDRPDRE

-1863 ETGSHVNTDSQTNAD
+1863 ETGSHVNTDSPTNAD
-1878 GRFSDGLTEQEL
+1878 GRFSEGLSEQEQ

-1901 RLQINAGIRSKNS
+1901 RLQINAGIRGKNS
-1914 GSTITSMFMEAN
+1914 GSTITSMFTETN
-1926 ADSIVVDTTASQD
+1926 SDSIVVPTTASQD
-1939 VVRKEVRISGVNLVG
+1939 VVRQEIRISGVNLEG
-1954 LGEASHDSAES
+1954 LGETSHDSAES

-2028 PKDQAQAL
+2028 PKDQAEAL

-2061 YGYSFETP
+2061 YGYSFEAP

-2153 SSVYATGAQHDV
+2153 SSVYATGAQNDV

-2177 YFWHVELPALRQLQ
+2177 YFWNVELPALRQLQ

-2215 EIGRRLTD
+2215 QIGRRLTD
-2223 AGVGVKVRFDAL
+2223 AGVAVKVRFDAL
-2235 SSARQ
+2235 SHERQ
-2240 AELLADNPDDY
+2240 AELLADNPDGY
-2251 RADTLVELDVKLSA
+2251 KADTLVELDVKLSA

-2271 ESLPFYSLRTERN
+2271 ESLPFYSLRAERN
-2284 LLVQEGDEGFE
+2284 LLVQEGEEGFE

-2301 SDDKSKTI
+2301 IDGKSKTI

-2314 EDAAQQKAIERFI
+2314 EDAAQQKSIERFI

-2351 HDGRTRILAQKE
+2351 HDGRTRIIAQKE
-2363 DGAWTYNTNSELMS
+2363 DGAWTYNTNVELMS
-2377 VTELLDAAHVSGKV
+2377 VTELLDAAHVNGKV
-2391 RGESYQKVIDALA
+2391 RGDSYQQVIDALT

-2410 AEHADYELES
+2410 VEHADYELES
-2420 VEQLVNLRKKIEGY
+2420 VEKLLNLRKQIEGY
-2434 ALGHPDSGR
+2434 VLGHPDSGR
-2443 LEAMNS
+2443 VEAMNS

-2483 LDNAHLKQSKH
+2483 LDNANLKESKH

-2510 LAKIDQLGGSDAVLE
+2510 LATIDQLGGSDAVLE
-2525 KVKAS
+2525 KVKAA
-2530 VNHEYGQAIADT
+2530 VTHEYGQVVADT

-2548 ANELAKDGKGIDIT
+2548 ANDLAKDGKGIDIA
-2562 GLNRIHQA
+2562 GLNKVHQA
-2570 LEQHMSP
+2570 IEQHMSP

-2592 LGHAALQIGQGRTQI
+2592 LGHAALQIGQGRTQLEG
-2607 DAQAA
+2607 QAA

-2640 TEYQPDLKLRWSD
+2640 TEDQPDLKLRWSD

-2676 GLNDG
+2676 GLKDG

-2691 LNAAKGIDAAYKDAS
+2691 LNAAKGIDASYKDAS

-2720 VSTGIPAHVFQ
+2720 ASTGIPAHVFQ

-2740 SYDMMDVANRFAQEL
+2740 SYDMMDVANRFAEEL

-2768 AKRIDNVV
+2768 EKRIDNVV

-2785 EIEAFKASQADEG
+2785 EIKAFKASQADEG

-2814 AEWNRLSHDPDAR
+2814 AEWNRLSNDPDAR

-2885 KQSHQVNDDLDAL
+2885 KQSHQVTDVLDAL
-2898 SGSEKHKDKVA
+2898 SGNEKHKENVA

-2917 RDKVPLSPLTRFLN
+2917 RDKESLSPLTRFLN
-2931 NELYGERDARRKIGD
+2931 NELYGEKDARRKIGE

-2951 LDHAVEKGE
+2951 LDHAVENGE

-2974 GYYHQGTA
+2974 GYYHQGAA
-2982 SSDDETSTTSGKVV
+2982 SSEGETNATSGKVV

-3011 AIRSHYQKQGIDM
+3011 EIRNHYQKQGIDM

-3059 GIDPSNIILHG
+3059 GIDPSNIIIHG

-3121 TIAKAV
+3121 AIAKAV

-3140 PQETPIL
+3140 PKETPIL

-3159 EKLRVKLSN
+3159 EKLRAKLAIA
-3168 SGFNVT
+3168 GYNVT

-3179 YGHEASNRLMSQYTG
+3179 YGHEASNRLMGQYAD
-3194 QIVSDLLNTQHIK
+3194 QIVSGLFNAEQAAVEAGEVLKGLEKDFKRYGDALKPDTSVPGKSKDIRTTKDFLNGYKNDHAKEIVDGFRSDMSIKQLVDLFVKGNWSAEQKGALAWEIESRALKVTFQNKSEKYNRLFREIASAGVVDAKATEQLAPQLMLLNLSNDGFGGRCDPLSK
-3207 HNEAKL
+3207 LVLVAKQ
-3213 NLEPHGKN
+3213 LENDG
-3221 YESRDLILKPI
+3221 
-3232 SQPETVELGMPEVD
+3232 QV
-3246 QKVLADI
+3246 
-3253 AERENVIIGVRPV
+3253 GVARQLL
-3266 DEKSKSLIASKMYSS
+3266 EKMYSAAAVLSNPTLYSDSEKANAS
-3281 KGLFVKAKSS
+3281 KLLSSLAAIHAKN
-3291 DWGPMSG
+3291 PMHDTSMKVWQEKLEG
-3298 FIPVDQSFAK
+3298 KQALTVNGVVEKITD
-3308 ASARRDLETFNR
+3308 ASANGKPVL
-3320 HAEQSIQSGN
+3320 
-3330 AVSAD
+3330 
-3335 LYLNQVR
+3335 
-3342 VEELVSKYHSLTPLE
+3342 LE
-3357 LDDQSG
+3357 LDAPGHAMAAWAKGSGDDRVYGFYDPNAGIVEFSSAEKFGDYLTRFFGKSDLNMAQSYKLG
-3363 MYKTT
+3363 KNDAGEAIFNRVVVMDGNTLASYKPTFGDKTT
-3368 ATNGDQ
+3368 
-3374 SVPFFLNRVTV
+3374 
-3385 DGNELWQV
+3385 
-3393 HYITNGELAPFKVI
+3393 
-3407 GDPVSKQPMTA
+3407 M
-3418 DYDLLTVMYSYGD
+3418 
-3431 LGPQDKVKQP
+3431 
-3441 LTWQQWKDSVTY
+3441 
-3453 EDLTP
+3453 
-3458 KYKELYSN
+3458 
-3466 EDLYNKKDGASLGN
+3466 
-3480 VSGRLKELKDRI
+3480 
-3492 NVDLGRTNG
+3492 
-3501 LEMVHHGAD
+3501 
-3510 DANPYAVMADNFP
+3510 
-3523 ATFFVPKSLFA
+3523 
-3534 EDGLGEGKGSIQ
+3534 
-3546 TYFNVNEQG
+3546 
-3555 AVVIRNPQEFS
+3555 
-3566 DFQQVTINASFRASF
+3566 
-3581 NDKWNHGL
+3581 
-3589 DEPLFTTKRKLS
+3589 
-3601 HEFLNKRDQLLKKLS
+3601 
-3616 GGRLDAQ
+3616 
-3623 DETLVALGN
+3623 
-3632 PDDVSG
+3632 
-3638 NKAIVAVDVSQI
+3638 
-3650 FTRQELKERAN
+3650 
-3661 VFAKP
+3661 
-3666 IGASYQGILDQLDLV
+3666 QGILDLPV
-3681 HQTVSRDQIVASFEL
+3681 
-3696 NKKVN
+3696 
-3701 AYIAEHPTSGRN
+3701 
-3713 QALTQLKEQIT
+3713 
-3724 SALFIGKMQVAQ
+3724 
-3736 VDIDAIAQTR
+3736 
-3746 PELAARIFMVA
+3746 
-3757 IEEANGEHRGLT
+3757 
-3769 DMMVRWANEDPYLAP
+3769 
-3784 KQGYKGETPNDLGFD
+3784 FD
-3799 AKYHVDLGDHYADFK
+3799 ATPIKKPGTSDVDGNA
-3814 QWLETS
+3814 
-3820 QSNGLLSKATLDEST
+3820 KAVDDT
-3835 KTVHLG
+3835 
-3841 YSYQELQDLTGVE
+3841 
-3854 SVQMAFYF
+3854 
-3862 LKEAAK
+3862 KEA
-3868 KVDPISGD
+3868 
-3876 SAEMILLKKFADK
+3876 
-3889 SYLSQLDSDRMDQI
+3889 
-3903 EGIYRSSHETDVDAW
+3903 
-3918 DRRYSGAGYD
+3918 
-3928 ELTNKLAGATGV
+3928 LAG
-3940 DEQLSVLLDDRKGL
+3940 
-3954 LIGEVHGSDVN
+3954 
-3965 GLRFVNEQMDAL
+3965 
-3977 KKQGVTVIG
+3977 
-3986 LEHLRSDLAQPLIDR
+3986 
-4001 YLATGVMSSEL
+4001 
-4012 SAMLKT
+4012 
-4018 KHLDATLF
+4018 
-4026 ENARANGMR
+4026 
-4035 IVALDANSS
+4035 
-4044 ARPNVQGTE
+4044 
-4053 HGLMYRAG
+4053 
-4061 AANNIAV
+4061 
-4068 EVLQSLPDDEKF
+4068 
-4080 VAIYGK
+4080 GK
-4086 AHLQSHKG
+4086 IL
-4094 IEGFVPGITHRL
+4094 
-4106 DLPAL
+4106 
-4111 RVSDSNQFRVEQ
+4111 
-4123 DDMTLRVV
+4123 
-4131 YDDVANKPKLTFKDS
+4131 
-4146 LSGAN
+4146 
-4151 TAIHNQNV
+4151 HNQNV

-4164 VAVTPTA
+4164 VVVTPTA
-4171 DGGETRFDGQIIV
+4171 DGGESRFDGQIIV
-4184 QMENDSV
+4184 QMENDDV
-4191 VANAAAN
+4191 VAKAAAN

-4204 ESSVVVQLD
+4204 ESSVVVQID

-4233 WQLVGHGRDDSD
+4233 WQLVGHGRDDSE
-4245 SNNTHLSGYSA
+4245 SNNTRLSGYSA
-4256 EDLAAKLANFQQ
+4256 DELAVKLAKFQQ
-4268 SFSQAENIN
+4268 SFNQAENIN
-4277 NTPDHISIVGCSL
+4277 NKPDHISIVGCSL

-4306 MDVNGLRV
+4306 MDANGLRV
-4314 DVSARS
+4314 DVSVRS

-4325 DATGRKHTKDE
+4325 DEAGRKHTKDA
-4336 NGDWIQ
+4336 NGDWVQ
-4342 KAETNKVSL
+4342 KAENNKVSL
-4351 SWNEQGEVIAK
+4351 SWDEQGEVVAK
-4362 EERIR
+4362 DERIR

-4381 VSDVGEIARGAIGDN
+4381 VSDVDEPARGAIGDN

-4401 APEKRKVETE
+4401 APEKRKAETE
-4411 TSSSAANNK
+4411 TSSSSANNK

-4449 VGSGGFKSLAFGD
+4449 VGTGGFKSLAFGD

-4469 GNGESKHSV
+4469 GNGESKHSF
-4478 DMGGYQALEGA
+4478 DIGGYQALEGA

-4499 FNLGQSNDLLVMMDK
+4499 FNLGRSNDLIVMMDK

-4538 ATSGEDQDWL
+4538 ATSGEGQDWL

-4572 SSSVDYTC
+4572 SSSVDYTS
-4580 LVELDSHNER
+4580 LVELDSQNER
-4590 SSRGLKHDT
+4590 SSRGLKHDA

-4612 GNSDSSAGKLSRADK
+4612 GNSDSDTSKLSRADK

-4697 DLPRQLKNKLLGQMA
+4697 DLPRQLKNKLLGQLA
-4712 GIGAETTLADIFG
+4712 GVGAETTLADIFG
-4725 VDYTT
+4725 VDYTA
-4730 SGQIVSRNGEA
+4730 SGHIVSRNGEA

-4746 ILTEMLEVIGE
+4746 ILKEMLEVIGE

-4768 PAKLLDSLKSGIDMG
+4768 PAKLLDSLKSGINMG
-4783 ADGIQSFAETH
+4783 ADGIKSFAETH
-4794 GLKDKAPEEEENK
+4794 GLKEKAPEEEEDN
-4807 SAVSVNGTSVNSAQ
+4807 SSVSVNGANVNSAQ
-4821 GATASDGN
+4821 GATVADGS

-4834 TQDRA
+4834 TPDRA

-4896 GDGDINLSLGN
+4896 GDGDINISLGN

-4950 EGSDMG
+4950 EGNDMG

-4996 EGGEIDTGL
+4996 EGGEIDTGS

-5017 RVDTGDGQD
+5017 RVDTGDDQD

-5092 FNGEEGRDLMVLGGY
+5092 FNGGEGRDLMVLGGY

-5134 SSEDNIVFNGID
+5134 RSEDNIVFNGID

-5160 LSILRDPVSETD
+5160 LSILRDPASDSD

-5177 HIGSVTFNDY
+5177 HIGSVTFSDY
-5187 FDGKRAQ
+5187 FNGNRAQ
-5194 MIIAMGEKDAN
+5194 VIIAMGEKDAT

-5216 SIDALVQAMSGFDPQ
+5216 AIDALVQAMSGFDPQ

-5249 STAWADVVHKKGI
+5249 TTAWADVVHKKGI

>member
-12 FFTGNYSADN
+12 FFTGNYSADD
-22 GNNDIVAIGF
+22 GNNSIVAIGF

-48 SIGATVHTGSGNDTV
+48 SIGATVYTGSGNDTV
-63 VGGSAYLRVEDS
+63 VGGSAYLRVEDT

-103 AGGVSIDHLGHHGD
+103 AGGVSIDHLGNHGD
-117 VSYGGAAAYNSVK
+117 VNYGGAAAYNGIT

-147 ALWHETNHGNLSF
+147 ALWHETNQGNLSF

-169 DRTWFDQYQGSRGD
+169 DRTWFNRYQDSRGD
-183 VSFDGAGAANSIS
+183 VTFDGAGAANSIS

-222 DITLQGAGA
+222 DVTLQGAGA

-242 DVYQQTHGNIR
+242 DVYAQTRGNIR
-253 FEGVGGYNSF
+253 FEGVGGYNSL

-294 QGMEYAKAEDIV
+294 QGMEYAKAEEIV
-306 LTTAKMH
+306 LTAAQMH
-313 GSWIG
+313 GLSIDNG
-318 SGTHA
+318 NKFHA

-349 KVRLSNDPKTGKL
+349 KVRLYNDPETGKL
-362 KYYSEAWYKQGNHLS
+362 KYYSEAWFKRGNHLTD
-377 GLARSDVSSAGGFE
+377 LARSDVSSAGGFE

-409 QSLTVHAMEKD
+409 QSLTVHAVEKD

-434 IDAKDVVLSDA
+434 IDAKDVALSEA
-445 KMGGHAIS
+445 KMGGTAIS
-453 TDGTKVDVQAIKSNR
+453 TDGTTVDVQAVKSNR

-491 NDAETGVLKYQAR
+491 NDPKTGALKYQAR
-504 SWYKEGDH
+504 SWYKEGNH
-512 TANLANEDISSA
+512 TADLANEDISSA

-538 ALNYS
+538 DLHYS
-543 VNAIRSMS
+543 VNAVRSTS

-581 SGAGGGNVIKSNVT
+581 NGAGGGNVIKSNVT

-696 SRVAMLGGYNTHTQI
+696 SRVVMLGGYNTHTQI
-711 GSGHGLWLAA
+711 GSGNGLWLAA
-721 GGFNVMTQVGNGE
+721 GGFNVMTQVGKGD
-734 VTSVLAGGANVLT
+734 VASVLAGGANVLT
-747 KVGEGELTAGM
+747 KVGDGDLTAGM
-758 LGGANVMTH
+758 LGGANVITH
-767 ISGDEQASNTT
+767 ISGDNETSNTT

-789 KKGKGDTLAV
+789 KKGKGNALAV

-813 STTGVMVGGANI
+813 TTTGVMVGGANI

-865 KVGDGTSIAA
+865 KVGDGTSIAV

-954 NANIFTHIGNGSTFA
+954 NANIFTHVGSGSTFA
-969 AMIGQANVMT
+969 AMIGQANIMT
-979 KVGNDLTAALMV
+979 KVGDDLTAALMV

-997 THVGDGTSLGLFAGE
+997 THVGDGTSLGIFAGE
-1012 MNVMTK
+1012 VNVMTK

-1117 GTTIGIAKGKANIV
+1117 GTTIGIAKGKANII
-1131 TKVGDGLGIN
+1131 TKVGDGLGVN

-1166 NILTKVG
+1166 NVITKVG

-1206 ITKVGDGRN
+1206 ITKVGNGRN

-1239 SKGNVVTKV
+1239 SKGNIVTKV

-1261 NITTTVGNGLSV
+1261 NITTTVGDGLSV

-1287 NGVSVNVA
+1287 DGVSVNVA

-1319 ANIHIGDGLN
+1319 ANIHIGDGLG
-1329 INASYARNN
+1329 INASYAQNN
-1338 VAIKVGNGDFYS
+1338 VAIKIGNGDFYS

-1364 ALFDNVKQTLLG
+1364 ALFDNIKQTVLG

-1393 TSGTQKGR
+1393 SSGTQKGR

-1438 DTPDLNEMDNDL
+1438 DTPDLNKMQNAL
-1450 NIDGASDHAPNLI
+1450 NVDGSSDQIQAPNLI
-1463 VNGDFEQGDR
+1463 VNGDFEQGDQ
-1473 GWQSTH
+1473 GWKSTH
-1479 GVEASYSGSVYG
+1479 GVEASYSGNVYG
-1491 VNGEGHGTR
+1491 VNGEGHGAR
-1500 VTELDTHTNTS
+1500 VTELDTYTNTS

-1581 GTGHNDGLGYILD
+1581 GTGQNDGLGYILD

-1603 PQANAVSEHAKQ
+1603 QQANAVSEHATQ

-1655 STDQQAIENNG
+1655 STDQQALENNG

-1675 ESEAVTAELTTL
+1675 ESEAVTAELTKL

-1694 DGQATH
+1694 DEQATH
-1700 TGKSGEQWRN
+1700 TGESGDQWRN

-1721 SQIDDAKQLASDKMA
+1721 RQLDDAKQLANDKIA

-1741 QSDNNSKVK
+1741 QSDNNNKVK
-1750 DSIAKSEAGVAK
+1750 ESVAKSEAGVAK

-1768 GAEQDIAEAKADA
+1768 GAEQDIADAKADA

-1789 AKSHDAKQ
+1789 AKSSDAKE

-1822 KANQAQNDAQGAKQN
+1822 KANQAQNDAKGTKQN
-1837 EGDRPDRQ
+1837 EGDRPDRE
-1845 GVAGSG
+1845 GVTGSG

-1863 ETGSHVNTDSQTNAD
+1863 ETGSHVTNDSQTNAD
-1878 GRFSDGLTEQEL
+1878 GRFSEGLSEQEQ

-1901 RLQINAGIRSKNS
+1901 RLQINAGIRGKNS
-1914 GSTITSMFMEAN
+1914 GSTISSMFTETN
-1926 ADSIVVDTTASQD
+1926 TDSIVVPTAASQD
-1939 VVRKEVRISGVNLVG
+1939 VVRKEIRISGVNLEG
-1954 LGEASHDSAES
+1954 LGEASHDTAES
-1965 LVAARAEKVANLYRW
+1965 LVSARAEKVANLYRW
-1980 LDTDNDVATDKYVPV
+1980 LDTDNDAATDKYVPV
-1995 PGFERVDADVSD
+1995 PGFERVDADVS
-2007 EVKQRMIQSMS
+2007 EEAKERMIQFVG

-2036 ATLFVESTLDYDWD
+2036 ATLFVEATLDYDWD

-2061 YGYSFETP
+2061 YGYSFEAP
-2069 HAEKSIVS
+2069 HGEKSIVS
-2077 FWSGKNFKQYRDVLD
+2077 FWSGRNFKEYRNVLD
-2092 NAQTDGKKVV
+2092 NAQADGKKVV

-2111 FAIDLNKHLMRW
+2111 FAIDLNKQLMRW
-2123 GGLFLDPDNAEQN
+2123 GGMFLDPDNAEQN

-2153 SSVYATGAQHDV
+2153 SSVYATGAQNDV

-2171 GVRLGN
+2171 GMRLGN
-2177 YFWHVELPALRQLQ
+2177 YFWNVELPALRQLQ

-2205 VSEYKDLPAD
+2205 VSAYKDIPVED
-2215 EIGRRLTD
+2215 IGRRLTD
-2223 AGVGVKVRFDAL
+2223 AGVAVKVRFDAL
-2235 SSARQ
+2235 SHEKQ
-2240 AELLADNPDDY
+2240 ADLLADNPDGY
-2251 RADTLVELDVKLSA
+2251 KADTLVELDVKLSA

-2284 LLVQEGDEGFE
+2284 LLVQEGEEGFE

-2301 SDDKSKTI
+2301 TDGKSKTI

-2314 EDAAQQKAIERFI
+2314 EDAAQQKSIERFI
-2327 LANFDNFEQMP
+2327 LANFDNFELMP

-2363 DGAWTYNTNSELMS
+2363 DGAWTYNANVELMS

-2391 RGESYQKVIDALA
+2391 RGESYQQVIDALT

-2410 AEHADYELES
+2410 AEHADYELTS
-2420 VEQLVNLRKKIEGY
+2420 VEKLLNLRKQVEGY
-2434 ALGHPDSGR
+2434 VLGHPDSGR
-2443 LEAMNS
+2443 VQAMNA
-2449 LLNQVNSRLEEV
+2449 LLNQVNSRLEAV
-2461 SVLAVSE
+2461 SVLVVSE
-2468 QSIKAHDSFSRLYDQ
+2468 QSIKAHDSFSHLYDQ
-2483 LDNAHLKQSKH
+2483 LDNANLKESKH

-2510 LAKIDQLGGSDAVLE
+2510 LANIDKLGGSDAVLE
-2525 KVKAS
+2525 KVKAAVS
-2530 VNHEYGQAIADT
+2530 HEYGQVVADT

-2548 ANELAKDGKGIDIT
+2548 ANDLAKDGKGIDIA
-2562 GLNRIHQA
+2562 GLNKVHQA
-2570 LEQHMSP
+2570 IEQHMSP

-2592 LGHAALQIGQGRTQI
+2592 LGHAALQIGQGRTQLEG
-2607 DAQAA
+2607 QAA

-2640 TEYQPDLKLRWSD
+2640 TEDQPDLKLRWSD

-2681 ETKLKRFIEK
+2681 ETKLKRFVEK
-2691 LNAAKGIDAAYKDAS
+2691 LNAAKGIDASYKDAS

-2720 VSTGIPAHVFQ
+2720 ASTGIPAHVFQ

-2740 SYDMMDVANRFAQEL
+2740 SYDMMDVANRFAEEL

-2768 AKRIDNVV
+2768 EKRIDNVV

-2814 AEWNRLSHDPDAR
+2814 AEWNRLSNDPDAR

-2885 KQSHQVNDDLDAL
+2885 KQSHQATDLLDAL
-2898 SGSEKHKDKVA
+2898 SGNEKHKENVA

-2917 RDKVPLSPLTRFLN
+2917 RDKESLSPLTRFLN
-2931 NELYGERDARRKIGD
+2931 NELYGEKDVRRKIGD

-2951 LDHAVEKGE
+2951 LDHAVENGE

-2974 GYYHQGTA
+2974 GYYHQGAA
-2982 SSDDETSTTSGKVV
+2982 SSEGETSATSGKVV

-3011 AIRSHYQKQGIDM
+3011 AIRNHYQKQGIDM

-3059 GIDPSNIILHG
+3059 GIDPSNIIIHG

-3121 TIAKAV
+3121 AIAKAV

-3140 PQETPIL
+3140 PKETPIL

-3159 EKLRVKLSN
+3159 EKLRAKLAIA
-3168 SGFNVT
+3168 GYNVT

-3179 YGHEASNRLMSQYTG
+3179 YGHEASNRLMGQYAD
-3194 QIVSDLLNTQHIK
+3194 QIVSGLFNAEQAAVEAGEVLKGLEKDFKRYGDALKPDTSVPGKAKDIRTTKDFLNGYKNDHAKEIVDGFRSDMSIKQLVDLFVKGNWSAEQKGALAWEIESRALKVTFQNKSEKYNRLFREIASAGVVDAKATEQLAPQLMLLNLANDGFGGRCDPLSK
-3207 HNEAKL
+3207 LVLVAKQ
-3213 NLEPHGKN
+3213 LENDG
-3221 YESRDLILKPI
+3221 
-3232 SQPETVELGMPEVD
+3232 QV
-3246 QKVLADI
+3246 
-3253 AERENVIIGVRPV
+3253 GVARQLL
-3266 DEKSKSLIASKMYSS
+3266 EKMYSAAAVLSNPTLYSDSEKANAS
-3281 KGLFVKAKSS
+3281 KLLSSLAAIHAKN
-3291 DWGPMSG
+3291 PMHDTSMKVWQEKLEG
-3298 FIPVDQSFAK
+3298 KQALTVNGVVEKITD
-3308 ASARRDLETFNR
+3308 ASANGKPVL
-3320 HAEQSIQSGN
+3320 
-3330 AVSAD
+3330 
-3335 LYLNQVR
+3335 
-3342 VEELVSKYHSLTPLE
+3342 LE
-3357 LDDQSG
+3357 LDAPGHAMAAWAKGSG
-3363 MYKTT
+3363 DDRVYGFYDPNAGIVEFSSAEKFGAYLTRFFGKSDLNMAQGYKLGKNAAGEAIFNRVVVMDGNTLASYKPTFGDKTT
-3368 ATNGDQ
+3368 MQGILDLPVFDATPIKKPTGGVASDLEALGDK
-3374 SVPFFLNRVTV
+3374 T
-3385 DGNELWQV
+3385 
-3393 HYITNGELAPFKVI
+3393 KV
-3407 GDPVSKQPMTA
+3407 V
-3418 DYDLLTVMYSYGD
+3418 
-3431 LGPQDKVKQP
+3431 
-3441 LTWQQWKDSVTY
+3441 
-3453 EDLTP
+3453 
-3458 KYKELYSN
+3458 
-3466 EDLYNKKDGASLGN
+3466 
-3480 VSGRLKELKDRI
+3480 
-3492 NVDLGRTNG
+3492 VDL
-3501 LEMVHHGAD
+3501 A
-3510 DANPYAVMADNFP
+3510 
-3523 ATFFVPKSLFA
+3523 
-3534 EDGLGEGKGSIQ
+3534 
-3546 TYFNVNEQG
+3546 
-3555 AVVIRNPQEFS
+3555 
-3566 DFQQVTINASFRASF
+3566 
-3581 NDKWNHGL
+3581 
-3589 DEPLFTTKRKLS
+3589 
-3601 HEFLNKRDQLLKKLS
+3601 
-3616 GGRLDAQ
+3616 
-3623 DETLVALGN
+3623 
-3632 PDDVSG
+3632 
-3638 NKAIVAVDVSQI
+3638 QI
-3650 FTRQELKERAN
+3650 FTVQELKERAK

-3681 HQTVSRDQIVASFEL
+3681 HQAKGRDQIAASFEL
-3696 NKKVN
+3696 NKKIN

-3713 QALTQLKEQIT
+3713 QALTQLKEQVT
-3724 SALFIGKMQVAQ
+3724 SALFIGKMQIAQ
-3736 VDIDAIAQTR
+3736 AGIDAIAQTR

-3757 IEEANGEHRGLT
+3757 IEEANGKHVGLT

-3784 KQGYKGETPNDLGFD
+3784 KHGYKGETPSDLGFD
-3799 AKYHVDLGDHYADFK
+3799 AKYHVDLSEHYADFK

-3868 KVDPISGD
+3868 KADPISGD
-3876 SAEMILLKKFADK
+3876 SAEMILLKKFADQ

-3918 DRRYSGAGYD
+3918 DRRYSGKGYD
-3928 ELTNKLAGATGV
+3928 ELTNKLASATGV

-4018 KHLDATLF
+4018 KHLDVALF

-4068 EVLQSLPDDEKF
+4068 EVLQNLPDGEKF

-4111 RVSDSNQFRVEQ
+4111 KVSDSNQFTVEQ
-4123 DDMTLRVV
+4123 DDVSLRVV
-4131 YDDVANKPKLTFKDS
+4131 YDDVANKPKITFKDS

-4151 TAIHNQNV
+4151 TALHNQNV

-4164 VAVTPTA
+4164 VVVTPTA

-4184 QMENDSV
+4184 QMENDA
-4191 VANAAAN
+4191 VAAKAAAN

-4233 WQLVGHGRDDSD
+4233 WQLVGHGRDDSE
-4245 SNNTHLSGYSA
+4245 SNNTRLSGYSA
-4256 EDLAAKLANFQQ
+4256 DELAVKLAKFQQ
-4268 SFSQAENIN
+4268 SFNQAENVSSK
-4277 NTPDHISIVGCSL
+4277 PDHISIVGCSL

-4306 MDVNGLRV
+4306 MDANGLRL
-4314 DVSARS
+4314 DVSVRS

-4325 DATGRKHTKDE
+4325 DEMGRKHTKDA
-4336 NGDWIQ
+4336 NGNWVQ
-4342 KAETNKVSL
+4342 KAESNKVSL
-4351 SWNEQGEVIAK
+4351 SWNEQGDVVAK
-4362 EERIR
+4362 DERIR

-4381 VSDVGEIARGAIGDN
+4381 ISDVDEPVRGAIGDN
-4396 NDVFD
+4396 KDVFD
-4401 APEKRKVETE
+4401 APEKRKAETE
-4411 TSSSAANNK
+4411 TSSSSANNK

-4449 VGSGGFKSLAFGD
+4449 VGTGGFKSLAFGD
-4462 NNVMVHI
+4462 NNVMIHI
-4469 GNGESKHSV
+4469 GNGESKHSF
-4478 DMGGYQALEGA
+4478 DIGGYQALEGA

-4499 FNLGQSNDLLVMMDK
+4499 FNKGRSNDLIVMMDK

-4538 ATSGEDQDWL
+4538 ATSGEGKDWL

-4572 SSSVDYTC
+4572 SSSVDYTS
-4580 LVELDSHNER
+4580 LVELDSQNER
-4590 SSRGLKHDT
+4590 SSRGLKHDA

-4612 GNSDSSAGKLSRADK
+4612 GNGNNDTSKLSRADK

-4697 DLPRQLKNKLLGQMA
+4697 DLPRQLKNKLLGQLA
-4712 GIGAETTLADIFG
+4712 GVGAETTLADIFG
-4725 VDYTT
+4725 VDYTA
-4730 SGQIVSRNGEA
+4730 SGHIVSRNGEA

-4746 ILTEMLEVIGE
+4746 ILKEMLEVIGE

-4768 PAKLLDSLKSGIDMG
+4768 PAKLLDSLKAGIKTG
-4783 ADGIQSFAETH
+4783 ADGIKSFAETH
-4794 GLKDKAPEEEENK
+4794 GLKEKAPEEEESK
-4807 SAVSVNGTSVNSAQ
+4807 PSVSLNGESLNSTQ
-4821 GATASDGN
+4821 GATVADGS
-4829 TETAE
+4829 TETTE
-4834 TQDRA
+4834 TPDRA

-4859 QKEMKSLVENL
+4859 QKEMKSLVTNL

-4950 EGSDMG
+4950 EGNDMG

-4996 EGGEIDTGL
+4996 EGGEIDTGS

-5017 RVDTGDGQD
+5017 RVDTGDDQD

-5041 GNDFAN
+5041 GDDFAN

-5092 FNGEEGRDLMVLGGY
+5092 FNGGEGRDLMVLGGY

-5134 SSEDNIVFNGID
+5134 RSEDNIVFNGID

-5160 LSILRDPVSETD
+5160 LSILRDPASDSD

-5177 HIGSVTFNDY
+5177 HIGSVTFSDY
-5187 FDGKRAQ
+5187 FNGNRAQ
-5194 MIIAMGEKDAN
+5194 VIIAMGEKDAT

-5216 SIDALVQAMSGFDPQ
+5216 AIDALVQAMSGFDPQ

-5249 STAWADVVHKKGI
+5249 TTAWADVVHKKGI

>member
-12 FFTGNYSADN
+12 FFTGNYSADD
-22 GNNDIVAIGF
+22 GNNSIVAIGF

-48 SIGATVHTGSGNDTV
+48 SIGATVYTGSGNDTV
-63 VGGSAYLRVEDS
+63 VGGSAYLRVEDT

-103 AGGVSIDHLGHHGD
+103 AGGVSIDHLGNHGD
-117 VSYGGAAAYNSVK
+117 VSYGGAAAYNGIT

-147 ALWHETNHGNLSF
+147 ALWHETNQGNLSF

-169 DRTWFDQYQGSRGD
+169 DRTWFNRYQGSRGD
-183 VSFDGAGAANSIS
+183 VTFDGAGAANSIS

-242 DVYQQTHGNIR
+242 DVYAQTRGNIR
-253 FEGVGGYNSF
+253 FEGVGGYNSL

-294 QGMEYAKAEDIV
+294 QGMEYAKAEEIV
-306 LTTAKMH
+306 LTAAQMH
-313 GSWIG
+313 GLSIDNG
-318 SGTHA
+318 NKFHA

-349 KVRLSNDPKTGKL
+349 KVRLYNDPETGKL
-362 KYYSEAWYKQGNHLS
+362 KYYSEAWFKRGNHLAE
-377 GLARSDVSSAGGFE
+377 LARSDVSSAGGFE

-409 QSLTVHAMEKD
+409 QSLTVHAVEKD

-434 IDAKDVVLSDA
+434 IDAKDVALSDA

-453 TDGTKVDVQAIKSNR
+453 TDGTTVDVQAVKSNR

-491 NDAETGVLKYQAR
+491 NDPKTGALKYQAR
-504 SWYKEGDH
+504 SWYKEGNH

-538 ALNYS
+538 DLHYS
-543 VNAIRSMS
+543 VNAVRSTS

-572 GESSGDVHF
+572 GESSGDVRF
-581 SGAGGGNVIKSNVT
+581 NGAGGGNVIKSNVT

-696 SRVAMLGGYNTHTQI
+696 SRVVMLGGYNTHTQI
-711 GSGHGLWLAA
+711 GSGNGLWLAA
-721 GGFNVMTQVGNGE
+721 GGFNVMTQVGKGD
-734 VTSVLAGGANVLT
+734 VASVLAGGANVLT
-747 KVGEGELTAGM
+747 KVGDGDLTAGM
-758 LGGANVMTH
+758 LGGANVITH
-767 ISGDEQASNTT
+767 ISGDNETSNTT

-789 KKGKGDTLAV
+789 KKGKGNTLAV

-813 STTGVMVGGANI
+813 TTTGVMVGGANI

-865 KVGDGTSIAA
+865 KVGDGTSIAV

-954 NANIFTHIGNGSTFA
+954 NANIFTHVGSGSTFA
-969 AMIGQANVMT
+969 AMIGQANIMT

-997 THVGDGTSLGLFAGE
+997 THVGDGSSLGIFAGE
-1012 MNVMTK
+1012 VNVMTK

-1117 GTTIGIAKGKANIV
+1117 GTTIGIAKGKANII
-1131 TKVGDGLGIN
+1131 TKVGDGLGVN

-1166 NILTKVG
+1166 NIITKVG

-1206 ITKVGDGRN
+1206 ITKVGNGRN

-1239 SKGNVVTKV
+1239 SKGNIVTKV

-1261 NITTTVGNGLSV
+1261 NITTTVGDGLSV

-1287 NGVSVNVA
+1287 DGVSVNVA

-1319 ANIHIGDGLN
+1319 ANIHVGDGLN
-1329 INASYARNN
+1329 INASYAQNN

-1364 ALFDNVKQTLLG
+1364 ALFDNIKQTVLG

-1393 TSGTQKGR
+1393 SSGTQKGR

-1417 DAIEEVGSDLGDSLT
+1417 EAIEEVGSDLGDSLT

-1438 DTPDLNEMDNDL
+1438 DTPDLNKMQNALDV
-1450 NIDGASDHAPNLI
+1450 DGSSDQTQAPNLI

-1473 GWQSTH
+1473 GWKSTH
-1479 GVEASYSGSVYG
+1479 GVEASYSGNVYG
-1491 VNGEGHGTR
+1491 VNGEGHGAR
-1500 VTELDTHTNTS
+1500 VTELDTYTNTS

-1603 PQANAVSEHAKQ
+1603 QQANAVSEHATQ

-1655 STDQQAIENNG
+1655 STDQQALENNG

-1675 ESEAVTAELTTL
+1675 ESEAVTAELTKL

-1700 TGKSGEQWRN
+1700 TGESGDQWRN
-1710 DFAGGLLDGVQ
+1710 DFASGLLDGVQ
-1721 SQIDDAKQLASDKMA
+1721 SQLDDAKQLANDKIA

-1750 DSIAKSEAGVAK
+1750 ESVAKSEAGVAQ

-1789 AKSHDAKQ
+1789 AKSNDAKQ

-1822 KANQAQNDAQGAKQN
+1822 KANQAQNDAKGTKQN
-1837 EGDRPDRQ
+1837 EGDRPDRE

-1851 LSGNAHRVEGAG
+1851 LSGNAHSVEGAG
-1863 ETGSHVNTDSQTNAD
+1863 ETGSHVNTDSPTNAD
-1878 GRFSDGLTEQEL
+1878 GRFSDGLSEQEQ

-1901 RLQINAGIRSKNS
+1901 RLQINAGIRGKNS
-1914 GSTITSMFMEAN
+1914 GSTITSMFTETN
-1926 ADSIVVDTTASQD
+1926 SDSIVVPTTASQD
-1939 VVRKEVRISGVNLVG
+1939 VVRKEIRISGVNLEG
-1954 LGEASHDSAES
+1954 LSGGQGHQTTGPHSSKS
-1965 LVAARAEKVANLYRW
+1965 
-1980 LDTDNDVATDKYVPV
+1980 V
-1995 PGFERVDADVSD
+1995 PGFQSHFASTSIGIENELSGLVVVLPKNSAQTFGYVHDSQGNPLFMLTKDMNQGGYSNPAGITDINGLNNWQTHTIELVTYPSETSDTTAIESRKEAMLWLAKEFTGHINQSNHQSLPQLVSD
-2007 EVKQRMIQSMS
+2007 DGRFTLVISNSKHLIAAGNGTAIEAQGQTIGMTPSGQQATMAISAKEFGSSSSLEVRLLESAPWYQSGLRDEFLANSNEHKLDDPEAAQNVYAYLTSVYSKTADLAKEFGIYINDWDPASEGFSPNAQGLTDPKVKNAWEILPRTKPVKMLELLSADDSRYVRQQIIEKLKGSHSESLAKSVFEYFQYGGEVAGHGINNATTGSAQQPEPAILFEFRSVPSVLSEFVPKTESTAKVDVKALDHFDSASRKAIIVEVNALVS
-2018 GYIEHTDNQV
+2018 GSDDFDAWYQEYRASKGQPPVKNPKSSASANHKAEWLMTQYADKWAKITAPYIESNETSTSTQTTVDSGEVLKGLQEDFKRYGDALKPDTSV
-2028 PKDQAQAL
+2028 LGKSKDIRTTKDFLNGYKNDHAKEIVEGFRSDMSIKQL
-2036 ATLFVESTLDYDWD
+2036 VDLF
-2050 KRVEFLTKLES
+2050 
-2061 YGYSFETP
+2061 
-2069 HAEKSIVS
+2069 
-2077 FWSGKNFKQYRDVLD
+2077 
-2092 NAQTDGKKVV
+2092 
-2102 YDIDVKGNA
+2102 VKGN
-2111 FAIDLNKHLMRW
+2111 W
-2123 GGLFLDPDNAEQN
+2123 SAEQKGALAWEIESRA
-2136 QLKSSIDA
+2136 LKV
-2144 ATFSNTGFW
+2144 TFQNKSEKYNRLFRE
-2153 SSVYATGAQHDV
+2153 
-2165 YVIAEG
+2165 IA
-2171 GVRLGN
+2171 
-2177 YFWHVELPALRQLQ
+2177 
-2191 REGLVGEIRLLDKP
+2191 
-2205 VSEYKDLPAD
+2205 S
-2215 EIGRRLTD
+2215 
-2223 AGVGVKVRFDAL
+2223 AGVVDA
-2235 SSARQ
+2235 
-2240 AELLADNPDDY
+2240 
-2251 RADTLVELDVKLSA
+2251 
-2265 IDSMLR
+2265 
-2271 ESLPFYSLRTERN
+2271 
-2284 LLVQEGDEGFE
+2284 
-2295 VRSWPG
+2295 
-2301 SDDKSKTI
+2301 
-2309 LLDNP
+2309 
-2314 EDAAQQKAIERFI
+2314 KA
-2327 LANFDNFEQMP
+2327 
-2338 DELFLVDNKVLSH
+2338 
-2351 HDGRTRILAQKE
+2351 T
-2363 DGAWTYNTNSELMS
+2363 
-2377 VTELLDAAHVSGKV
+2377 
-2391 RGESYQKVIDALA
+2391 
-2404 EYHAST
+2404 
-2410 AEHADYELES
+2410 
-2420 VEQLVNLRKKIEGY
+2420 EQLAPQL
-2434 ALGHPDSGR
+2434 
-2443 LEAMNS
+2443 M
-2449 LLNQVNSRLEEV
+2449 LLN
-2461 SVLAVSE
+2461 
-2468 QSIKAHDSFSRLYDQ
+2468 
-2483 LDNAHLKQSKH
+2483 
-2494 LYLDGNGDF
+2494 
-2503 VTKGKGN
+2503 
-2510 LAKIDQLGGSDAVLE
+2510 
-2525 KVKAS
+2525 
-2530 VNHEYGQAIADT
+2530 
-2542 IFAGLS
+2542 LS
-2548 ANELAKDGKGIDIT
+2548 
-2562 GLNRIHQA
+2562 
-2570 LEQHMSP
+2570 
-2577 VSATMYIWKPSDHSA
+2577 
-2592 LGHAALQIGQGRTQI
+2592 
-2607 DAQAA
+2607 
-2612 ADFNKQNYVSWWPL
+2612 
-2626 GSKSSNIRN
+2626 
-2635 IFNVA
+2635 
-2640 TEYQPDLKLRWSD
+2640 
-2653 FSQPAHQNDTLE
+2653 
-2665 HDMAS
+2665 
-2670 EENDGF
+2670 NDGF
-2676 GLNDG
+2676 GGRCDPLS
-2681 ETKLKRFIEK
+2681 KL
-2691 LNAAKGIDAAYKDAS
+2691 
-2706 EGYASVLLGNPDML
+2706 V
-2720 VSTGIPAHVFQ
+2720 
-2731 PFVDQWNDT
+2731 
-2740 SYDMMDVANRFAQEL
+2740 
-2755 QKQAQASGDPALV
+2755 LV
-2768 AKRIDNVV
+2768 AKQ
-2776 RLFAERALE
+2776 LE
-2785 EIEAFKASQADEG
+2785 NDGQVGVARQLLEKMYSAAAVLSNPTLYSDSEKANASKLLSSLAAIHAKNPMHDTSMKVWQEK
-2798 RVFRINLE
+2798 LE
-2806 GLDVAAMQ
+2806 GKQALTVNGVVEKITDASANGKPVLLELDAPGHAMAAWAKGSGDDRVYGFYDPNAGIVEFSS
-2814 AEWNRLSHDPDAR
+2814 AE
-2827 YQLLTKNCSSTVA
+2827 
-2840 KVLKAGGA
+2840 
-2848 DKLIGHTWR
+2848 
-2857 PKFGV
+2857 KFGDYLTRFFGKSDLNMAQSYKLGKNDAGEAIFNRV
-2862 WTPTELFNFGQAL
+2862 VVMDGNTLASYKPTFGDNTTMQGILDLPVFDATPINKPEVTD
-2875 QEAQLEIAAK
+2875 
-2885 KQSHQVNDDLDAL
+2885 VLDAL
-2898 SGSEKHKDKVA
+2898 SGNEKHKENVA

-2917 RDKVPLSPLTRFLN
+2917 RDKESLSPLTRFLN
-2931 NELYGERDARRKIGD
+2931 NELYGEKDARRKIGE

-2951 LDHAVEKGE
+2951 LDHAVENGE

-2974 GYYHQGTA
+2974 GYYHQGAA
-2982 SSDDETSTTSGKVV
+2982 SSEGETSATSGKVV

-3011 AIRSHYQKQGIDM
+3011 EIRNHYQKQGIDM

-3059 GIDPSNIILHG
+3059 GIDPSNIIIHG

-3121 TIAKAV
+3121 AIAKAV

-3140 PQETPIL
+3140 PKETPIL

-3159 EKLRVKLSN
+3159 EKLRAKLAIA
-3168 SGFNVT
+3168 GYNVT

-3179 YGHEASNRLMSQYTG
+3179 YGHEASNRLMGQYAD
-3194 QIVSDLLNTQHIK
+3194 QIVSGLFNAEQAAVEAGEVLKGLEKDFKRYGDALKPDTSVPGKSKDIRTTKDFLNGYKNDHAKEIVDGFRSDMSIKQLVDLFVKGSWSAEQKGALAWEIESRALKATFQNKSEKYNRLFREIASAGVVDAKATEQLAPQLMLLNLSNDGFGGRCDPLSK
-3207 HNEAKL
+3207 LVLVAKQ
-3213 NLEPHGKN
+3213 LENDG
-3221 YESRDLILKPI
+3221 
-3232 SQPETVELGMPEVD
+3232 QV
-3246 QKVLADI
+3246 
-3253 AERENVIIGVRPV
+3253 GVARQLL
-3266 DEKSKSLIASKMYSS
+3266 EKMYSAAAVLSNPTLYSDSEKANAS
-3281 KGLFVKAKSS
+3281 KLLSSLAAIHAKN
-3291 DWGPMSG
+3291 PMHDTSMKVWQEKLEG
-3298 FIPVDQSFAK
+3298 KQALTVNGVVEKITD
-3308 ASARRDLETFNR
+3308 ASANGKPVL
-3320 HAEQSIQSGN
+3320 
-3330 AVSAD
+3330 
-3335 LYLNQVR
+3335 
-3342 VEELVSKYHSLTPLE
+3342 LE
-3357 LDDQSG
+3357 LDAPGHAMAAWAKGSGDDRVYGFYDPNAGIVEFSSAEKFGDYLTRFFGKSDLNMAQSYKLG
-3363 MYKTT
+3363 KNDAGEAIFNRVVVMDGNTLASYKPTFGDKTT
-3368 ATNGDQ
+3368 
-3374 SVPFFLNRVTV
+3374 
-3385 DGNELWQV
+3385 
-3393 HYITNGELAPFKVI
+3393 
-3407 GDPVSKQPMTA
+3407 M
-3418 DYDLLTVMYSYGD
+3418 
-3431 LGPQDKVKQP
+3431 
-3441 LTWQQWKDSVTY
+3441 
-3453 EDLTP
+3453 
-3458 KYKELYSN
+3458 
-3466 EDLYNKKDGASLGN
+3466 
-3480 VSGRLKELKDRI
+3480 
-3492 NVDLGRTNG
+3492 
-3501 LEMVHHGAD
+3501 
-3510 DANPYAVMADNFP
+3510 
-3523 ATFFVPKSLFA
+3523 
-3534 EDGLGEGKGSIQ
+3534 
-3546 TYFNVNEQG
+3546 
-3555 AVVIRNPQEFS
+3555 
-3566 DFQQVTINASFRASF
+3566 
-3581 NDKWNHGL
+3581 
-3589 DEPLFTTKRKLS
+3589 
-3601 HEFLNKRDQLLKKLS
+3601 
-3616 GGRLDAQ
+3616 
-3623 DETLVALGN
+3623 
-3632 PDDVSG
+3632 
-3638 NKAIVAVDVSQI
+3638 
-3650 FTRQELKERAN
+3650 
-3661 VFAKP
+3661 
-3666 IGASYQGILDQLDLV
+3666 QGILDLPV
-3681 HQTVSRDQIVASFEL
+3681 
-3696 NKKVN
+3696 
-3701 AYIAEHPTSGRN
+3701 
-3713 QALTQLKEQIT
+3713 
-3724 SALFIGKMQVAQ
+3724 
-3736 VDIDAIAQTR
+3736 
-3746 PELAARIFMVA
+3746 
-3757 IEEANGEHRGLT
+3757 
-3769 DMMVRWANEDPYLAP
+3769 
-3784 KQGYKGETPNDLGFD
+3784 FD
-3799 AKYHVDLGDHYADFK
+3799 ATPMKKPGALDVDGNA
-3814 QWLETS
+3814 
-3820 QSNGLLSKATLDEST
+3820 KAVDDT
-3835 KTVHLG
+3835 
-3841 YSYQELQDLTGVE
+3841 
-3854 SVQMAFYF
+3854 
-3862 LKEAAK
+3862 KEA
-3868 KVDPISGD
+3868 
-3876 SAEMILLKKFADK
+3876 
-3889 SYLSQLDSDRMDQI
+3889 
-3903 EGIYRSSHETDVDAW
+3903 
-3918 DRRYSGAGYD
+3918 
-3928 ELTNKLAGATGV
+3928 LAG
-3940 DEQLSVLLDDRKGL
+3940 
-3954 LIGEVHGSDVN
+3954 
-3965 GLRFVNEQMDAL
+3965 
-3977 KKQGVTVIG
+3977 
-3986 LEHLRSDLAQPLIDR
+3986 
-4001 YLATGVMSSEL
+4001 
-4012 SAMLKT
+4012 
-4018 KHLDATLF
+4018 
-4026 ENARANGMR
+4026 
-4035 IVALDANSS
+4035 
-4044 ARPNVQGTE
+4044 
-4053 HGLMYRAG
+4053 
-4061 AANNIAV
+4061 
-4068 EVLQSLPDDEKF
+4068 
-4080 VAIYGK
+4080 GK
-4086 AHLQSHKG
+4086 IL
-4094 IEGFVPGITHRL
+4094 
-4106 DLPAL
+4106 
-4111 RVSDSNQFRVEQ
+4111 
-4123 DDMTLRVV
+4123 
-4131 YDDVANKPKLTFKDS
+4131 
-4146 LSGAN
+4146 
-4151 TAIHNQNV
+4151 HNQNV

-4164 VAVTPTA
+4164 VVVTPTA
-4171 DGGETRFDGQIIV
+4171 DGGESRFDGQIIV
-4184 QMENDSV
+4184 QMENDDV
-4191 VANAAAN
+4191 VAKAAAN

-4204 ESSVVVQLD
+4204 ESSVVVQID

-4233 WQLVGHGRDDSD
+4233 WQLVGHGRDDSE
-4245 SNNTHLSGYSA
+4245 SNNTRLSGYSA
-4256 EDLAAKLANFQQ
+4256 DELAVKLAKFQQ
-4268 SFSQAENIN
+4268 SFNQAENIN
-4277 NTPDHISIVGCSL
+4277 NKPDHISIVGCSL

-4306 MDVNGLRV
+4306 MDANGLRV
-4314 DVSARS
+4314 DVSVRS

-4325 DATGRKHTKDE
+4325 DEAGRKHTKDA
-4336 NGDWIQ
+4336 NGDWVQ
-4342 KAETNKVSL
+4342 KAENNKVSL
-4351 SWNEQGEVIAK
+4351 SWDEQGEVVAK
-4362 EERIR
+4362 DERIR

-4381 VSDVGEIARGAIGDN
+4381 VSDVDEPARGAIGDN

-4401 APEKRKVETE
+4401 APEKRKAETE
-4411 TSSSAANNK
+4411 TSSSSANNK

-4449 VGSGGFKSLAFGD
+4449 VGTGGFKSLAFGD

-4469 GNGESKHSV
+4469 GNGESKHSF
-4478 DMGGYQALEGA
+4478 DIGGYQALEGA

-4499 FNLGQSNDLLVMMDK
+4499 FNLGRSNDLIVMMDK

-4538 ATSGEDQDWL
+4538 ATSGEGQDWL

-4572 SSSVDYTC
+4572 SSSVDYTS
-4580 LVELDSHNER
+4580 LVELDSQNER
-4590 SSRGLKHDT
+4590 SSRGLKHDA
-4599 EAALNKQYNQWLS
+4599 EATLNKQYNQWLS
-4612 GNSDSSAGKLSRADK
+4612 GNSDSDTSKLSRADK

-4697 DLPRQLKNKLLGQMA
+4697 DLPRQLKNKLLGQLA
-4712 GIGAETTLADIFG
+4712 GVGAETTLADIFG
-4725 VDYTT
+4725 VDYTA

-4746 ILTEMLEVIGE
+4746 ILKEMLEVIGE

-4768 PAKLLDSLKSGIDMG
+4768 PAKLLDSLKAGINMG
-4783 ADGIQSFAETH
+4783 ADGIKSFAETH
-4794 GLKDKAPEEEENK
+4794 GLKEKAPEEEEDN
-4807 SAVSVNGTSVNSAQ
+4807 SSVSVNGANVNSAQ
-4821 GATASDGN
+4821 GATVADGS

-4834 TQDRA
+4834 TPDRA

-4896 GDGDINLSLGN
+4896 GDGDINISLGN

-4950 EGSDMG
+4950 EGNDMG

-4996 EGGEIDTGL
+4996 EGGEIDTGS

-5017 RVDTGDGQD
+5017 RVDTGDDQD

-5092 FNGEEGRDLMVLGGY
+5092 FNGGEGRDLMVLGGY

-5134 SSEDNIVFNGID
+5134 RSEDNIVFNGID

-5160 LSILRDPVSETD
+5160 LSILRDPASDSD

-5177 HIGSVTFNDY
+5177 HIGSVTFSDY
-5187 FDGKRAQ
+5187 FNGNRAQ
-5194 MIIAMGEKDAN
+5194 VIIAMGEKDAT

-5216 SIDALVQAMSGFDPQ
+5216 AIDALVQAMSGFDPQ

-5249 STAWADVVHKKGI
+5249 TTAWADVVHKKGI

>member
-12 FFTGNYSADN
+12 FFTGNYSADD
-22 GNNDIVAIGF
+22 GNNSIVAIGF

-48 SIGATVHTGSGNDTV
+48 SIGATVYTGSGNDTV
-63 VGGSAYLRVEDS
+63 VGGSAYLRVEDT

-103 AGGVSIDHLGHHGD
+103 AGGVSIDHLGNHGD
-117 VSYGGAAAYNSVK
+117 VNYGGAAAYNGIT

-147 ALWHETNHGNLSF
+147 ALWHETNQGNLSF

-169 DRTWFDQYQGSRGD
+169 DRTWFNRYQDSRGD
-183 VSFDGAGAANSIS
+183 VTFDGAGAANSIS

-222 DITLQGAGA
+222 DVTLQGAGA

-242 DVYQQTHGNIR
+242 DVYVQTRGNIR
-253 FEGVGGYNSF
+253 FEGVGGYNSL

-294 QGMEYAKAEDIV
+294 QGMEYAKAEEIV
-306 LTTAKMH
+306 LTAAQMH
-313 GSWIG
+313 GLSIDNG
-318 SGTHA
+318 NKFHA

-349 KVRLSNDPKTGKL
+349 KVRLYNDPETGKL
-362 KYYSEAWYKQGNHLS
+362 KYYSEAWFKRGNHLAE
-377 GLARSDVSSAGGFE
+377 LARSDVSSAGGFE

-409 QSLTVHAMEKD
+409 QSVTVHAVEKS
-420 LTEYEWVTYANGAL
+420 LTEYEWVTYANGAV
-434 IDAKDVVLSDA
+434 IDAKDVSLSDA
-445 KMGGHAIS
+445 KMGGDAIYA
-453 TDGTKVDVQAIKSNR
+453 DGTKVDVQAVKSNR
-468 KPNTYVYAKV
+468 KPNTYVYAKL
-478 LGPYTKIVVVELA
+478 LGRHTKIVVVELA
-491 NDAETGVLKYQAR
+491 NDPQTGALKYQAR
-504 SWYKEGDH
+504 SWYKEGNH
-512 TANLANEDISSA
+512 TADLANEDISSA

-538 ALNYS
+538 DLHYS
-543 VNAIRSMS
+543 VNAVRSTS

-581 SGAGGGNVIKSNVT
+581 NGAGGGNVIKSNVT

-609 ILHSS
+609 ILHRS
-614 QFGNTEFNGGG
+614 QFGHTEFNGGG

-696 SRVAMLGGYNTHTQI
+696 SRVVMLGGYNTHTQI
-711 GSGHGLWLAA
+711 GSGNGLWLAA
-721 GGFNVMTQVGNGE
+721 GGFNVMTQVGKGD
-734 VTSVLAGGANVLT
+734 VASVLAGGANVLT
-747 KVGEGELTAGM
+747 KVGDGDLTAGM
-758 LGGANVMTH
+758 LGGANVITH
-767 ISGDEQASNTT
+767 ISGDNETSNTT

-789 KKGKGDTLAV
+789 KKGKGNALAV

-813 STTGVMVGGANI
+813 TTTGVMVGGANI

-865 KVGDGTSIAA
+865 KVGDGTSIAV

-954 NANIFTHIGNGSTFA
+954 NANIFTHVGSGSTFA
-969 AMIGQANVMT
+969 AMIGQANIMT
-979 KVGNDLTAALMV
+979 KVGDDLTAALMV

-997 THVGDGTSLGLFAGE
+997 THVGDGTSLGIFAGE
-1012 MNVMTK
+1012 VNVMTK

-1117 GTTIGIAKGKANIV
+1117 GTTIGIAKGKANII
-1131 TKVGDGLGIN
+1131 TKVGDGLGVN

-1152 VGDGDRYNFAKGEA
+1152 VGDGERYNFAKGEA
-1166 NILTKVG
+1166 NVITKVG

-1206 ITKVGDGRN
+1206 ITKVGNGRN

-1239 SKGNVVTKV
+1239 SKGNIVTKV

-1261 NITTTVGNGLSV
+1261 NITTTVGDGLSV

-1287 NGVSVNVA
+1287 DGVSVNVA

-1319 ANIHIGDGLN
+1319 ANIHIGDGLG
-1329 INASYARNN
+1329 INASYAQNN
-1338 VAIKVGNGDFYS
+1338 VAIKIGNGDFYS

-1364 ALFDNVKQTLLG
+1364 ALFDNIKQTVLG

-1393 TSGTQKGR
+1393 SSGTQKGR

-1438 DTPDLNEMDNDL
+1438 DTPDLNKMQNAL
-1450 NIDGASDHAPNLI
+1450 NVDGSSDQTQAPNLI
-1463 VNGDFEQGDR
+1463 VNGDFEQGDQ
-1473 GWQSTH
+1473 GWKSTH
-1479 GVEASYSGSVYG
+1479 GVEASYSGNVYG
-1491 VNGEGHGTR
+1491 VNGEGHGAR
-1500 VTELDTHTNTS
+1500 VTELDTYTNTS

-1581 GTGHNDGLGYILD
+1581 GTGQNDGLGYILD

-1603 PQANAVSEHAKQ
+1603 QQANAVSEHATQ

-1655 STDQQAIENNG
+1655 STDQQALGNNG

-1675 ESEAVTAELTTL
+1675 ESEAVTAELTKL

-1700 TGKSGEQWRN
+1700 TGESGDQWRN

-1721 SQIDDAKQLASDKMA
+1721 RQLDDAKQLANDKIA

-1750 DSIAKSEAGVAK
+1750 ESVAKSEAGVAK

-1768 GAEQDIAEAKADA
+1768 GAEQDIADAKADA

-1789 AKSHDAKQ
+1789 AKSNDAKQ

-1822 KANQAQNDAQGAKQN
+1822 KANQAQNDAKGTKQN
-1837 EGDRPDRQ
+1837 EGDRPDRE
-1845 GVAGSG
+1845 GVTGSG

-1863 ETGSHVNTDSQTNAD
+1863 ETGSHVTNDSQTNAD
-1878 GRFSDGLTEQEL
+1878 GRFSEGLSEQEQ

-1901 RLQINAGIRSKNS
+1901 RLQINAGIRGKNS
-1914 GSTITSMFMEAN
+1914 GSTISSMFTETN
-1926 ADSIVVDTTASQD
+1926 SDSIVVPTAASQD
-1939 VVRKEVRISGVNLVG
+1939 VVRKEIRISGVNLEG

-1965 LVAARAEKVANLYRW
+1965 LVSARAEKVANLYRW
-1980 LDTDNDVATDKYVPV
+1980 LDTDNDAATDKYVPV

-2007 EVKQRMIQSMS
+2007 EAKERMIQFVG

-2036 ATLFVESTLDYDWD
+2036 ATLFVEATLDYDWD

-2061 YGYSFETP
+2061 YGYSFEAP
-2069 HAEKSIVS
+2069 HGEKSIVS
-2077 FWSGKNFKQYRDVLD
+2077 FWSGRNFKEYRNVLD
-2092 NAQTDGKKVV
+2092 NAQADGKKVV

-2111 FAIDLNKHLMRW
+2111 FAIDLNKQLMRW
-2123 GGLFLDPDNAEQN
+2123 GGMFLDPDNAEQN

-2153 SSVYATGAQHDV
+2153 SSVYATGAQNDV

-2171 GVRLGN
+2171 GMRLGN
-2177 YFWHVELPALRQLQ
+2177 YFWNVELPALRQLQ

-2205 VSEYKDLPAD
+2205 VSAYKDIPVED
-2215 EIGRRLTD
+2215 IGRRLTD
-2223 AGVGVKVRFDAL
+2223 AGVAVKVRFDAL
-2235 SSARQ
+2235 SHEKQ
-2240 AELLADNPDDY
+2240 ADLLANNPDGY
-2251 RADTLVELDVKLSA
+2251 KADTLVELDVKLSA

-2284 LLVQEGDEGFE
+2284 LLVQEGEEGFE

-2301 SDDKSKTI
+2301 TDGKSKTI

-2314 EDAAQQKAIERFI
+2314 EDAAQQKSIERFI

-2363 DGAWTYNTNSELMS
+2363 DGAWTYNANVELMS

-2391 RGESYQKVIDALA
+2391 RGESYQQVIDALT

-2410 AEHADYELES
+2410 AEHADYELTS
-2420 VEQLVNLRKKIEGY
+2420 VEKLLNLRKQVEGY
-2434 ALGHPDSGR
+2434 VLGHPDSGR
-2443 LEAMNS
+2443 VQAMNA
-2449 LLNQVNSRLEEV
+2449 LLNQVNSRLEAV
-2461 SVLAVSE
+2461 SVLVVSE
-2468 QSIKAHDSFSRLYDQ
+2468 QSIKAHDSFSHLYDQ
-2483 LDNAHLKQSKH
+2483 LDNANLKESKH

-2510 LAKIDQLGGSDAVLE
+2510 LANIDKLGGSDAVLE
-2525 KVKAS
+2525 KVKAAVS
-2530 VNHEYGQAIADT
+2530 HEYGQVVADT

-2548 ANELAKDGKGIDIT
+2548 ANDLAKDGKGIDIA
-2562 GLNRIHQA
+2562 GLNKVHQA
-2570 LEQHMSP
+2570 IEQHMSP

-2592 LGHAALQIGQGRTQI
+2592 LGHAALQIGQGRTQLEG
-2607 DAQAA
+2607 QAA

-2640 TEYQPDLKLRWSD
+2640 TEDQPDLKLRWSD

-2691 LNAAKGIDAAYKDAS
+2691 LNAAKGIDASYKDAS

-2720 VSTGIPAHVFQ
+2720 ASTGIPAHVFQ

-2740 SYDMMDVANRFAQEL
+2740 SYDMMDVANRFAEEL

-2768 AKRIDNVV
+2768 EKRIDNVV

-2814 AEWNRLSHDPDAR
+2814 AEWNRLSNDPDAR

-2885 KQSHQVNDDLDAL
+2885 KQSHQVTDLLDTL
-2898 SGSEKHKDKVA
+2898 SGNEKHKENVA

-2917 RDKVPLSPLTRFLN
+2917 RDKESLSPLTRFLN
-2931 NELYGERDARRKIGD
+2931 NELYGEKDARRKIGD

-2951 LDHAVEKGE
+2951 LDHAVENGE

-2974 GYYHQGTA
+2974 GYYHQGAA
-2982 SSDDETSTTSGKVV
+2982 SSEGETSATSGKVV

-3011 AIRSHYQKQGIDM
+3011 AIRNHYQKQGIDM

-3059 GIDPSNIILHG
+3059 GIDPSNIIIHG

-3121 TIAKAV
+3121 AIAKAV

-3140 PQETPIL
+3140 PKETPIL

-3159 EKLRVKLSN
+3159 EKLRAKLAIA
-3168 SGFNVT
+3168 GYNVT

-3179 YGHEASNRLMSQYTG
+3179 YGHEASNRLMGQYAD
-3194 QIVSDLLNTQHIK
+3194 QIVSGLFNAEQAAVEAGEVLKGLEKDFKRYGDALKPDTSVPGKAKDIRTTKDFLNGYKNDHAKEIVDGFRSDMNIKQLVDLFVKGNWSAEQKGALAWEIESRALKVTFQNKSEKYNRLFREIASAGVVDAKATEQLAPQLMLLNLANDGFGGRCDPLSK
-3207 HNEAKL
+3207 LVLVAKQ
-3213 NLEPHGKN
+3213 LENDG
-3221 YESRDLILKPI
+3221 
-3232 SQPETVELGMPEVD
+3232 QV
-3246 QKVLADI
+3246 
-3253 AERENVIIGVRPV
+3253 GVARQLL
-3266 DEKSKSLIASKMYSS
+3266 EKMYSAAAVLSNPTLYSDSEKANAS
-3281 KGLFVKAKSS
+3281 KLLSSLAAIHAKN
-3291 DWGPMSG
+3291 PMHDTSMKVWQEKLEG
-3298 FIPVDQSFAK
+3298 KQALTVNGVVEKITD
-3308 ASARRDLETFNR
+3308 ASANGKPVL
-3320 HAEQSIQSGN
+3320 
-3330 AVSAD
+3330 
-3335 LYLNQVR
+3335 
-3342 VEELVSKYHSLTPLE
+3342 LE
-3357 LDDQSG
+3357 LDAPGHAMAAWAKGSG
-3363 MYKTT
+3363 DDRVYGFYDPNAGIVEFSSAEKFGAYLTRFFGKSDLNMAQGYKLGKNAAGEPIFNRVVVMDGNTLASYKPTFGDKTT
-3368 ATNGDQ
+3368 MQGILDLPVFDATPIKKPTGGVASDLEALGDK
-3374 SVPFFLNRVTV
+3374 T
-3385 DGNELWQV
+3385 
-3393 HYITNGELAPFKVI
+3393 KV
-3407 GDPVSKQPMTA
+3407 V
-3418 DYDLLTVMYSYGD
+3418 
-3431 LGPQDKVKQP
+3431 
-3441 LTWQQWKDSVTY
+3441 
-3453 EDLTP
+3453 
-3458 KYKELYSN
+3458 
-3466 EDLYNKKDGASLGN
+3466 
-3480 VSGRLKELKDRI
+3480 
-3492 NVDLGRTNG
+3492 VDL
-3501 LEMVHHGAD
+3501 A
-3510 DANPYAVMADNFP
+3510 
-3523 ATFFVPKSLFA
+3523 
-3534 EDGLGEGKGSIQ
+3534 
-3546 TYFNVNEQG
+3546 
-3555 AVVIRNPQEFS
+3555 
-3566 DFQQVTINASFRASF
+3566 
-3581 NDKWNHGL
+3581 
-3589 DEPLFTTKRKLS
+3589 
-3601 HEFLNKRDQLLKKLS
+3601 
-3616 GGRLDAQ
+3616 
-3623 DETLVALGN
+3623 
-3632 PDDVSG
+3632 
-3638 NKAIVAVDVSQI
+3638 QI
-3650 FTRQELKERAN
+3650 FTVQELKERAK

-3681 HQTVSRDQIVASFEL
+3681 HQAKGRDQIAASFEL
-3696 NKKVN
+3696 NKKIN

-3713 QALTQLKEQIT
+3713 QALTQLKEQVT
-3724 SALFIGKMQVAQ
+3724 SALFIDKMQIAQ
-3736 VDIDAIAQTR
+3736 AGIDAIAQTR
-3746 PELAARIFMVA
+3746 PELAARIFTVA
-3757 IEEANGEHRGLT
+3757 IEEANGKHVGLT

-3784 KQGYKGETPNDLGFD
+3784 KHGYKGETPSDLGFD
-3799 AKYHVDLGDHYADFK
+3799 AKYHVDLSEHYADFK

-3868 KVDPISGD
+3868 KADPISGD
-3876 SAEMILLKKFADK
+3876 SAEMILLKKFADQ

-3918 DRRYSGAGYD
+3918 DRRYSGKGYD
-3928 ELTNKLAGATGV
+3928 ELTNKLASATGV
-3940 DEQLSVLLDDRKGL
+3940 DEQLAVLLDDRKGL

-4018 KHLDATLF
+4018 KHLDVTLF
-4026 ENARANGMR
+4026 ENARTNGMR

-4068 EVLQSLPDDEKF
+4068 EVLQNLPDGEKF

-4111 RVSDSNQFRVEQ
+4111 KVSDSNQFTVEQ
-4123 DDMTLRVV
+4123 DDVSLRVV
-4131 YDDVANKPKLTFKDS
+4131 YDDVANKPKITFKDS

-4151 TAIHNQNV
+4151 TALHNQNV

-4164 VAVTPTA
+4164 VVVTPTA

-4184 QMENDSV
+4184 QMENDA
-4191 VANAAAN
+4191 VAAKAAAN

-4233 WQLVGHGRDDSD
+4233 WQLVGHGRDDSE
-4245 SNNTHLSGYSA
+4245 SNNTRLSGYSA
-4256 EDLAAKLANFQQ
+4256 DELAVKLAKFQQ
-4268 SFSQAENIN
+4268 SFNQAENVSSK
-4277 NTPDHISIVGCSL
+4277 PDHISIVGCSL

-4306 MDVNGLRV
+4306 MDANGLRL
-4314 DVSARS
+4314 DVSVRS

-4325 DATGRKHTKDE
+4325 DETGRKHTKDA
-4336 NGDWIQ
+4336 NGNWVQ
-4342 KAETNKVSL
+4342 KAESNKVSL
-4351 SWNEQGEVIAK
+4351 SWNEQGDVVAK
-4362 EERIR
+4362 DERIR

-4381 VSDVGEIARGAIGDN
+4381 ISDVDEPARGAIGDN
-4396 NDVFD
+4396 KDVFD
-4401 APEKRKVETE
+4401 APEKRKAETE
-4411 TSSSAANNK
+4411 TSSSSANNK

-4449 VGSGGFKSLAFGD
+4449 VGTGGFKSLAFGD
-4462 NNVMVHI
+4462 NNVMIHI
-4469 GNGESKHSV
+4469 GNGESKHSF
-4478 DMGGYQALEGA
+4478 DIGGYQALEGA

-4499 FNLGQSNDLLVMMDK
+4499 FNKGRSNDLIVMMDK

-4538 ATSGEDQDWL
+4538 ATSGEGKDWL

-4572 SSSVDYTC
+4572 SSSVDYTS
-4580 LVELDSHNER
+4580 LVELDSQNER
-4590 SSRGLKHDT
+4590 SSRGLKHDA

-4612 GNSDSSAGKLSRADK
+4612 GNGNNDASKLSRADK

-4697 DLPRQLKNKLLGQMA
+4697 DLPRQLKNKLLGQLA
-4712 GIGAETTLADIFG
+4712 GVGAETTLADIFG
-4725 VDYTT
+4725 VDYTA
-4730 SGQIVSRNGEA
+4730 SGHIVSRNGEA

-4746 ILTEMLEVIGE
+4746 ILKEMLEVIGE

-4768 PAKLLDSLKSGIDMG
+4768 PAKLLDSLKAGIKTG
-4783 ADGIQSFAETH
+4783 ADGIKSFAETH
-4794 GLKDKAPEEEENK
+4794 GLKEKAPEEEESK
-4807 SAVSVNGTSVNSAQ
+4807 PSVSLNGESLNSTQ
-4821 GATASDGN
+4821 GATVADGS
-4829 TETAE
+4829 TETTE
-4834 TQDRA
+4834 TPDRA

-4859 QKEMKSLVENL
+4859 QKEMKSLVANL

-4950 EGSDMG
+4950 EGNDMG

-4996 EGGEIDTGL
+4996 EGGEIDTGS

-5017 RVDTGDGQD
+5017 RVDTGDDQD

-5041 GNDFAN
+5041 GDDFAN

-5092 FNGEEGRDLMVLGGY
+5092 FNGGEGRDLMVLGGY

-5134 SSEDNIVFNGID
+5134 RSEDNIVFNGID

-5160 LSILRDPVSETD
+5160 LSILRDPASDSD
-5172 QAKFE
+5172 QANFE
-5177 HIGSVTFNDY
+5177 HIGSVTFSDY
-5187 FDGKRAQ
+5187 FNGNRAQ
-5194 MIIAMGEKDAN
+5194 VIIAMGDKDAT

-5216 SIDALVQAMSGFDPQ
+5216 AIDALVQAMSGFDPQ

-5249 STAWADVVHKKGI
+5249 TTAWADVVHKKGI

>member
-12 FFTGNYSADN
+12 FFTGNYSADD
-22 GNNDIVAIGF
+22 GNNNIVAIGF
-32 GGEIHA
+32 GGQIHA

-48 SIGATVHTGSGNDTV
+48 SIGATVYTGSGNDTV
-63 VGGSAYLRVEDS
+63 VGGSAYLKVEDS
-75 TGHLSV
+75 TGHLTV

-103 AGGVSIDHLGHHGD
+103 AGGVSIDHLGNHGD
-117 VSYGGAAAYNSVK
+117 VSYGGAAAYNGIT

-137 VTFKG
+137 VTFAG

-147 ALWHETNHGNLSF
+147 ALWHETNQGNLSF
-160 AGAGAGNKL
+160 TGAGAGNKL
-169 DRTWFDQYQGSRGD
+169 DRTWFNRYQGSHGD
-183 VSFDGAGAANSIS
+183 VTFDGAGAANSIS

-231 SNRIERTRQAE
+231 SNRIERTHQAE
-242 DVYQQTHGNIR
+242 DVYTQTRGNIR
-253 FEGVGGYNSF
+253 FEGVGGYNSL

-282 ITRKGSGSSFDA
+282 IIRKGSGNDFA
-294 QGMEYAKAEDIV
+294 KEGMTNAKADEIV
-306 LTTAKMH
+306 LTKAVMS

-318 SGTHA
+318 QDHH
-323 VTAVKSEREPNTY
+323 VTAVKSASEPNTY
-336 LFAIADGTYTKIN
+336 LFAFADSTYTKIN
-349 KVRLSNDPKTGKL
+349 KVQLRNDPQTGEL
-362 KYYSEAWYKQGNHLS
+362 KYYSTAWYKEGNHLS
-377 GLARSDVSSAGGFE
+377 NLANQDISDNGGFTA
-391 VNPIN
+391 VNIN
-396 GGYTLSNIAVEHQ
+396 GAYTLSDLKVEHQ
-409 QSLTVHAMEKD
+409 QSVTVHAVEKS
-420 LTEYEWVTYANGAL
+420 LTEYEWVTYANGAV
-434 IDAKDVVLSDA
+434 IDAKEVSLSDA
-445 KMGGHAIS
+445 KMGGHAIYA
-453 TDGTKVDVQAIKSNR
+453 DGTKVDVKAVKSNR
-468 KPNTYVYAKV
+468 QPNTYIYAKV

-491 NDAETGVLKYQAR
+491 NDPETGALKYQAR

-512 TANLANEDISSA
+512 TANIANQDISSA
-524 NGYHSMGK
+524 TGYNPMGK

-538 ALNYS
+538 DLHYS
-543 VNAIRSMS
+543 VNAVRSTS
-551 ETVADIDE
+551 ETVADIEE
-559 YTDQTLFKPATDS
+559 YTDQTLFKPANDS
-572 GESSGDVHF
+572 GESSGDVRF
-581 SGAGGGNVIKSNVT
+581 NGAGGGNVIKSNVT
-595 RGNVYFNGGGIANV
+595 RGNVHFNGGGIANV

-651 HQSKQGKMD
+651 HQSQQGKMD

-670 VRIGDGQYL
+670 VRLGDGQYL

-690 HKGNGN
+690 QKGSGD
-696 SRVAMLGGYNTHTQI
+696 SRVVMLGGYNTHTQI
-711 GSGHGLWLAA
+711 GSGNGLWLAA
-721 GGFNVMTQVGNGE
+721 GGFNVMTQVGKGD
-734 VTSVLAGGANVLT
+734 VAAVLAGGANVLT
-747 KVGEGELTAGM
+747 KMGEGELTSGM
-758 LGGANVMTH
+758 LGGANVITH
-767 ISGDEQASNTT
+767 ISNDDQLSNTT

-789 KKGKGDTLAV
+789 KKGKGNTLAV

-813 STTGVMVGGANI
+813 TTTGVMVGGANI
-825 LTKVGNGDTTGIML
+825 LTKVGNGDTTGILL

-865 KVGDGTSIAA
+865 KVGDGTSIAV

-954 NANIFTHIGNGSTFA
+954 NANIFTHIGHGSTFA
-969 AMIGQANVMT
+969 AMIGQANIMT

-991 GKANIY
+991 GKANIM

-1012 MNVMTK
+1012 VNVMTK

-1052 IVTKVGDDFMGVV
+1052 IVTKLGDDFMGVV

-1096 EGTTVGLLISDIGNV
+1096 EGTTVGLLISDVGNV

-1117 GTTIGIAKGKANIV
+1117 GTTIGIAKGKANLI
-1131 TKVGDGLGIN
+1131 TKVGDGLGVN
-1141 VAWGQANVFTQ
+1141 VTWGQANVFTQ

-1166 NILTKVG
+1166 NLITKVG
-1173 DGQEVSVVQGKA
+1173 DGQEVSVVQGEA

-1206 ITKVGDGRN
+1206 ITKVGHGQN

-1239 SKGNVVTKV
+1239 SKGNIVTKV
-1248 GDGMQVTAAKGKA
+1248 GDGMQVTAAKGQA
-1261 NITTTVGNGLSV
+1261 NITTTVGNGLNV

-1287 NGVSVNVA
+1287 DGVSVNVA

-1319 ANIHIGDGLN
+1319 ANIHVGDGLN
-1329 INASYARNN
+1329 INASYAQNN

-1364 ALFDNVKQTLLG
+1364 ALFDNIKQTVLG

-1393 TSGTQKGR
+1393 SSGTHKGR

-1417 DAIEEVGSDLGDSLT
+1417 DAIKEVGSDLGDSLT

-1438 DTPDLNEMDNDL
+1438 DTPDLNKMQHAINVDD
-1450 NIDGASDHAPNLI
+1450 SSVQAPNLI
-1463 VNGDFEQGDR
+1463 VNGDFELGEH

-1479 GVEASYSGSVYG
+1479 GVEASYAGSVYG
-1491 VNGEGHGTR
+1491 VEGEGHGAR
-1500 VTELDTHTNTS
+1500 VTELDTYTNTS
-1511 LYQDLTDLTEGE
+1511 LYQDLANLAQGE

-1550 VVFSSSGDASAWQQK
+1550 VVFSSSGDESAWQQK
-1565 TLKLTAHAGS
+1565 TLKLTAQAGS

-1594 NVVAKSESS
+1594 NVVATSESS
-1603 PQANAVSEHAKQ
+1603 QQANAIREHATQ
-1615 NQASQNAL
+1615 NPAAQNAL

-1655 STDQQAIENNG
+1655 STDQQALGNNG
-1666 QAQRDAVKE
+1666 QAQRDAVQE
-1675 ESEAVTAELTTL
+1675 ESEAITAELTKL

-1700 TGKSGEQWRN
+1700 TGESGDQWRN
-1710 DFAGGLLDGVQ
+1710 EFASGLLAGVQ
-1721 SQIDDAKQLASDKMA
+1721 TQLDDAKQLANDKIA
-1736 AAKQT
+1736 EAKQT
-1741 QSDNNSKVK
+1741 HADNQNKVK
-1750 DSIAKSEAGVAK
+1750 DAVAKSEAGVAK

-1768 GAEQDIAEAKADA
+1768 GAEQDIADAQADA
-1781 ETRKADAV
+1781 EKRKTDAL
-1789 AKSHDAKQ
+1789 AKGKDAQQ
-1797 AESDAHSAANDAQSR
+1797 AESDAHHAVNNAQSR
-1812 GDRDAMNAEN
+1812 GDRDVQVAEN
-1822 KANQAQNDAQGAKQN
+1822 KANQAQADAQGAKQN

-1845 GVAGSG
+1845 GVTGSG
-1851 LSGNAHRVEGAG
+1851 LSGNAHSVEGAG
-1863 ETGSHVNTDSQTNAD
+1863 ETDSHVKTDSQTNAD
-1878 GRFSDGLTEQEL
+1878 GRFSEGLTEQEQ

-1901 RLQINAGIRSKNS
+1901 RLQINAGIRAKNS
-1914 GSTITSMFMEAN
+1914 VSTITTMFTEAN
-1926 ADSIVVDTTASQD
+1926 TDSIVVPTTTPQD
-1939 VVRKEVRISGVNLVG
+1939 VVRKEIRISGVNLEG
-1954 LGEASHDSAES
+1954 LGEASHDSAVS

-1980 LDTDNDVATDKYVPV
+1980 LDSDHPRATEQYIPV
-1995 PGFERVDADVSD
+1995 PGFERVDVNVSD
-2007 EVKQRMIQSMS
+2007 ETKQRLTQFVS

-2036 ATLFVESTLDYDWD
+2036 ATLFVEATLNYDWD

-2061 YGYSFETP
+2061 YGYSFEAP
-2069 HAEKSIVS
+2069 HGENSLVS
-2077 FWSGKNFKQYRDVLD
+2077 FWSGRNFKEYRNVLD
-2092 NAQTDGKKVV
+2092 NAQPDGKKVV
-2102 YDIDVKGNA
+2102 YDIDVQGNA
-2111 FAIDLNKHLMRW
+2111 FAIKLNKQLMRW
-2123 GGLFLDPDNAEQN
+2123 GDMFLDLENADQN
-2136 QLKSSIDA
+2136 HLQSSIEA
-2144 ATFSNTGFW
+2144 AAYSNTGFW
-2153 SSVYATGAQHDV
+2153 SSVYATGAKDDV

-2171 GVRLGN
+2171 GMRLGN
-2177 YFWHVELPALRQLQ
+2177 YFWNVELPLLRQLQ

-2205 VSEYKDLPAD
+2205 VSEYKDVPVN
-2215 EIGRRLTD
+2215 EIGHKLTD

-2235 SSARQ
+2235 SAAQQ
-2240 AELLADNPDDY
+2240 AELLAINPKGY
-2251 RADTLVELDVKLSA
+2251 KADSLVELDVKLSA

-2271 ESLPFYSLRTERN
+2271 DALPFYSLRTERN
-2284 LLVQEGDEGFE
+2284 LLVQEGDEGFK
-2295 VRSWPG
+2295 VRAWPG
-2301 SDDKSKTI
+2301 SDGKSKTI
-2309 LLDNP
+2309 VLDNP
-2314 EDAAQQKAIERFI
+2314 EDATQQKTIERFI
-2327 LANFDNFEQMP
+2327 LANFQNFEQMP
-2338 DELFLVDNKVLSH
+2338 DELFLVDNKVISH
-2351 HDGRTRILAQKE
+2351 DKGITHILAQKV
-2363 DGAWTYNTNSELMS
+2363 DGAWLYNAKVDLMS
-2377 VTELLDAAHVSGKV
+2377 VTELLDAANVTGKI
-2391 RGESYQKVIDALA
+2391 RGESYQQVIDALS
-2404 EYHAST
+2404 EYHSSVT
-2410 AEHADYELES
+2410 ELSDYEQES
-2420 VEQLVNLRKKIEGY
+2420 IEKLLSLRKKIEGY
-2434 ALGHPDSGR
+2434 VLGHPDSGR
-2443 LEAMNS
+2443 IAAMNS
-2449 LLNQVNSRLEEV
+2449 LLNQVNTRLEEV

-2468 QSIKAHDSFSRLYDQ
+2468 PNIKAQDSFSRLYDQ
-2483 LDNAHLKQSKH
+2483 LETANLKGTKH
-2494 LYLDGNGDF
+2494 LYLDQNGEF
-2503 VTKGKGN
+2503 VTKGKGH
-2510 LAKIDQLGGSDAVLE
+2510 LANIDLLGSREAVLE
-2525 KVKAS
+2525 KVKLTVS
-2530 VNHEYGQAIADT
+2530 NEYGQTVADT

-2548 ANELAKDGKGIDIT
+2548 AKDLAKDGKGIDIA
-2562 GLNRIHQA
+2562 GLKKVHLAI
-2570 LEQHMSP
+2570 EQHLSP
-2577 VSATMYIWKPSDHSA
+2577 VSATLFLWKPSDHSA
-2592 LGHAALQIGQGRTQI
+2592 LGHAALQISQGRTQLEG
-2607 DAQAA
+2607 QAA
-2612 ADFNKQNYVSWWPL
+2612 ADFNQQNYVSWWPL
-2626 GSKSSNIRN
+2626 GSKSSNISN
-2635 IFNVA
+2635 ILNVA
-2640 TEYQPDLKLRWSD
+2640 TKDQPDLKLRWKD
-2653 FSQPAHQNDTLE
+2653 FSQPAAHGESLAF
-2665 HDMAS
+2665 DMQT
-2670 EENDGF
+2670 EENDDF
-2676 GLNDG
+2676 GLKSAED
-2681 ETKLKRFIEK
+2681 KLKDFIK
-2691 LNAAKGIDAAYKDAS
+2691 QLASASGVDKKFKDISQAFTMM
-2706 EGYASVLLGNPDML
+2706 ALMNPDIL
-2720 VSTGIPAHVFQ
+2720 ESANIPEHISK

-2740 SYDMMDVANRFAQEL
+2740 SYDMQDVAQRFAKELQEQAKVAVNSEQMEQQISEVVRRFAQDEL
-2755 QKQAQASGDPALV
+2755 DKIQT
-2768 AKRIDNVV
+2768 
-2776 RLFAERALE
+2776 
-2785 EIEAFKASQADEG
+2785 FKETQADQG

-2814 AEWNRLSHDPDAR
+2814 AEWHRLSNDPDAR

-2848 DKLIGHTWR
+2848 DKLIGHTWL

-2885 KQSHQVNDDLDAL
+2885 KQSHQVTDVLDAL
-2898 SGSEKHKDKVA
+2898 SG
-2909 IENDGTPP
+2909 N
-2917 RDKVPLSPLTRFLN
+2917 
-2931 NELYGERDARRKIGD
+2931 
-2946 ITQTL
+2946 
-2951 LDHAVEKGE
+2951 
-2960 SQKVTLKGEAGRLT
+2960 
-2974 GYYHQGTA
+2974 
-2982 SSDDETSTTSGKVV
+2982 
-2996 LFLHGSG
+2996 
-3003 SSAEEQAS
+3003 
-3011 AIRSHYQKQGIDM
+3011 
-3024 LAVNLRGYGESDGG
+3024 
-3038 PSEKGL
+3038 
-3044 YQDARTMFNYLVNDK
+3044 
-3059 GIDPSNIILHG
+3059 
-3070 YSMGGPIAADLAR
+3070 
-3083 YAAQNGQ
+3083 
-3090 AVSGLLLDRPM
+3090 
-3101 PSMTKAITAHEVAN
+3101 
-3115 PAGIVG
+3115 
-3121 TIAKAV
+3121 
-3127 NGQFSVEKNLKGL
+3127 
-3140 PQETPIL
+3140 
-3147 LLTDNEGLGEEG
+3147 
-3159 EKLRVKLSN
+3159 
-3168 SGFNVT
+3168 
-3174 GEQTF
+3174 
-3179 YGHEASNRLMSQYTG
+3179 
-3194 QIVSDLLNTQHIK
+3194 
-3207 HNEAKL
+3207 
-3213 NLEPHGKN
+3213 
-3221 YESRDLILKPI
+3221 
-3232 SQPETVELGMPEVD
+3232 
-3246 QKVLADI
+3246 
-3253 AERENVIIGVRPV
+3253 
-3266 DEKSKSLIASKMYSS
+3266 
-3281 KGLFVKAKSS
+3281 KAK
-3291 DWGPMSG
+3291 
-3298 FIPVDQSFAK
+3298 
-3308 ASARRDLETFNR
+3308 
-3320 HAEQSIQSGN
+3320 
-3330 AVSAD
+3330 
-3335 LYLNQVR
+3335 
-3342 VEELVSKYHSLTPLE
+3342 
-3357 LDDQSG
+3357 
-3363 MYKTT
+3363 
-3368 ATNGDQ
+3368 
-3374 SVPFFLNRVTV
+3374 
-3385 DGNELWQV
+3385 
-3393 HYITNGELAPFKVI
+3393 
-3407 GDPVSKQPMTA
+3407 
-3418 DYDLLTVMYSYGD
+3418 
-3431 LGPQDKVKQP
+3431 
-3441 LTWQQWKDSVTY
+3441 
-3453 EDLTP
+3453 
-3458 KYKELYSN
+3458 
-3466 EDLYNKKDGASLGN
+3466 
-3480 VSGRLKELKDRI
+3480 
-3492 NVDLGRTNG
+3492 
-3501 LEMVHHGAD
+3501 
-3510 DANPYAVMADNFP
+3510 
-3523 ATFFVPKSLFA
+3523 
-3534 EDGLGEGKGSIQ
+3534 
-3546 TYFNVNEQG
+3546 
-3555 AVVIRNPQEFS
+3555 
-3566 DFQQVTINASFRASF
+3566 
-3581 NDKWNHGL
+3581 
-3589 DEPLFTTKRKLS
+3589 
-3601 HEFLNKRDQLLKKLS
+3601 
-3616 GGRLDAQ
+3616 
-3623 DETLVALGN
+3623 
-3632 PDDVSG
+3632 
-3638 NKAIVAVDVSQI
+3638 VAVDLAQI
-3650 FTRQELKERAN
+3650 FTVQELKERAK

-3681 HQTVSRDQIVASFEL
+3681 HQAKGRYQIAASFEL
-3696 NKKVN
+3696 NKKIN
-3701 AYIAEHPTSGRN
+3701 DYIAEHPTSGRN
-3713 QALTQLKEQIT
+3713 QALTQLKEQVT

-3736 VDIDAIAQTR
+3736 AGIDAIAQTR
-3746 PELAARIFMVA
+3746 PELATRIFMVA
-3757 IEEANGEHRGLT
+3757 IEEANGKHVGLT
-3769 DMMVRWANEDPYLAP
+3769 DMMLRWANEDPYLAP
-3784 KQGYKGETPNDLGFD
+3784 KHGYKGEMPSDLGFD
-3799 AKYHVDLGDHYADFK
+3799 AKYHVDLGEHYADFK

-3841 YSYQELQDLTGVE
+3841 YSYQELQDLTGAE

-3868 KVDPISGD
+3868 KADPISGD
-3876 SAEMILLKKFADK
+3876 SAEMILLKKFADQN
-3889 SYLSQLDSDRMDQI
+3889 YLSQLDSDRMDQI

-3918 DRRYSGAGYD
+3918 DRRYSGKGYD
-3928 ELTNKLAGATGV
+3928 ELTNMLASATGV

-3965 GLRFVNEQMDAL
+3965 GLRFVNEQMEAL

-4018 KHLDATLF
+4018 KHLDVTLF
-4026 ENARANGMR
+4026 ENARVNGMR

-4068 EVLQSLPDDEKF
+4068 EVLQNLPDGEKF

-4111 RVSDSNQFRVEQ
+4111 KVSDSNQFTVEQ
-4123 DDMTLRVV
+4123 DDVSLRVV
-4131 YDDVANKPKLTFKDS
+4131 YDDVANKPKITFKGS

-4151 TAIHNQNV
+4151 TALHNQNV

-4164 VAVTPTA
+4164 VVVTPIA

-4184 QMENDSV
+4184 QMENDPV
-4191 VANAAAN
+4191 VAKAAAN
-4198 LAGKHP
+4198 LAGKHA

-4233 WQLVGHGRDDSD
+4233 WQLVGHGRDHSE
-4245 SNNTHLSGYSA
+4245 SNNTRLSGYSA
-4256 EDLAAKLANFQQ
+4256 DELAVKLAKFQQ
-4268 SFSQAENIN
+4268 SFNQAENIN
-4277 NTPDHISIVGCSL
+4277 NKPDHISIVGCSL

-4306 MDVNGLRV
+4306 IDANGLRV
-4314 DVSARS
+4314 DVSVRS

-4325 DATGRKHTKDE
+4325 DEAGRKHTKDA
-4336 NGDWIQ
+4336 NGDWVQ
-4342 KAETNKVSL
+4342 KAENNKVSL
-4351 SWNEQGEVIAK
+4351 SWDAQGEVVAK
-4362 EERIR
+4362 DEPIR

-4381 VSDVGEIARGAIGDN
+4381 VNNVDEPARGAIGDN
-4396 NDVFD
+4396 SDVFD
-4401 APEKRKVETE
+4401 APEKRKPETE
-4411 TSSSAANNK
+4411 VIANSSSSNQ
-4420 LSYSGNIQVNVGDGE
+4420 LSYSGNIQVNVGEGE

-4449 VGSGGFKSLAFGD
+4449 VGTGGFKSLAFGD

-4469 GNGESKHSV
+4469 GDGESKHSV
-4478 DMGGYQALEGA
+4478 DIGGYQALEGA
-4489 QMFIGNRNVS
+4489 QMFLGNRNVS
-4499 FNLGQSNDLLVMMDK
+4499 FNFGHSNDLILMMDK

-4525 DGAARISGVLQSI
+4525 DGAARISGVLQGI
-4538 ATSGEDQDWL
+4538 AMSGEGEDWL

-4572 SSSVDYTC
+4572 SSSVDYTT
-4580 LVELDSHNER
+4580 LVELDSQNER
-4590 SSRGLKHDT
+4590 DSRGLKHDA
-4599 EAALNKQYNQWLS
+4599 EATLNKQYNQWLS
-4612 GNSDSSAGKLSRADK
+4612 GNGNSGTSQLSRADK

-4677 MTQQFSATGQA
+4677 MTQQFTATGQA
-4688 KTTFTYTPE
+4688 KTTFTYTPQ
-4697 DLPRQLKNKLLGQMA
+4697 DLPRQLKNKLLGQLA
-4712 GIGAETTLADIFG
+4712 GVGAETTLADIFG
-4725 VDYTT
+4725 VDYTA
-4730 SGQIVSRNGEA
+4730 SGQIVSRNGQA

-4746 ILTEMLEVIGE
+4746 ILKEMLEVIGE

-4768 PAKLLDSLKSGIDMG
+4768 PAKLLDSLKAGIDMG
-4783 ADGIQSFAETH
+4783 ADGIKSFAETH
-4794 GLKDKAPEEEENK
+4794 GLKEKAPEEEKDN
-4807 SAVSVNGTSVNSAQ
+4807 SSVSVNGANVNSAQ
-4821 GATASDGN
+4821 GATVADGN

-4870 KENLT
+4870 KQNLT

-4896 GDGDINLSLGN
+4896 GDGDINISLGN

-4950 EGSDMG
+4950 EGNDMG

-4996 EGGEIDTGL
+4996 EGGEIDTGS

-5017 RVDTGDGQD
+5017 RVDTGDDQD

-5047 VFGNYNRINASAG
+5047 VFGNYNRINAGAG

-5068 YHAVLNGGEGED
+5068 YHAVLNGGDGDD

-5092 FNGEEGRDLMVLGGY
+5092 FNGGEGRDLMVLGGY

-5134 SSEDNIVFNGID
+5134 RNEDNIVFNGID

-5160 LSILRDPVSETD
+5160 LSILRDPSNDSD
-5172 QAKFE
+5172 QSKFE
-5177 HIGSVTFNDY
+5177 HIGSVTFSDY
-5187 FDGKRAQ
+5187 FNGNRAQ
-5194 MIIAMGEKDAN
+5194 VVIGMSEKDLS
-5205 GEREYTTLSES
+5205 GEREYTMLSDS
-5216 SIDALVQAMSGFDPQ
+5216 AIDALVQAMSGFEPQ
-5231 AGDNGFIDN
+5231 AGDNGFIDS
-5240 LDSKSRVAI
+5240 LESKSQAAI
-5249 STAWADVVHKKGI
+5249 SMAWSDVVHKKGLM
-5262 TV
+5262 V

>member
-12 FFTGNYSADN
+12 FFTGNYSADD
-22 GNNDIVAIGF
+22 GNNNIVAIGF
-32 GGEIHA
+32 GGQIHA

-48 SIGATVHTGSGNDTV
+48 SIGATVYTGSGNDTV
-63 VGGSAYLRVEDS
+63 VGGSAYLKVEDS
-75 TGHLSV
+75 TGHLTV

-103 AGGVSIDHLGHHGD
+103 AGGVSIDHLGNHGD
-117 VSYGGAAAYNSVK
+117 VSYGGAAAYNGIT
-130 RKGLSGN
+130 RKGVSGN
-137 VTFKG
+137 VTFAG

-147 ALWHETNHGNLSF
+147 ALWHETNQGNLSF
-160 AGAGAGNKL
+160 TGAGAGNKL
-169 DRTWFDQYQGSRGD
+169 DRTWFNRYQGSHGD
-183 VSFDGAGAANSIS
+183 VTFDGAGAANSIS

-231 SNRIERTRQAE
+231 SNRIERTHQAE
-242 DVYQQTHGNIR
+242 DVYTQTRGNIC
-253 FEGVGGYNSF
+253 FEGVGGYNSL

-282 ITRKGSGSSFDA
+282 IIRKGSGNDFA
-294 QGMEYAKAEDIV
+294 KEGMTNAKADEIV
-306 LTTAKMH
+306 LTKAVMS

-318 SGTHA
+318 QDHH
-323 VTAVKSEREPNTY
+323 VTAVKSASEPNTY
-336 LFAIADGTYTKIN
+336 LFAFADSTYTKIN
-349 KVRLSNDPKTGKL
+349 KVQLRNDPQTGEL
-362 KYYSEAWYKQGNHLS
+362 KYYSTAWYKEGNHLS
-377 GLARSDVSSAGGFE
+377 NLANQDISDNGGFTA
-391 VNPIN
+391 VNIN
-396 GGYTLSNIAVEHQ
+396 GAYTLSDLKVEHQ
-409 QSLTVHAMEKD
+409 QSVTVHAVEKS
-420 LTEYEWVTYANGAL
+420 LTEYEWVTYANGAV
-434 IDAKDVVLSDA
+434 IDAKEVSLSDA
-445 KMGGHAIS
+445 KMGGHAIYA
-453 TDGTKVDVQAIKSNR
+453 DGTKVDVKAVKSNR
-468 KPNTYVYAKV
+468 QPNTYIYAKV

-491 NDAETGVLKYQAR
+491 NDPETGALKYQAR

-512 TANLANEDISSA
+512 TANIANQDISSA
-524 NGYHSMGK
+524 TGYNPMGK

-538 ALNYS
+538 DLHYS
-543 VNAIRSMS
+543 VNAVRSTS
-551 ETVADIDE
+551 ETVADIEE
-559 YTDQTLFKPATDS
+559 YTDQTLFKPANDS
-572 GESSGDVHF
+572 GESSGDVRF
-581 SGAGGGNVIKSNVT
+581 NGAGGGNAIKSNVT
-595 RGNVYFNGGGIANV
+595 RGNVHFNGGGIANV

-651 HQSKQGKMD
+651 HQSQQGKMD

-670 VRIGDGQYL
+670 VRLGDGQYL

-690 HKGNGN
+690 QKGSGD

-711 GSGHGLWLAA
+711 GSGNGLWLAA
-721 GGFNVMTQVGNGE
+721 GGFNVMTQVGKGD
-734 VTSVLAGGANVLT
+734 VAAVLAGGANVLT
-747 KVGEGELTAGM
+747 KMGEGELTSGM
-758 LGGANVMTH
+758 LGGANVITQ
-767 ISGDEQASNTT
+767 ISNDDQLSNTT

-789 KKGKGDTLAV
+789 KKGKGNTLAV

-813 STTGVMVGGANI
+813 TTTGVMVGGANI

-865 KVGDGTSIAA
+865 KVGDGTSIAV

-954 NANIFTHIGNGSTFA
+954 NANIFTHVGSGSTFA
-969 AMIGQANVMT
+969 AMIGQANIMT

-991 GKANIY
+991 GKANIM
-997 THVGDGTSLGLFAGE
+997 THVGDGISLGLFAGE
-1012 MNVMTK
+1012 VNVMTK

-1096 EGTTVGLLISDIGNV
+1096 EGTTVGLLISDVGNV

-1117 GTTIGIAKGKANIV
+1117 GTTIGIAKGKANLI
-1131 TKVGDGLGIN
+1131 TKVGDGLGVN

-1166 NILTKVG
+1166 NLITKVG
-1173 DGQEVSVVQGKA
+1173 DGQEVSVVQGQA

-1206 ITKVGDGRN
+1206 ITKVGHGQN

-1239 SKGNVVTKV
+1239 SKGNIVTKV
-1248 GDGMQVTAAKGKA
+1248 GDGMQVTAAKGQA

-1287 NGVSVNVA
+1287 DGVSVNVA

-1319 ANIHIGDGLN
+1319 ANIHVGDGLN
-1329 INASYARNN
+1329 INASYAQNN

-1364 ALFDNVKQTLLG
+1364 ALFDNIKQTVLG

-1393 TSGTQKGR
+1393 SSGTHKGR

-1417 DAIEEVGSDLGDSLT
+1417 DAIKEVGSDLGDSLT

-1438 DTPDLNEMDNDL
+1438 DTPDLNKMQHAL
-1450 NIDGASDHAPNLI
+1450 NVDDSSVQAPNLI
-1463 VNGDFEQGDR
+1463 VNGDFELGEH

-1479 GVEASYSGSVYG
+1479 GVEASYAGSVYG
-1491 VNGEGHGTR
+1491 VEGEGHGAR
-1500 VTELDTHTNTS
+1500 VTELDTYTNTS
-1511 LYQDLTDLTEGE
+1511 LYQDLANLAQGE
-1523 VIAVSFDFAKRAGLS
+1523 VIAVSFDFAKRVGLS

-1550 VVFSSSGDASAWQQK
+1550 VVFSSSGDESAWQQK
-1565 TLKLTAHAGS
+1565 TLKLTAQAGS

-1594 NVVAKSESS
+1594 NVVATSESS
-1603 PQANAVSEHAKQ
+1603 QQANAIREHATQ
-1615 NQASQNAL
+1615 NPAAQNAL

-1655 STDQQAIENNG
+1655 STDQQALENNG
-1666 QAQRDAVKE
+1666 QAQRDAVQE
-1675 ESEAVTAELTTL
+1675 ESEAITAELTKL

-1700 TGKSGEQWRN
+1700 TGESGDQWRN
-1710 DFAGGLLDGVQ
+1710 EFASGLLAGVQ
-1721 SQIDDAKQLASDKMA
+1721 TQLDDAKQLANDKIA
-1736 AAKQT
+1736 EAKQT
-1741 QSDNNSKVK
+1741 HADNQNKVK
-1750 DSIAKSEAGVAK
+1750 DAVAKSEAGVAK

-1768 GAEQDIAEAKADA
+1768 GAEQDIADAQADA
-1781 ETRKADAV
+1781 EKRKADAL
-1789 AKSHDAKQ
+1789 AKGKDAQQ
-1797 AESDAHSAANDAQSR
+1797 AESDAHHAVNNAQSR
-1812 GDRDAMNAEN
+1812 GDRDVQVAEN
-1822 KANQAQNDAQGAKQN
+1822 KANQAQADAQGAKQN

-1845 GVAGSG
+1845 GVTGSG
-1851 LSGNAHRVEGAG
+1851 LSGNAHSVEGAG
-1863 ETGSHVNTDSQTNAD
+1863 ETDSHVKTDSQTNAN
-1878 GRFSDGLTEQEL
+1878 GRFSEGLTEQEQ

-1901 RLQINAGIRSKNS
+1901 RLQINAGIRAKNS
-1914 GSTITSMFMEAN
+1914 GSTITTMFTEAN
-1926 ADSIVVDTTASQD
+1926 TDSIVVPTTKPQD
-1939 VVRKEVRISGVNLVG
+1939 VVRKEIRISGVNLEG
-1954 LGEASHDSAES
+1954 LGEASHDSAVS

-1980 LDTDNDVATDKYVPV
+1980 LDSDHPRATEQYIPV
-1995 PGFERVDADVSD
+1995 PGFERVDVNVSD
-2007 EVKQRMIQSMS
+2007 ETKQRLTQFVS

-2036 ATLFVESTLDYDWD
+2036 ATLFVEATLNYDWD

-2061 YGYSFETP
+2061 YGYSFEAP
-2069 HAEKSIVS
+2069 HGENSLVS
-2077 FWSGKNFKQYRDVLD
+2077 FWSGRNFKEYRNVLD
-2092 NAQTDGKKVV
+2092 NAQPDGKKVV
-2102 YDIDVKGNA
+2102 YDIDVQGNA
-2111 FAIDLNKHLMRW
+2111 FAIKLNKQLMRW
-2123 GGLFLDPDNAEQN
+2123 GDMFLDLDNADQN
-2136 QLKSSIDA
+2136 HLQSSIEA
-2144 ATFSNTGFW
+2144 AAYSNTGFW
-2153 SSVYATGAQHDV
+2153 SSVYATGAKDDV

-2171 GVRLGN
+2171 GMRLGN
-2177 YFWHVELPALRQLQ
+2177 YFWNVELPLLRQLQ

-2205 VSEYKDLPAD
+2205 VSEYKDVPVN
-2215 EIGRRLTD
+2215 EIGHKLTD

-2235 SSARQ
+2235 SAAQQ
-2240 AELLADNPDDY
+2240 AELLAINPKGY
-2251 RADTLVELDVKLSA
+2251 KADSLVELDVKLSA

-2271 ESLPFYSLRTERN
+2271 DALPFYSLRTERN
-2284 LLVQEGDEGFE
+2284 LLVQEGNEGFK
-2295 VRSWPG
+2295 VRAWPG
-2301 SDDKSKTI
+2301 SDGKSKTI
-2309 LLDNP
+2309 VLDNP
-2314 EDAAQQKAIERFI
+2314 EDATQQKTIERFI
-2327 LANFDNFEQMP
+2327 LANFQNFEQMP
-2338 DELFLVDNKVLSH
+2338 DELFLVDNKVISH
-2351 HDGRTRILAQKE
+2351 DKGITHILAQKV
-2363 DGAWTYNTNSELMS
+2363 DGAWLYNAKVDLMS
-2377 VTELLDAAHVSGKV
+2377 VTELLDAANVTGKI
-2391 RGESYQKVIDALA
+2391 RGESYQQVIDALS
-2404 EYHAST
+2404 EYHSSVT
-2410 AEHADYELES
+2410 EFSDYEQES
-2420 VEQLVNLRKKIEGY
+2420 IEKLLSLRKKIEGY
-2434 ALGHPDSGR
+2434 VLGHPDSGR
-2443 LEAMNS
+2443 IAAMNS
-2449 LLNQVNSRLEEV
+2449 LLNQVNTRLEEV

-2468 QSIKAHDSFSRLYDQ
+2468 PNIKAQDSFSRLYDQ
-2483 LDNAHLKQSKH
+2483 LETANLKGTKH
-2494 LYLDGNGDF
+2494 LYLDQNGEF
-2503 VTKGKGN
+2503 VTKGKGH
-2510 LAKIDQLGGSDAVLE
+2510 LANIDLLGSREAVLE
-2525 KVKAS
+2525 KVKLTVS
-2530 VNHEYGQAIADT
+2530 NEYGQTVADT
-2542 IFAGLS
+2542 VFAGLS
-2548 ANELAKDGKGIDIT
+2548 AKDLAKDGKGIDIA
-2562 GLNRIHQA
+2562 GLKKVHLAI
-2570 LEQHMSP
+2570 EQHLSP
-2577 VSATMYIWKPSDHSA
+2577 VSATLFLWKPSDHSA
-2592 LGHAALQIGQGRTQI
+2592 LGHAALQISQGRTQLEG
-2607 DAQAA
+2607 QAA
-2612 ADFNKQNYVSWWPL
+2612 ADFNQQNYVSWWPL
-2626 GSKSSNIRN
+2626 GSKSSNISN
-2635 IFNVA
+2635 ILNVA
-2640 TEYQPDLKLRWSD
+2640 TKDQPDLKLRWSD

-2665 HDMAS
+2665 HDVAS

-2676 GLNDG
+2676 GLHDG
-2681 ETKLKRFIEK
+2681 DIKLKRFIEK
-2691 LNAAKGIDAAYKDAS
+2691 LNAAKGIDASFKEAS

-2720 VSTGIPAHVFQ
+2720 ETTGIPAHVFQ
-2731 PFVDQWNDT
+2731 PFVEQWNDT

-2755 QKQAQASGDPALV
+2755 RLQAQRSDDPELLE
-2768 AKRIDNVV
+2768 KRIGNVV
-2776 RLFAERALE
+2776 RQFAERALE
-2785 EIEAFKASQADEG
+2785 EIETFKASQADQG

-2814 AEWNRLSHDPDAR
+2814 AEWHRLSNDPDAR

-2848 DKLIGHTWR
+2848 DKLIGHTWL

-2885 KQSHQVNDDLDAL
+2885 KQSHQVTDVLDAL
-2898 SGSEKHKDKVA
+2898 SGNEKPKENVA

-2917 RDKVPLSPLTRFLN
+2917 RDKESLSPLTRFLN
-2931 NELYGERDARRKIGD
+2931 NELYGDKEARRKIGE

-2960 SQKVTLKGEAGRLT
+2960 SQKITLQGEAGRLT

-2982 SSDDETSTTSGKVV
+2982 PSEGETSSPSGKVV

-3011 AIRSHYQKQGIDM
+3011 AIRNHYQKQGIDM

-3059 GIDPSNIILHG
+3059 GIDPSNIIIHG

-3121 TIAKAV
+3121 AIAKAV
-3127 NGQFSVEKNLKGL
+3127 NGQFSVEKNLEGL
-3140 PQETPIL
+3140 PKETSIL
-3147 LLTDNEGLGEEG
+3147 LLTDNEGLGNEG
-3159 EKLRVKLSN
+3159 EKLRTKLTA
-3168 SGFNVT
+3168 SGYNVT

-3179 YGHEASNRLMSQYTG
+3179 YGHEASNRLMSQYAD
-3194 QIVSDLLNTQHIK
+3194 QIVSGLSSSASVDEDLDQQGLDTTSTKDQGVSNKDDHLQVVDSK
-3207 HNEAKL
+3207 EA
-3213 NLEPHGKN
+3213 
-3221 YESRDLILKPI
+3221 
-3232 SQPETVELGMPEVD
+3232 
-3246 QKVLADI
+3246 LADGKI
-3253 AERENVIIGVRPV
+3253 
-3266 DEKSKSLIASKMYSS
+3266 L
-3281 KGLFVKAKSS
+3281 
-3291 DWGPMSG
+3291 
-3298 FIPVDQSFAK
+3298 
-3308 ASARRDLETFNR
+3308 
-3320 HAEQSIQSGN
+3320 H
-3330 AVSAD
+3330 
-3335 LYLNQVR
+3335 NQ
-3342 VEELVSKYHSLTPLE
+3342 
-3357 LDDQSG
+3357 
-3363 MYKTT
+3363 
-3368 ATNGDQ
+3368 
-3374 SVPFFLNRVTV
+3374 
-3385 DGNELWQV
+3385 
-3393 HYITNGELAPFKVI
+3393 
-3407 GDPVSKQPMTA
+3407 
-3418 DYDLLTVMYSYGD
+3418 
-3431 LGPQDKVKQP
+3431 
-3441 LTWQQWKDSVTY
+3441 
-3453 EDLTP
+3453 
-3458 KYKELYSN
+3458 
-3466 EDLYNKKDGASLGN
+3466 
-3480 VSGRLKELKDRI
+3480 
-3492 NVDLGRTNG
+3492 
-3501 LEMVHHGAD
+3501 
-3510 DANPYAVMADNFP
+3510 
-3523 ATFFVPKSLFA
+3523 
-3534 EDGLGEGKGSIQ
+3534 
-3546 TYFNVNEQG
+3546 
-3555 AVVIRNPQEFS
+3555 
-3566 DFQQVTINASFRASF
+3566 
-3581 NDKWNHGL
+3581 
-3589 DEPLFTTKRKLS
+3589 
-3601 HEFLNKRDQLLKKLS
+3601 
-3616 GGRLDAQ
+3616 
-3623 DETLVALGN
+3623 
-3632 PDDVSG
+3632 
-3638 NKAIVAVDVSQI
+3638 
-3650 FTRQELKERAN
+3650 
-3661 VFAKP
+3661 
-3666 IGASYQGILDQLDLV
+3666 
-3681 HQTVSRDQIVASFEL
+3681 
-3696 NKKVN
+3696 
-3701 AYIAEHPTSGRN
+3701 
-3713 QALTQLKEQIT
+3713 
-3724 SALFIGKMQVAQ
+3724 
-3736 VDIDAIAQTR
+3736 
-3746 PELAARIFMVA
+3746 
-3757 IEEANGEHRGLT
+3757 
-3769 DMMVRWANEDPYLAP
+3769 
-3784 KQGYKGETPNDLGFD
+3784 
-3799 AKYHVDLGDHYADFK
+3799 
-3814 QWLETS
+3814 
-3820 QSNGLLSKATLDEST
+3820 
-3835 KTVHLG
+3835 
-3841 YSYQELQDLTGVE
+3841 
-3854 SVQMAFYF
+3854 
-3862 LKEAAK
+3862 
-3868 KVDPISGD
+3868 
-3876 SAEMILLKKFADK
+3876 
-3889 SYLSQLDSDRMDQI
+3889 
-3903 EGIYRSSHETDVDAW
+3903 
-3918 DRRYSGAGYD
+3918 
-3928 ELTNKLAGATGV
+3928 
-3940 DEQLSVLLDDRKGL
+3940 
-3954 LIGEVHGSDVN
+3954 DVN
-3965 GLRFVNEQMDAL
+3965 GW
-3977 KKQGVTVIG
+3977 G
-3986 LEHLRSDLAQPLIDR
+3986 P
-4001 YLATGVMSSEL
+4001 
-4012 SAMLKT
+4012 
-4018 KHLDATLF
+4018 
-4026 ENARANGMR
+4026 
-4035 IVALDANSS
+4035 
-4044 ARPNVQGTE
+4044 
-4053 HGLMYRAG
+4053 
-4061 AANNIAV
+4061 
-4068 EVLQSLPDDEKF
+4068 
-4080 VAIYGK
+4080 
-4086 AHLQSHKG
+4086 
-4094 IEGFVPGITHRL
+4094 IT
-4106 DLPAL
+4106 
-4111 RVSDSNQFRVEQ
+4111 
-4123 DDMTLRVV
+4123 
-4131 YDDVANKPKLTFKDS
+4131 
-4146 LSGAN
+4146 
-4151 TAIHNQNV
+4151 
-4159 NDWER
+4159 
-4164 VAVTPTA
+4164 VTPTT

-4184 QMENDSV
+4184 QMENDDV
-4191 VANAAAN
+4191 VAKAAAN

-4204 ESSVVVQLD
+4204 ESSVVVQID

-4233 WQLVGHGRDDSD
+4233 WQLVGHGRDDSE
-4245 SNNTHLSGYSA
+4245 SNNTRLSGYSA
-4256 EDLAAKLANFQQ
+4256 DELAVKLAKFQQ
-4268 SFSQAENIN
+4268 SFNQAENISN
-4277 NTPDHISIVGCSL
+4277 KPDHISIVGCSL

-4306 MDVNGLRV
+4306 MDANGLRV
-4314 DVSARS
+4314 DVSVRS

-4325 DATGRKHTKDE
+4325 DEAGRKHTKDA
-4336 NGDWIQ
+4336 NGDWVQ
-4342 KAETNKVSL
+4342 KAENNKVSL
-4351 SWNEQGEVIAK
+4351 SWDEQGEVVAK
-4362 EERIR
+4362 DERIR

-4381 VSDVGEIARGAIGDN
+4381 VSDVDEPARGAIGDN
-4396 NDVFD
+4396 SDVFD
-4401 APEKRKVETE
+4401 APEKRKPETE
-4411 TSSSAANNK
+4411 VIANSSNSNQ
-4420 LSYSGNIQVNVGDGE
+4420 LSYSGNIQVNVGEGE

-4449 VGSGGFKSLAFGD
+4449 VGTGGFKSLAFGD

-4469 GNGESKHSV
+4469 GDGESKYSV
-4478 DMGGYQALEGA
+4478 DIGGYQALEGA
-4489 QMFIGNRNVS
+4489 QMFLGNRNVS
-4499 FNLGQSNDLLVMMDK
+4499 FNFGHSNDLILMMDK

-4525 DGAARISGVLQSI
+4525 DGAARISGVLQGI
-4538 ATSGEDQDWL
+4538 AMSGEGEDWL

-4572 SSSVDYTC
+4572 SSSVDYTT
-4580 LVELDSHNER
+4580 LVELDSQNER
-4590 SSRGLKHDT
+4590 DSRGLKHDV
-4599 EAALNKQYNQWLS
+4599 EATLNKQYNQWLS
-4612 GNSDSSAGKLSRADK
+4612 GNGNSGTSQLSRADK

-4677 MTQQFSATGQA
+4677 MTQQFTATGQA
-4688 KTTFTYTPE
+4688 KTTFTYTPQ
-4697 DLPRQLKNKLLGQMA
+4697 DLPRQLKNKLLGQLA
-4712 GIGAETTLADIFG
+4712 GVGAETTLADIFG
-4725 VDYTT
+4725 VDYTA
-4730 SGQIVSRNGEA
+4730 SGQIVSRNGQA
-4741 VDGVA
+4741 VDGVV
-4746 ILTEMLEVIGE
+4746 ILKEMLEVIGE

-4768 PAKLLDSLKSGIDMG
+4768 PAKLLDSLKAGIDMG
-4783 ADGIQSFAETH
+4783 ADGIKSFAETH
-4794 GLKDKAPEEEENK
+4794 GLKEKAPEEEKDN
-4807 SAVSVNGTSVNSAQ
+4807 SSVSVNGANVNSAQ
-4821 GATASDGN
+4821 GATVADGN

-4839 FGFNSLNL
+4839 LGFNSLNL

-4870 KENLT
+4870 KQNLT

-4896 GDGDINLSLGN
+4896 GDGDINISLGN

-4950 EGSDMG
+4950 EGNDMG

-4996 EGGEIDTGL
+4996 EGGEIDTGS

-5017 RVDTGDGQD
+5017 RVDTGDDQD

-5047 VFGNYNRINASAG
+5047 VFGNYNRINAGAG

-5068 YHAVLNGGEGED
+5068 YHAVLNGGDGDD
-5080 HLIAAA
+5080 HLIATA

-5092 FNGEEGRDLMVLGGY
+5092 FNGGEGRDLMVLGGY

-5134 SSEDNIVFNGID
+5134 RSEDNIVFNGID

-5160 LSILRDPVSETD
+5160 LSILRDPSNDSD
-5172 QAKFE
+5172 QSKFE
-5177 HIGSVTFNDY
+5177 HIGSVTFSDY
-5187 FDGKRAQ
+5187 FNGNRAQ
-5194 MIIAMGEKDAN
+5194 VVIGMSDKDLS
-5205 GEREYTTLSES
+5205 GEREYTMLSDS
-5216 SIDALVQAMSGFDPQ
+5216 TIDALVQAMSGFEPQ
-5231 AGDNGFIDN
+5231 AGDNGFIDS
-5240 LDSKSRVAI
+5240 LESKSQATI
-5249 STAWADVVHKKGI
+5249 SMAWSDVVHKKGLM
-5262 TV
+5262 V

>member
-12 FFTGNYSADN
+12 FFTGNYSADD
-22 GNNDIVAIGF
+22 GNNNIVAIGF
-32 GGEIHA
+32 GGQIHA

-48 SIGATVHTGSGNDTV
+48 SIGATVYTGSGNDTV
-63 VGGSAYLRVEDS
+63 VGGSAYLKVEDS
-75 TGHLSV
+75 TGHLTV

-103 AGGVSIDHLGHHGD
+103 AGGVSIDHLGNHGD
-117 VSYGGAAAYNSVK
+117 VSYGGAAAYNGIT

-137 VTFKG
+137 VTFAG

-147 ALWHETNHGNLSF
+147 ALWHETNQGNLSF
-160 AGAGAGNKL
+160 TGAGAGNKL
-169 DRTWFDQYQGSRGD
+169 DRTWSNRYQGSHGD
-183 VSFDGAGAANSIS
+183 VTFDGAGAANSIS

-231 SNRIERTRQAE
+231 SNRIERTHQAE
-242 DVYQQTHGNIR
+242 DVYIQTRGNIR
-253 FEGVGGYNSF
+253 FEGVGGYNSL

-282 ITRKGSGSSFDA
+282 IIRKGSGNDFA
-294 QGMEYAKAEDIV
+294 KEGMTNAKADEIV
-306 LTTAKMH
+306 LTKAVMS

-318 SGTHA
+318 QDHH
-323 VTAVKSEREPNTY
+323 VTAVKSASEPNTY
-336 LFAIADGTYTKIN
+336 LFAFADSTYTKIN
-349 KVRLSNDPKTGKL
+349 KVQLRNDPQTGEL
-362 KYYSEAWYKQGNHLS
+362 KYYSTAWYKEGNHLS
-377 GLARSDVSSAGGFE
+377 NLANQDISDNGGFTA
-391 VNPIN
+391 VNIN
-396 GGYTLSNIAVEHQ
+396 GAYTLSDLKVEHQ
-409 QSLTVHAMEKD
+409 QSVTVHAVEKS
-420 LTEYEWVTYANGAL
+420 LTEYEWVTYANGAV
-434 IDAKDVVLSDA
+434 IDAKEVSLSDA
-445 KMGGHAIS
+445 KMGGHAIYA
-453 TDGTKVDVQAIKSNR
+453 DGTKVDIKAVKSNR
-468 KPNTYVYAKV
+468 QPNTYIYAKV

-491 NDAETGVLKYQAR
+491 NDLETGALKYQAR

-512 TANLANEDISSA
+512 TANIANQDISSA
-524 NGYHSMGK
+524 TGYNPMGK

-538 ALNYS
+538 DLHYS
-543 VNAIRSMS
+543 VNAVRSTS
-551 ETVADIDE
+551 ETVADIEE
-559 YTDQTLFKPATDS
+559 YTDQTLFKPANDS
-572 GESSGDVHF
+572 GESSGDVRF
-581 SGAGGGNVIKSNVT
+581 NGAGGGNVIKSNVT
-595 RGNVYFNGGGIANV
+595 RGNVHFNGGGIANV

-651 HQSKQGKMD
+651 HQSQQGKMD

-670 VRIGDGQYL
+670 VRLGDGQYL

-690 HKGNGN
+690 QKGSGD
-696 SRVAMLGGYNTHTQI
+696 SRVVMLGGYNTHTQI
-711 GSGHGLWLAA
+711 GSGNGLWLAA
-721 GGFNVMTQVGNGE
+721 GGFNVMTQVGQGD
-734 VTSVLAGGANVLT
+734 VAAVLAGGANVLT
-747 KVGEGELTAGM
+747 KMGEGELTSGM
-758 LGGANVMTH
+758 LGGANVITQ
-767 ISGDEQASNTT
+767 ISNDDQLSNTT

-789 KKGKGDTLAV
+789 KKGKGNTLAV

-813 STTGVMVGGANI
+813 TTTGVMVGGANI
-825 LTKVGNGDTTGIML
+825 LTKVGNGDTTGILL

-865 KVGDGTSIAA
+865 KVGDGTSIAV

-954 NANIFTHIGNGSTFA
+954 NANIFTHVGSGSTFA
-969 AMIGQANVMT
+969 AMIGQANIMT

-991 GKANIY
+991 GKANIM

-1012 MNVMTK
+1012 VNVMTK

-1096 EGTTVGLLISDIGNV
+1096 EGTTVGLLISDVGNV

-1117 GTTIGIAKGKANIV
+1117 GTTIGIAKGKANLI
-1131 TKVGDGLGIN
+1131 TKVGDGLGVN

-1166 NILTKVG
+1166 NLITKVG
-1173 DGQEVSVVQGKA
+1173 DGQELSVVQGEA

-1206 ITKVGDGRN
+1206 ITKVGHGQN

-1227 QVGDGDSFNALW
+1227 QVGNGDSFNALW
-1239 SKGNVVTKV
+1239 SKGNIVTKV
-1248 GDGMQVTAAKGKA
+1248 GDGMQVTAAKGQA

-1287 NGVSVNVA
+1287 DGVSVNVA

-1319 ANIHIGDGLN
+1319 ANIHVGDGLN
-1329 INASYARNN
+1329 INASYAQNN

-1364 ALFDNVKQTLLG
+1364 ALFDNIKQTVLG

-1393 TSGTQKGR
+1393 SSGTHKGR

-1417 DAIEEVGSDLGDSLT
+1417 DAIKEVSSDLGDSLT

-1438 DTPDLNEMDNDL
+1438 DTPDLNKMQHAL
-1450 NIDGASDHAPNLI
+1450 NVDDSSVQASNLI
-1463 VNGDFEQGDR
+1463 VNGDFELGEH

-1479 GVEASYSGSVYG
+1479 GVEASYAGSVYG
-1491 VNGEGHGTR
+1491 VEGEGHGAR
-1500 VTELDTHTNTS
+1500 VTELDTYTNTS
-1511 LYQDLTDLTEGE
+1511 LYQDLANLAQGE

-1550 VVFSSSGDASAWQQK
+1550 VVFSSSGDESAWQQK
-1565 TLKLTAHAGS
+1565 TLKLTAQAGS

-1594 NVVAKSESS
+1594 NVVATSESS
-1603 PQANAVSEHAKQ
+1603 QQANAIREHATQ
-1615 NQASQNAL
+1615 NPAAQNAL

-1655 STDQQAIENNG
+1655 STDQQALENNG
-1666 QAQRDAVKE
+1666 QAQRDAVQE
-1675 ESEAVTAELTTL
+1675 ESEAITAELTKL

-1694 DGQATH
+1694 DSQATH
-1700 TGKSGEQWRN
+1700 TGESGDQWRN
-1710 DFAGGLLDGVQ
+1710 EFASGLLAGVQ
-1721 SQIDDAKQLASDKMA
+1721 TQLDDAKQLANDKIA
-1736 AAKQT
+1736 EAKQT
-1741 QSDNNSKVK
+1741 HADTQNKVK
-1750 DSIAKSEAGVAK
+1750 DAVAKSEAGVAK

-1768 GAEQDIAEAKADA
+1768 GAEQDIADAQADA
-1781 ETRKADAV
+1781 EKRKADAL
-1789 AKSHDAKQ
+1789 AKGKDAQQ
-1797 AESDAHSAANDAQSR
+1797 AESDAHHAVNNAQSR
-1812 GDRDAMNAEN
+1812 GDRDVQVAEN
-1822 KANQAQNDAQGAKQN
+1822 KANQAQADAQGAKQN

-1845 GVAGSG
+1845 GVTGSG
-1851 LSGNAHRVEGAG
+1851 LSGNAHSVEGAG
-1863 ETGSHVNTDSQTNAD
+1863 ETDSHVKTDSQTNAD
-1878 GRFSDGLTEQEL
+1878 GRFSEGLTEQEQ

-1901 RLQINAGIRSKNS
+1901 RLQINAGIRAKNS
-1914 GSTITSMFMEAN
+1914 GNTITSMFTEAN
-1926 ADSIVVDTTASQD
+1926 TDSIVVPTTTSQD
-1939 VVRKEVRISGVNLVG
+1939 VVRKEIRISGVNLEG
-1954 LGEASHDSAES
+1954 LGEASYDSAVS

-1980 LDTDNDVATDKYVPV
+1980 LDSDHPRATEQYIPV
-1995 PGFERVDADVSD
+1995 PGFERVDVNVSD
-2007 EVKQRMIQSMS
+2007 ETKQRLTQFVS

-2036 ATLFVESTLDYDWD
+2036 ATLFVEATLNYDWD
-2050 KRVEFLTKLES
+2050 KRVEFLTKLEI
-2061 YGYSFETP
+2061 YGYSFEAP
-2069 HAEKSIVS
+2069 HGENSLVS
-2077 FWSGKNFKQYRDVLD
+2077 FWSGRNFKEYRNVLD
-2092 NAQTDGKKVV
+2092 NAQPDGKKVV
-2102 YDIDVKGNA
+2102 YDIDVQGNA
-2111 FAIDLNKHLMRW
+2111 FAIKLNKQLMRW
-2123 GGLFLDPDNAEQN
+2123 GDMFLDLDNADQN
-2136 QLKSSIDA
+2136 HLQSSIEA
-2144 ATFSNTGFW
+2144 AAYSNTGFW
-2153 SSVYATGAQHDV
+2153 SSVYATGAKDDV

-2171 GVRLGN
+2171 GMRLGN
-2177 YFWHVELPALRQLQ
+2177 YFWNVELPLLRQLQ

-2205 VSEYKDLPAD
+2205 VSEYKDVPVN
-2215 EIGRRLTD
+2215 EIGHKLTD

-2235 SSARQ
+2235 SAEQQ
-2240 AELLADNPDDY
+2240 AELLAINPKGY
-2251 RADTLVELDVKLSA
+2251 KADSLVELDVKLSA

-2271 ESLPFYSLRTERN
+2271 DALPFYSLRTERN
-2284 LLVQEGDEGFE
+2284 LLVQEGDEGFK
-2295 VRSWPG
+2295 VRAWPG
-2301 SDDKSKTI
+2301 SDGKSKTI
-2309 LLDNP
+2309 VLDNP
-2314 EDAAQQKAIERFI
+2314 EDATQQKTIERFI
-2327 LANFDNFEQMP
+2327 LANFQNFEQMP
-2338 DELFLVDNKVLSH
+2338 DELFLVDNKVISH
-2351 HDGRTRILAQKE
+2351 DKGITHILAQKV
-2363 DGAWTYNTNSELMS
+2363 DGAWQYNAKVELMS
-2377 VTELLDAAHVSGKV
+2377 VTELLDAANVTGKI
-2391 RGESYQKVIDALA
+2391 RGESYQQVIDALA
-2404 EYHAST
+2404 DYHASIT
-2410 AEHADYELES
+2410 EHADYEPES
-2420 VEQLVNLRKKIEGY
+2420 VEKLLNLRKKIEGY
-2434 ALGHPDSGR
+2434 VLGHPDSGR
-2443 LEAMNS
+2443 VEAMNS
-2449 LLNQVNSRLEEV
+2449 LLNQVNTRLDEV
-2461 SVLAVSE
+2461 SLLSVAE
-2468 QSIKAHDSFSRLYDQ
+2468 QTIQAQDSFSRLYDQ
-2483 LDNAHLKQSKH
+2483 LEAANLKESKH
-2494 LYLDGNGDF
+2494 LYLDQNGDF

-2510 LAKIDQLGGSDAVLE
+2510 LANIDLLGSREAVLE
-2525 KVKAS
+2525 KVKLTVS
-2530 VNHEYGQAIADT
+2530 NEYGQTVADT

-2548 ANELAKDGKGIDIT
+2548 AKDLAKDGKGIDIA
-2562 GLNRIHQA
+2562 GLNKVHQA
-2570 LEQHMSP
+2570 IEQHLSP
-2577 VSATMYIWKPSDHSA
+2577 VSATLYIWKPSDHSA
-2592 LGHAALQIGQGRTQI
+2592 LGHAALQIGQGRTQLEG
-2607 DAQAA
+2607 QAA
-2612 ADFNKQNYVSWWPL
+2612 ADFNQQNYVSWWPL
-2626 GSKSSNIRN
+2626 GSKSSNISN
-2635 IFNVA
+2635 ILNVA
-2640 TEYQPDLKLRWSD
+2640 TKDQPDLKLRWSD

-2665 HDMAS
+2665 HDVAS

-2676 GLNDG
+2676 GLHDG
-2681 ETKLKRFIEK
+2681 DIKLKRFIEK
-2691 LNAAKGIDAAYKDAS
+2691 LNAAKGIDASFKEAS

-2720 VSTGIPAHVFQ
+2720 ETTGIPAHVFQ
-2731 PFVDQWNDT
+2731 PFVEQWNDT

-2755 QKQAQASGDPALV
+2755 RLQAQRSDDPELLE
-2768 AKRIDNVV
+2768 KRIGNVV
-2776 RLFAERALE
+2776 RQFAERALE
-2785 EIEAFKASQADEG
+2785 EIETFKASQADQG

-2814 AEWNRLSHDPDAR
+2814 AEWHRLSNDPDAR

-2848 DKLIGHTWR
+2848 DKLIGHTWL

-2885 KQSHQVNDDLDAL
+2885 KQSHQVTDVLDAL
-2898 SGSEKHKDKVA
+2898 SG
-2909 IENDGTPP
+2909 N
-2917 RDKVPLSPLTRFLN
+2917 
-2931 NELYGERDARRKIGD
+2931 
-2946 ITQTL
+2946 
-2951 LDHAVEKGE
+2951 
-2960 SQKVTLKGEAGRLT
+2960 
-2974 GYYHQGTA
+2974 
-2982 SSDDETSTTSGKVV
+2982 
-2996 LFLHGSG
+2996 
-3003 SSAEEQAS
+3003 
-3011 AIRSHYQKQGIDM
+3011 
-3024 LAVNLRGYGESDGG
+3024 
-3038 PSEKGL
+3038 
-3044 YQDARTMFNYLVNDK
+3044 
-3059 GIDPSNIILHG
+3059 
-3070 YSMGGPIAADLAR
+3070 
-3083 YAAQNGQ
+3083 
-3090 AVSGLLLDRPM
+3090 
-3101 PSMTKAITAHEVAN
+3101 
-3115 PAGIVG
+3115 
-3121 TIAKAV
+3121 
-3127 NGQFSVEKNLKGL
+3127 
-3140 PQETPIL
+3140 
-3147 LLTDNEGLGEEG
+3147 
-3159 EKLRVKLSN
+3159 
-3168 SGFNVT
+3168 
-3174 GEQTF
+3174 
-3179 YGHEASNRLMSQYTG
+3179 
-3194 QIVSDLLNTQHIK
+3194 
-3207 HNEAKL
+3207 
-3213 NLEPHGKN
+3213 
-3221 YESRDLILKPI
+3221 
-3232 SQPETVELGMPEVD
+3232 
-3246 QKVLADI
+3246 
-3253 AERENVIIGVRPV
+3253 
-3266 DEKSKSLIASKMYSS
+3266 
-3281 KGLFVKAKSS
+3281 KAK
-3291 DWGPMSG
+3291 
-3298 FIPVDQSFAK
+3298 
-3308 ASARRDLETFNR
+3308 
-3320 HAEQSIQSGN
+3320 
-3330 AVSAD
+3330 
-3335 LYLNQVR
+3335 
-3342 VEELVSKYHSLTPLE
+3342 
-3357 LDDQSG
+3357 
-3363 MYKTT
+3363 
-3368 ATNGDQ
+3368 
-3374 SVPFFLNRVTV
+3374 
-3385 DGNELWQV
+3385 
-3393 HYITNGELAPFKVI
+3393 
-3407 GDPVSKQPMTA
+3407 
-3418 DYDLLTVMYSYGD
+3418 
-3431 LGPQDKVKQP
+3431 
-3441 LTWQQWKDSVTY
+3441 
-3453 EDLTP
+3453 
-3458 KYKELYSN
+3458 
-3466 EDLYNKKDGASLGN
+3466 
-3480 VSGRLKELKDRI
+3480 
-3492 NVDLGRTNG
+3492 
-3501 LEMVHHGAD
+3501 
-3510 DANPYAVMADNFP
+3510 
-3523 ATFFVPKSLFA
+3523 
-3534 EDGLGEGKGSIQ
+3534 
-3546 TYFNVNEQG
+3546 
-3555 AVVIRNPQEFS
+3555 
-3566 DFQQVTINASFRASF
+3566 
-3581 NDKWNHGL
+3581 
-3589 DEPLFTTKRKLS
+3589 
-3601 HEFLNKRDQLLKKLS
+3601 
-3616 GGRLDAQ
+3616 
-3623 DETLVALGN
+3623 
-3632 PDDVSG
+3632 
-3638 NKAIVAVDVSQI
+3638 VAVDLAQI
-3650 FTRQELKERAN
+3650 FTVQELKERAK

-3681 HQTVSRDQIVASFEL
+3681 HQAKGRYQIAASFEL
-3696 NKKVN
+3696 NKKIN
-3701 AYIAEHPTSGRN
+3701 DYIAEHPTSGRN
-3713 QALTQLKEQIT
+3713 QVLTQLKEQVT

-3736 VDIDAIAQTR
+3736 AGIDAIAQTR
-3746 PELAARIFMVA
+3746 PELATRIFMVA
-3757 IEEANGEHRGLT
+3757 IEEANGKHVGLT
-3769 DMMVRWANEDPYLAP
+3769 DMMLRWANEDPYLAP
-3784 KQGYKGETPNDLGFD
+3784 KHGYKGEMPSDLGFD
-3799 AKYHVDLGDHYADFK
+3799 AKYHVDLGEHYADFK
-3814 QWLETS
+3814 KWLETS

-3841 YSYQELQDLTGVE
+3841 YSYQELQDLTGAE

-3868 KVDPISGD
+3868 KADPISGD
-3876 SAEMILLKKFADK
+3876 SAEMILLKKFADQN
-3889 SYLSQLDSDRMDQI
+3889 YLSQLDSDRMDQI

-3918 DRRYSGAGYD
+3918 DRRYSGKGYD
-3928 ELTNKLAGATGV
+3928 ELTNMLASATGV

-3965 GLRFVNEQMDAL
+3965 GLRFVNEQMEAL

-4018 KHLDATLF
+4018 KHLDVTLF
-4026 ENARANGMR
+4026 ENARVNGMR

-4068 EVLQSLPDDEKF
+4068 EVLQNLPDGEKF

-4111 RVSDSNQFRVEQ
+4111 KVSDSNQFTVEQ
-4123 DDMTLRVV
+4123 DDVSLRVV
-4131 YDDVANKPKLTFKDS
+4131 YDDVANKPKITFKGS

-4151 TAIHNQNV
+4151 TALHNQNV

-4164 VAVTPTA
+4164 VVVTPIA

-4184 QMENDSV
+4184 QMENDPV
-4191 VANAAAN
+4191 VAKAAAN
-4198 LAGKHP
+4198 LAGKHA

-4233 WQLVGHGRDDSD
+4233 WQLVGHGRDHSE
-4245 SNNTHLSGYSA
+4245 SNNTRLSGYSA
-4256 EDLAAKLANFQQ
+4256 DELAVKLAKFQQ
-4268 SFSQAENIN
+4268 SFNQAENIN
-4277 NTPDHISIVGCSL
+4277 NKPDHISIVGCSL

-4306 MDVNGLRV
+4306 MDANGLRV
-4314 DVSARS
+4314 DVSVRS

-4325 DATGRKHTKDE
+4325 DEAGRKHTKDA
-4336 NGDWIQ
+4336 NGDWVQ
-4342 KAETNKVSL
+4342 KAGNNKVSL
-4351 SWNEQGEVIAK
+4351 SWDAQGEVVAK
-4362 EERIR
+4362 DEPIR

-4381 VSDVGEIARGAIGDN
+4381 VNNVDEPARGAIGDN
-4396 NDVFD
+4396 SDVFD
-4401 APEKRKVETE
+4401 APEKRKPETE
-4411 TSSSAANNK
+4411 VIANSSSSNQ
-4420 LSYSGNIQVNVGDGE
+4420 LSYSGNIQVNVGEGE

-4449 VGSGGFKSLAFGD
+4449 VGTGGFKSLAFGD

-4469 GNGESKHSV
+4469 GDGESKHSV
-4478 DMGGYQALEGA
+4478 DIGGYQALEGA
-4489 QMFIGNRNVS
+4489 QMFLGNRNVS
-4499 FNLGQSNDLLVMMDK
+4499 FNFGHSNDLILMMDK

-4525 DGAARISGVLQSI
+4525 DGAARISGVLQGI
-4538 ATSGEDQDWL
+4538 AMSGEGEDWL

-4572 SSSVDYTC
+4572 SSSVDYTH
-4580 LVELDSHNER
+4580 LVQLNSQNER
-4590 SSRGLKHDT
+4590 DSRGLKHDA
-4599 EAALNKQYNQWLS
+4599 EATLNKQYNQWLS
-4612 GNSDSSAGKLSRADK
+4612 GNGNSGTSQLSRADK

-4677 MTQQFSATGQA
+4677 MTQQFTATGQA
-4688 KTTFTYTPE
+4688 KTTFTYTPQ
-4697 DLPRQLKNKLLGQMA
+4697 DLPRQLKNKLLGQLA
-4712 GIGAETTLADIFG
+4712 GVGAETTLADIFG
-4725 VDYTT
+4725 VDYTA
-4730 SGQIVSRNGEA
+4730 SGQIVSRNGQA

-4746 ILTEMLEVIGE
+4746 ILKEMLEVIGE

-4768 PAKLLDSLKSGIDMG
+4768 PAKLLDSLKAGIDMG
-4783 ADGIQSFAETH
+4783 ADGIKSFAETH
-4794 GLKDKAPEEEENK
+4794 GLKEKAPEEEKDN
-4807 SAVSVNGTSVNSAQ
+4807 SSVSVNGGNVNSAQ
-4821 GATASDGN
+4821 GATVADGN

-4847 PNLFATIFSQDK
+4847 PNVFATIFSQDK

-4870 KENLT
+4870 KQNLT

-4896 GDGDINLSLGN
+4896 GDGDINISLGN

-4950 EGSDMG
+4950 EGNDMG

-4996 EGGEIDTGL
+4996 EGGEIDTGS

-5017 RVDTGDGQD
+5017 RVDTGDDQD

-5047 VFGNYNRINASAG
+5047 VFGNHNRINAGAG

-5068 YHAVLNGGEGED
+5068 YHAVLNGGDGDD

-5092 FNGEEGRDLMVLGGY
+5092 FNGGEGRDLMVLGGY
-5107 QNTFKGGTD
+5107 QNAFKGGTD

-5134 SSEDNIVFNGID
+5134 RSEDNIVFNGID

-5160 LSILRDPVSETD
+5160 LSILRDPSNDSD
-5172 QAKFE
+5172 QSKFE
-5177 HIGSVTFNDY
+5177 HIGSVTFSDY
-5187 FDGKRAQ
+5187 FNGNRAQ
-5194 MIIAMGEKDAN
+5194 VVIGMSEKGLS
-5205 GEREYTTLSES
+5205 GEREYTMLSDS
-5216 SIDALVQAMSGFDPQ
+5216 AIDALVQAMSGFEPQ
-5231 AGDNGFIDN
+5231 AGDNGFIDS
-5240 LDSKSRVAI
+5240 LESKSQAAI
-5249 STAWADVVHKKGI
+5249 SMAWSDVVHKKGLM
-5262 TV
+5262 V

>member
-12 FFTGNYSADN
+12 FFTGNYSADD
-22 GNNDIVAIGF
+22 GNNNIVAIGF
-32 GGEIHA
+32 GGQIHA

-48 SIGATVHTGSGNDTV
+48 SIGATVYTGSGNDTV
-63 VGGSAYLRVEDS
+63 VGGSAYLKVEDS
-75 TGHLSV
+75 TGHLTV

-103 AGGVSIDHLGHHGD
+103 AGGVSIDHLGNHGD
-117 VSYGGAAAYNSVK
+117 VNYGGAAAYNGIT

-137 VTFKG
+137 VTFAG

-147 ALWHETNHGNLSF
+147 TLWHETNQGNLSF
-160 AGAGAGNKL
+160 TGAGAGNKL
-169 DRTWFDQYQGSRGD
+169 DRTWFNRYQGSHGD
-183 VSFDGAGAANSIS
+183 VTFDGAGAANSIS

-231 SNRIERTRQAE
+231 SNRIERTHQAE
-242 DVYQQTHGNIR
+242 DVYTQTRGNIR
-253 FEGVGGYNSF
+253 FEGVGGYNSL

-269 GDIHFSGG
+269 GDIYFSGG

-282 ITRKGSGSSFDA
+282 IIRKGSGNDFA
-294 QGMEYAKAEDIV
+294 KEGMTNAKADEIV
-306 LTTAKMH
+306 LTKAVMS

-318 SGTHA
+318 QDHH
-323 VTAVKSEREPNTY
+323 VTAVKSASEPNTY
-336 LFAIADGTYTKIN
+336 LFAFADSTYTKIN
-349 KVRLSNDPKTGKL
+349 KVQLRNDPQTGEL
-362 KYYSEAWYKQGNHLS
+362 KYYSTAWYKEGNHLS
-377 GLARSDVSSAGGFE
+377 NLANQDISDNGGFTA
-391 VNPIN
+391 VNIN
-396 GGYTLSNIAVEHQ
+396 GAYTLSDLKVEHQ
-409 QSLTVHAMEKD
+409 QSVTVHAVEKS
-420 LTEYEWVTYANGAL
+420 LTEYEWVTYANGAV
-434 IDAKDVVLSDA
+434 IDAKEVSLSDA
-445 KMGGHAIS
+445 KMGGHAIYA
-453 TDGTKVDVQAIKSNR
+453 DGTKVDVKAVKSNR
-468 KPNTYVYAKV
+468 QPNTYIYAKV

-491 NDAETGVLKYQAR
+491 NDPETGALKYQAR

-512 TANLANEDISSA
+512 TANIANQDISSA
-524 NGYHSMGK
+524 TGYNPMGK

-538 ALNYS
+538 DLHYS
-543 VNAIRSMS
+543 VNAVRSTS
-551 ETVADIDE
+551 ETVADIEE
-559 YTDQTLFKPATDS
+559 YTDQTLFKPANDS
-572 GESSGDVHF
+572 GESSGDVRF
-581 SGAGGGNVIKSNVT
+581 NGAGGGNVIKSNVT
-595 RGNVYFNGGGIANV
+595 RGNVHFNGGGIANV

-651 HQSKQGKMD
+651 HQSQQGKMD

-670 VRIGDGQYL
+670 VRLGDGQYL

-690 HKGNGN
+690 QKGSGD
-696 SRVAMLGGYNTHTQI
+696 SRVVMLGGYNTHTQI
-711 GSGHGLWLAA
+711 GSGNGLWLAA
-721 GGFNVMTQVGNGE
+721 GGFNVMTQVGKGD
-734 VTSVLAGGANVLT
+734 VAAVLAGGANVLT
-747 KVGEGELTAGM
+747 KMGEGELTSGM
-758 LGGANVMTH
+758 LGGANVITH
-767 ISGDEQASNTT
+767 ISNDDQLSNTT
-778 AVALGGANILT
+778 AVALGGANILS
-789 KKGKGDTLAV
+789 KKGKGNTLAV

-813 STTGVMVGGANI
+813 TTTGVMVGGANI
-825 LTKVGNGDTTGIML
+825 LTKVGNGDTTGILL
-839 GVGNVLTHVGDGQT
+839 GVGNVLTHVGDDQT

-865 KVGDGTSIAA
+865 KVGDGTSIAV

-954 NANIFTHIGNGSTFA
+954 NANIFTHIGHGSTFA
-969 AMIGQANVMT
+969 AMIGQANIMT

-991 GKANIY
+991 GKANIM

-1012 MNVMTK
+1012 VNVMTK
-1018 VGNGTTLAAMFGKA
+1018 VGNGSTLAAMFGKA

-1096 EGTTVGLLISDIGNV
+1096 EGTTVGLLISDVGNV

-1117 GTTIGIAKGKANIV
+1117 GTTIGIAKGKANLI
-1131 TKVGDGLGIN
+1131 TKVGDGLGVN

-1166 NILTKVG
+1166 NLITKVG
-1173 DGQEVSVVQGKA
+1173 DGQEVSVVQGEA

-1206 ITKVGDGRN
+1206 ITKVGHGQN

-1239 SKGNVVTKV
+1239 SKGNIVTKV
-1248 GDGMQVTAAKGKA
+1248 GDGMQVTAAKGQA
-1261 NITTTVGNGLSV
+1261 NITTTVGNGLNV

-1287 NGVSVNVA
+1287 DGVSVNVA

-1319 ANIHIGDGLN
+1319 ANIHVGDGLN
-1329 INASYARNN
+1329 INASYAQNN

-1364 ALFDNVKQTLLG
+1364 ALFDNIKQTVLG

-1393 TSGTQKGR
+1393 SSGTHKGR

-1417 DAIEEVGSDLGDSLT
+1417 DAIKEVGSDLGDSLT

-1438 DTPDLNEMDNDL
+1438 DTPDLNKMQHAL
-1450 NIDGASDHAPNLI
+1450 NVDDSSVQAPNLI
-1463 VNGDFEQGDR
+1463 VNGDFELGEH

-1479 GVEASYSGSVYG
+1479 GVEASYAGSVYG
-1491 VNGEGHGTR
+1491 VEGEGHGAR
-1500 VTELDTHTNTS
+1500 VTELDTYTNTS
-1511 LYQDLTDLTEGE
+1511 LYQDLANLAQGE

-1550 VVFSSSGDASAWQQK
+1550 VVFSSSGDESAWQQK
-1565 TLKLTAHAGS
+1565 TLKLTAQAGS

-1594 NVVAKSESS
+1594 NVVATSESS
-1603 PQANAVSEHAKQ
+1603 QQANAIREHATQ
-1615 NQASQNAL
+1615 NPAAQNAL

-1655 STDQQAIENNG
+1655 STDQQALGNNG
-1666 QAQRDAVKE
+1666 QAQRDAVQE
-1675 ESEAVTAELTTL
+1675 ESEAITAELTKL

-1700 TGKSGEQWRN
+1700 TGESGDQWRN
-1710 DFAGGLLDGVQ
+1710 EFASGLLAGVQ
-1721 SQIDDAKQLASDKMA
+1721 TQLDDAKQLANDKIA
-1736 AAKQT
+1736 EAKQT
-1741 QSDNNSKVK
+1741 HADNQNKVK
-1750 DSIAKSEAGVAK
+1750 DAVAKSEAGVAK

-1768 GAEQDIAEAKADA
+1768 GAEQDIADAQADA
-1781 ETRKADAV
+1781 EKRKADAL
-1789 AKSHDAKQ
+1789 AKGKDAQQ
-1797 AESDAHSAANDAQSR
+1797 AESDAHHAVNNAQSR
-1812 GDRDAMNAEN
+1812 GDRDVQVAEN
-1822 KANQAQNDAQGAKQN
+1822 KANQAQADAQGAKQN

-1845 GVAGSG
+1845 GVTGSG
-1851 LSGNAHRVEGAG
+1851 LSGNAHSVEGAG
-1863 ETGSHVNTDSQTNAD
+1863 ETDSHVNTDSQTNAD
-1878 GRFSDGLTEQEL
+1878 GRFSEGLTEQEQ

-1901 RLQINAGIRSKNS
+1901 RLQINAGIRAKNS
-1914 GSTITSMFMEAN
+1914 VSSMTSMFSETN
-1926 ADSIVVDTTASQD
+1926 SKSIVVPTKVSPEPERQEVTRRD
-1939 VVRKEVRISGVNLVG
+1939 VRISGVNL
-1954 LGEASHDSAES
+1954 ES
-1965 LVAARAEKVANLYRW
+1965 LSAVQGSQPTGQLASKS
-1980 LDTDNDVATDKYVPV
+1980 V
-1995 PGFERVDADVSD
+1995 PGFKSHFASTSIGIENELSGLVVVLPKNSAQTFGYVHDSQGNPLFMLTKDMSQGGYSNPVGINDIQGVNNWQTHTIELVTYPSEISDKAAIESRKEAMLWLAKEFTDHINQSNHQSLPHLVSD
-2007 EVKQRMIQSMS
+2007 DGRF
-2018 GYIEHTDNQV
+2018 
-2028 PKDQAQAL
+2028 
-2036 ATLFVESTLDYDWD
+2036 TLVISN
-2050 KRVEFLTKLES
+2050 S
-2061 YGYSFETP
+2061 
-2069 HAEKSIVS
+2069 
-2077 FWSGKNFKQYRDVLD
+2077 
-2092 NAQTDGKKVV
+2092 
-2102 YDIDVKGNA
+2102 
-2111 FAIDLNKHLMRW
+2111 KHLIAA
-2123 GGLFLDPDNAEQN
+2123 GNGT
-2136 QLKSSIDA
+2136 SIDA
-2144 ATFSNTGFW
+2144 QGKTIGMTPSGQQATMAISAKEFGTSSSPEVRLLESAPWYQAGLRDEFLANAKNTTLDDPATAQNVYAYLT
-2153 SSVYATGAQHDV
+2153 SVYSKTADLAKEYGIYINDWDPASEGFSPNAQGLTDPKV
-2165 YVIAEG
+2165 KNAWSILPRTKPVRMLELLSAEDSRYVRQQIAEKLKGTYSESLAKNVFEYFQYG
-2171 GVRLGN
+2171 GEVAGHGIN
-2177 YFWHVELPALRQLQ
+2177 NATTGSVQQPEPAILFEFRSVPSALSDF
-2191 REGLVGEIRLLDKP
+2191 VPKTA
-2205 VSEYKDLPAD
+2205 S
-2215 EIGRRLTD
+2215 T
-2223 AGVGVKVRFDAL
+2223 VKVDVKALDHFDSASRKAIITEVNALVSGSEDFDAWYQEYRASKGQPPVKNPK
-2235 SSARQ
+2235 SSASANHK
-2240 AELLADNPDDY
+2240 AEWLMTQHAEQWAKITAPYTDNHETLTSTKLASNDKE
-2251 RADTLVELDVKLSA
+2251 ELHALGETSNLENNKQQENVAS
-2265 IDSMLR
+2265 IINTMLNDM
-2271 ESLPFYSLRTERN
+2271 LPFYALRTERN

-2295 VRSWPG
+2295 VRAWPG
-2301 SDDKSKTI
+2301 TEDKSKTI
-2309 LLDNP
+2309 ILEDP
-2314 EDAAQQKAIERFI
+2314 EDAAQHKAIERFI

-2338 DELFLVDNKVLSH
+2338 DELFLVDNKVISH
-2351 HDGRTRILAQKE
+2351 HEGRTHVLAQKV
-2363 DGAWTYNTNSELMS
+2363 DGAWQYNATVELMS
-2377 VTELLDAAHVSGKV
+2377 VTELLDAANVTGKI
-2391 RGESYQKVIDALA
+2391 RGESYQQVIDALTD
-2404 EYHAST
+2404 YHASIT
-2410 AEHADYELES
+2410 EHADYEPES
-2420 VEQLVNLRKKIEGY
+2420 VEKLLNLRKKIEGY
-2434 ALGHPDSGR
+2434 VLGHPDSGR
-2443 LEAMNS
+2443 VEAMNS
-2449 LLNQVNSRLEEV
+2449 LLNQVNTRLGEV
-2461 SVLAVSE
+2461 SLLSVAE
-2468 QSIKAHDSFSRLYDQ
+2468 QTIQAQDSFSRLYDQ
-2483 LDNAHLKQSKH
+2483 LEAANLKESKH
-2494 LYLDGNGDF
+2494 LYLDQNGDF

-2510 LAKIDQLGGSDAVLE
+2510 LANIDLLGSREAVLE
-2525 KVKAS
+2525 KVKLTVS
-2530 VNHEYGQAIADT
+2530 NEYGQTVADT

-2548 ANELAKDGKGIDIT
+2548 AKDLAKDGKGIDIE
-2562 GLNRIHQA
+2562 GLNKVHQA
-2570 LEQHMSP
+2570 IEQHLSP
-2577 VSATMYIWKPSDHSA
+2577 VSATLYIWKPSDHSA
-2592 LGHAALQIGQGRTQI
+2592 LGHAALQIGQGRTQLEG
-2607 DAQAA
+2607 QAA
-2612 ADFNKQNYVSWWPL
+2612 ADFNQQNYVSWWPL
-2626 GSKSSNIRN
+2626 GSKSSNISN
-2635 IFNVA
+2635 ILNVA
-2640 TEYQPDLKLRWSD
+2640 TKDQPDLKLRWSD

-2665 HDMAS
+2665 HDVAS

-2676 GLNDG
+2676 GLHDG
-2681 ETKLKRFIEK
+2681 DIKLKRFIEK
-2691 LNAAKGIDAAYKDAS
+2691 LNAAKGIDASFKEAS

-2720 VSTGIPAHVFQ
+2720 ETTGIPAHVFQ
-2731 PFVDQWNDT
+2731 PFVEQWNDT

-2755 QKQAQASGDPALV
+2755 RLQAQRSDDPELLE
-2768 AKRIDNVV
+2768 KRIGNVV
-2776 RLFAERALE
+2776 RQFAERALE
-2785 EIEAFKASQADEG
+2785 EIETFKASQADQG

-2814 AEWNRLSHDPDAR
+2814 AEWHRLSNDPDAR

-2848 DKLIGHTWR
+2848 DKLIGHTWL

-2885 KQSHQVNDDLDAL
+2885 KQSHQVTDVLDAL
-2898 SGSEKHKDKVA
+2898 SGNEKPKENVA

-2917 RDKVPLSPLTRFLN
+2917 RDKESLSPLTRFLN
-2931 NELYGERDARRKIGD
+2931 NELYGDKEARRKIGE

-2960 SQKVTLKGEAGRLT
+2960 SQKITLQGEAGRLT

-2982 SSDDETSTTSGKVV
+2982 PSEGETSSPSGKVV

-3011 AIRSHYQKQGIDM
+3011 AIRNHYQKQGIDM

-3059 GIDPSNIILHG
+3059 GIDPSNIIIHG

-3121 TIAKAV
+3121 AIAKAV
-3127 NGQFSVEKNLKGL
+3127 NGQFSVEKNLEGL
-3140 PQETPIL
+3140 PKETSIL
-3147 LLTDNEGLGEEG
+3147 LLTDNEGLGNEG
-3159 EKLRVKLSN
+3159 EKLRTILTV
-3168 SGFNVT
+3168 SGYNVT

-3179 YGHEASNRLMSQYTG
+3179 YGHEASNRLMSQYAD
-3194 QIVSDLLNTQHIK
+3194 QIVSGLSSSASVDEDLDQQGLDTTSTKDQGVSNKDDHLQVVDSK
-3207 HNEAKL
+3207 EA
-3213 NLEPHGKN
+3213 
-3221 YESRDLILKPI
+3221 
-3232 SQPETVELGMPEVD
+3232 
-3246 QKVLADI
+3246 LADGKI
-3253 AERENVIIGVRPV
+3253 
-3266 DEKSKSLIASKMYSS
+3266 L
-3281 KGLFVKAKSS
+3281 
-3291 DWGPMSG
+3291 
-3298 FIPVDQSFAK
+3298 
-3308 ASARRDLETFNR
+3308 
-3320 HAEQSIQSGN
+3320 H
-3330 AVSAD
+3330 
-3335 LYLNQVR
+3335 NQ
-3342 VEELVSKYHSLTPLE
+3342 
-3357 LDDQSG
+3357 
-3363 MYKTT
+3363 
-3368 ATNGDQ
+3368 
-3374 SVPFFLNRVTV
+3374 
-3385 DGNELWQV
+3385 
-3393 HYITNGELAPFKVI
+3393 
-3407 GDPVSKQPMTA
+3407 
-3418 DYDLLTVMYSYGD
+3418 
-3431 LGPQDKVKQP
+3431 
-3441 LTWQQWKDSVTY
+3441 
-3453 EDLTP
+3453 
-3458 KYKELYSN
+3458 
-3466 EDLYNKKDGASLGN
+3466 
-3480 VSGRLKELKDRI
+3480 
-3492 NVDLGRTNG
+3492 
-3501 LEMVHHGAD
+3501 
-3510 DANPYAVMADNFP
+3510 
-3523 ATFFVPKSLFA
+3523 
-3534 EDGLGEGKGSIQ
+3534 
-3546 TYFNVNEQG
+3546 
-3555 AVVIRNPQEFS
+3555 
-3566 DFQQVTINASFRASF
+3566 
-3581 NDKWNHGL
+3581 
-3589 DEPLFTTKRKLS
+3589 
-3601 HEFLNKRDQLLKKLS
+3601 
-3616 GGRLDAQ
+3616 
-3623 DETLVALGN
+3623 
-3632 PDDVSG
+3632 
-3638 NKAIVAVDVSQI
+3638 
-3650 FTRQELKERAN
+3650 
-3661 VFAKP
+3661 
-3666 IGASYQGILDQLDLV
+3666 
-3681 HQTVSRDQIVASFEL
+3681 
-3696 NKKVN
+3696 
-3701 AYIAEHPTSGRN
+3701 
-3713 QALTQLKEQIT
+3713 
-3724 SALFIGKMQVAQ
+3724 
-3736 VDIDAIAQTR
+3736 
-3746 PELAARIFMVA
+3746 
-3757 IEEANGEHRGLT
+3757 
-3769 DMMVRWANEDPYLAP
+3769 
-3784 KQGYKGETPNDLGFD
+3784 
-3799 AKYHVDLGDHYADFK
+3799 
-3814 QWLETS
+3814 
-3820 QSNGLLSKATLDEST
+3820 
-3835 KTVHLG
+3835 
-3841 YSYQELQDLTGVE
+3841 
-3854 SVQMAFYF
+3854 
-3862 LKEAAK
+3862 
-3868 KVDPISGD
+3868 
-3876 SAEMILLKKFADK
+3876 
-3889 SYLSQLDSDRMDQI
+3889 
-3903 EGIYRSSHETDVDAW
+3903 
-3918 DRRYSGAGYD
+3918 
-3928 ELTNKLAGATGV
+3928 
-3940 DEQLSVLLDDRKGL
+3940 
-3954 LIGEVHGSDVN
+3954 DVN
-3965 GLRFVNEQMDAL
+3965 GW
-3977 KKQGVTVIG
+3977 G
-3986 LEHLRSDLAQPLIDR
+3986 P
-4001 YLATGVMSSEL
+4001 
-4012 SAMLKT
+4012 
-4018 KHLDATLF
+4018 
-4026 ENARANGMR
+4026 
-4035 IVALDANSS
+4035 
-4044 ARPNVQGTE
+4044 
-4053 HGLMYRAG
+4053 
-4061 AANNIAV
+4061 
-4068 EVLQSLPDDEKF
+4068 
-4080 VAIYGK
+4080 
-4086 AHLQSHKG
+4086 
-4094 IEGFVPGITHRL
+4094 IT
-4106 DLPAL
+4106 
-4111 RVSDSNQFRVEQ
+4111 
-4123 DDMTLRVV
+4123 
-4131 YDDVANKPKLTFKDS
+4131 
-4146 LSGAN
+4146 
-4151 TAIHNQNV
+4151 
-4159 NDWER
+4159 
-4164 VAVTPTA
+4164 VTPTT

-4184 QMENDSV
+4184 QMENDDV
-4191 VANAAAN
+4191 VAKAAAN

-4233 WQLVGHGRDDSD
+4233 WQLVGHGRDHSE
-4245 SNNTHLSGYSA
+4245 SNNTRLSGYSA
-4256 EDLAAKLANFQQ
+4256 DELAVKLAKFQQ
-4268 SFSQAENIN
+4268 SFNQAENIN
-4277 NTPDHISIVGCSL
+4277 NKPDHISIVGCSL

-4306 MDVNGLRV
+4306 MDANGLRV
-4314 DVSARS
+4314 DVSVRS
-4320 SELAV
+4320 SELAI
-4325 DATGRKHTKDE
+4325 DEAGRKHTKDA
-4336 NGDWIQ
+4336 NGDWVQ
-4342 KAETNKVSL
+4342 KAENNKVSL
-4351 SWNEQGEVIAK
+4351 SWDAQGEVVAK
-4362 EERIR
+4362 DERIR

-4381 VSDVGEIARGAIGDN
+4381 VSDVDEPARGAIGDN
-4396 NDVFD
+4396 SDVFD
-4401 APEKRKVETE
+4401 APEKRKPETE
-4411 TSSSAANNK
+4411 VIANSSSSNQ
-4420 LSYSGNIQVNVGDGE
+4420 LSYSGNIQVNVGEGE

-4449 VGSGGFKSLAFGD
+4449 VGTGGFKSLAFDD

-4469 GNGESKHSV
+4469 GDGESKHSV
-4478 DMGGYQALEGA
+4478 DIGGYQALEGA
-4489 QMFIGNRNVS
+4489 QMFLGNRNVS
-4499 FNLGQSNDLLVMMDK
+4499 FNFGHSNDLILMMDK

-4525 DGAARISGVLQSI
+4525 DGAARISGVLQGI
-4538 ATSGEDQDWL
+4538 AMSGEGEDWL

-4572 SSSVDYTC
+4572 SSSVDYTT
-4580 LVELDSHNER
+4580 LVELDSQNER
-4590 SSRGLKHDT
+4590 DSRGLKHDA
-4599 EAALNKQYNQWLS
+4599 EATLNKQYNQWLS
-4612 GNSDSSAGKLSRADK
+4612 GNGNSGTSQLSRADK

-4677 MTQQFSATGQA
+4677 MTQQFTATGQA
-4688 KTTFTYTPE
+4688 KTTFTYTPQ
-4697 DLPRQLKNKLLGQMA
+4697 DLPRQLKNKLLGQLA
-4712 GIGAETTLADIFG
+4712 GVGAETTLADIFG
-4725 VDYTT
+4725 VDYTA
-4730 SGQIVSRNGEA
+4730 SGQIVSRNGQA

-4746 ILTEMLEVIGE
+4746 ILKEMLEVIGE

-4768 PAKLLDSLKSGIDMG
+4768 PAKLLDSLKAGIDMG
-4783 ADGIQSFAETH
+4783 ADGIKSFAETH
-4794 GLKDKAPEEEENK
+4794 GLKEKAPEEEKEN
-4807 SAVSVNGTSVNSAQ
+4807 SSVSVNGENVNSAQ
-4821 GATASDGN
+4821 GATVADGS

-4834 TQDRA
+4834 TPDRA

-4896 GDGDINLSLGN
+4896 GDGDINISLGN

-4950 EGSDMG
+4950 EGNDMG

-4996 EGGEIDTGL
+4996 EGGEIDTGS

-5017 RVDTGDGQD
+5017 RVDTGDDQD

-5092 FNGEEGRDLMVLGGY
+5092 FNGGEGRDLMVLGGY

-5134 SSEDNIVFNGID
+5134 RSEDNIVFNGID

-5153 RSGYDLK
+5153 RSGYDLR
-5160 LSILRDPVSETD
+5160 LSILRDPSNDSD
-5172 QAKFE
+5172 QSKFE
-5177 HIGSVTFNDY
+5177 HIGSVTFSDY
-5187 FDGKRAQ
+5187 FNGNRAQ
-5194 MIIAMGEKDAN
+5194 VVIGMSEKDLS
-5205 GEREYTTLSES
+5205 GEREYTMLSDS
-5216 SIDALVQAMSGFDPQ
+5216 AIDALVQAMSGFEPQ
-5231 AGDNGFIDN
+5231 AGDNGFIDS
-5240 LDSKSRVAI
+5240 LESKSQAAI
-5249 STAWADVVHKKGI
+5249 SMAWSDVVHKKGLM
-5262 TV
+5262 V

>member
-12 FFTGNYSADN
+12 FFTGNYSADD
-22 GNNDIVAIGF
+22 GNNNIVAIGF
-32 GGEIHA
+32 GGQIHA

-48 SIGATVHTGSGNDTV
+48 SIGATVYTGSGNDTV
-63 VGGSAYLRVEDS
+63 VGGSAYLKVEDS
-75 TGHLSV
+75 TGHLIV

-103 AGGVSIDHLGHHGD
+103 AGGVSIDHLGNHGD
-117 VSYGGAAAYNSVK
+117 VSYGGAAAYNGIT

-137 VTFKG
+137 VTFAG

-147 ALWHETNHGNLSF
+147 ALWHETNQGNLSF
-160 AGAGAGNKL
+160 TGAGAGNKL
-169 DRTWFDQYQGSRGD
+169 DRTWSNRYQGSHGD
-183 VSFDGAGAANSIS
+183 VTFDGAGAANSIS

-231 SNRIERTRQAE
+231 SNRIERTHQAE
-242 DVYQQTHGNIR
+242 DVYTQTRGNIR
-253 FEGVGGYNSF
+253 FEGVGGYNSL

-282 ITRKGSGSSFDA
+282 IIRKGSGNDFA
-294 QGMEYAKAEDIV
+294 KEGMTNAKADEIV
-306 LTTAKMH
+306 LTKAVMS

-318 SGTHA
+318 QDHH
-323 VTAVKSEREPNTY
+323 VTAVKSASEPNTY
-336 LFAIADGTYTKIN
+336 LFAFADSTYTKIN
-349 KVRLSNDPKTGKL
+349 KVQLRNDPQTGEL
-362 KYYSEAWYKQGNHLS
+362 KYYSTAWYKEGNHLS
-377 GLARSDVSSAGGFE
+377 NLANQDISDNGGFTA
-391 VNPIN
+391 VNIN
-396 GGYTLSNIAVEHQ
+396 GAYTLSDLKVEHQ
-409 QSLTVHAMEKD
+409 QSVTVHAVEKS
-420 LTEYEWVTYANGAL
+420 LTEYEWVTYANGAV
-434 IDAKDVVLSDA
+434 IDAKEVSLSDA
-445 KMGGHAIS
+445 KMGGHAIYA
-453 TDGTKVDVQAIKSNR
+453 DGTKVDVKAVKSNR
-468 KPNTYVYAKV
+468 QPNTYIYAKV

-491 NDAETGVLKYQAR
+491 NDPETGALKYQAR

-512 TANLANEDISSA
+512 TANIANQDISSA
-524 NGYHSMGK
+524 TGYNPMGK

-538 ALNYS
+538 DLHYS
-543 VNAIRSMS
+543 VNAVRSTS
-551 ETVADIDE
+551 ETVADIEE
-559 YTDQTLFKPATDS
+559 YTDQTLFKPANDS
-572 GESSGDVHF
+572 GESSGDVRF
-581 SGAGGGNVIKSNVT
+581 NGAGGGNVIKSNVT
-595 RGNVYFNGGGIANV
+595 RGNVHFNGGGIANV

-651 HQSKQGKMD
+651 HQSQQGKMD

-670 VRIGDGQYL
+670 VRLGDGQYL

-690 HKGNGN
+690 QKGSGD
-696 SRVAMLGGYNTHTQI
+696 SRVVMLGGYNTHTQI
-711 GSGHGLWLAA
+711 GSGNGLWLAA
-721 GGFNVMTQVGNGE
+721 GGFNVMTQVGQGD
-734 VTSVLAGGANVLT
+734 VAAVLAGGANVLT
-747 KVGEGELTAGM
+747 KMGEGELTSGM
-758 LGGANVMTH
+758 LGGANVITH
-767 ISGDEQASNTT
+767 ISNDDQLSNTT

-789 KKGKGDTLAV
+789 KKGKGNTLAV

-813 STTGVMVGGANI
+813 TTTGVMVGGANI
-825 LTKVGNGDTTGIML
+825 LTKVGNGDTTGILL

-865 KVGDGTSIAA
+865 KVGDGTSIAV

-954 NANIFTHIGNGSTFA
+954 NANIFTHVGSGSTFA
-969 AMIGQANVMT
+969 AMIGQANIMT

-991 GKANIY
+991 GKANIM

-1012 MNVMTK
+1012 VNVMTK

-1096 EGTTVGLLISDIGNV
+1096 EGTTVGLLISDVGNV

-1117 GTTIGIAKGKANIV
+1117 GTTIGIAKGKANLI
-1131 TKVGDGLGIN
+1131 TKVGDGLGVN

-1166 NILTKVG
+1166 NLITKVG
-1173 DGQEVSVVQGKA
+1173 DGQEVSVVQGEA

-1206 ITKVGDGRN
+1206 ITKVGHGQN

-1239 SKGNVVTKV
+1239 SKGNIVTKV
-1248 GDGMQVTAAKGKA
+1248 GDGMQVTAAKGQA
-1261 NITTTVGNGLSV
+1261 NITTTVGNGLNV

-1287 NGVSVNVA
+1287 DGVSVNVA

-1319 ANIHIGDGLN
+1319 ANIHVGDGLN
-1329 INASYARNN
+1329 INASYAQNN

-1364 ALFDNVKQTLLG
+1364 ALFDNIKQTVLG

-1393 TSGTQKGR
+1393 SSGTHKGR

-1417 DAIEEVGSDLGDSLT
+1417 DAIKEVGSDLGDSLT

-1438 DTPDLNEMDNDL
+1438 DTPDLNKMQHAINVDD
-1450 NIDGASDHAPNLI
+1450 SSVQAPNLI
-1463 VNGDFEQGDR
+1463 VNGDFELGEH

-1479 GVEASYSGSVYG
+1479 GVEASYAGSVYG
-1491 VNGEGHGTR
+1491 VEGEGHGAR
-1500 VTELDTHTNTS
+1500 VTELDTYTNTS
-1511 LYQDLTDLTEGE
+1511 LYQDLANLAQGE

-1550 VVFSSSGDASAWQQK
+1550 VVFSSSGDESAWQQK
-1565 TLKLTAHAGS
+1565 TLKLTAQAGS

-1594 NVVAKSESS
+1594 NVVATSESS
-1603 PQANAVSEHAKQ
+1603 QQANAIREHATQ
-1615 NQASQNAL
+1615 NPAAQNAL

-1655 STDQQAIENNG
+1655 STDQQALGNNG
-1666 QAQRDAVKE
+1666 QAQRDAVQE
-1675 ESEAVTAELTTL
+1675 ESEAITAELTKL

-1700 TGKSGEQWRN
+1700 TGESGDQWRN
-1710 DFAGGLLDGVQ
+1710 EFASGLLAGVQ
-1721 SQIDDAKQLASDKMA
+1721 TQLDDAKQLANDKIA
-1736 AAKQT
+1736 EAKQT
-1741 QSDNNSKVK
+1741 HADNQNKVK
-1750 DSIAKSEAGVAK
+1750 DAVAKSEAGVAK

-1768 GAEQDIAEAKADA
+1768 GAEQDIADAQADA
-1781 ETRKADAV
+1781 EKRKTDAL
-1789 AKSHDAKQ
+1789 AKGKDAQQ
-1797 AESDAHSAANDAQSR
+1797 AESDAHHAVNNAQSR
-1812 GDRDAMNAEN
+1812 GDRDVQVAEN
-1822 KANQAQNDAQGAKQN
+1822 KANQAQADAQGAKQN

-1845 GVAGSG
+1845 GVTGSG
-1851 LSGNAHRVEGAG
+1851 LSGNAHSVEGAG
-1863 ETGSHVNTDSQTNAD
+1863 ETDSHVKTDSQTNAD
-1878 GRFSDGLTEQEL
+1878 GRFSEGLTEQEQ

-1901 RLQINAGIRSKNS
+1901 RLQINAGIRAKNS
-1914 GSTITSMFMEAN
+1914 VSTITTMFTEAN
-1926 ADSIVVDTTASQD
+1926 TDSIVVPTTTPQD
-1939 VVRKEVRISGVNLVG
+1939 VVRKEIRISGVNLEG
-1954 LGEASHDSAES
+1954 LGEASHDSAVS

-1980 LDTDNDVATDKYVPV
+1980 LDSDHPRATEQYIPV
-1995 PGFERVDADVSD
+1995 PGFERVDVNVSD
-2007 EVKQRMIQSMS
+2007 ETKQRLTQFVS

-2036 ATLFVESTLDYDWD
+2036 ATLFVEATLNYDWD

-2061 YGYSFETP
+2061 YGYSFEAP
-2069 HAEKSIVS
+2069 HGENSLVS
-2077 FWSGKNFKQYRDVLD
+2077 FWSGRNFKEYRNVLD
-2092 NAQTDGKKVV
+2092 NAQPDGKKVV
-2102 YDIDVKGNA
+2102 YDIDVQGNA
-2111 FAIDLNKHLMRW
+2111 FAIKLNKQLMRW
-2123 GGLFLDPDNAEQN
+2123 GDMFLDLENADQN
-2136 QLKSSIDA
+2136 HLQSSIEA
-2144 ATFSNTGFW
+2144 AAYSNTGFW
-2153 SSVYATGAQHDV
+2153 SSVYATGAKDDV

-2171 GVRLGN
+2171 GMRLGN
-2177 YFWHVELPALRQLQ
+2177 YFWNVELPLLRQLQ

-2205 VSEYKDLPAD
+2205 VSEYKDVPVN
-2215 EIGRRLTD
+2215 EIGHKLTD

-2235 SSARQ
+2235 SAAQQ
-2240 AELLADNPDDY
+2240 AELLAINPKGY
-2251 RADTLVELDVKLSA
+2251 KADSLVELDVKLSA

-2271 ESLPFYSLRTERN
+2271 DALPFYSLRTERN
-2284 LLVQEGDEGFE
+2284 LLVQEGDEGFK
-2295 VRSWPG
+2295 VRAWPG
-2301 SDDKSKTI
+2301 SDGKSKTI
-2309 LLDNP
+2309 VLDNP
-2314 EDAAQQKAIERFI
+2314 EDATQQKTIERFI
-2327 LANFDNFEQMP
+2327 LANFQNFEQMP
-2338 DELFLVDNKVLSH
+2338 DELFLVDNKVISH
-2351 HDGRTRILAQKE
+2351 DKGITHILAQKV
-2363 DGAWTYNTNSELMS
+2363 DGAWLYNAKVDLMS
-2377 VTELLDAAHVSGKV
+2377 VTELLDAANVTGKI
-2391 RGESYQKVIDALA
+2391 RGESYQQVIDALS
-2404 EYHAST
+2404 EYHSSVT
-2410 AEHADYELES
+2410 ELSDYEQES
-2420 VEQLVNLRKKIEGY
+2420 IEKLLSLRKKIEGY
-2434 ALGHPDSGR
+2434 VLGHPDSGR
-2443 LEAMNS
+2443 IAAMNS
-2449 LLNQVNSRLEEV
+2449 LLNQVNTRLEEV
-2461 SVLAVSE
+2461 SILAVSE
-2468 QSIKAHDSFSRLYDQ
+2468 PNIKAQDSFSRLYDQ
-2483 LDNAHLKQSKH
+2483 LETANLKGTKH
-2494 LYLDGNGDF
+2494 LYLDKNGEF
-2503 VTKGKGN
+2503 VTKGKGH
-2510 LAKIDQLGGSDAVLE
+2510 LANIDLLGSREAVLE
-2525 KVKAS
+2525 KVKLIVS
-2530 VNHEYGQAIADT
+2530 NEYGQTVADT

-2548 ANELAKDGKGIDIT
+2548 AKDLAKDGKGIDIA
-2562 GLNRIHQA
+2562 GLKKVHLAI
-2570 LEQHMSP
+2570 EQHLSP
-2577 VSATMYIWKPSDHSA
+2577 VSATLFLWKPSDHSA
-2592 LGHAALQIGQGRTQI
+2592 LGHAALQISQGRTQLEG
-2607 DAQAA
+2607 QAA
-2612 ADFNKQNYVSWWPL
+2612 ADFNQQNYVSWWPL
-2626 GSKSSNIRN
+2626 GSKSSNISN
-2635 IFNVA
+2635 ILNVA
-2640 TEYQPDLKLRWSD
+2640 TKDQPDLKLRWKD
-2653 FSQPAHQNDTLE
+2653 FSQPAAHGESLAF
-2665 HDMAS
+2665 DMQT
-2670 EENDGF
+2670 EENDDF
-2676 GLNDG
+2676 GLKSAED
-2681 ETKLKRFIEK
+2681 KLKDFIK
-2691 LNAAKGIDAAYKDAS
+2691 QLASASGVDKKFKDISQAFTMM
-2706 EGYASVLLGNPDML
+2706 ALMNPDIL
-2720 VSTGIPAHVFQ
+2720 ESANIPEHISK

-2740 SYDMMDVANRFAQEL
+2740 SYDMQDVAQRFAKELQEQAKVAANSEQMEQQISEVVRRFAQDEL
-2755 QKQAQASGDPALV
+2755 DKIQT
-2768 AKRIDNVV
+2768 
-2776 RLFAERALE
+2776 
-2785 EIEAFKASQADEG
+2785 FKETQADQG

-2814 AEWNRLSHDPDAR
+2814 AEWHRLSNDPDAR

-2848 DKLIGHTWR
+2848 DKLIGHTWL

-2885 KQSHQVNDDLDAL
+2885 KQSHQVTDVLDAL
-2898 SGSEKHKDKVA
+2898 SG
-2909 IENDGTPP
+2909 N
-2917 RDKVPLSPLTRFLN
+2917 
-2931 NELYGERDARRKIGD
+2931 
-2946 ITQTL
+2946 
-2951 LDHAVEKGE
+2951 
-2960 SQKVTLKGEAGRLT
+2960 
-2974 GYYHQGTA
+2974 
-2982 SSDDETSTTSGKVV
+2982 
-2996 LFLHGSG
+2996 
-3003 SSAEEQAS
+3003 
-3011 AIRSHYQKQGIDM
+3011 
-3024 LAVNLRGYGESDGG
+3024 
-3038 PSEKGL
+3038 
-3044 YQDARTMFNYLVNDK
+3044 
-3059 GIDPSNIILHG
+3059 
-3070 YSMGGPIAADLAR
+3070 
-3083 YAAQNGQ
+3083 
-3090 AVSGLLLDRPM
+3090 
-3101 PSMTKAITAHEVAN
+3101 
-3115 PAGIVG
+3115 
-3121 TIAKAV
+3121 
-3127 NGQFSVEKNLKGL
+3127 
-3140 PQETPIL
+3140 
-3147 LLTDNEGLGEEG
+3147 
-3159 EKLRVKLSN
+3159 
-3168 SGFNVT
+3168 
-3174 GEQTF
+3174 
-3179 YGHEASNRLMSQYTG
+3179 
-3194 QIVSDLLNTQHIK
+3194 
-3207 HNEAKL
+3207 
-3213 NLEPHGKN
+3213 
-3221 YESRDLILKPI
+3221 
-3232 SQPETVELGMPEVD
+3232 
-3246 QKVLADI
+3246 
-3253 AERENVIIGVRPV
+3253 
-3266 DEKSKSLIASKMYSS
+3266 
-3281 KGLFVKAKSS
+3281 KAK
-3291 DWGPMSG
+3291 
-3298 FIPVDQSFAK
+3298 
-3308 ASARRDLETFNR
+3308 
-3320 HAEQSIQSGN
+3320 
-3330 AVSAD
+3330 
-3335 LYLNQVR
+3335 
-3342 VEELVSKYHSLTPLE
+3342 
-3357 LDDQSG
+3357 
-3363 MYKTT
+3363 
-3368 ATNGDQ
+3368 
-3374 SVPFFLNRVTV
+3374 
-3385 DGNELWQV
+3385 
-3393 HYITNGELAPFKVI
+3393 
-3407 GDPVSKQPMTA
+3407 
-3418 DYDLLTVMYSYGD
+3418 
-3431 LGPQDKVKQP
+3431 
-3441 LTWQQWKDSVTY
+3441 
-3453 EDLTP
+3453 
-3458 KYKELYSN
+3458 
-3466 EDLYNKKDGASLGN
+3466 
-3480 VSGRLKELKDRI
+3480 
-3492 NVDLGRTNG
+3492 
-3501 LEMVHHGAD
+3501 
-3510 DANPYAVMADNFP
+3510 
-3523 ATFFVPKSLFA
+3523 
-3534 EDGLGEGKGSIQ
+3534 
-3546 TYFNVNEQG
+3546 
-3555 AVVIRNPQEFS
+3555 
-3566 DFQQVTINASFRASF
+3566 
-3581 NDKWNHGL
+3581 
-3589 DEPLFTTKRKLS
+3589 
-3601 HEFLNKRDQLLKKLS
+3601 
-3616 GGRLDAQ
+3616 
-3623 DETLVALGN
+3623 
-3632 PDDVSG
+3632 
-3638 NKAIVAVDVSQI
+3638 VAVDLAQI
-3650 FTRQELKERAN
+3650 FTVQELKERAK

-3681 HQTVSRDQIVASFEL
+3681 HQAKGRYQIAASFEL
-3696 NKKVN
+3696 NKKIN
-3701 AYIAEHPTSGRN
+3701 DYIAEHPTSGRN
-3713 QALTQLKEQIT
+3713 QALTQLKEQVT

-3736 VDIDAIAQTR
+3736 AGIDAIAQTR
-3746 PELAARIFMVA
+3746 PELATRIFMVA
-3757 IEEANGEHRGLT
+3757 IEEANGKHVGLT
-3769 DMMVRWANEDPYLAP
+3769 DMMLRWANEDPYLAP
-3784 KQGYKGETPNDLGFD
+3784 KHGYKGEMPSDLGFD
-3799 AKYHVDLGDHYADFK
+3799 AKYHVDLGEHYADFK

-3841 YSYQELQDLTGVE
+3841 YSYQELQDLTGAE

-3868 KVDPISGD
+3868 KADPISGD
-3876 SAEMILLKKFADK
+3876 SAEMILLKKFADQN
-3889 SYLSQLDSDRMDQI
+3889 YLSQLDSDRMDQI

-3918 DRRYSGAGYD
+3918 DRRYSGKGYD
-3928 ELTNKLAGATGV
+3928 ELTNMLASATGV

-3965 GLRFVNEQMDAL
+3965 GLRFVNEQMEAL

-4018 KHLDATLF
+4018 KHLDVTLF
-4026 ENARANGMR
+4026 ENARVNGMR

-4068 EVLQSLPDDEKF
+4068 EVLQNLPDGEKF

-4111 RVSDSNQFRVEQ
+4111 KVSDSNQFTVEQ
-4123 DDMTLRVV
+4123 DDVSLRVV
-4131 YDDVANKPKLTFKDS
+4131 YDDVANKPKITFKGS

-4151 TAIHNQNV
+4151 TALHNQNV

-4164 VAVTPTA
+4164 VVVTPIA

-4184 QMENDSV
+4184 QMENDPV
-4191 VANAAAN
+4191 VAKAAAN
-4198 LAGKHP
+4198 LAGKHA

-4233 WQLVGHGRDDSD
+4233 WQLVGHGRDHSE
-4245 SNNTHLSGYSA
+4245 SNNTRLSGYSA
-4256 EDLAAKLANFQQ
+4256 DELAVKLAKFQQ
-4268 SFSQAENIN
+4268 SFNQAENIN
-4277 NTPDHISIVGCSL
+4277 NKPDHISIVGCSL

-4306 MDVNGLRV
+4306 MDANGLRV
-4314 DVSARS
+4314 DVSVRS

-4325 DATGRKHTKDE
+4325 DEAGRKHTKDA
-4336 NGDWIQ
+4336 NGDWVQ
-4342 KAETNKVSL
+4342 KAENNKVSL
-4351 SWNEQGEVIAK
+4351 SWDAQGEVVAK
-4362 EERIR
+4362 DEPIR

-4381 VSDVGEIARGAIGDN
+4381 VNNVDEPARGAIGDN
-4396 NDVFD
+4396 SDVFD
-4401 APEKRKVETE
+4401 APEKRKPETE
-4411 TSSSAANNK
+4411 VIANSSSSNQ
-4420 LSYSGNIQVNVGDGE
+4420 LSYSGNIQVNVGEGE

-4449 VGSGGFKSLAFGD
+4449 VGTGGFKSLAFGD

-4469 GNGESKHSV
+4469 GDGESKHSV
-4478 DMGGYQALEGA
+4478 DIGGYQALEGA
-4489 QMFIGNRNVS
+4489 QMFLGNRNVS
-4499 FNLGQSNDLLVMMDK
+4499 FNFGHSNDLILMMDK

-4525 DGAARISGVLQSI
+4525 DGAARISGVLQGI
-4538 ATSGEDQDWL
+4538 AMSGEGEDWL

-4572 SSSVDYTC
+4572 SSSVDYTT
-4580 LVELDSHNER
+4580 LVELDSQNER
-4590 SSRGLKHDT
+4590 DSRGLKHDA
-4599 EAALNKQYNQWLS
+4599 EATLNKQYNQWLS
-4612 GNSDSSAGKLSRADK
+4612 GNGNSGTSQLSRADK

-4677 MTQQFSATGQA
+4677 MTQQFTATGQA
-4688 KTTFTYTPE
+4688 KTTFTYTPQ
-4697 DLPRQLKNKLLGQMA
+4697 DLPRQLKNKLLGQLA
-4712 GIGAETTLADIFG
+4712 GVGAETTLADIFG
-4725 VDYTT
+4725 VDYTA
-4730 SGQIVSRNGEA
+4730 SGQIVSRNGQA

-4746 ILTEMLEVIGE
+4746 ILKEMLEVIGE

-4768 PAKLLDSLKSGIDMG
+4768 PAKLLDSLKAGIDMG
-4783 ADGIQSFAETH
+4783 ADGIKSFAETH
-4794 GLKDKAPEEEENK
+4794 GLKEKAPEEEKDN
-4807 SAVSVNGTSVNSAQ
+4807 SSVSVNGANVNSAQ
-4821 GATASDGN
+4821 GATVADGN

-4870 KENLT
+4870 KQNLT

-4896 GDGDINLSLGN
+4896 GDGDINISLGN

-4950 EGSDMG
+4950 EGNDMG

-4996 EGGEIDTGL
+4996 EGGEIDTGS

-5017 RVDTGDGQD
+5017 RVDTGDDQD

-5047 VFGNYNRINASAG
+5047 VFGNYNRINAGAG

-5068 YHAVLNGGEGED
+5068 YHAVLNGGDGDD

-5092 FNGEEGRDLMVLGGY
+5092 FNGGEGRDLMVLGGY

-5134 SSEDNIVFNGID
+5134 RSEDNIVFNGID

-5160 LSILRDPVSETD
+5160 LSILRDPSNDSD
-5172 QAKFE
+5172 QSKFE
-5177 HIGSVTFNDY
+5177 HIGSVTFSDY
-5187 FDGKRAQ
+5187 FNGNRAQ
-5194 MIIAMGEKDAN
+5194 VVIGMSEKDLS
-5205 GEREYTTLSES
+5205 GEREYTMLSDS
-5216 SIDALVQAMSGFDPQ
+5216 AIDALVQAMSGFEPQ
-5231 AGDNGFIDN
+5231 AGDNGFIDS
-5240 LDSKSRVAI
+5240 LESKSQAAI
-5249 STAWADVVHKKGI
+5249 SMAWSDVVHKKGLM
-5262 TV
+5262 V

>member
-12 FFTGNYSADN
+12 FFTGNYSADD
-22 GNNDIVAIGF
+22 GNNSIVAIGF

-48 SIGATVHTGSGNDTV
+48 SIGAKVYTGSGNDTV
-63 VGGSAYLRVEDS
+63 VGGSAYLRVEDT

-103 AGGVSIDHLGHHGD
+103 AGGVSIDHLGNHGD
-117 VSYGGAAAYNSVK
+117 VNYGGAAAYNGIT

-147 ALWHETNHGNLSF
+147 ALWHETNQGNLSF

-169 DRTWFDQYQGSRGD
+169 DRTWFNRYQDSRGD
-183 VSFDGAGAANSIS
+183 VTFDGAGAANSIS

-222 DITLQGAGA
+222 DVTLQGAGA

-242 DVYQQTHGNIR
+242 DVYVQTRGNIR
-253 FEGVGGYNSF
+253 FEGVGGYNSL

-282 ITRKGSGSSFDA
+282 ITRKGSGSGSSFDA
-294 QGMEYAKAEDIV
+294 QGMEYAKAEEIV
-306 LTTAKMH
+306 LTAAQMH
-313 GSWIG
+313 GLSIDNG
-318 SGTHA
+318 NKFHA

-349 KVRLSNDPKTGKL
+349 KVRLYNDPETGKL
-362 KYYSEAWYKQGNHLS
+362 KYYSEAWFKRGNHLAE
-377 GLARSDVSSAGGFE
+377 LARSDVSSAGGFE

-409 QSLTVHAMEKD
+409 QSVTVHAVEKN
-420 LTEYEWVTYANGAL
+420 LTEYEWVTYGNGTL
-434 IDAKDVVLSDA
+434 IDAKDVALSEA
-445 KMGGHAIS
+445 KMGGYAIS
-453 TDGTKVDVQAIKSNR
+453 TDGTAVDVQAVKSNR

-491 NDAETGVLKYQAR
+491 NDPKTGALKYQAR
-504 SWYKEGDH
+504 SWYKEGNH
-512 TANLANEDISSA
+512 TADLANEDISSA

-538 ALNYS
+538 DLHYS
-543 VNAIRSMS
+543 VNAVRSTS

-581 SGAGGGNVIKSNVT
+581 NGAGGGNVIKSNVT

-614 QFGNTEFNGGG
+614 QFGHTEFNGGG

-696 SRVAMLGGYNTHTQI
+696 SRVVMLGGYNTHTQI
-711 GSGHGLWLAA
+711 GSGNGLWLAA
-721 GGFNVMTQVGNGE
+721 GGFNVMTQVGKGN
-734 VTSVLAGGANVLT
+734 VASVLAGGANVLT
-747 KVGEGELTAGM
+747 KVGDGDLTAGM
-758 LGGANVMTH
+758 LGGANVITH
-767 ISGDEQASNTT
+767 ISGDNETSNTT

-789 KKGKGDTLAV
+789 KKGKGNALAV

-813 STTGVMVGGANI
+813 TTTGVMVGGANI

-865 KVGDGTSIAA
+865 KVGDGTSIAV

-954 NANIFTHIGNGSTFA
+954 NANIFTHVGSGSTFA
-969 AMIGQANVMT
+969 AMIGQANIMT
-979 KVGNDLTAALMV
+979 KVGDDLTAALMV

-997 THVGDGTSLGLFAGE
+997 THVGDGTSLGIFAGE
-1012 MNVMTK
+1012 VNVMTK

-1117 GTTIGIAKGKANIV
+1117 GTTIGIAKGKANII
-1131 TKVGDGLGIN
+1131 TKVGDGLGVN
-1141 VAWGQANVFTQ
+1141 VAWGQANLFTQ

-1166 NILTKVG
+1166 NVITKVG

-1206 ITKVGDGRN
+1206 ITKVGNGRN

-1239 SKGNVVTKV
+1239 SKGNIVTKV

-1261 NITTTVGNGLSV
+1261 NITTTVGDGLSV
-1273 TAAYGDANINTKVG
+1273 TAAYGDANINTKIG
-1287 NGVSVNVA
+1287 DGVSVNVA

-1319 ANIHIGDGLN
+1319 ANIHIGDGLG
-1329 INASYARNN
+1329 INASYAQNN
-1338 VAIKVGNGDFYS
+1338 VAIKIGNGDFYS

-1364 ALFDNVKQTLLG
+1364 ALFDNIKQTVLG

-1393 TSGTQKGR
+1393 SSGTQKGR

-1438 DTPDLNEMDNDL
+1438 DTPDLNKMQNALDV
-1450 NIDGASDHAPNLI
+1450 DGSSDQTQAPNLI
-1463 VNGDFEQGDR
+1463 VNGDFEQGDQ
-1473 GWQSTH
+1473 GWKSTH
-1479 GVEASYSGSVYG
+1479 GVEASHSGNVYG
-1491 VNGEGHGTR
+1491 VNGEGHGAR
-1500 VTELDTHTNTS
+1500 VTELDTYTNTS

-1581 GTGHNDGLGYILD
+1581 GTGQNDGLGYILD

-1603 PQANAVSEHAKQ
+1603 QQANAVSEHATQ

-1655 STDQQAIENNG
+1655 STDQQALENNG

-1675 ESEAVTAELTTL
+1675 ESEAVTAELTKL

-1700 TGKSGEQWRN
+1700 TGESGDQWRN

-1721 SQIDDAKQLASDKMA
+1721 RQLDDAKQLANDKIA

-1750 DSIAKSEAGVAK
+1750 ESVAKSEAGVAK

-1768 GAEQDIAEAKADA
+1768 GAEQDIADAKADA

-1789 AKSHDAKQ
+1789 AKSNDAKQ

-1822 KANQAQNDAQGAKQN
+1822 KANQAQNDAKGTKQN
-1837 EGDRPDRQ
+1837 EGDRPDRE

-1863 ETGSHVNTDSQTNAD
+1863 ETGSHVTNDSQTNAD
-1878 GRFSDGLTEQEL
+1878 GRFSEGLSEQEQ

-1901 RLQINAGIRSKNS
+1901 RLQINAGIRGKNS
-1914 GSTITSMFMEAN
+1914 GSTISSMFTETN
-1926 ADSIVVDTTASQD
+1926 SDSIVVPTAASQD
-1939 VVRKEVRISGVNLVG
+1939 VVRQEIRISGVNLEG
-1954 LGEASHDSAES
+1954 LSGGQGSQTTGQHSS
-1965 LVAARAEKVANLYRW
+1965 KS
-1980 LDTDNDVATDKYVPV
+1980 V
-1995 PGFERVDADVSD
+1995 PGFQSHFASTSIGIENELSGLVVVLPKNSAQTFGYVHDSQGNPLFMLTKDMNQGGYSNPAGITDINGLNNWQTHTIELVTYPSETSDTTAIESRKEAMLWLAKEFTGHINQSNHQSLPQLVSD
-2007 EVKQRMIQSMS
+2007 DGRFTLVISNSKHLIAAGNGTAIEAQGQTIGMTPSGQQATMAISAKEFGSSSSLEVRLLESAPWYQSGLRDEFLANSNKHKLDDPEAAQNVYAYLTSVYSKTADLAKEFGIYINDWDPASEGFSPNAQGLTDPKVKNAWEILPRTKPVKMLELLSADDSRYVRQQIIEKLKGSHSESLAKNVFEYFQYGGEVAGHGINNATTGSAQQPEPAILFEFRSVPSVLSEFVPKTESTAKVDVKALDHFDSASRKAIIVEVNALVS
-2018 GYIEHTDNQV
+2018 GSDDFDAWYQEYRASKGQPPVKNPKSSASANHKAEWLMTQYADKWAKITAPYIESNETSTSTQTTVDSGEVLKGLQEDFKRYGDALKPDTSV
-2028 PKDQAQAL
+2028 PGKSKDIRTTKDFLNGYKNDHAKDIVDGFHSEMSIKQL
-2036 ATLFVESTLDYDWD
+2036 VDLF
-2050 KRVEFLTKLES
+2050 
-2061 YGYSFETP
+2061 
-2069 HAEKSIVS
+2069 
-2077 FWSGKNFKQYRDVLD
+2077 
-2092 NAQTDGKKVV
+2092 
-2102 YDIDVKGNA
+2102 VKGN
-2111 FAIDLNKHLMRW
+2111 W
-2123 GGLFLDPDNAEQN
+2123 SAEQKGALAWEIESRA
-2136 QLKSSIDA
+2136 LKV
-2144 ATFSNTGFW
+2144 TFQNKSEKYNRLFRE
-2153 SSVYATGAQHDV
+2153 
-2165 YVIAEG
+2165 IA
-2171 GVRLGN
+2171 
-2177 YFWHVELPALRQLQ
+2177 
-2191 REGLVGEIRLLDKP
+2191 
-2205 VSEYKDLPAD
+2205 S
-2215 EIGRRLTD
+2215 
-2223 AGVGVKVRFDAL
+2223 AGVVDA
-2235 SSARQ
+2235 
-2240 AELLADNPDDY
+2240 
-2251 RADTLVELDVKLSA
+2251 
-2265 IDSMLR
+2265 
-2271 ESLPFYSLRTERN
+2271 
-2284 LLVQEGDEGFE
+2284 
-2295 VRSWPG
+2295 
-2301 SDDKSKTI
+2301 
-2309 LLDNP
+2309 
-2314 EDAAQQKAIERFI
+2314 KA
-2327 LANFDNFEQMP
+2327 
-2338 DELFLVDNKVLSH
+2338 
-2351 HDGRTRILAQKE
+2351 T
-2363 DGAWTYNTNSELMS
+2363 
-2377 VTELLDAAHVSGKV
+2377 
-2391 RGESYQKVIDALA
+2391 
-2404 EYHAST
+2404 
-2410 AEHADYELES
+2410 
-2420 VEQLVNLRKKIEGY
+2420 EQLAPQL
-2434 ALGHPDSGR
+2434 
-2443 LEAMNS
+2443 M
-2449 LLNQVNSRLEEV
+2449 LLN
-2461 SVLAVSE
+2461 
-2468 QSIKAHDSFSRLYDQ
+2468 
-2483 LDNAHLKQSKH
+2483 
-2494 LYLDGNGDF
+2494 
-2503 VTKGKGN
+2503 
-2510 LAKIDQLGGSDAVLE
+2510 
-2525 KVKAS
+2525 
-2530 VNHEYGQAIADT
+2530 
-2542 IFAGLS
+2542 LS
-2548 ANELAKDGKGIDIT
+2548 
-2562 GLNRIHQA
+2562 
-2570 LEQHMSP
+2570 
-2577 VSATMYIWKPSDHSA
+2577 
-2592 LGHAALQIGQGRTQI
+2592 
-2607 DAQAA
+2607 
-2612 ADFNKQNYVSWWPL
+2612 
-2626 GSKSSNIRN
+2626 
-2635 IFNVA
+2635 
-2640 TEYQPDLKLRWSD
+2640 
-2653 FSQPAHQNDTLE
+2653 
-2665 HDMAS
+2665 
-2670 EENDGF
+2670 NDGF
-2676 GLNDG
+2676 GGRCDPLS
-2681 ETKLKRFIEK
+2681 KL
-2691 LNAAKGIDAAYKDAS
+2691 
-2706 EGYASVLLGNPDML
+2706 V
-2720 VSTGIPAHVFQ
+2720 
-2731 PFVDQWNDT
+2731 
-2740 SYDMMDVANRFAQEL
+2740 
-2755 QKQAQASGDPALV
+2755 LV
-2768 AKRIDNVV
+2768 AKQ
-2776 RLFAERALE
+2776 LE
-2785 EIEAFKASQADEG
+2785 NDGQVGVARQLLEKMYSAAAVLSNPTLYSDSEKANASKLLSSLAAIHAKNPMHDTSMKVWQEK
-2798 RVFRINLE
+2798 LE
-2806 GLDVAAMQ
+2806 GKQALTVNGVVEKITDASANGKPVLLELDAPGHAMAAWAKGSGDDRVYGFYDPNAGIVEFSS
-2814 AEWNRLSHDPDAR
+2814 AE
-2827 YQLLTKNCSSTVA
+2827 
-2840 KVLKAGGA
+2840 
-2848 DKLIGHTWR
+2848 
-2857 PKFGV
+2857 KFGDYLTRFFGKSDLNMAQGYKLGKNAAGEAIFNRV
-2862 WTPTELFNFGQAL
+2862 VVMDGNTLASYKPTFGDNTTMQGILDLPVFDATPINKPEVTD
-2875 QEAQLEIAAK
+2875 
-2885 KQSHQVNDDLDAL
+2885 VLDTL
-2898 SGSEKHKDKVA
+2898 SGNEKRKENVA

-2917 RDKVPLSPLTRFLN
+2917 RDKESLSPLTRFLN
-2931 NELYGERDARRKIGD
+2931 NELYGEKDARRKIGD

-2951 LDHAVEKGE
+2951 LDHAVENGE

-2974 GYYHQGTA
+2974 GYYHQGAA
-2982 SSDDETSTTSGKVV
+2982 SSEGETSATSGKVV

-3011 AIRSHYQKQGIDM
+3011 AIRNHYQKQGIDM

-3059 GIDPSNIILHG
+3059 GIDPSNIIIHG

-3121 TIAKAV
+3121 AIAKAV

-3140 PQETPIL
+3140 PKETPIL

-3159 EKLRVKLSN
+3159 EKLRAKLAIA
-3168 SGFNVT
+3168 GYNVT

-3179 YGHEASNRLMSQYTG
+3179 YGHEASNRLMGQYAD
-3194 QIVSDLLNTQHIK
+3194 QIVSGLFNAEQAAVEAGEVLKGLEKDFKRYGDALKPDTSVPGKAKDIRTTKDFLNGYKNDHAKDIVDGFRSDMSIKQLVDLFVKGNWSAEQKGALAWEIESRALKVTFQNKSEKYNRLFREIASAGVVDAKATEQLAPQLMLLNLSNDGFGGRCDPLSK
-3207 HNEAKL
+3207 LVLVAKQ
-3213 NLEPHGKN
+3213 LENDG
-3221 YESRDLILKPI
+3221 
-3232 SQPETVELGMPEVD
+3232 QV
-3246 QKVLADI
+3246 
-3253 AERENVIIGVRPV
+3253 GVARQLL
-3266 DEKSKSLIASKMYSS
+3266 EKMYSAAAVLSNPTLYSDSEKANAS
-3281 KGLFVKAKSS
+3281 KLLSSLAAIHAKN
-3291 DWGPMSG
+3291 PMHDTSMKVWQEKLEG
-3298 FIPVDQSFAK
+3298 KQALTVNGVVEKITD
-3308 ASARRDLETFNR
+3308 ASANGKPVL
-3320 HAEQSIQSGN
+3320 
-3330 AVSAD
+3330 
-3335 LYLNQVR
+3335 
-3342 VEELVSKYHSLTPLE
+3342 LE
-3357 LDDQSG
+3357 LDAPGHAMAAWAKGSG
-3363 MYKTT
+3363 DDRVYGFYDPNAGIVEFSSAEKFGAYLTRFFGKSDLNMAQGYKLGKNAAGEAIFNRVVVMDGNTLASYKPTFGDKTT
-3368 ATNGDQ
+3368 
-3374 SVPFFLNRVTV
+3374 
-3385 DGNELWQV
+3385 
-3393 HYITNGELAPFKVI
+3393 
-3407 GDPVSKQPMTA
+3407 M
-3418 DYDLLTVMYSYGD
+3418 
-3431 LGPQDKVKQP
+3431 
-3441 LTWQQWKDSVTY
+3441 
-3453 EDLTP
+3453 
-3458 KYKELYSN
+3458 
-3466 EDLYNKKDGASLGN
+3466 
-3480 VSGRLKELKDRI
+3480 
-3492 NVDLGRTNG
+3492 
-3501 LEMVHHGAD
+3501 
-3510 DANPYAVMADNFP
+3510 
-3523 ATFFVPKSLFA
+3523 
-3534 EDGLGEGKGSIQ
+3534 
-3546 TYFNVNEQG
+3546 
-3555 AVVIRNPQEFS
+3555 
-3566 DFQQVTINASFRASF
+3566 
-3581 NDKWNHGL
+3581 
-3589 DEPLFTTKRKLS
+3589 
-3601 HEFLNKRDQLLKKLS
+3601 
-3616 GGRLDAQ
+3616 
-3623 DETLVALGN
+3623 
-3632 PDDVSG
+3632 
-3638 NKAIVAVDVSQI
+3638 
-3650 FTRQELKERAN
+3650 
-3661 VFAKP
+3661 
-3666 IGASYQGILDQLDLV
+3666 QGILDLPV
-3681 HQTVSRDQIVASFEL
+3681 
-3696 NKKVN
+3696 
-3701 AYIAEHPTSGRN
+3701 
-3713 QALTQLKEQIT
+3713 
-3724 SALFIGKMQVAQ
+3724 
-3736 VDIDAIAQTR
+3736 
-3746 PELAARIFMVA
+3746 
-3757 IEEANGEHRGLT
+3757 
-3769 DMMVRWANEDPYLAP
+3769 
-3784 KQGYKGETPNDLGFD
+3784 FD
-3799 AKYHVDLGDHYADFK
+3799 ATPIKKPGTSDVDGNAKIVDV
-3814 QWLETS
+3814 T
-3820 QSNGLLSKATLDEST
+3820 
-3835 KTVHLG
+3835 
-3841 YSYQELQDLTGVE
+3841 
-3854 SVQMAFYF
+3854 
-3862 LKEAAK
+3862 KEALADGK
-3868 KVDPISGD
+3868 
-3876 SAEMILLKKFADK
+3876 IL
-3889 SYLSQLDSDRMDQI
+3889 
-3903 EGIYRSSHETDVDAW
+3903 
-3918 DRRYSGAGYD
+3918 
-3928 ELTNKLAGATGV
+3928 
-3940 DEQLSVLLDDRKGL
+3940 
-3954 LIGEVHGSDVN
+3954 
-3965 GLRFVNEQMDAL
+3965 
-3977 KKQGVTVIG
+3977 
-3986 LEHLRSDLAQPLIDR
+3986 
-4001 YLATGVMSSEL
+4001 
-4012 SAMLKT
+4012 
-4018 KHLDATLF
+4018 
-4026 ENARANGMR
+4026 
-4035 IVALDANSS
+4035 
-4044 ARPNVQGTE
+4044 
-4053 HGLMYRAG
+4053 
-4061 AANNIAV
+4061 
-4068 EVLQSLPDDEKF
+4068 
-4080 VAIYGK
+4080 
-4086 AHLQSHKG
+4086 
-4094 IEGFVPGITHRL
+4094 
-4106 DLPAL
+4106 
-4111 RVSDSNQFRVEQ
+4111 
-4123 DDMTLRVV
+4123 
-4131 YDDVANKPKLTFKDS
+4131 
-4146 LSGAN
+4146 
-4151 TAIHNQNV
+4151 HNQNV

-4164 VAVTPTA
+4164 VVVTPTA

-4184 QMENDSV
+4184 QMENDA
-4191 VANAAAN
+4191 VAAKAAAN

-4233 WQLVGHGRDDSD
+4233 WQLVGHGRDDSE
-4245 SNNTHLSGYSA
+4245 SNNTRLSGYSA
-4256 EDLAAKLANFQQ
+4256 DELAVKLAKFQQ
-4268 SFSQAENIN
+4268 SFNQAENVSSK
-4277 NTPDHISIVGCSL
+4277 PDHISIVGCSL

-4306 MDVNGLRV
+4306 MDANGLRL
-4314 DVSARS
+4314 DVSVRS

-4325 DATGRKHTKDE
+4325 DETGRKHTKDA
-4336 NGDWIQ
+4336 NGNWVQ
-4342 KAETNKVSL
+4342 KAESNKVSL
-4351 SWNEQGEVIAK
+4351 SWNEQGDVVAK
-4362 EERIR
+4362 DERIH

-4381 VSDVGEIARGAIGDN
+4381 ISDVDEPARGAIGDN

-4401 APEKRKVETE
+4401 APEKRKAETE
-4411 TSSSAANNK
+4411 TSSSSANNK

-4449 VGSGGFKSLAFGD
+4449 VGTGGFKSLAFGD
-4462 NNVMVHI
+4462 NNVMIHI
-4469 GNGESKHSV
+4469 GNGESKHSF
-4478 DMGGYQALEGA
+4478 DIGGYQALEGA

-4499 FNLGQSNDLLVMMDK
+4499 FNKGRSNDLIVMMDK

-4538 ATSGEDQDWL
+4538 ATSGEGKDWL

-4572 SSSVDYTC
+4572 SSSVDYTS
-4580 LVELDSHNER
+4580 LVELDSQNER
-4590 SSRGLKHDT
+4590 SSRGLKHDA

-4612 GNSDSSAGKLSRADK
+4612 GNGNNDTSKLSRADK

-4697 DLPRQLKNKLLGQMA
+4697 DLPRQLKNKLLGQLA
-4712 GIGAETTLADIFG
+4712 GVGAETTLADIFG
-4725 VDYTT
+4725 VDYTA
-4730 SGQIVSRNGEA
+4730 SGHIVSRNGEA

-4746 ILTEMLEVIGE
+4746 ILKEMLEVIGE

-4768 PAKLLDSLKSGIDMG
+4768 PAKLLDSLKAGIKTG
-4783 ADGIQSFAETH
+4783 ADGIKSFAETH
-4794 GLKDKAPEEEENK
+4794 GLKEKAPEEEESK
-4807 SAVSVNGTSVNSAQ
+4807 SSVSLNGEILNSTQ
-4821 GATASDGN
+4821 GATVADGS
-4829 TETAE
+4829 TETTE
-4834 TQDRA
+4834 TPDRA

-4859 QKEMKSLVENL
+4859 QKEMKSLVANL

-4950 EGSDMG
+4950 EGNDMG

-4996 EGGEIDTGL
+4996 EGGEIDTGS

-5017 RVDTGDGQD
+5017 RVDTGDDQD

-5041 GNDFAN
+5041 GDDFAN

-5092 FNGEEGRDLMVLGGY
+5092 FNGGEGRDLMVLGGY

-5134 SSEDNIVFNGID
+5134 RSEDNIVFNGID

-5160 LSILRDPVSETD
+5160 LSILRDPASDSD

-5177 HIGSVTFNDY
+5177 HIGSVTFSDY
-5187 FDGKRAQ
+5187 FNGNRAQ
-5194 MIIAMGEKDAN
+5194 VIIAMGEKDAT

-5216 SIDALVQAMSGFDPQ
+5216 AIDALVQAMSGFDPQ

-5249 STAWADVVHKKGI
+5249 TTAWADVVHKKGI

>member
-12 FFTGNYSADN
+12 FFTGNYSADD
-22 GNNDIVAIGF
+22 GNNNIVAIGF
-32 GGEIHA
+32 GGQIHA

-48 SIGATVHTGSGNDTV
+48 SIGATVYTGSGNDTV
-63 VGGSAYLRVEDS
+63 VGGSAYLKVEDS
-75 TGHLSV
+75 TGHLTV

-103 AGGVSIDHLGHHGD
+103 AGGVSIDHLGNHGD
-117 VSYGGAAAYNSVK
+117 VSYGGAAAYNGIT

-137 VTFKG
+137 VTFAG

-147 ALWHETNHGNLSF
+147 ALWHETNQGNLSF
-160 AGAGAGNKL
+160 TGAGAGNKL
-169 DRTWFDQYQGSRGD
+169 DRTWFNRYQGSHGD
-183 VSFDGAGAANSIS
+183 VTFDGAGAANSIS

-231 SNRIERTRQAE
+231 SNRIERTHQAE
-242 DVYQQTHGNIR
+242 DVYTQTRGNIR
-253 FEGVGGYNSF
+253 FEGVGGYNSL

-282 ITRKGSGSSFDA
+282 IIRKGSGNDFA
-294 QGMEYAKAEDIV
+294 KEGMTNAKADEIV
-306 LTTAKMH
+306 LTKAVMS

-318 SGTHA
+318 QDHH
-323 VTAVKSEREPNTY
+323 VTAVKSASEPNTY
-336 LFAIADGTYTKIN
+336 LFAFADSTYTKIN
-349 KVRLSNDPKTGKL
+349 KVQLRNDPQTGEL
-362 KYYSEAWYKQGNHLS
+362 KYYSTAWYKEGNHLS
-377 GLARSDVSSAGGFE
+377 NLANQDISDNGGFTA
-391 VNPIN
+391 VNIN
-396 GGYTLSNIAVEHQ
+396 GAYTLSDLKVEHQ
-409 QSLTVHAMEKD
+409 QSVTVHAVEKS
-420 LTEYEWVTYANGAL
+420 LTEYEWVTYANGAV
-434 IDAKDVVLSDA
+434 IDAKEVSLSDA
-445 KMGGHAIS
+445 KMGGHAIYA
-453 TDGTKVDVQAIKSNR
+453 DGTKVDVKAVKSNR
-468 KPNTYVYAKV
+468 QPNTYIYAKV

-491 NDAETGVLKYQAR
+491 NDPETGALKYQAR

-512 TANLANEDISSA
+512 TANIANQDISSA
-524 NGYHSMGK
+524 TGYNPMGK

-538 ALNYS
+538 DLHYS
-543 VNAIRSMS
+543 VNAVRSTS
-551 ETVADIDE
+551 ETVADIEE
-559 YTDQTLFKPATDS
+559 YTDQTLFKPANDS
-572 GESSGDVHF
+572 GESSGDVRF
-581 SGAGGGNVIKSNVT
+581 NGAGGGNVIKSNVT
-595 RGNVYFNGGGIANV
+595 RGNVHFNGGGIANV

-651 HQSKQGKMD
+651 HQSQQGKMD

-670 VRIGDGQYL
+670 VRLGDGQYL

-690 HKGNGN
+690 QKGSGD
-696 SRVAMLGGYNTHTQI
+696 SRVVMLGGYNTHTQI
-711 GSGHGLWLAA
+711 GSGNGLWLAA
-721 GGFNVMTQVGNGE
+721 GGFNVMTQVGKGD
-734 VTSVLAGGANVLT
+734 VAAVLAGGANVLT
-747 KVGEGELTAGM
+747 KMGEGELTSGM
-758 LGGANVMTH
+758 LGGANVITH
-767 ISGDEQASNTT
+767 ISNDDQLSNTT

-789 KKGKGDTLAV
+789 KKGKGNTLAV

-813 STTGVMVGGANI
+813 TTTGVMVGGANI

-865 KVGDGTSIAA
+865 KVGDGTSIAV

-954 NANIFTHIGNGSTFA
+954 NANIFTHIGHGSTFA
-969 AMIGQANVMT
+969 AMIGQANIMT

-991 GKANIY
+991 GKANIM

-1012 MNVMTK
+1012 VNVMTK

-1032 NIMTHV
+1032 NIMTHF

-1096 EGTTVGLLISDIGNV
+1096 EGTTVGLLISDVGNV

-1117 GTTIGIAKGKANIV
+1117 GTTIGIAKGKANLI
-1131 TKVGDGLGIN
+1131 TKVGDGLGVN

-1166 NILTKVG
+1166 NLITKVG
-1173 DGQEVSVVQGKA
+1173 DGQEVSVVQGEA

-1206 ITKVGDGRN
+1206 ITKVGHGQN

-1239 SKGNVVTKV
+1239 SKGNIVTKV
-1248 GDGMQVTAAKGKA
+1248 GDGMQVTAAKGQA

-1273 TAAYGDANINTKVG
+1273 TAAYGDANLNTKVG
-1287 NGVSVNVA
+1287 DGVSVNVA

-1319 ANIHIGDGLN
+1319 ANIHVGDGLN
-1329 INASYARNN
+1329 INASYAQNN

-1364 ALFDNVKQTLLG
+1364 ALFDNIKQTVLG

-1393 TSGTQKGR
+1393 SSGTHKGR

-1417 DAIEEVGSDLGDSLT
+1417 DAIKEVSSDLGDSLT

-1438 DTPDLNEMDNDL
+1438 DTPDLNKMQHAL
-1450 NIDGASDHAPNLI
+1450 NVDDSSVQAPNLI
-1463 VNGDFEQGDR
+1463 VNGDFELGEH

-1479 GVEASYSGSVYG
+1479 GVEASYAGSVYG
-1491 VNGEGHGTR
+1491 VEGEGHGAR
-1500 VTELDTHTNTS
+1500 VTELDTYTNTS
-1511 LYQDLTDLTEGE
+1511 LYQDLANLAQGE

-1550 VVFSSSGDASAWQQK
+1550 VVFSSSGDESTWQQK
-1565 TLKLTAHAGS
+1565 TLKLIAQAGS

-1594 NVVAKSESS
+1594 NVVATSESS
-1603 PQANAVSEHAKQ
+1603 QQANAIREHATQ
-1615 NQASQNAL
+1615 NPAAQNAL

-1655 STDQQAIENNG
+1655 STDQQALGNNG
-1666 QAQRDAVKE
+1666 QAQRDAVQE
-1675 ESEAVTAELTTL
+1675 ESEAITAELTKL

-1700 TGKSGEQWRN
+1700 TGESGDQWRN
-1710 DFAGGLLDGVQ
+1710 EFASGLLAGVQ
-1721 SQIDDAKQLASDKMA
+1721 TQLDDAKQLANDKIA
-1736 AAKQT
+1736 EAKQT
-1741 QSDNNSKVK
+1741 HADNQNKVK
-1750 DSIAKSEAGVAK
+1750 DAVAKSEAGVAK

-1768 GAEQDIAEAKADA
+1768 GAEQDIADAQADA
-1781 ETRKADAV
+1781 EKRKADAL
-1789 AKSHDAKQ
+1789 AKGKDAQQ
-1797 AESDAHSAANDAQSR
+1797 AESDAHHAVNNAQSR
-1812 GDRDAMNAEN
+1812 GDRDVQLAEN
-1822 KANQAQNDAQGAKQN
+1822 KANQAQADAQGAKQN

-1845 GVAGSG
+1845 GVTGSG
-1851 LSGNAHRVEGAG
+1851 LSGNAHSVEGAG
-1863 ETGSHVNTDSQTNAD
+1863 ETDSHVNTDSQTNAD
-1878 GRFSDGLTEQEL
+1878 GRFSEGLTEQEQ

-1901 RLQINAGIRSKNS
+1901 RLQINAGIRAKNS
-1914 GSTITSMFMEAN
+1914 GSSMTSMFSETN
-1926 ADSIVVDTTASQD
+1926 SKSIVVPTKVSPEPDRQEVTRRD
-1939 VVRKEVRISGVNLVG
+1939 VRISGVNL
-1954 LGEASHDSAES
+1954 ES
-1965 LVAARAEKVANLYRW
+1965 LSAVQGSQQTGQLASKS
-1980 LDTDNDVATDKYVPV
+1980 V
-1995 PGFERVDADVSD
+1995 PGFKSHFASTSIGIENELSGLVVVLPKNSAQTFGYVHDSQGNPLFMLTKDMNQGGYSNPVGINDIQGVNNWQTHTIELVTYPSEISDTAAVESRKEAMLWLAKEFTDHINQSNHQSLPHLVSD
-2007 EVKQRMIQSMS
+2007 DGRF
-2018 GYIEHTDNQV
+2018 
-2028 PKDQAQAL
+2028 
-2036 ATLFVESTLDYDWD
+2036 TLVISN
-2050 KRVEFLTKLES
+2050 S
-2061 YGYSFETP
+2061 
-2069 HAEKSIVS
+2069 
-2077 FWSGKNFKQYRDVLD
+2077 
-2092 NAQTDGKKVV
+2092 
-2102 YDIDVKGNA
+2102 
-2111 FAIDLNKHLMRW
+2111 KHLIAA
-2123 GGLFLDPDNAEQN
+2123 GNGT
-2136 QLKSSIDA
+2136 SIDA
-2144 ATFSNTGFW
+2144 QGKTIGMTPSGQQATMAISAKEFGTSSSPEVRLLESAPWYQAGLRDEFLANAKNTTLDDPATAQNVYAYLT
-2153 SSVYATGAQHDV
+2153 SVYSKTADLAKEYGIYINDWDPASEGFSPNAQGLTDPKV
-2165 YVIAEG
+2165 KNAWSILPRTKPVRMLELLSAEDSRYVRQQIAEKLKGTYSESLAKNVFEYFQYG
-2171 GVRLGN
+2171 GEVAGHGIN
-2177 YFWHVELPALRQLQ
+2177 NATTGSVQQPEPAILFEFRSVPSALSDF
-2191 REGLVGEIRLLDKP
+2191 VPKTA
-2205 VSEYKDLPAD
+2205 S
-2215 EIGRRLTD
+2215 T
-2223 AGVGVKVRFDAL
+2223 VKVDVKALDHFDSASRKAIITEVNALVSGSEDFDAWYQEYRASKGQPPVKNPK
-2235 SSARQ
+2235 SSASANHK
-2240 AELLADNPDDY
+2240 AEWLMTQHAEQWAKITAPYTDNHETLTSTKLASNDKE
-2251 RADTLVELDVKLSA
+2251 ELHALGETSNLEHNKQQENVAS
-2265 IDSMLR
+2265 IINTMLNDM
-2271 ESLPFYSLRTERN
+2271 LPFYALRTERN

-2295 VRSWPG
+2295 VRAWPG
-2301 SDDKSKTI
+2301 TEDKSKTI
-2309 LLDNP
+2309 ILEDP
-2314 EDAAQQKAIERFI
+2314 EDAAQHKAIERFI

-2338 DELFLVDNKVLSH
+2338 DELFLVDNKVISH
-2351 HDGRTRILAQKE
+2351 HEGRTHVLAQKV
-2363 DGAWTYNTNSELMS
+2363 DGAWQYNAKVELMS
-2377 VTELLDAAHVSGKV
+2377 VTELLDVANVTGKI
-2391 RGESYQKVIDALA
+2391 RGESYQQVIDALTD
-2404 EYHAST
+2404 YHARIT
-2410 AEHADYELES
+2410 EHADYEPES
-2420 VEQLVNLRKKIEGY
+2420 VEKLLNLRKKIEGY
-2434 ALGHPDSGR
+2434 VLGHPDSGR
-2443 LEAMNS
+2443 VEAMNS
-2449 LLNQVNSRLEEV
+2449 LLNQVNTRLDEV
-2461 SVLAVSE
+2461 SLLSVAE
-2468 QSIKAHDSFSRLYDQ
+2468 QTIQAQDSFSRLYDQ
-2483 LDNAHLKQSKH
+2483 LEAANLKESKH
-2494 LYLDGNGDF
+2494 LYLDQNGDF

-2510 LAKIDQLGGSDAVLE
+2510 LANIDLLGSREAVLE
-2525 KVKAS
+2525 KVKLTVS
-2530 VNHEYGQAIADT
+2530 NEYGQTVADT

-2548 ANELAKDGKGIDIT
+2548 AKDLAKDGKGIDIA
-2562 GLNRIHQA
+2562 GLNKVHQA
-2570 LEQHMSP
+2570 IEQHLSP
-2577 VSATMYIWKPSDHSA
+2577 VSATLYIWKPSDHSA
-2592 LGHAALQIGQGRTQI
+2592 LGHAALQIGQGRTQLEG
-2607 DAQAA
+2607 QAA
-2612 ADFNKQNYVSWWPL
+2612 ADFNQQNYVSWWPL
-2626 GSKSSNIRN
+2626 GSKSSNISN
-2635 IFNVA
+2635 ILNVA
-2640 TEYQPDLKLRWSD
+2640 TKDQPDLKLRWSD

-2665 HDMAS
+2665 HDVAS

-2676 GLNDG
+2676 GLHDG
-2681 ETKLKRFIEK
+2681 DIKLKRFIEK
-2691 LNAAKGIDAAYKDAS
+2691 LNVAKGIDASFKEAS

-2720 VSTGIPAHVFQ
+2720 ETTGIPAHVFQ
-2731 PFVDQWNDT
+2731 PFVEQWNDT

-2755 QKQAQASGDPALV
+2755 RLQAQRSDDPELLE
-2768 AKRIDNVV
+2768 KRIGNVV
-2776 RLFAERALE
+2776 RQFAERALE
-2785 EIEAFKASQADEG
+2785 EIETFKASQADQG

-2814 AEWNRLSHDPDAR
+2814 AEWHRLSNDPDAR

-2848 DKLIGHTWR
+2848 DKLIGHTWL

-2885 KQSHQVNDDLDAL
+2885 KQSHQVTDVLDAL
-2898 SGSEKHKDKVA
+2898 SGNEKPKENVA

-2917 RDKVPLSPLTRFLN
+2917 RDKESLSPLTRFLN
-2931 NELYGERDARRKIGD
+2931 NELYGDKEARRKIGE

-2960 SQKVTLKGEAGRLT
+2960 SQKITLQGEAGRLT

-2982 SSDDETSTTSGKVV
+2982 PSEGETSSPSGKVV

-3011 AIRSHYQKQGIDM
+3011 AIRNHYQKQGIDM

-3059 GIDPSNIILHG
+3059 GIDPSNIIIHG

-3121 TIAKAV
+3121 AIAKAV
-3127 NGQFSVEKNLKGL
+3127 NGQFSVEKNLEGL
-3140 PQETPIL
+3140 PKETSIL
-3147 LLTDNEGLGEEG
+3147 LLTDNEGLGNEG
-3159 EKLRVKLSN
+3159 EKLRTKLTA
-3168 SGFNVT
+3168 SGYNVT

-3179 YGHEASNRLMSQYTG
+3179 YGHEASNRLMSQYAD
-3194 QIVSDLLNTQHIK
+3194 QIVSGLSSS
-3207 HNEAKL
+3207 A
-3213 NLEPHGKN
+3213 
-3221 YESRDLILKPI
+3221 S
-3232 SQPETVELGMPEVD
+3232 
-3246 QKVLADI
+3246 
-3253 AERENVIIGVRPV
+3253 V
-3266 DEKSKSLIASKMYSS
+3266 DEDLDQQGLDTTSTKDQGVSNKDDHLQVVDSKEAL
-3281 KGLFVKAKSS
+3281 
-3291 DWGPMSG
+3291 
-3298 FIPVDQSFAK
+3298 
-3308 ASARRDLETFNR
+3308 
-3320 HAEQSIQSGN
+3320 
-3330 AVSAD
+3330 
-3335 LYLNQVR
+3335 
-3342 VEELVSKYHSLTPLE
+3342 
-3357 LDDQSG
+3357 
-3363 MYKTT
+3363 
-3368 ATNGDQ
+3368 
-3374 SVPFFLNRVTV
+3374 V
-3385 DGNELWQV
+3385 DG
-3393 HYITNGELAPFKVI
+3393 K
-3407 GDPVSKQPMTA
+3407 
-3418 DYDLLTVMYSYGD
+3418 
-3431 LGPQDKVKQP
+3431 
-3441 LTWQQWKDSVTY
+3441 
-3453 EDLTP
+3453 
-3458 KYKELYSN
+3458 
-3466 EDLYNKKDGASLGN
+3466 
-3480 VSGRLKELKDRI
+3480 
-3492 NVDLGRTNG
+3492 
-3501 LEMVHHGAD
+3501 
-3510 DANPYAVMADNFP
+3510 
-3523 ATFFVPKSLFA
+3523 
-3534 EDGLGEGKGSIQ
+3534 
-3546 TYFNVNEQG
+3546 
-3555 AVVIRNPQEFS
+3555 
-3566 DFQQVTINASFRASF
+3566 
-3581 NDKWNHGL
+3581 
-3589 DEPLFTTKRKLS
+3589 
-3601 HEFLNKRDQLLKKLS
+3601 
-3616 GGRLDAQ
+3616 
-3623 DETLVALGN
+3623 
-3632 PDDVSG
+3632 
-3638 NKAIVAVDVSQI
+3638 
-3650 FTRQELKERAN
+3650 
-3661 VFAKP
+3661 
-3666 IGASYQGILDQLDLV
+3666 IL
-3681 HQTVSRDQIVASFEL
+3681 H
-3696 NKKVN
+3696 
-3701 AYIAEHPTSGRN
+3701 N
-3713 QALTQLKEQIT
+3713 Q
-3724 SALFIGKMQVAQ
+3724 
-3736 VDIDAIAQTR
+3736 
-3746 PELAARIFMVA
+3746 
-3757 IEEANGEHRGLT
+3757 
-3769 DMMVRWANEDPYLAP
+3769 
-3784 KQGYKGETPNDLGFD
+3784 
-3799 AKYHVDLGDHYADFK
+3799 
-3814 QWLETS
+3814 
-3820 QSNGLLSKATLDEST
+3820 
-3835 KTVHLG
+3835 
-3841 YSYQELQDLTGVE
+3841 
-3854 SVQMAFYF
+3854 
-3862 LKEAAK
+3862 
-3868 KVDPISGD
+3868 
-3876 SAEMILLKKFADK
+3876 
-3889 SYLSQLDSDRMDQI
+3889 
-3903 EGIYRSSHETDVDAW
+3903 
-3918 DRRYSGAGYD
+3918 
-3928 ELTNKLAGATGV
+3928 
-3940 DEQLSVLLDDRKGL
+3940 
-3954 LIGEVHGSDVN
+3954 DVN
-3965 GLRFVNEQMDAL
+3965 GW
-3977 KKQGVTVIG
+3977 G
-3986 LEHLRSDLAQPLIDR
+3986 P
-4001 YLATGVMSSEL
+4001 
-4012 SAMLKT
+4012 
-4018 KHLDATLF
+4018 
-4026 ENARANGMR
+4026 
-4035 IVALDANSS
+4035 
-4044 ARPNVQGTE
+4044 
-4053 HGLMYRAG
+4053 
-4061 AANNIAV
+4061 
-4068 EVLQSLPDDEKF
+4068 
-4080 VAIYGK
+4080 
-4086 AHLQSHKG
+4086 
-4094 IEGFVPGITHRL
+4094 IT
-4106 DLPAL
+4106 
-4111 RVSDSNQFRVEQ
+4111 
-4123 DDMTLRVV
+4123 
-4131 YDDVANKPKLTFKDS
+4131 
-4146 LSGAN
+4146 
-4151 TAIHNQNV
+4151 
-4159 NDWER
+4159 
-4164 VAVTPTA
+4164 VTPTT

-4184 QMENDSV
+4184 QMENDDV
-4191 VANAAAN
+4191 VAKAAAN

-4233 WQLVGHGRDDSD
+4233 WQLVGHGRDHSE
-4245 SNNTHLSGYSA
+4245 SNNTRLSGYSA
-4256 EDLAAKLANFQQ
+4256 DELAVKLAKFQQ
-4268 SFSQAENIN
+4268 SFNQAENIN
-4277 NTPDHISIVGCSL
+4277 NKPDHISIVGCSL

-4306 MDVNGLRV
+4306 MDANGLRV
-4314 DVSARS
+4314 DVSVRS
-4320 SELAV
+4320 SELAI
-4325 DATGRKHTKDE
+4325 DEAGRKHTKDA
-4336 NGDWIQ
+4336 NGDWVQ
-4342 KAETNKVSL
+4342 KAENNKVSL
-4351 SWNEQGEVIAK
+4351 SWDAQGEVVAK
-4362 EERIR
+4362 DERIR
-4367 NGIAEGDIDLSRIG
+4367 NGIAEGYIDLSRIG
-4381 VSDVGEIARGAIGDN
+4381 VSDVDELARGAIGDN

-4401 APEKRKVETE
+4401 APEKRKPETE
-4411 TSSSAANNK
+4411 VIANSSSSNQ
-4420 LSYSGNIQVNVGDGE
+4420 LSYSGNIQVNVGEGE
-4435 FTAVNWGTSNVGIK
+4435 FTAVNWGTSNVSIK
-4449 VGSGGFKSLAFGD
+4449 VGTGGFKSLAFGD

-4469 GNGESKHSV
+4469 GDGESKHSV
-4478 DMGGYQALEGA
+4478 DIGGYQALEGA
-4489 QMFIGNRNVS
+4489 QMFLGNRNVS
-4499 FNLGQSNDLLVMMDK
+4499 FNFGHSNDLILMMDK

-4525 DGAARISGVLQSI
+4525 DGAARISGVLQGI
-4538 ATSGEDQDWL
+4538 ATSGEGEDWL

-4572 SSSVDYTC
+4572 SSSVDYTH
-4580 LVELDSHNER
+4580 LVQLDSQNER
-4590 SSRGLKHDT
+4590 DSRGLKHDA
-4599 EAALNKQYNQWLS
+4599 EATLNKQYNQWLS
-4612 GNSDSSAGKLSRADK
+4612 GNGNSGTSQLSRADK

-4677 MTQQFSATGQA
+4677 MTQQFTATGQA
-4688 KTTFTYTPE
+4688 KTTFTYTPQ
-4697 DLPRQLKNKLLGQMA
+4697 DLPRQLKNKLLGQLA
-4712 GIGAETTLADIFG
+4712 GVGAETTLADIFG
-4725 VDYTT
+4725 VDYTA
-4730 SGQIVSRNGEA
+4730 SGQIVSRNGQA

-4746 ILTEMLEVIGE
+4746 ILKEMLEVIGE

-4768 PAKLLDSLKSGIDMG
+4768 PAKLLDSLKAGIDMG
-4783 ADGIQSFAETH
+4783 ADGIKSFAETH
-4794 GLKDKAPEEEENK
+4794 GLKEKAPEEEKDN
-4807 SAVSVNGTSVNSAQ
+4807 SSVSVNGANVNSAQ
-4821 GATASDGN
+4821 GATMADGN

-4839 FGFNSLNL
+4839 LGFNSLNL

-4870 KENLT
+4870 KQNLT

-4896 GDGDINLSLGN
+4896 GDGDINISLGN

-4950 EGSDMG
+4950 EGHDMG

-4996 EGGEIDTGL
+4996 EGGEIDTGS

-5017 RVDTGDGQD
+5017 RVDTGDDQD

-5047 VFGNYNRINASAG
+5047 VFGNYNRINAGAG

-5068 YHAVLNGGEGED
+5068 YHAVLNGGDGDD
-5080 HLIAAA
+5080 HLIATA

-5092 FNGEEGRDLMVLGGY
+5092 FNGGEGRDLMVLGGY

-5134 SSEDNIVFNGID
+5134 RSEDNIVFNGID

-5160 LSILRDPVSETD
+5160 LSILRDPSNDSD
-5172 QAKFE
+5172 QSKFE
-5177 HIGSVTFNDY
+5177 HIGSVTFSDY
-5187 FDGKRAQ
+5187 FNGNRAQ
-5194 MIIAMGEKDAN
+5194 VVIGMSEKDLS
-5205 GEREYTTLSES
+5205 GEREYTMLSDS
-5216 SIDALVQAMSGFDPQ
+5216 AIDALVQAMSGFEPQ
-5231 AGDNGFIDN
+5231 AGDNGFIDS
-5240 LDSKSRVAI
+5240 LESKSQSAI
-5249 STAWADVVHKKGI
+5249 SMAWSDVVHKKGLM
-5262 TV
+5262 V

>member
-12 FFTGNYSADN
+12 FFTGNYSADD
-22 GNNDIVAIGF
+22 GNNNIVAIGF
-32 GGEIHA
+32 GGQIHA

-48 SIGATVHTGSGNDTV
+48 SIGATVYTGSGNDTV
-63 VGGSAYLRVEDS
+63 VGGSAYLKVEDS
-75 TGHLSV
+75 TGHLTV

-103 AGGVSIDHLGHHGD
+103 AGGVSIDHLGNHGD
-117 VSYGGAAAYNSVK
+117 VSYGGAAAYNSIT

-137 VTFKG
+137 VTFAG

-147 ALWHETNHGNLSF
+147 ALWHETNQGNLSF
-160 AGAGAGNKL
+160 TGAGAGNKL
-169 DRTWFDQYQGSRGD
+169 DRTWFNRYQGSHGD
-183 VSFDGAGAANSIS
+183 VTFDGAGAANSIS

-231 SNRIERTRQAE
+231 SNRIERTHQAK
-242 DVYQQTHGNIR
+242 DVYTQTRGNIR
-253 FEGVGGYNSF
+253 FEGVGGYNSL

-282 ITRKGSGSSFDA
+282 IIRKGSGNDFA
-294 QGMEYAKAEDIV
+294 KEGMTNAKADEIV
-306 LTTAKMH
+306 LTKAVMS

-318 SGTHA
+318 QDHH
-323 VTAVKSEREPNTY
+323 VTAVKSASEPNTY
-336 LFAIADGTYTKIN
+336 LFAFADSTYTKIN
-349 KVRLSNDPKTGKL
+349 KVQLRNDPQTGEL
-362 KYYSEAWYKQGNHLS
+362 KYYSTAWYKEGNHLS
-377 GLARSDVSSAGGFE
+377 NLANQDISDNGGFTA
-391 VNPIN
+391 VNIN
-396 GGYTLSNIAVEHQ
+396 GAYTLSDLKVEHQ
-409 QSLTVHAMEKD
+409 QSVTVHAVEKS
-420 LTEYEWVTYANGAL
+420 LTEYEWVTYANGAV
-434 IDAKDVVLSDA
+434 IDAKEVSLSDA
-445 KMGGHAIS
+445 KMGGHAIYA
-453 TDGTKVDVQAIKSNR
+453 DGTKVDVKAVKSNR
-468 KPNTYVYAKV
+468 QPNTYIYAKV

-491 NDAETGVLKYQAR
+491 NDPETGALKYQAR

-512 TANLANEDISSA
+512 TANIANQDISSA
-524 NGYHSMGK
+524 TGYNPMGK

-538 ALNYS
+538 DLHYS
-543 VNAIRSMS
+543 VNAVRSTS
-551 ETVADIDE
+551 ETVADIEE
-559 YTDQTLFKPATDS
+559 YTDQTLFKPANDS
-572 GESSGDVHF
+572 GESSGDVRF
-581 SGAGGGNVIKSNVT
+581 NGAGGGNVIKSNVT
-595 RGNVYFNGGGIANV
+595 RGNVHFNGGGIANV

-651 HQSKQGKMD
+651 HQSQQGKMD

-670 VRIGDGQYL
+670 VRLGDGQYL

-690 HKGNGN
+690 QKGSGD
-696 SRVAMLGGYNTHTQI
+696 SRVVMLGGYNTHTQI
-711 GSGHGLWLAA
+711 GSGNGLWLAA
-721 GGFNVMTQVGNGE
+721 GGFNVMTQVGQGD
-734 VTSVLAGGANVLT
+734 VAAVLAGGANVLT
-747 KVGEGELTAGM
+747 KMGEGELTSGM
-758 LGGANVMTH
+758 LGGANVITH
-767 ISGDEQASNTT
+767 ISNDDQLSNTT

-789 KKGKGDTLAV
+789 KKGKGNTLAV

-813 STTGVMVGGANI
+813 TTTGVMVGGANI
-825 LTKVGNGDTTGIML
+825 LTKVGNGDTTGILL

-865 KVGDGTSIAA
+865 KVGDGTSIAV

-954 NANIFTHIGNGSTFA
+954 NANIFTHVGSGSTFA
-969 AMIGQANVMT
+969 AMIGQANIIT

-991 GKANIY
+991 GKANIM

-1012 MNVMTK
+1012 VNVMTK

-1096 EGTTVGLLISDIGNV
+1096 EGTTVGLLISDVGNV

-1117 GTTIGIAKGKANIV
+1117 GTTIGIAKGKANLI
-1131 TKVGDGLGIN
+1131 TKVGDGLGVN

-1166 NILTKVG
+1166 NLITKVG
-1173 DGQEVSVVQGKA
+1173 DGQEVSVVQGEA

-1206 ITKVGDGRN
+1206 ITKVGHGQN

-1227 QVGDGDSFNALW
+1227 QVGNGDSFNALW
-1239 SKGNVVTKV
+1239 SKGNIVTKV
-1248 GDGMQVTAAKGKA
+1248 GDGMQVTAAKGQA

-1287 NGVSVNVA
+1287 DGVSVNVA

-1319 ANIHIGDGLN
+1319 ANIHVGDGLN
-1329 INASYARNN
+1329 INASYAQNN

-1364 ALFDNVKQTLLG
+1364 ALFDNIKQTVLG

-1393 TSGTQKGR
+1393 SSGTHKGR

-1417 DAIEEVGSDLGDSLT
+1417 DAIKEVSSDLGDSLT

-1438 DTPDLNEMDNDL
+1438 DTPDLNKMQHAL
-1450 NIDGASDHAPNLI
+1450 NVDDSSVQASNLI
-1463 VNGDFEQGDR
+1463 VNGDFELGEH

-1479 GVEASYSGSVYG
+1479 GVEASYAGSVYG
-1491 VNGEGHGTR
+1491 VEGEGHGAR
-1500 VTELDTHTNTS
+1500 VTELDTYTNTS
-1511 LYQDLTDLTEGE
+1511 LYQDLANLAQGE

-1550 VVFSSSGDASAWQQK
+1550 VVFSSSGDESAWQQK
-1565 TLKLTAHAGS
+1565 TLKLTAQAGS

-1594 NVVAKSESS
+1594 NVVATSESS
-1603 PQANAVSEHAKQ
+1603 QQANAIREHATQ
-1615 NQASQNAL
+1615 NPAAQNAL

-1655 STDQQAIENNG
+1655 STDQQALENNG
-1666 QAQRDAVKE
+1666 QAQRDAVQE
-1675 ESEAVTAELTTL
+1675 ESEAITAELTKL

-1694 DGQATH
+1694 DSQATH
-1700 TGKSGEQWRN
+1700 TGESGDQWRN
-1710 DFAGGLLDGVQ
+1710 EFASGLLAGVQ
-1721 SQIDDAKQLASDKMA
+1721 TQLDDAKQLANDKIA
-1736 AAKQT
+1736 EAKQT
-1741 QSDNNSKVK
+1741 HADTQNKVK
-1750 DSIAKSEAGVAK
+1750 DAVAKSEAGVAK

-1768 GAEQDIAEAKADA
+1768 GAEQDIADAQADA
-1781 ETRKADAV
+1781 EKRKADAL
-1789 AKSHDAKQ
+1789 AKGKDAQQ
-1797 AESDAHSAANDAQSR
+1797 AESDAHHAVNNAQSR
-1812 GDRDAMNAEN
+1812 GDRDVQVAEN
-1822 KANQAQNDAQGAKQN
+1822 KANQAQADAQGAKQN

-1845 GVAGSG
+1845 GVTGSG
-1851 LSGNAHRVEGAG
+1851 LSGNAHSVEGAG
-1863 ETGSHVNTDSQTNAD
+1863 ETDSHVKTDSQTNAD
-1878 GRFSDGLTEQEL
+1878 GRFSEGLTEQEQ

-1901 RLQINAGIRSKNS
+1901 RLQINAGIRAKNS
-1914 GSTITSMFMEAN
+1914 GNTITSMFTEAN
-1926 ADSIVVDTTASQD
+1926 TDSIVVPTTTSQD
-1939 VVRKEVRISGVNLVG
+1939 VVRKEIRISGVNLEG
-1954 LGEASHDSAES
+1954 LGEASHDSAVS

-1980 LDTDNDVATDKYVPV
+1980 LDSDHPRATEQYIPV
-1995 PGFERVDADVSD
+1995 PGFERVDVNVSD
-2007 EVKQRMIQSMS
+2007 ETKQRLTQFVS

-2036 ATLFVESTLDYDWD
+2036 ATLFVEATLNYDWD
-2050 KRVEFLTKLES
+2050 KRVEFLTKLEI
-2061 YGYSFETP
+2061 YGYSFEAP
-2069 HAEKSIVS
+2069 HGENSLVS
-2077 FWSGKNFKQYRDVLD
+2077 FWSGRNFKEYRNVLD
-2092 NAQTDGKKVV
+2092 NAQPDGKKVV
-2102 YDIDVKGNA
+2102 YDIDVQGNA
-2111 FAIDLNKHLMRW
+2111 FAIKLNKQLMRW
-2123 GGLFLDPDNAEQN
+2123 GDMFLDLDNADQN
-2136 QLKSSIDA
+2136 HLQSSIEA
-2144 ATFSNTGFW
+2144 AAYSNTGFW
-2153 SSVYATGAQHDV
+2153 SSVYATGAKDDV

-2171 GVRLGN
+2171 GMRLRN
-2177 YFWHVELPALRQLQ
+2177 YFWNVELPLLRQLQ

-2205 VSEYKDLPAD
+2205 VSEYKDVPVN
-2215 EIGRRLTD
+2215 EIGHKLTD

-2235 SSARQ
+2235 SAEQQ
-2240 AELLADNPDDY
+2240 AELLAINPKGY
-2251 RADTLVELDVKLSA
+2251 KADSLVELDVKLSA

-2271 ESLPFYSLRTERN
+2271 DALPFYSLRTERN
-2284 LLVQEGDEGFE
+2284 LLVQEGDEGFK
-2295 VRSWPG
+2295 VRAWPG
-2301 SDDKSKTI
+2301 SDGKSKTI
-2309 LLDNP
+2309 VLDNP
-2314 EDAAQQKAIERFI
+2314 EDATQQKTIERFI
-2327 LANFDNFEQMP
+2327 LANFQNFEQMP
-2338 DELFLVDNKVLSH
+2338 DELFLVDNKVISH
-2351 HDGRTRILAQKE
+2351 DKGITHILAQKV
-2363 DGAWTYNTNSELMS
+2363 DGAWQYNAKVELMS
-2377 VTELLDAAHVSGKV
+2377 VTELLDAANVTGKI
-2391 RGESYQKVIDALA
+2391 RGESYQQVIDALA
-2404 EYHAST
+2404 DYHASIT
-2410 AEHADYELES
+2410 EHADYEPES
-2420 VEQLVNLRKKIEGY
+2420 VEKLLNLRKKIEGY
-2434 ALGHPDSGR
+2434 VLGHPDSGR
-2443 LEAMNS
+2443 VEAMNS
-2449 LLNQVNSRLEEV
+2449 LLNQVNTRLDEV
-2461 SVLAVSE
+2461 SLLSVAE
-2468 QSIKAHDSFSRLYDQ
+2468 QTIQAQDSFSRLYDQ
-2483 LDNAHLKQSKH
+2483 LEAANLKESKH
-2494 LYLDGNGDF
+2494 LYLDQNGDF

-2510 LAKIDQLGGSDAVLE
+2510 LANIDLLGSREAVLE
-2525 KVKAS
+2525 KVKLTVS
-2530 VNHEYGQAIADT
+2530 NEYGQTVADT

-2548 ANELAKDGKGIDIT
+2548 AKDLAKDGKGIDIA
-2562 GLNRIHQA
+2562 GLNKVHQA
-2570 LEQHMSP
+2570 IEQHLSP
-2577 VSATMYIWKPSDHSA
+2577 VSATLYIWKPSDHSA
-2592 LGHAALQIGQGRTQI
+2592 LGHAALQIGQGRTQLEG
-2607 DAQAA
+2607 QAA
-2612 ADFNKQNYVSWWPL
+2612 ADFNQQNYVSWWPL
-2626 GSKSSNIRN
+2626 GSKSSNISN
-2635 IFNVA
+2635 ILNVA
-2640 TEYQPDLKLRWSD
+2640 TKDQPDLKLRWSD

-2665 HDMAS
+2665 HDVAS

-2676 GLNDG
+2676 GLHDG
-2681 ETKLKRFIEK
+2681 DIKLKRFIEK
-2691 LNAAKGIDAAYKDAS
+2691 LNAAKGIDASFKEAS

-2720 VSTGIPAHVFQ
+2720 ETTGIPAHVFQ
-2731 PFVDQWNDT
+2731 PFVEQWNDT

-2755 QKQAQASGDPALV
+2755 RLQAQRSDDPELLE
-2768 AKRIDNVV
+2768 KRIGNVV
-2776 RLFAERALE
+2776 RQFAERALE
-2785 EIEAFKASQADEG
+2785 EIETFKASQADQG

-2814 AEWNRLSHDPDAR
+2814 AEWHRLSNDPDAR

-2848 DKLIGHTWR
+2848 DKLIGHTWL

-2885 KQSHQVNDDLDAL
+2885 KQSHQVTDVLDAL
-2898 SGSEKHKDKVA
+2898 SG
-2909 IENDGTPP
+2909 N
-2917 RDKVPLSPLTRFLN
+2917 
-2931 NELYGERDARRKIGD
+2931 
-2946 ITQTL
+2946 
-2951 LDHAVEKGE
+2951 
-2960 SQKVTLKGEAGRLT
+2960 
-2974 GYYHQGTA
+2974 
-2982 SSDDETSTTSGKVV
+2982 
-2996 LFLHGSG
+2996 
-3003 SSAEEQAS
+3003 
-3011 AIRSHYQKQGIDM
+3011 
-3024 LAVNLRGYGESDGG
+3024 
-3038 PSEKGL
+3038 
-3044 YQDARTMFNYLVNDK
+3044 
-3059 GIDPSNIILHG
+3059 
-3070 YSMGGPIAADLAR
+3070 
-3083 YAAQNGQ
+3083 
-3090 AVSGLLLDRPM
+3090 
-3101 PSMTKAITAHEVAN
+3101 
-3115 PAGIVG
+3115 
-3121 TIAKAV
+3121 
-3127 NGQFSVEKNLKGL
+3127 
-3140 PQETPIL
+3140 
-3147 LLTDNEGLGEEG
+3147 
-3159 EKLRVKLSN
+3159 
-3168 SGFNVT
+3168 
-3174 GEQTF
+3174 
-3179 YGHEASNRLMSQYTG
+3179 
-3194 QIVSDLLNTQHIK
+3194 
-3207 HNEAKL
+3207 
-3213 NLEPHGKN
+3213 
-3221 YESRDLILKPI
+3221 
-3232 SQPETVELGMPEVD
+3232 
-3246 QKVLADI
+3246 
-3253 AERENVIIGVRPV
+3253 
-3266 DEKSKSLIASKMYSS
+3266 
-3281 KGLFVKAKSS
+3281 KAK
-3291 DWGPMSG
+3291 
-3298 FIPVDQSFAK
+3298 
-3308 ASARRDLETFNR
+3308 
-3320 HAEQSIQSGN
+3320 
-3330 AVSAD
+3330 
-3335 LYLNQVR
+3335 
-3342 VEELVSKYHSLTPLE
+3342 
-3357 LDDQSG
+3357 
-3363 MYKTT
+3363 
-3368 ATNGDQ
+3368 
-3374 SVPFFLNRVTV
+3374 
-3385 DGNELWQV
+3385 
-3393 HYITNGELAPFKVI
+3393 
-3407 GDPVSKQPMTA
+3407 
-3418 DYDLLTVMYSYGD
+3418 
-3431 LGPQDKVKQP
+3431 
-3441 LTWQQWKDSVTY
+3441 
-3453 EDLTP
+3453 
-3458 KYKELYSN
+3458 
-3466 EDLYNKKDGASLGN
+3466 
-3480 VSGRLKELKDRI
+3480 
-3492 NVDLGRTNG
+3492 
-3501 LEMVHHGAD
+3501 
-3510 DANPYAVMADNFP
+3510 
-3523 ATFFVPKSLFA
+3523 
-3534 EDGLGEGKGSIQ
+3534 
-3546 TYFNVNEQG
+3546 
-3555 AVVIRNPQEFS
+3555 
-3566 DFQQVTINASFRASF
+3566 
-3581 NDKWNHGL
+3581 
-3589 DEPLFTTKRKLS
+3589 
-3601 HEFLNKRDQLLKKLS
+3601 
-3616 GGRLDAQ
+3616 
-3623 DETLVALGN
+3623 
-3632 PDDVSG
+3632 
-3638 NKAIVAVDVSQI
+3638 VAVDLAQI
-3650 FTRQELKERAN
+3650 FTVQELKERAK

-3681 HQTVSRDQIVASFEL
+3681 HQAKGRYQIAASFEL
-3696 NKKVN
+3696 NKKIN
-3701 AYIAEHPTSGRN
+3701 DYIAEHPTSGRN
-3713 QALTQLKEQIT
+3713 QVLTQLKEQVT

-3736 VDIDAIAQTR
+3736 AGIDAIAQTR
-3746 PELAARIFMVA
+3746 PELATRIFMVA
-3757 IEEANGEHRGLT
+3757 IEEANGKHVGLT
-3769 DMMVRWANEDPYLAP
+3769 DMMLRWANEDPYLAP
-3784 KQGYKGETPNDLGFD
+3784 KHGYKGEMPSDLGFD
-3799 AKYHVDLGDHYADFK
+3799 AKYHVDLGEHYADFK
-3814 QWLETS
+3814 KWLETS

-3841 YSYQELQDLTGVE
+3841 YSYQELQDLTGAE

-3868 KVDPISGD
+3868 KADPISGD
-3876 SAEMILLKKFADK
+3876 SAEMILLKKFADQN
-3889 SYLSQLDSDRMDQI
+3889 YLSQLDSDRMDQI

-3918 DRRYSGAGYD
+3918 DRRYSGKGYD
-3928 ELTNKLAGATGV
+3928 ELTNMLASATGV

-3965 GLRFVNEQMDAL
+3965 GLRFVNEQMEAL

-4018 KHLDATLF
+4018 KHLDVTLF
-4026 ENARANGMR
+4026 ENARVNGMR

-4068 EVLQSLPDDEKF
+4068 EVLQNLPDGEKF

-4111 RVSDSNQFRVEQ
+4111 KVSDSNQFTVEQ
-4123 DDMTLRVV
+4123 DDVSLRVV
-4131 YDDVANKPKLTFKDS
+4131 YDDVANKPKITFKGS

-4151 TAIHNQNV
+4151 TALHNQNV

-4164 VAVTPTA
+4164 VVVTPIA

-4184 QMENDSV
+4184 QMENDPV
-4191 VANAAAN
+4191 VAKAAAN
-4198 LAGKHP
+4198 LAGKHA

-4233 WQLVGHGRDDSD
+4233 WQLVGHGRDHSE
-4245 SNNTHLSGYSA
+4245 SNNTRLSGYSA
-4256 EDLAAKLANFQQ
+4256 DELAVKLAKFQQ
-4268 SFSQAENIN
+4268 SFNQAENIN
-4277 NTPDHISIVGCSL
+4277 NKPDHISIVGCSL

-4306 MDVNGLRV
+4306 MDANGLRV
-4314 DVSARS
+4314 DVSVRS

-4325 DATGRKHTKDE
+4325 DEAGRKHTKDA
-4336 NGDWIQ
+4336 NGDWVQ
-4342 KAETNKVSL
+4342 KAENNKVSL
-4351 SWNEQGEVIAK
+4351 SWDAQGEVVAK
-4362 EERIR
+4362 DERIR

-4381 VSDVGEIARGAIGDN
+4381 VSDVDEPARGAIGDN
-4396 NDVFD
+4396 SDVFD
-4401 APEKRKVETE
+4401 APEKRKPETE
-4411 TSSSAANNK
+4411 VIANSSSSNQ
-4420 LSYSGNIQVNVGDGE
+4420 LSYSGNIQVNVGEGE

-4449 VGSGGFKSLAFGD
+4449 VGTGGFKSLAFGD

-4469 GNGESKHSV
+4469 GDGESKHSV
-4478 DMGGYQALEGA
+4478 DIGGYQALEGA
-4489 QMFIGNRNVS
+4489 QMFLGNRNVS
-4499 FNLGQSNDLLVMMDK
+4499 FNFGHSNDLILMMDK

-4525 DGAARISGVLQSI
+4525 DGAARISGVLQGI
-4538 ATSGEDQDWL
+4538 ATSGEGEDWL

-4572 SSSVDYTC
+4572 SSSVDYTT
-4580 LVELDSHNER
+4580 LVELDSQNER
-4590 SSRGLKHDT
+4590 DSRGLKHDA
-4599 EAALNKQYNQWLS
+4599 EATLNKQYNQWLS
-4612 GNSDSSAGKLSRADK
+4612 GNGNSGTSQLSRADK

-4677 MTQQFSATGQA
+4677 MTQQFTATGQA
-4688 KTTFTYTPE
+4688 KTTFTYTPQ
-4697 DLPRQLKNKLLGQMA
+4697 DLPRQLKNKLLGQLA
-4712 GIGAETTLADIFG
+4712 GVGAETTLADIFG
-4725 VDYTT
+4725 VDYTA
-4730 SGQIVSRNGEA
+4730 SGQIVSRNGQA

-4746 ILTEMLEVIGE
+4746 ILKEMLEVIGE

-4768 PAKLLDSLKSGIDMG
+4768 PAKLLDSLKAGIDMG
-4783 ADGIQSFAETH
+4783 ADGIKSFAETH
-4794 GLKDKAPEEEENK
+4794 GLKEKAPEEEKDN
-4807 SAVSVNGTSVNSAQ
+4807 SSVSVNGANVNSAQ
-4821 GATASDGN
+4821 GATMADGN

-4839 FGFNSLNL
+4839 LGFNSLNL

-4870 KENLT
+4870 KQNLT

-4896 GDGDINLSLGN
+4896 GDGDINISLGN

-4950 EGSDMG
+4950 EGNDMG

-4996 EGGEIDTGL
+4996 EGGEIDTGS

-5017 RVDTGDGQD
+5017 RVDTGDDQD

-5047 VFGNYNRINASAG
+5047 VFGNYNRINAGAG
-5060 NDVVKLMG
+5060 NDVVKLIG
-5068 YHAVLNGGEGED
+5068 YHAVLNGGDGDD

-5092 FNGEEGRDLMVLGGY
+5092 FNGGEGRDLMVLGGY

-5134 SSEDNIVFNGID
+5134 RSEDNIVFNGID

-5160 LSILRDPVSETD
+5160 LSILRDPSNDSD
-5172 QAKFE
+5172 QSKFE
-5177 HIGSVTFNDY
+5177 HIGSVTFSDY
-5187 FDGKRAQ
+5187 FNGNRAQ
-5194 MIIAMGEKDAN
+5194 VVIGMSEKDLS
-5205 GEREYTTLSES
+5205 GEREYTMLSDS
-5216 SIDALVQAMSGFDPQ
+5216 AIDALIQAMSGFEPQ
-5231 AGDNGFIDN
+5231 AGDNGFIDS
-5240 LDSKSRVAI
+5240 LESKSQAAI
-5249 STAWADVVHKKGI
+5249 SMAWSDVVHKKGLM
-5262 TV
+5262 V

>member
-1 MGKPFWRSVEY
+1 MVFYLIPKRRVWLMGKPFWRSVEY
-12 FFTGNYSADN
+12 FFTGNYSADD
-22 GNNDIVAIGF
+22 GNNNIVAIGF
-32 GGEIHA
+32 GGQIHA

-48 SIGATVHTGSGNDTV
+48 SIGATVYTGSGNDTV
-63 VGGSAYLRVEDS
+63 VGGSAYLKVEDS
-75 TGHLSV
+75 TGHLTV

-103 AGGVSIDHLGHHGD
+103 AGGVSIDHLGNQGD
-117 VSYGGAAAYNSVK
+117 VSYGGAAAYNGIT

-137 VTFKG
+137 VTFAG

-147 ALWHETNHGNLSF
+147 ALWHETNQGNLSF
-160 AGAGAGNKL
+160 TGAGAGNKL
-169 DRTWFDQYQGSRGD
+169 DRTWFNRYQGSHGD
-183 VSFDGAGAANSIS
+183 VTFDGAGAANSIS

-231 SNRIERTRQAE
+231 SNRIERTHQAE
-242 DVYQQTHGNIR
+242 DVYTQTRGNIR
-253 FEGVGGYNSF
+253 FEGVGGYNSL

-269 GDIHFSGG
+269 GDIYFSGG

-282 ITRKGSGSSFDA
+282 IIRKGSGNDFA
-294 QGMEYAKAEDIV
+294 KEGMTNAKADEIV
-306 LTTAKMH
+306 LTKAVMS

-318 SGTHA
+318 QDHH
-323 VTAVKSEREPNTY
+323 VTAVKSASEPNTY
-336 LFAIADGTYTKIN
+336 LFAFADSTYTKIN
-349 KVRLSNDPKTGKL
+349 KVQLRNDPQTGEL
-362 KYYSEAWYKQGNHLS
+362 KYYSTAWYKEGNHLS
-377 GLARSDVSSAGGFE
+377 NLANQDISDNGGFTA
-391 VNPIN
+391 VNIN
-396 GGYTLSNIAVEHQ
+396 GAYTLSDLKVEHQ
-409 QSLTVHAMEKD
+409 QSVTVHAVEKS
-420 LTEYEWVTYANGAL
+420 LTEYEWVTYANGAV
-434 IDAKDVVLSDA
+434 IDAKEVSLSDA
-445 KMGGHAIS
+445 KMGGHAIYA
-453 TDGTKVDVQAIKSNR
+453 DGTKVDVKAVKSNR
-468 KPNTYVYAKV
+468 QPNTYIYAKV

-491 NDAETGVLKYQAR
+491 NDPETGALKYQAR

-512 TANLANEDISSA
+512 TANIANQDISSA
-524 NGYHSMGK
+524 TGYNPMGK

-538 ALNYS
+538 DLHYS
-543 VNAIRSMS
+543 VNAVRSTS
-551 ETVADIDE
+551 ETVADIEE
-559 YTDQTLFKPATDS
+559 YTDQTLFKPANDS
-572 GESSGDVHF
+572 GESSGDVRF
-581 SGAGGGNVIKSNVT
+581 NGAGGGNVIKSNVT
-595 RGNVYFNGGGIANV
+595 RGNVHFNGGGIANV

-651 HQSKQGKMD
+651 HQSQQGKMD

-670 VRIGDGQYL
+670 VRLGDGQYL

-690 HKGNGN
+690 QKGSGD
-696 SRVAMLGGYNTHTQI
+696 SRVVMLGGYNTHTQI
-711 GSGHGLWLAA
+711 GSGNGLWLAA
-721 GGFNVMTQVGNGE
+721 GGFNVMTQVGQGD
-734 VTSVLAGGANVLT
+734 VAAVLAGGANVLT
-747 KVGEGELTAGM
+747 KMGEGELTSGM
-758 LGGANVMTH
+758 LGGANVITH
-767 ISGDEQASNTT
+767 ISNDDQLSNTT

-789 KKGKGDTLAV
+789 KKGKGNTLAV

-813 STTGVMVGGANI
+813 TTTGVMVGGANI
-825 LTKVGNGDTTGIML
+825 LTKVGNGDTTGILL

-865 KVGDGTSIAA
+865 KVGDGTSIAV

-954 NANIFTHIGNGSTFA
+954 NANTFTHIGHGSTFA
-969 AMIGQANVMT
+969 AMIGQANIMT

-991 GKANIY
+991 GKANIM

-1012 MNVMTK
+1012 VNVMTK

-1096 EGTTVGLLISDIGNV
+1096 EGTTVGLLISDVGNV

-1117 GTTIGIAKGKANIV
+1117 GTTIGIAKGKANLI
-1131 TKVGDGLGIN
+1131 TKVGDGLGVN

-1166 NILTKVG
+1166 NLITKVG
-1173 DGQEVSVVQGKA
+1173 DGQEVSVVQGEA

-1206 ITKVGDGRN
+1206 ITKVGHGQN

-1239 SKGNVVTKV
+1239 SKGNIVTKV
-1248 GDGMQVTAAKGKA
+1248 GDGMQVTAAKGQA

-1287 NGVSVNVA
+1287 DGVSVNIA

-1319 ANIHIGDGLN
+1319 ANIHVGDGLN
-1329 INASYARNN
+1329 INASYAQNN

-1364 ALFDNVKQTLLG
+1364 ALFDNIKQTVLG

-1393 TSGTQKGR
+1393 SSGTHKGR

-1417 DAIEEVGSDLGDSLT
+1417 DAIKEVGSDLGDSLT

-1438 DTPDLNEMDNDL
+1438 DTPDLNKMQHAL
-1450 NIDGASDHAPNLI
+1450 NVDDSSVQAPNLI
-1463 VNGDFEQGDR
+1463 VNGDFELGEH

-1479 GVEASYSGSVYG
+1479 GVEASYAGSVYG
-1491 VNGEGHGTR
+1491 VEGEGHGAR
-1500 VTELDTHTNTS
+1500 VTELDTYTNTS
-1511 LYQDLTDLTEGE
+1511 LYQDLANLAQGE

-1550 VVFSSSGDASAWQQK
+1550 VVFSSSGDESTWQQK
-1565 TLKLTAHAGS
+1565 TLKLTAQAGS

-1594 NVVAKSESS
+1594 NVVATSESS
-1603 PQANAVSEHAKQ
+1603 QQANAIREHATQ
-1615 NQASQNAL
+1615 NPAAQNAL

-1655 STDQQAIENNG
+1655 STDQQALENNG
-1666 QAQRDAVKE
+1666 QAQRDAVQE
-1675 ESEAVTAELTTL
+1675 ESEAITAELTKL

-1694 DGQATH
+1694 DSQATH
-1700 TGKSGEQWRN
+1700 TGESGDQWRN
-1710 DFAGGLLDGVQ
+1710 EFASGLLAGVQ
-1721 SQIDDAKQLASDKMA
+1721 TQLDDAKQLANGKIA
-1736 AAKQT
+1736 EAKQT
-1741 QSDNNSKVK
+1741 HADNQNKVK
-1750 DSIAKSEAGVAK
+1750 DAVAKSEAGVAK
-1762 GEQNRA
+1762 GQQNRA
-1768 GAEQDIAEAKADA
+1768 GAEQDIADAQADA
-1781 ETRKADAV
+1781 EKRKADAL
-1789 AKSHDAKQ
+1789 AKGKDAQQ
-1797 AESDAHSAANDAQSR
+1797 AESDAHHAVNNAQSR
-1812 GDRDAMNAEN
+1812 GDRDVQLAED
-1822 KANQAQNDAQGAKQN
+1822 KVNQAQADAQGAKQS

-1851 LSGNAHRVEGAG
+1851 LSGNAHSVESSG
-1863 ETGSHVNTDSQTNAD
+1863 ETDSHVNTDSQTNAD
-1878 GRFSDGLTEQEL
+1878 GRFSEGLTEQEQ

-1901 RLQINAGIRSKNS
+1901 RLQINAGIRAKNS
-1914 GSTITSMFMEAN
+1914 VSSMTSMFSETN
-1926 ADSIVVDTTASQD
+1926 SKSIVVPTKVSPEPERQEVTRRD
-1939 VVRKEVRISGVNLVG
+1939 VRISGVNL
-1954 LGEASHDSAES
+1954 ES
-1965 LVAARAEKVANLYRW
+1965 LSAVQGSQPTGQLASKS
-1980 LDTDNDVATDKYVPV
+1980 V
-1995 PGFERVDADVSD
+1995 PGFKSHFASTSIGIENELSGLVVVLPKNSAQTFGYVHDSQGNPLFMLTKDMNQGGYSNPVGINDIQGVNNWQTHTIELVTYPSEISDTAAVESRKEAMLWLAKEFTDHINQSNHQSLPHLVSD
-2007 EVKQRMIQSMS
+2007 DGRF
-2018 GYIEHTDNQV
+2018 
-2028 PKDQAQAL
+2028 
-2036 ATLFVESTLDYDWD
+2036 TLVISN
-2050 KRVEFLTKLES
+2050 S
-2061 YGYSFETP
+2061 
-2069 HAEKSIVS
+2069 
-2077 FWSGKNFKQYRDVLD
+2077 
-2092 NAQTDGKKVV
+2092 
-2102 YDIDVKGNA
+2102 
-2111 FAIDLNKHLMRW
+2111 KHLIAA
-2123 GGLFLDPDNAEQN
+2123 GNGT
-2136 QLKSSIDA
+2136 SIDA
-2144 ATFSNTGFW
+2144 QGKTIGMTPSGQQATMAISAKEFGTSSSSEVRLLESAPWYQAGLRDEFLANAKNTTLDDPATAQNVYAYLT
-2153 SSVYATGAQHDV
+2153 SVYSKTADLAKEYGIYINDWDPASEGFSPNAQGLTDPKV
-2165 YVIAEG
+2165 KNAWSILPRTKPVRMLELLSAEDSRYVRQQIAEKLKGTYSESLAKNVFEYFQYG
-2171 GVRLGN
+2171 GEVAGHGIN
-2177 YFWHVELPALRQLQ
+2177 NATTGSVQQPEPAILFEFRSVPSALSDF
-2191 REGLVGEIRLLDKP
+2191 VPKTA
-2205 VSEYKDLPAD
+2205 S
-2215 EIGRRLTD
+2215 T
-2223 AGVGVKVRFDAL
+2223 VKVDVKALDHFDSASRKAIITEVNALVSGSEDFDAWYQEYRASKGQPPVKNPK
-2235 SSARQ
+2235 SSASANHK
-2240 AELLADNPDDY
+2240 AEWLMTQHAEQWAKITAPYTDNHETLTSTKLASNDKE
-2251 RADTLVELDVKLSA
+2251 ELHALGETSNLEHNKQQENVAS
-2265 IDSMLR
+2265 IINTMLNDM
-2271 ESLPFYSLRTERN
+2271 LPFYALRTERN

-2295 VRSWPG
+2295 VRAWPG
-2301 SDDKSKTI
+2301 TEDKSKTI
-2309 LLDNP
+2309 ILEDP
-2314 EDAAQQKAIERFI
+2314 EDAAQHKAIERFI

-2338 DELFLVDNKVLSH
+2338 DELFLVDNKVISH
-2351 HDGRTRILAQKE
+2351 HEGRTHVLAQKV
-2363 DGAWTYNTNSELMS
+2363 DGAWQYNATVELMS
-2377 VTELLDAAHVSGKV
+2377 VNELLDAANVTGKI
-2391 RGESYQKVIDALA
+2391 RGESYQQVIDALA
-2404 EYHAST
+2404 DYHASIT
-2410 AEHADYELES
+2410 EHADYEPES
-2420 VEQLVNLRKKIEGY
+2420 VEKLLNLRKKIEGY
-2434 ALGHPDSGR
+2434 VLGHPDSGR
-2443 LEAMNS
+2443 VEAMNS
-2449 LLNQVNSRLEEV
+2449 LLNQVNTRLDEV
-2461 SVLAVSE
+2461 SLLSVAE
-2468 QSIKAHDSFSRLYDQ
+2468 QTIQAQDSFSRLYDQ
-2483 LDNAHLKQSKH
+2483 LEAANLKESKH
-2494 LYLDGNGDF
+2494 LYLDQNGDF

-2510 LAKIDQLGGSDAVLE
+2510 LANIDLLGSREAVLE
-2525 KVKAS
+2525 KVKSAVS
-2530 VNHEYGQAIADT
+2530 NEYGQTVADT

-2548 ANELAKDGKGIDIT
+2548 AKDLAKDGKGIDIA
-2562 GLNRIHQA
+2562 GLNKVHQA
-2570 LEQHMSP
+2570 IEQHLSP
-2577 VSATMYIWKPSDHSA
+2577 VSATLYIWKPSDHSA
-2592 LGHAALQIGQGRTQI
+2592 LGHAALQIGQGRTQLEG
-2607 DAQAA
+2607 QAA
-2612 ADFNKQNYVSWWPL
+2612 ADFNQQNYVSWWPL
-2626 GSKSSNIRN
+2626 GSKSSNISN
-2635 IFNVA
+2635 ILNVA
-2640 TEYQPDLKLRWSD
+2640 TKDQPDLKLRWSD

-2665 HDMAS
+2665 HDVAS

-2676 GLNDG
+2676 GLHDG
-2681 ETKLKRFIEK
+2681 DIKLKRFIEK
-2691 LNAAKGIDAAYKDAS
+2691 LNAAKGIDASFKEAS

-2720 VSTGIPAHVFQ
+2720 ETTGIPAHVFQ
-2731 PFVDQWNDT
+2731 PFVEQWNDT

-2755 QKQAQASGDPALV
+2755 RLQAQRSDDPELLE
-2768 AKRIDNVV
+2768 KRIGNVV
-2776 RLFAERALE
+2776 RQFAERALE
-2785 EIEAFKASQADEG
+2785 EIETFKASQADQG

-2814 AEWNRLSHDPDAR
+2814 AEWHRLSNDPDAR

-2848 DKLIGHTWR
+2848 DKLIGHTWL

-2885 KQSHQVNDDLDAL
+2885 KQSHQVTDVLDAL
-2898 SGSEKHKDKVA
+2898 SGNEKPKENVA

-2917 RDKVPLSPLTRFLN
+2917 RDKESLSPLTRFLN
-2931 NELYGERDARRKIGD
+2931 NELYGDKEARRKIGE

-2960 SQKVTLKGEAGRLT
+2960 SQKITLQGEAGRLT

-2982 SSDDETSTTSGKVV
+2982 PREGETSTTSCKVV

-3011 AIRSHYQKQGIDM
+3011 AIRNHYQKQGIDM

-3059 GIDPSNIILHG
+3059 GIDPSNIIIHG

-3121 TIAKAV
+3121 AIAKAV
-3127 NGQFSVEKNLKGL
+3127 NGQFSVEKNLEGL
-3140 PQETPIL
+3140 PKETSIL
-3147 LLTDNEGLGEEG
+3147 LLTDNEGLGNEG
-3159 EKLRVKLSN
+3159 EKLRTKLTA
-3168 SGFNVT
+3168 SGYNVT

-3179 YGHEASNRLMSQYTG
+3179 YGHEASNRLMSQYAD
-3194 QIVSDLLNTQHIK
+3194 QIVSGLSSSASVDEDLDQQGLDTTSTKGQGVSNKDDHLQVVDSK
-3207 HNEAKL
+3207 EA
-3213 NLEPHGKN
+3213 
-3221 YESRDLILKPI
+3221 
-3232 SQPETVELGMPEVD
+3232 
-3246 QKVLADI
+3246 LADGKI
-3253 AERENVIIGVRPV
+3253 
-3266 DEKSKSLIASKMYSS
+3266 L
-3281 KGLFVKAKSS
+3281 
-3291 DWGPMSG
+3291 
-3298 FIPVDQSFAK
+3298 
-3308 ASARRDLETFNR
+3308 
-3320 HAEQSIQSGN
+3320 H
-3330 AVSAD
+3330 
-3335 LYLNQVR
+3335 NQ
-3342 VEELVSKYHSLTPLE
+3342 
-3357 LDDQSG
+3357 
-3363 MYKTT
+3363 
-3368 ATNGDQ
+3368 
-3374 SVPFFLNRVTV
+3374 
-3385 DGNELWQV
+3385 
-3393 HYITNGELAPFKVI
+3393 
-3407 GDPVSKQPMTA
+3407 
-3418 DYDLLTVMYSYGD
+3418 
-3431 LGPQDKVKQP
+3431 
-3441 LTWQQWKDSVTY
+3441 
-3453 EDLTP
+3453 
-3458 KYKELYSN
+3458 
-3466 EDLYNKKDGASLGN
+3466 
-3480 VSGRLKELKDRI
+3480 
-3492 NVDLGRTNG
+3492 
-3501 LEMVHHGAD
+3501 
-3510 DANPYAVMADNFP
+3510 
-3523 ATFFVPKSLFA
+3523 
-3534 EDGLGEGKGSIQ
+3534 
-3546 TYFNVNEQG
+3546 
-3555 AVVIRNPQEFS
+3555 
-3566 DFQQVTINASFRASF
+3566 
-3581 NDKWNHGL
+3581 
-3589 DEPLFTTKRKLS
+3589 
-3601 HEFLNKRDQLLKKLS
+3601 
-3616 GGRLDAQ
+3616 
-3623 DETLVALGN
+3623 
-3632 PDDVSG
+3632 
-3638 NKAIVAVDVSQI
+3638 
-3650 FTRQELKERAN
+3650 
-3661 VFAKP
+3661 
-3666 IGASYQGILDQLDLV
+3666 
-3681 HQTVSRDQIVASFEL
+3681 
-3696 NKKVN
+3696 
-3701 AYIAEHPTSGRN
+3701 
-3713 QALTQLKEQIT
+3713 
-3724 SALFIGKMQVAQ
+3724 
-3736 VDIDAIAQTR
+3736 
-3746 PELAARIFMVA
+3746 
-3757 IEEANGEHRGLT
+3757 
-3769 DMMVRWANEDPYLAP
+3769 
-3784 KQGYKGETPNDLGFD
+3784 
-3799 AKYHVDLGDHYADFK
+3799 
-3814 QWLETS
+3814 
-3820 QSNGLLSKATLDEST
+3820 
-3835 KTVHLG
+3835 
-3841 YSYQELQDLTGVE
+3841 
-3854 SVQMAFYF
+3854 
-3862 LKEAAK
+3862 
-3868 KVDPISGD
+3868 
-3876 SAEMILLKKFADK
+3876 
-3889 SYLSQLDSDRMDQI
+3889 
-3903 EGIYRSSHETDVDAW
+3903 
-3918 DRRYSGAGYD
+3918 
-3928 ELTNKLAGATGV
+3928 
-3940 DEQLSVLLDDRKGL
+3940 
-3954 LIGEVHGSDVN
+3954 DVN
-3965 GLRFVNEQMDAL
+3965 GW
-3977 KKQGVTVIG
+3977 G
-3986 LEHLRSDLAQPLIDR
+3986 P
-4001 YLATGVMSSEL
+4001 
-4012 SAMLKT
+4012 
-4018 KHLDATLF
+4018 
-4026 ENARANGMR
+4026 
-4035 IVALDANSS
+4035 
-4044 ARPNVQGTE
+4044 
-4053 HGLMYRAG
+4053 
-4061 AANNIAV
+4061 
-4068 EVLQSLPDDEKF
+4068 
-4080 VAIYGK
+4080 
-4086 AHLQSHKG
+4086 
-4094 IEGFVPGITHRL
+4094 IT
-4106 DLPAL
+4106 
-4111 RVSDSNQFRVEQ
+4111 
-4123 DDMTLRVV
+4123 
-4131 YDDVANKPKLTFKDS
+4131 
-4146 LSGAN
+4146 
-4151 TAIHNQNV
+4151 
-4159 NDWER
+4159 
-4164 VAVTPTA
+4164 VTPTT

-4184 QMENDSV
+4184 QMENDDV
-4191 VANAAAN
+4191 VAKAAAN

-4204 ESSVVVQLD
+4204 ENSVVVQLD

-4233 WQLVGHGRDDSD
+4233 WQLVGHGRDHSE
-4245 SNNTHLSGYSA
+4245 SNNTRLSGYSA
-4256 EDLAAKLANFQQ
+4256 DELAVKLAKFQQ
-4268 SFSQAENIN
+4268 SFNQAENIN
-4277 NTPDHISIVGCSL
+4277 NKPDHISIVGCSL

-4306 MDVNGLRV
+4306 MDANGLRV
-4314 DVSARS
+4314 DVSVRS

-4325 DATGRKHTKDE
+4325 DEAGRKHTKDA
-4336 NGDWIQ
+4336 NGDWVQ
-4342 KAETNKVSL
+4342 KAENNKVSL
-4351 SWNEQGEVIAK
+4351 SWDAQGEVVAK
-4362 EERIR
+4362 DERIR

-4381 VSDVGEIARGAIGDN
+4381 VSDVDEPARGAIGDN
-4396 NDVFD
+4396 SDVFD
-4401 APEKRKVETE
+4401 APEKRKPEMEVIAN
-4411 TSSSAANNK
+4411 SSSSNQ
-4420 LSYSGNIQVNVGDGE
+4420 LSYSGNIQVNVGEGE

-4449 VGSGGFKSLAFGD
+4449 VGTGGFKSLAFGD

-4469 GNGESKHSV
+4469 GDGESKHSV
-4478 DMGGYQALEGA
+4478 DIGGYQALEGA
-4489 QMFIGNRNVS
+4489 QMFLGNRNVS
-4499 FNLGQSNDLLVMMDK
+4499 FNFGHSNDLILMMDK

-4525 DGAARISGVLQSI
+4525 DGAARISGVLQGI
-4538 ATSGEDQDWL
+4538 AMSGEGEDWL

-4572 SSSVDYTC
+4572 SSSVDYTT
-4580 LVELDSHNER
+4580 LVELDSQNER
-4590 SSRGLKHDT
+4590 DSRGLKHDA
-4599 EAALNKQYNQWLS
+4599 EATLNKQYNQWLS
-4612 GNSDSSAGKLSRADK
+4612 GNGNSGTSQLSRADK

-4677 MTQQFSATGQA
+4677 MTQQFTATGQA
-4688 KTTFTYTPE
+4688 KTTFTYTPQ
-4697 DLPRQLKNKLLGQMA
+4697 DLPRQLKNKLLGQLA
-4712 GIGAETTLADIFG
+4712 GVGAETTLADIFG
-4725 VDYTT
+4725 VDYTA
-4730 SGQIVSRNGEA
+4730 SGQIVSRNGQA

-4746 ILTEMLEVIGE
+4746 ILKEMLEVIGE

-4768 PAKLLDSLKSGIDMG
+4768 PAKLLDSLKAGIDMG
-4783 ADGIQSFAETH
+4783 ADGIKSFAETH
-4794 GLKDKAPEEEENK
+4794 GLKEKAPEEEKDN
-4807 SAVSVNGTSVNSAQ
+4807 SSVSVNGGNVNSAQ
-4821 GATASDGN
+4821 GATVADGN

-4847 PNLFATIFSQDK
+4847 PNVFATIFSQDK

-4870 KENLT
+4870 KQNLT

-4896 GDGDINLSLGN
+4896 GDGDINISLGN

-4950 EGSDMG
+4950 EGNDMG

-4996 EGGEIDTGL
+4996 EGGEIDTGS

-5017 RVDTGDGQD
+5017 RVDTGDDQD

-5047 VFGNYNRINASAG
+5047 VFGNHNRINAGAG

-5068 YHAVLNGGEGED
+5068 YHAVLNGGDGDD

-5092 FNGEEGRDLMVLGGY
+5092 FNGGEGRDLMVLGGY

-5134 SSEDNIVFNGID
+5134 RSEDNIVFNGID

-5160 LSILRDPVSETD
+5160 LSILRDPSNDSD
-5172 QAKFE
+5172 QSKFE
-5177 HIGSVTFNDY
+5177 HIGSVTFSDY
-5187 FDGKRAQ
+5187 FNGNRAQ
-5194 MIIAMGEKDAN
+5194 VVIGMSEKGLS
-5205 GEREYTTLSES
+5205 GEREYTMLSDS
-5216 SIDALVQAMSGFDPQ
+5216 AIDALVQAMSGFEPQ
-5231 AGDNGFIDN
+5231 AGDNGFIDS
-5240 LDSKSRVAI
+5240 LESKSQAAI
-5249 STAWADVVHKKGI
+5249 SMAWSDVVHKKGLM
-5262 TV
+5262 V